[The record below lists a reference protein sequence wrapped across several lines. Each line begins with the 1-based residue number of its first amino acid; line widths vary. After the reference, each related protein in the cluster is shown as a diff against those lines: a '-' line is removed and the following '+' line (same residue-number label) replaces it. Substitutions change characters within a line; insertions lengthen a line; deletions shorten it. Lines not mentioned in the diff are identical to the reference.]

1 MANETDSV
9 FAANHQNG
17 DGELHRFIMSI
28 LKEGET
34 DEQET
39 AQQQQ
44 ATEVEK
50 ANDEPATQQT
60 AVVQTATEPQSVQQ
74 PTVQPQEQPKQQAE
88 QPKGEVE
95 QPAQTV
101 QGVQSV
107 QADELDDDTKD
118 LLAVKNHNIDDA
130 RKYVEKLGKD
140 TQKIMASGMSESAK
154 REAQERYESAAKTLN
169 ERIETRNAE
178 QKAEN
183 DRLRAE
189 AERKQAQAK
198 KEHEEKYADIN
209 YISDWMDGHKVSEAN
224 NTMLASEGF
233 KEGAA
238 AASGKDIFGIAKTAK
253 EYISENTGK
262 LSTAA
267 INDYVNGMLAANRL
281 KEKYGD
287 KFSYNI
293 EPIDSV
299 VLENKDIPDS
309 VKKEFVKVRTPKE
322 FGDNNYQSILGNA
335 VDDFVRLFEKEY
347 RREQGKVGKKAMEDY
362 DNIAKN
368 PFASEDDKD
377 AARMVYASKVLT
389 GVDLKPMIDRAFN
402 SIPKD
407 RLAALTLALSK
418 NFGYDENKAAEYIAN
433 EFQRVCL
440 ARTGAKVNSDTE
452 AVIIGGLMNT
462 LVGSLAQ
469 ASMRSTGGGNGL
481 TLLDVYNASIDERA
495 KEWAK
500 QGMAGYGKISLRSAT
515 TMAGDSPA
523 FGGIGKLV
531 GGGTKWSLV
540 RLLPRFSKG
549 VTPKAGE
556 AAFKL
561 LSMTNSGRV
570 VIGVANGAGL
580 GAIYSPVAYS
590 LGSLARGVT
599 PELGEALKSS
609 ASGAVDFSMM
619 GFTPSIMNYGADKV
633 LKLFN
638 GTGKAATTIRVATN
652 IAFKDIFGP
661 GANAALVTAKDVLL
675 SNEKISEDLKSYYF
689 EKFGEFLGMH
699 VPGKLSNIRHIAD
712 EYKVRTQLNESVF
725 TKEELRSLG
734 YKSVKQMFD
743 DIYAPNGKNSPGYFM
758 KDGKA
763 IASKLYGITVNPKVL
778 ESAKMKLLTAIGGGA
793 IATPTITRSE
803 IVSEYGEKGKEIYTV
818 RTYTADGKAF
828 SERDFGSLKDAKLEE
843 TRLGTV
849 IKRNNVAI
857 AEGARD
863 AQWMDT
869 CSERATRAVLSELNG
884 TATEKELTD
893 MLKTAFEKDR
903 NGEQLTDGEKRMLKR
918 FDEVYLQNLRS
929 ENADNSSSVRRDF
942 NKSRGVDIDKI
953 LAKDYYKWSESEREA
968 VDEYI
973 KALNGENTAKD
984 MPSEQTEPTAPSEP
998 PAEPANEPPVVE
1010 AEKGGQ
1016 QDVSAPEK
1024 EAEKPSEETPS
1035 KEGVGIEDYIKINKA
1050 DDETANDIRED
1061 AENYTDEVDALRAE
1075 SEQAVKYSNG
1085 ESSEKP
1091 EHWDYWKE
1099 KFGLEEPKADSEP
1112 IEPAK
1117 DNSAEQPKEPK
1128 VEEKPVE
1135 AETPKEKTKAD
1146 AKADIEQAAETEQ
1159 EQPTVDQLN
1168 QYFSHVHLGHELT
1181 EKDLGDKARMEMF
1194 TKQFLSDKEQAVKY
1208 SNGELSEKPEG
1219 YAYMKQM
1226 FGLKDPVKQPTTNK
1240 GKTEKDAN
1248 KTAQLDII
1256 NKSNPMR
1263 DEQHTGIR
1271 SVDDIK
1277 TFKEAVSDSEAPFTP
1292 DYTKEDAE
1300 SALKAGEITVY
1311 SSKPIEDGVFVTPS
1325 KMEAKNYA
1333 GGGKVFS
1340 KRVSIEDV
1348 AWIDAIE
1355 GQYARL
1361 RASDIETG
1369 VKERLEREGVTYKK
1383 GDELV
1388 AEHEGSPLTIVVDA
1402 VGKNG
1407 NVTKSHVKSSGE
1419 PYHSNGEVVFTPKEK
1434 PQEPTVKDWV
1444 DDVASEARKRG
1455 YRIVNGQ
1462 RVERQGA
1469 LSEGT
1474 DVVYGDEHTT
1484 KFSQNDKPT
1493 TRFAIVSAKKMQP
1506 SHIRGQR
1513 NPAFF
1518 NDEGQPKNRTDQVSV
1533 AREEEIAKNIDPE
1546 EITVGVTAYQGAPTI
1561 NSRGEVIQ
1569 GNNRAA
1575 ALREM
1580 YSGGYGMSVKKYR
1593 QFLKDNAKMFGLTPE
1608 DIDRIEDPVLVNVA
1622 DVADAEAI
1630 RLGQLKATDNES
1642 GGVQFIEPKPTVQ
1655 KLVGANKL
1663 TRFMDTLLETEN
1675 PMDSV
1680 KDLIRKNGVKAL
1692 KFMRDMG
1699 IINETQY
1706 NSAFNA
1712 KDTLSSQ
1719 ARSDLE
1725 GVIRH
1730 AMFDGGP
1737 TGIEEMFDL
1746 MPDAAQ
1752 KGILETIARDFSS
1765 DEQSRIKPIIQES
1778 ILAYH
1783 NAVSTS
1789 KEFANAKTAE
1799 QAARAMR
1806 NYARQVQL
1814 IGEEQ
1819 VLPEKYFSKFALL
1832 LAERYR
1838 AYSKLS
1844 IKAMFNELYDKL
1856 QGVSESSGDLFAGEV
1871 AAEKLNINEAFKK
1884 VFNYGDTELPRGD
1897 VLGDTARTGT
1907 KGEPGSEGGTGGRGQ
1922 DKAGERGADSQRG
1935 TGGAAEEGTNSLI
1948 DTANKAANKAR
1959 LQKAEDYSAFAE
1971 QYGLDAEDVAMY
1983 AEGMKKGS
1991 TSQAMRARAM
2001 IGRKIIAAHEGEI
2014 HSLRDVRKF
2023 RRPIEEALKEKF
2035 GDVDKLLEEYRNQ
2048 VEDEHKA
2055 MEAARKK
2062 AQEEEA
2068 KRKAHLEELS
2078 LLSDDEIDRRYME
2091 ALDNGNE
2098 VAARDMLDEAARRK
2112 GYADTDSE
2120 YQGVG
2125 AWVAPSNPGYESDEA
2140 RRADVEDNAPNV
2152 NLEDIALGYN
2162 LQPDDYFTHPERYS
2176 QNTPHGLES
2185 SRSIQAALESLKRG
2199 EKGVKVKVYRAVP
2212 ISVMEGKLRNGD
2224 WVTPSKKYAEMHGN
2238 SRLKG
2243 KYRIIE
2249 DEVPANELWWDGN
2262 DANEWGYD
2270 NGKEYKYKNAK
2281 NNRKL
2286 NDLVVRDDNGNVI
2299 VPSKRF
2305 NQRKADERYQ
2315 IGMEGVKPSKAEV
2328 ALRDA
2333 VIDRLRENGMEVIT
2347 DVAEGQRVLDE
2358 ANGKARLNSVVS
2370 SLAKA
2375 ESTIKDWLANNK
2387 RGKTFRI
2394 ELPLRTQ
2401 RMVRDAM
2408 GRDFE
2413 SHNITAN
2420 GIAHAQK
2427 NHGINGVKLGEKS
2440 LPLSKEDMELLPYIM
2455 VAPDYVRRGNSD
2467 ATGRTSVR
2475 FYKELSNGYVVVA
2488 EKEYKNS
2495 PNDMETITMWAEK
2508 SDKATNAQRNAAPD
2522 THVRNAILDID
2533 AAKIRKDAEDAIVM
2547 DVKVRENR
2555 VWHGSGADFEAFDIT
2570 DHIRFFRTA
2579 NGEAYGFTVGGKI
2592 YIDPKIAT
2600 SETPVHEYA
2609 HLWASA
2615 LRSGNPKEWQNVV
2628 GLMKGTSVW
2637 EEVKKRYSELNTD
2650 DDIAD
2655 EVIATYSGRRGA
2667 ERLREEAH
2675 KVADGNG
2682 DLFEKA
2688 EAISALGRVK
2698 ESLKKFWKGV
2708 CDFLHIHYKSAEE
2721 VADRVMKDLLDGV
2734 DTRKMGKGEAG
2745 VRFSAKQKRAL
2756 ETAEQ
2761 SQKTAIATAVSS
2773 ADGAKVLNNLD
2784 TLARNLEKTS
2794 SHRKTFIGDIAK
2806 AFGVDNRGKSSKYAT
2821 FETKSGEVVTIR
2833 ISDHNAKVSNFDTVG
2848 EDNGISIVV
2857 TRKPNKGITNDGSAH
2872 IVEFFYPEISLQ
2884 RAEGK
2889 PLVEIVESIKQALY
2903 SGEFKDTT
2911 GLAERQEV
2919 NGEDVV
2925 RYQLSVTGKNTK
2937 GGDTGYD
2944 SKHTEIEQAVNKKL
2958 KRNSTSDEIKAEI
2971 DRVKKLR
2978 AEATK
2983 EYLSGKPHSEVAK
2996 GDAAAL
3002 RERLNELN
3010 AKKTVAVENERSAK
3024 LTEKLADLN
3033 SKLIE
3038 ATESGDAEKVKSL
3051 TTEIKRLKT
3060 DIGNT
3065 GIRSRYK
3072 AKISEI
3078 KSKSENVS
3086 DLAKSL
3092 VKYISGELSPILA
3105 KEMGKAE
3112 FNALVG
3118 SVRDIAK
3125 QWNAK
3130 DGTEQDRNNLAT
3142 KLDDTIRKVDDVIV
3156 GIETRKLINDL
3167 ADMFSIKTT
3176 KKDSSGKKIGVKVSN
3191 TVRIAIETLKGMF
3204 RGFDGEFGNELKS
3217 LVKSLDGMLIRKK
3230 ELQGRL
3236 KELELSEASAN
3247 ERLNSGTITK
3257 DEYDAEVEAINRERN
3272 DVKSEMANFDTVF
3285 SDALSETNDAIDA
3298 AVPRTTEEYNK
3309 LWNDLMA
3316 KQQDEQ
3322 DGVAQMSA
3330 HDKEMLK
3337 IMPFVRSLVDVR
3349 ELFAEADKSQS
3360 RLKALEEQWKSD
3372 APTPTDTEMEAAN
3385 RRDRRLQTALKIR
3398 EERTKLYAAKD
3409 AARNALRDLNN
3420 DVRSLLKI
3428 GKTQYM
3434 AQQQERLEHRSE
3446 VAHIGIAA
3454 VDTGKERPAGV
3465 KGQQEAKESEDKSV
3479 GVLRRLWNW
3488 VFLAPTESAESM
3500 LSRVDVNHFSGDGEL
3515 YHLIMESERGYSRS
3529 EDRRI
3534 ESVEGLRSEIQFKCK
3549 ELFGSKK
3556 PKDGNKRIKFTQTLS
3571 GEPVPAEVTKGEA
3584 LSLYLWS
3591 LSEEGRAKLESQ
3603 GIDAFSISEIKAG
3616 LGDNWVKFG
3625 EWVVGDFLPK
3635 LYDKYN
3641 EKYVEKYGT
3650 EITRHE
3656 NYFPFKIYGGDI
3668 VTKDELE
3675 SFDNGNTI
3683 PTPSALKERVKHNYQ
3698 LSTTEDAL
3706 KILNEHVAEMEDWY
3720 HFADMREDISI
3731 LLSSRAFRETLKLQ
3745 GPNKWR
3751 KFRDAMHT
3759 LAGVDKR
3766 DESVTS
3772 QVINEAQS
3780 MYASS
3785 AVGFRYWT
3793 ALKQLQSMIAGV
3805 NYSYNPRFQARFFAN
3820 ILMPVG
3826 MELLAGNVKNAEN
3839 TFAGMVGSCYW
3850 AWKNLPQFR
3859 ERYRNGKM
3867 GNIMLEYES
3876 VVGNSN
3882 SLYRWIKKNVSQKG
3896 LFLNQVFDAA
3906 AVAVYAKSIYDYEYT
3921 RSIRKGATEE
3931 DAHKYAMTCAETN
3944 YNKTQQSSGRAYVS
3958 KMQVSGNPIEKGLT
3972 TFQTA
3977 SLGFMRKSIN
3987 DINDIQRAY
3996 RLLRLGKE
4004 KPLHSISKGAKAT
4017 VDLLWDGV
4025 VMPASWNL
4033 INVIGVAGFYYG
4045 AKAIFNALF
4054 GGDDDN
4060 APIKDATGKTAL
4072 DRFIEGHTGDV
4083 AFATISAP
4091 LQGTILNN
4099 LVNSAWSGYGG
4110 WTPTMAE
4117 GAISEVL
4124 RSAGETLKGY
4134 KDSDSLSGY
4143 IEDLDEDAAKYT
4155 IKTVLYALFRGYTG
4169 IDMKTVERFYN
4180 AFYDYKVNGSS
4191 LNLISAANF
4200 LSTPMSSMRDHE
4212 AKDYYLGAYGK
4223 TSETAKD
4230 LEDYIVKRAYA
4241 DGKIFKREVESGG
4254 ARGKVAE
4261 LFRSRAFKRDLN
4273 KYVDEWA
4280 EYHIRDASDAMGYH
4294 DEWLKNHERKE
4305 IIRKNRELEYSDE
4318 QAKQKT
4324 DSLKLALGYE
4334 QKSGNSERT
4343 LRYNLVHDIL
4353 RQIKKKLTGG
4363 DNERKEA
4370 FALMKELERI
4380 DKVKGHTHSDY
4391 VKLAEKAGV
4400 KDFQMIPKGVSES
4413 GKYVNKSDIDNGTVA
4428 RGEVKG
4434 SYGIIA
4440 TADDVKADAR
4450 FRKLHD
4456 GSEKQKA
4463 KAKEVMKMY
4472 SDGDISYQDAYRRMT
4487 DIGDGLVT
4495 AVYASEADRLIKD
4508 LKTKLTKAVKAGDDK
4523 AADAIMEQIRSIR
4536 GKVIDGDMKPK
4547 EEVAKMLLN
4556 SIE

>member
-9 FAANHQNG
+9 FAADQQNG
-17 DGELHRFIMSI
+17 KGELYRLMMSI

-34 DEQET
+34 DKQET
-39 AQQQQ
+39 AQQRPTQ
-44 ATEVEK
+44 EVEK
-50 ANDEPATQQT
+50 AKDEPAAQQT
-60 AVVQTATEPQSVQQ
+60 AVAQTVAEPQSVQQ
-74 PTVQPQEQPKQQAE
+74 TTVQQQEQPEQQAE
-88 QPKGEVE
+88 RPNGDVE

-101 QGVQSV
+101 QPVQDV

-130 RKYVEKLGKD
+130 RKYVEQLGKEAQ
-140 TQKIMASGMSESAK
+140 TIMASGMSEGAK
-154 REAQERYESAAKTLN
+154 RDAQERYESAAKALN
-169 ERIETRNAE
+169 ERIETHNAE

-198 KEHEEKYADIN
+198 KEHDERYADIN
-209 YISDWMDGHKVSEAN
+209 YVSDWMDGHKVNEAN

-238 AASGKDIFGIAKTAK
+238 AASGKDIFSTAKAAK

-262 LSTAA
+262 LSNAA

-281 KEKYGD
+281 KEKYGE

-293 EPIDSV
+293 EPIDSL
-299 VLENKDIPDS
+299 VLENSGISDS

-322 FGDNNYQSILGNA
+322 FGDNNYQSILRGA

-347 RREQGKVGKKAMEDY
+347 RREQGKVEKKAMEDY

-368 PFASEDDKD
+368 PFADADDKD

-407 RLAALTLALSK
+407 RMAALTLALSK
-418 NFGYDENKAAEYIAN
+418 DFGYDENKAAEYIAN

-462 LVGSLAQ
+462 LVGSIAQ
-469 ASMRSTGGGNGL
+469 ASMRSTGGGNKL
-481 TLLDVYNASIDERA
+481 TLLDTYSESIDERA

-500 QGMAGYGKISLRSAT
+500 QGMAGYGKIALRSAT
-515 TMAGDSPA
+515 TMAGDSTA

-540 RLLPRFSKG
+540 RLLPRLSKG
-549 VTPKAGE
+549 VTPKAGD
-556 AAFKL
+556 AAFKM

-590 LGSLARGVT
+590 LGSLARGVA

-638 GTGKAATTIRVATN
+638 GTGKAATAIRVATN

-675 SNEKISEDLKSYYF
+675 SSEKISEDLKSYYF

-763 IASKLYGITVNPKVL
+763 IASKLYGITVNPNVL

-803 IVSEYGEKGKEIYTV
+803 IVSEYGEKGKEVYTV

-869 CSERATRAVLSELNG
+869 CSERATRTVLSELNG

-968 VDEYI
+968 VDDYI

-984 MPSEQTEPTAPSEP
+984 MPSGQTEPTSKSEP
-998 PAEPANEPPVVE
+998 PAEPTGEPPVVE
-1010 AEKGGQ
+1010 AEKVAQ
-1016 QDVSAPEK
+1016 QEVASPEK
-1024 EAEKPSEETPS
+1024 ETGKPGEETTG
-1035 KEGVGIEDYIKINKA
+1035 KGDIGIEDYIKINKA
-1050 DDETANDIRED
+1050 DEETANDIRED
-1061 AENYTDEVDALRAE
+1061 AENYTDEVDALRSE
-1075 SEQAVKYSNG
+1075 SEQALRYSNG

-1091 EHWDYWKE
+1091 EHWEYWKE
-1099 KFGLEEPKADSEP
+1099 KFGLEEPKSKTDEEVKPVEEQKSDTEP
-1112 IEPAK
+1112 IEPTDEK
-1117 DNSAEQPKEPK
+1117 PTEQPKEQK
-1128 VEEKPVE
+1128 SEEKPVE
-1135 AETPKEKTKAD
+1135 VETPKEE
-1146 AKADIEQAAETEQ
+1146 AKADTKDEVEQAAETEPV
-1159 EQPTVDQLN
+1159 EEV
-1168 QYFSHVHLGHELT
+1168 YKHK
-1181 EKDLGDKARMEMF
+1181 EK
-1194 TKQFLSDKEQAVKY
+1194 
-1208 SNGELSEKPEG
+1208 
-1219 YAYMKQM
+1219 
-1226 FGLKDPVKQPTTNK
+1226 
-1240 GKTEKDAN
+1240 
-1248 KTAQLDII
+1248 QLDII
-1256 NKSNPMR
+1256 NKSNPMH
-1263 DEQHTGIR
+1263 DEYHTGVR
-1271 SVDDIK
+1271 NVDDIK
-1277 TFKEAVSDSEAPFTP
+1277 TFEEAVSDSDAPFTP

-1311 SSKPIEDGVFVTPS
+1311 SSKPIENGVFVTPS
-1325 KMEAKNYA
+1325 KIEAKNYA
-1333 GGGKVFS
+1333 GDGKVFS
-1340 KRVSIEDV
+1340 ERVSVKDV

-1369 VKERLEREGVTYKK
+1369 AKERLEREGVIYKK
-1383 GDELV
+1383 GEELV
-1388 AEHEGSPLTIVVDA
+1388 VEHDGNPVTIVVDA
-1402 VGKNG
+1402 VGKDG

-1419 PYHSNGEVVFTPKEK
+1419 PYHSNGKVVFTKKEK
-1434 PQEPTVKDWV
+1434 PQEQAVKDWV
-1444 DDVASEARKRG
+1444 DDTASDARKRG

-1462 RVERQGA
+1462 RVERQGT

-1474 DVVYGDEHTT
+1474 DIVYGDEHTT

-1493 TRFAIVSAKKMQP
+1493 TRFAVVSARKVQP

-1580 YSGGYGMSVKKYR
+1580 YSGGYGMSAKKYR

-1622 DVADAEAI
+1622 DVSDAEAI

-1663 TRFMDTLLETEN
+1663 TRFMDTLLDSEN
-1675 PMDSV
+1675 PMDSI

-1719 ARSDLE
+1719 ARNDLE

-1752 KGILETIARDFSS
+1752 KGILETIARDFNG
-1765 DEQSRIKPIIQES
+1765 DEQSRIKPVIQES

-1838 AYSKLS
+1838 SYSKLS
-1844 IKAMFNELYDKL
+1844 IKAMFNDLYDKL
-1856 QGVSESSGDLFAGEV
+1856 QGVSESSGDLFSGEV

-1897 VLGDTARTGT
+1897 VLGDTARTGE

-1922 DKAGERGADSQRG
+1922 DKAGERGTYRQGG
-1935 TGGAAEEGTNSLI
+1935 TGGTAEEGTNSI
-1948 DTANKAANKAR
+1948 IGAASK
-1959 LQKAEDYSAFAE
+1959 
-1971 QYGLDAEDVAMY
+1971 VAD
-1983 AEGMKKGS
+1983 
-1991 TSQAMRARAM
+1991 R
-2001 IGRKIIAAHEGEI
+2001 
-2014 HSLRDVRKF
+2014 VR
-2023 RRPIEEALKEKF
+2023 I
-2035 GDVDKLLEEYRNQ
+2035 
-2048 VEDEHKA
+2048 
-2055 MEAARKK
+2055 
-2062 AQEEEA
+2062 
-2068 KRKAHLEELS
+2068 
-2078 LLSDDEIDRRYME
+2078 
-2091 ALDNGNE
+2091 
-2098 VAARDMLDEAARRK
+2098 
-2112 GYADTDSE
+2112 
-2120 YQGVG
+2120 
-2125 AWVAPSNPGYESDEA
+2125 
-2140 RRADVEDNAPNV
+2140 
-2152 NLEDIALGYN
+2152 
-2162 LQPDDYFTHPERYS
+2162 
-2176 QNTPHGLES
+2176 
-2185 SRSIQAALESLKRG
+2185 
-2199 EKGVKVKVYRAVP
+2199 
-2212 ISVMEGKLRNGD
+2212 
-2224 WVTPSKKYAEMHGN
+2224 N
-2238 SRLKG
+2238 SRLKDLSERAKTAKTDEERAQVASERAEVVSEYVKGEKGRSVSVVPTQDALADAVESRDLKNEVRQHTESGDLLNGVYDKRTG
-2243 KYRIIE
+2243 KIHIVAENVETADDIDAVYIHESSHKYSR
-2249 DEVPANELWWDGN
+2249 EVD
-2262 DANEWGYD
+2262 
-2270 NGKEYKYKNAK
+2270 
-2281 NNRKL
+2281 NNRAAGE
-2286 NDLVVRDDNGNVI
+2286 LVDNHTTEELEQALREVAGDDVADVYMACKPG
-2299 VPSKRF
+2299 KGDFAYR
-2305 NQRKADERYQ
+2305 RMLADEILAYSC
-2315 IGMEGVKPSKAEV
+2315 VKRNA
-2328 ALRDA
+2328 
-2333 VIDRLRENGMEVIT
+2333 
-2347 DVAEGQRVLDE
+2347 
-2358 ANGKARLNSVVS
+2358 
-2370 SLAKA
+2370 
-2375 ESTIKDWLANNK
+2375 
-2387 RGKTFRI
+2387 
-2394 ELPLRTQ
+2394 
-2401 RMVRDAM
+2401 
-2408 GRDFE
+2408 
-2413 SHNITAN
+2413 
-2420 GIAHAQK
+2420 
-2427 NHGINGVKLGEKS
+2427 GEKTGITNEKINNQTKQHYEKVS
-2440 LPLSKEDMELLPYIM
+2440 DYFGGRKRDGGKSDRGETETGEGLSTEPSAGEH
-2455 VAPDYVRRGNSD
+2455 RRGG
-2467 ATGRTSVR
+2467 A
-2475 FYKELSNGYVVVA
+2475 
-2488 EKEYKNS
+2488 
-2495 PNDMETITMWAEK
+2495 NDMEEEVIDSEGLFSVAG
-2508 SDKATNAQRNAAPD
+2508 RNA
-2522 THVRNAILDID
+2522 
-2533 AAKIRKDAEDAIVM
+2533 
-2547 DVKVRENR
+2547 
-2555 VWHGSGADFEAFDIT
+2555 
-2570 DHIRFFRTA
+2570 
-2579 NGEAYGFTVGGKI
+2579 NG
-2592 YIDPKIAT
+2592 
-2600 SETPVHEYA
+2600 
-2609 HLWASA
+2609 
-2615 LRSGNPKEWQNVV
+2615 GN
-2628 GLMKGTSVW
+2628 
-2637 EEVKKRYSELNTD
+2637 
-2650 DDIAD
+2650 
-2655 EVIATYSGRRGA
+2655 
-2667 ERLREEAH
+2667 
-2675 KVADGNG
+2675 
-2682 DLFEKA
+2682 
-2688 EAISALGRVK
+2688 
-2698 ESLKKFWKGV
+2698 
-2708 CDFLHIHYKSAEE
+2708 
-2721 VADRVMKDLLDGV
+2721 
-2734 DTRKMGKGEAG
+2734 
-2745 VRFSAKQKRAL
+2745 
-2756 ETAEQ
+2756 
-2761 SQKTAIATAVSS
+2761 SS
-2773 ADGAKVLNNLD
+2773 
-2784 TLARNLEKTS
+2784 
-2794 SHRKTFIGDIAK
+2794 
-2806 AFGVDNRGKSSKYAT
+2806 
-2821 FETKSGEVVTIR
+2821 
-2833 ISDHNAKVSNFDTVG
+2833 
-2848 EDNGISIVV
+2848 
-2857 TRKPNKGITNDGSAH
+2857 
-2872 IVEFFYPEISLQ
+2872 
-2884 RAEGK
+2884 
-2889 PLVEIVESIKQALY
+2889 
-2903 SGEFKDTT
+2903 
-2911 GLAERQEV
+2911 
-2919 NGEDVV
+2919 
-2925 RYQLSVTGKNTK
+2925 
-2937 GGDTGYD
+2937 YD
-2944 SKHTEIEQAVNKKL
+2944 SKHSEIEQAVNREL
-2958 KRNSTSDEIKAEI
+2958 ERNSTSDDIKAEI
-2971 DRVKKLR
+2971 DMVKKLR

-3024 LTEKLADLN
+3024 LTEKLADIN

-3038 ATESGDAEKVKSL
+3038 ATESGDTEKAKSI

-3060 DIGNT
+3060 DISNT
-3065 GIRSRYK
+3065 GIRARYK

-3142 KLDDTIRKVDDVIV
+3142 KLDDTVRKVDDVIV

-3167 ADMFSIKTT
+3167 AEMLSVKTT
-3176 KKDSSGKKIGVKVSN
+3176 KKDSSGKKVGVKVSN
-3191 TVRIAIETLKGMF
+3191 TVRIAIETLKDMF
-3204 RGFDGEFGNELKS
+3204 RGFDGEFGNGLKS
-3217 LVKSLDGMLIRKK
+3217 LVKSLDGMLSKK
-3230 ELQGRL
+3230 KSLQGRL
-3236 KELELSEASAN
+3236 KELELSEASAD
-3247 ERLNSGTITK
+3247 ERLNSGAITK
-3257 DEYDAEVEAINRERN
+3257 DEYDAEIEAINMERD

-3298 AVPRTTEEYNK
+3298 AVPRSTEEYNK

-3349 ELFAEADKSQS
+3349 ELFAEADKSQI
-3360 RLKALEEQWKSD
+3360 RLKALEEKWKSD

-3398 EERTKLYAAKD
+3398 EERARLFAAKD
-3409 AARNALRDLNN
+3409 AARKALSDLNN

-3465 KGQQEAKESEDKSV
+3465 KGQQEAKESEEKSV

-3488 VFLAPTESAESM
+3488 LFLAPTESAESM
-3500 LSRVDVNHFSGDGEL
+3500 LSRVDVNHFSGEGEL

-3534 ESVEGLRSEIQFKCK
+3534 ESVEALRSEIQSKCK
-3549 ELFGSKK
+3549 ELFGSKN
-3556 PKDGNKRIKFTQTLS
+3556 PKDGNKKIKFTQTLS

-3616 LGDNWVKFG
+3616 IGDNWVKFG
-3625 EWVVGDFLPK
+3625 EWIVGDFLPK

-3683 PTPSALKERVKHNYQ
+3683 PMPSALKERVKHNYQ

-3772 QVINEAQS
+3772 QVINEVQS

-3805 NYSYNPRFQARFFAN
+3805 NYSYNPRFHARLFAN
-3820 ILMPVG
+3820 ILMPIG
-3826 MELLAGNVKNAEN
+3826 TELLAGKVKNAEN

-3876 VVGNSN
+3876 VVGNSS

-3896 LFLNQVFDAA
+3896 LLLNKVFDAA
-3906 AVAVYAKSIYDYEYT
+3906 AVAVYSKSIYDYEFT
-3921 RSIRKGATEE
+3921 RSIRNGATEE

-3987 DINDIQRAY
+3987 HINDIQRAY

-4060 APIKDATGKTAL
+4060 APTKDATGKTAL
-4072 DRFIEGHTGDV
+4072 DRFIEGHAGDV

-4099 LVNSAWSGYGG
+4099 FVNSVWSGYGG

-4134 KDSDSLSGY
+4134 KDSDSLIDY

-4180 AFYDYKVNGSS
+4180 AFYDYKVKGSS
-4191 LNLISAANF
+4191 LNLISVANF
-4200 LSTPMSSMRDHE
+4200 LSTPMSNMRDHE

-4280 EYHIRDASDAMGYH
+4280 EYHIRDASDAADYH

-4353 RQIKKKLTGG
+4353 RQIKKKLTGS
-4363 DNERKEA
+4363 DDERKEA
-4370 FALMKELERI
+4370 FALMRELERI
-4380 DKVKGHTHSDY
+4380 DKIKGHTHSDY

-4428 RGEVKG
+4428 RGDVKG

-4440 TADDVKADAR
+4440 TADDVKADAK
-4450 FRKLHD
+4450 FRKLQD

-4495 AVYASEADRLIKD
+4495 AVYTGEADRLIKD
-4508 LKTKLTKAVKAGDDK
+4508 LKTKLTKAVKAGNNK
-4523 AADAIMEQIRSIR
+4523 AADAIMERIRSIR

>member
-9 FAANHQNG
+9 FAADQQNG
-17 DGELHRFIMSI
+17 KGELYRLMMSI

-34 DEQET
+34 DKQET
-39 AQQQQ
+39 AQQRP
-44 ATEVEK
+44 TPEVEK
-50 ANDEPATQQT
+50 AKDEPAAQQT
-60 AVVQTATEPQSVQQ
+60 AVAKTVDEPQSVQQ
-74 PTVQPQEQPKQQAE
+74 TTVQQQEQPEQQAE
-88 QPKGEVE
+88 RPNGEVE
-95 QPAQTV
+95 QPAQTSQPV
-101 QGVQSV
+101 QDV

-118 LLAVKNHNIDDA
+118 LLAVKNHNIGDA
-130 RKYVEKLGKD
+130 RKYVEQLGNKAQ
-140 TQKIMASGMSESAK
+140 TIMASGMSEGAK
-154 REAQERYESAAKTLN
+154 RDAQERYESAAKALN
-169 ERIETRNAE
+169 ERVEAHNAE

-198 KEHEEKYADIN
+198 KEHDEKYADIN
-209 YISDWMDGHKVSEAN
+209 YVSEWMDGHKVNEAN

-238 AASGKDIFGIAKTAK
+238 AASGKDIFGIAKAAK

-267 INDYVNGMLAANRL
+267 INDYVNGMLSANRL
-281 KEKYGD
+281 KEKYGE
-287 KFSYNI
+287 KISYNI

-322 FGDNNYQSILGNA
+322 FGDNNYQSILRGA

-347 RREQGKVGKKAMEDY
+347 RREQGKVEKKAMGDY
-362 DNIAKN
+362 ENIAKN
-368 PFASEDDKD
+368 PFADADDKD

-402 SIPKD
+402 SIPKG
-407 RLAALTLALSK
+407 RMAALTLALSK
-418 NFGYDENKAAEYIAN
+418 DFGYDENKAAEYIAN

-469 ASMRSTGGGNGL
+469 ASMRSTGGGNKL
-481 TLLDVYNASIDERA
+481 TLLDVYSESIDERA

-500 QGMAGYGKISLRSAT
+500 QGMAGYGKIALRSAT
-515 TMAGDSPA
+515 TMAGDSPEL
-523 FGGIGKLV
+523 GGIVKLV

-540 RLLPRFSKG
+540 RLLPRLSKG
-549 VTPKAGE
+549 VTPKAGD
-556 AAFKL
+556 AAFKM

-580 GAIYSPVAYS
+580 GAIYSPLAYS
-590 LGSLARGVT
+590 LGSLARGVA

-638 GTGKAATTIRVATN
+638 GTGKAATAIRVATN

-675 SNEKISEDLKSYYF
+675 SSEKISEDLKSYYF

-743 DIYAPNGKNSPGYFM
+743 DIYAPNGKNSTGYFM

-763 IASKLYGITVNPKVL
+763 IASKLYGITVNPNVL

-803 IVSEYGEKGKEIYTV
+803 IVSEYGENGKEVYTV

-869 CSERATRAVLSELNG
+869 CSERATRTVLSELNG

-942 NKSRGVDIDKI
+942 NNSRGVDIDKI

-968 VDEYI
+968 VDDYI

-984 MPSEQTEPTAPSEP
+984 MPSGQTEPTAKSEP
-998 PAEPANEPPVVE
+998 PAEPTGEPPVVE
-1010 AEKGGQ
+1010 AEKVTQ
-1016 QDVSAPEK
+1016 QEVASPEK
-1024 EAEKPSEETPS
+1024 ETGKPVDETAG
-1035 KEGVGIEDYIKINKA
+1035 KGDIGIEDYIKINKA
-1050 DDETANDIRED
+1050 DEETANDIRED
-1061 AENYTDEVDALRAE
+1061 AENYTDEVDALRSE
-1075 SEQAVKYSNG
+1075 SEQAVRYSNG

-1091 EHWDYWKE
+1091 EHWEYWKE
-1099 KFGLEEPKADSEP
+1099 KFGLEEPKAKTDKEVKPVEEQKSDTEP
-1112 IEPAK
+1112 IEPTDEK
-1117 DNSAEQPKEPK
+1117 STEQPKEPK
-1128 VEEKPVE
+1128 AEEKPVE
-1135 AETPKEKTKAD
+1135 VETPKEE
-1146 AKADIEQAAETEQ
+1146 AKADTKDEVEQAAETEPVEETGQ

-1181 EKDLGDKARMEMF
+1181 EKDLGDKARMEML
-1194 TKQFLSDKEQAVKY
+1194 TKQFLSDKEQAIKY

-1226 FGLKDPVKQPTTNK
+1226 FGLKDPVKQPK
-1240 GKTEKDAN
+1240 GE
-1248 KTAQLDII
+1248 
-1256 NKSNPMR
+1256 
-1263 DEQHTGIR
+1263 
-1271 SVDDIK
+1271 
-1277 TFKEAVSDSEAPFTP
+1277 EAA
-1292 DYTKEDAE
+1292 
-1300 SALKAGEITVY
+1300 
-1311 SSKPIEDGVFVTPS
+1311 
-1325 KMEAKNYA
+1325 
-1333 GGGKVFS
+1333 
-1340 KRVSIEDV
+1340 
-1348 AWIDAIE
+1348 
-1355 GQYARL
+1355 
-1361 RASDIETG
+1361 
-1369 VKERLEREGVTYKK
+1369 YKK
-1383 GDELV
+1383 GEELV
-1388 AEHEGSPLTIVVDA
+1388 VEHDGNPVTIVVDA
-1402 VGKNG
+1402 VGKDG

-1419 PYHSNGEVVFTPKEK
+1419 PYHSKGKVVFAPREKQQEPKVVAVSSDSNSAGKGGDKITNGNSVMEVSAMFDEIERILKEYPKTSEEARADNTKRLKVLRTQISHILTSMSDKELGELSEKYGKERLVQDEVSLRKETEYITREVEARLEKDGELHSNSYKPRKFSIHSYASTDKSRPTVLMGVYHSPDGYAVSSDGYVLIASKLDYDPAMKGEVVDKKGSKIVGSYPNWKSLFVNHPFKLKGGVQMLAAKMKAIQERFDAEYNRRKEAGEKISKKKLNDYYFVSLLLPNNRIAFISVENARRFVDACLHLGCTDIEYSDYTRSIIARSKNGFAIVMPKIVNK
-1434 PQEPTVKDWV
+1434 GVVTYSDAFSVVDLRGGKAQEHIGLGRV
-1444 DDVASEARKRG
+1444 DDTASDARKRG
-1455 YRIVNGQ
+1455 YRIVSG
-1462 RVERQGA
+1462 ER
-1469 LSEGT
+1469 GT
-1474 DVVYGDEHTT
+1474 D
-1484 KFSQNDKPT
+1484 
-1493 TRFAIVSAKKMQP
+1493 
-1506 SHIRGQR
+1506 
-1513 NPAFF
+1513 
-1518 NDEGQPKNRTDQVSV
+1518 
-1533 AREEEIAKNIDPE
+1533 
-1546 EITVGVTAYQGAPTI
+1546 
-1561 NSRGEVIQ
+1561 
-1569 GNNRAA
+1569 
-1575 ALREM
+1575 
-1580 YSGGYGMSVKKYR
+1580 R
-1593 QFLKDNAKMFGLTPE
+1593 Q
-1608 DIDRIEDPVLVNVA
+1608 
-1622 DVADAEAI
+1622 
-1630 RLGQLKATDNES
+1630 
-1642 GGVQFIEPKPTVQ
+1642 
-1655 KLVGANKL
+1655 
-1663 TRFMDTLLETEN
+1663 
-1675 PMDSV
+1675 
-1680 KDLIRKNGVKAL
+1680 
-1692 KFMRDMG
+1692 
-1699 IINETQY
+1699 
-1706 NSAFNA
+1706 
-1712 KDTLSSQ
+1712 
-1719 ARSDLE
+1719 
-1725 GVIRH
+1725 
-1730 AMFDGGP
+1730 
-1737 TGIEEMFDL
+1737 
-1746 MPDAAQ
+1746 
-1752 KGILETIARDFSS
+1752 
-1765 DEQSRIKPIIQES
+1765 
-1778 ILAYH
+1778 
-1783 NAVSTS
+1783 
-1789 KEFANAKTAE
+1789 
-1799 QAARAMR
+1799 
-1806 NYARQVQL
+1806 
-1814 IGEEQ
+1814 
-1819 VLPEKYFSKFALL
+1819 
-1832 LAERYR
+1832 
-1838 AYSKLS
+1838 
-1844 IKAMFNELYDKL
+1844 
-1856 QGVSESSGDLFAGEV
+1856 
-1871 AAEKLNINEAFKK
+1871 
-1884 VFNYGDTELPRGD
+1884 
-1897 VLGDTARTGT
+1897 
-1907 KGEPGSEGGTGGRGQ
+1907 GGTGG
-1922 DKAGERGADSQRG
+1922 
-1935 TGGAAEEGTNSLI
+1935 TAEEGTNSLI
-1948 DTANKAANKAR
+1948 GAASK
-1959 LQKAEDYSAFAE
+1959 
-1971 QYGLDAEDVAMY
+1971 VAD
-1983 AEGMKKGS
+1983 
-1991 TSQAMRARAM
+1991 R
-2001 IGRKIIAAHEGEI
+2001 
-2014 HSLRDVRKF
+2014 VR
-2023 RRPIEEALKEKF
+2023 
-2035 GDVDKLLEEYRNQ
+2035 V
-2048 VEDEHKA
+2048 
-2055 MEAARKK
+2055 
-2062 AQEEEA
+2062 
-2068 KRKAHLEELS
+2068 
-2078 LLSDDEIDRRYME
+2078 
-2091 ALDNGNE
+2091 
-2098 VAARDMLDEAARRK
+2098 
-2112 GYADTDSE
+2112 
-2120 YQGVG
+2120 
-2125 AWVAPSNPGYESDEA
+2125 
-2140 RRADVEDNAPNV
+2140 
-2152 NLEDIALGYN
+2152 
-2162 LQPDDYFTHPERYS
+2162 
-2176 QNTPHGLES
+2176 
-2185 SRSIQAALESLKRG
+2185 
-2199 EKGVKVKVYRAVP
+2199 
-2212 ISVMEGKLRNGD
+2212 
-2224 WVTPSKKYAEMHGN
+2224 N
-2238 SRLKG
+2238 SRLKDLSERAKTAKTDEERAQVASERAEVVSEYVKGEKGRSVSVVPTQDALADAVESRDLKNEVRQHTESGDLLNGVYDKRTG
-2243 KYRIIE
+2243 KIHIVAENVETADDIDAVYIHESSHKYSR
-2249 DEVPANELWWDGN
+2249 EVD
-2262 DANEWGYD
+2262 
-2270 NGKEYKYKNAK
+2270 
-2281 NNRKL
+2281 NNRAAGE
-2286 NDLVVRDDNGNVI
+2286 LVDNHTTEELE
-2299 VPSKRF
+2299 
-2305 NQRKADERYQ
+2305 Q
-2315 IGMEGVKPSKAEV
+2315 
-2328 ALRDA
+2328 ALRDVA
-2333 VIDRLRENGMEVIT
+2333 GD
-2347 DVAEGQRVLDE
+2347 DVADVYMACKPGKGDFAYRRMLADE
-2358 ANGKARLNSVVS
+2358 I
-2370 SLAKA
+2370 LAY
-2375 ESTIKDWLANNK
+2375 SCVK
-2387 RGKTFRI
+2387 RN
-2394 ELPLRTQ
+2394 
-2401 RMVRDAM
+2401 A
-2408 GRDFE
+2408 
-2413 SHNITAN
+2413 
-2420 GIAHAQK
+2420 
-2427 NHGINGVKLGEKS
+2427 GEK
-2440 LPLSKEDMELLPYIM
+2440 
-2455 VAPDYVRRGNSD
+2455 
-2467 ATGRTSVR
+2467 T
-2475 FYKELSNGYVVVA
+2475 
-2488 EKEYKNS
+2488 
-2495 PNDMETITMWAEK
+2495 
-2508 SDKATNAQRNAAPD
+2508 
-2522 THVRNAILDID
+2522 
-2533 AAKIRKDAEDAIVM
+2533 
-2547 DVKVRENR
+2547 
-2555 VWHGSGADFEAFDIT
+2555 
-2570 DHIRFFRTA
+2570 
-2579 NGEAYGFTVGGKI
+2579 
-2592 YIDPKIAT
+2592 
-2600 SETPVHEYA
+2600 
-2609 HLWASA
+2609 
-2615 LRSGNPKEWQNVV
+2615 
-2628 GLMKGTSVW
+2628 
-2637 EEVKKRYSELNTD
+2637 
-2650 DDIAD
+2650 
-2655 EVIATYSGRRGA
+2655 
-2667 ERLREEAH
+2667 
-2675 KVADGNG
+2675 
-2682 DLFEKA
+2682 
-2688 EAISALGRVK
+2688 
-2698 ESLKKFWKGV
+2698 
-2708 CDFLHIHYKSAEE
+2708 
-2721 VADRVMKDLLDGV
+2721 
-2734 DTRKMGKGEAG
+2734 
-2745 VRFSAKQKRAL
+2745 
-2756 ETAEQ
+2756 
-2761 SQKTAIATAVSS
+2761 
-2773 ADGAKVLNNLD
+2773 
-2784 TLARNLEKTS
+2784 
-2794 SHRKTFIGDIAK
+2794 
-2806 AFGVDNRGKSSKYAT
+2806 
-2821 FETKSGEVVTIR
+2821 
-2833 ISDHNAKVSNFDTVG
+2833 
-2848 EDNGISIVV
+2848 
-2857 TRKPNKGITNDGSAH
+2857 GITNEKINNQTKQHYEKVSDYFGGRKRDGGKSDRGETETGEGLSTEPSAGEH
-2872 IVEFFYPEISLQ
+2872 RRGGANDREEEVIDSEGFFSVAG
-2884 RAEGK
+2884 RNA
-2889 PLVEIVESIKQALY
+2889 
-2903 SGEFKDTT
+2903 
-2911 GLAERQEV
+2911 
-2919 NGEDVV
+2919 NGGN
-2925 RYQLSVTGKNTK
+2925 SS
-2937 GGDTGYD
+2937 YD
-2944 SKHTEIEQAVNKKL
+2944 SKHSEIEQAVNMELEK
-2958 KRNSTSDEIKAEI
+2958 NSTSDDIKAEI

-2996 GDAAAL
+2996 ADAAAL

-3038 ATESGDAEKVKSL
+3038 ATESGDTEKAKSI

-3060 DIGNT
+3060 DISNT
-3065 GIRSRYK
+3065 GIRARYK

-3142 KLDDTIRKVDDVIV
+3142 KLDDTVRKVDDVIV

-3167 ADMFSIKTT
+3167 AEMLSVKTT
-3176 KKDSSGKKIGVKVSN
+3176 KKDSSGKKVGVKVSN

-3204 RGFDGEFGNELKS
+3204 SGFDGEFGNGLKS
-3217 LVKSLDGMLIRKK
+3217 LVKSLDGMLSKK
-3230 ELQGRL
+3230 KSLQGRL
-3236 KELELSEASAN
+3236 KELELSEASAD
-3247 ERLNSGTITK
+3247 ERLNSGAITK
-3257 DEYDAEVEAINRERN
+3257 DEYDAEIDAINRERD

-3298 AVPRTTEEYNK
+3298 AVPRSTEEYNK

-3349 ELFAEADKSQS
+3349 ELFAEADKSQI
-3360 RLKALEEQWKSD
+3360 RLKTLEEKWKSD

-3398 EERTKLYAAKD
+3398 EERARLFAAKD
-3409 AARNALRDLNN
+3409 AARKALRDLNN
-3420 DVRSLLKI
+3420 DVMSLLKI

-3465 KGQQEAKESEDKSV
+3465 KGQQDAKESEEKSV

-3488 VFLAPTESAESM
+3488 LFLAPTESAESM
-3500 LSRVDVNHFSGDGEL
+3500 LSRVDVNHFSGEGEL

-3534 ESVEGLRSEIQFKCK
+3534 ESVEALRSEIQSKCK

-3616 LGDNWVKFG
+3616 IGDNWVKFG
-3625 EWVVGDFLPK
+3625 EWIVGDFLPK

-3641 EKYVEKYGT
+3641 GKYVEKYGT

-3683 PTPSALKERVKHNYQ
+3683 PMPSALKERVKHNYQ

-3772 QVINEAQS
+3772 QVINEVQS

-3805 NYSYNPRFQARFFAN
+3805 NYSYNPRFHARLFAN

-3826 MELLAGNVKNAEN
+3826 TELLAGKVKNAEN

-3876 VVGNSN
+3876 VVGNSS

-3896 LFLNQVFDAA
+3896 LLLNKVFDAA
-3906 AVAVYAKSIYDYEYT
+3906 AVAVYSKSIYDYEFT

-3996 RLLRLGKE
+3996 RMLRLGKE
-4004 KPLHSISKGAKAT
+4004 KPLHSIIKGAKAT

-4045 AKAIFNALF
+4045 AKAIFSALF

-4060 APIKDATGKTAL
+4060 APTKDATGKTAL
-4072 DRFIEGHTGDV
+4072 DRFIEGHAGDV

-4099 LVNSAWSGYGG
+4099 FVNSVWSGYGG

-4134 KDSDSLSGY
+4134 KDSDSLSDY

-4180 AFYDYKVNGSS
+4180 AFYDYKVKGSS
-4191 LNLISAANF
+4191 LNLISVANF

-4241 DGKIFKREVESGG
+4241 DGKIFKREAESGG

-4280 EYHIRDASDAMGYH
+4280 EYHIRDASDAADYH

-4353 RQIKKKLTGG
+4353 RQIKKKLTGS
-4363 DNERKEA
+4363 DDERKEA
-4370 FALMKELERI
+4370 FALMRELERI

-4428 RGEVKG
+4428 RGDVKG

-4450 FRKLHD
+4450 FMKLQD

-4495 AVYASEADRLIKD
+4495 AVYTGEADRLIKD
-4508 LKTKLTKAVKAGDDK
+4508 LKTKLTKAVKAGNNK

-4536 GKVIDGDMKPK
+4536 GKVIGGDMKPK

>member
-1 MANETDSV
+1 MENETDSV
-9 FAANHQNG
+9 FAADQQNG
-17 DGELHRFIMSI
+17 KGELYRLMMSI

-34 DEQET
+34 DNQKT

-50 ANDEPATQQT
+50 KNDRPATQQPV
-60 AVVQTATEPQSVQQ
+60 AEPQSVQQ

-101 QGVQSV
+101 QPVQDV

-140 TQKIMASGMSESAK
+140 TQKIMASGMSESEK
-154 REAQERYESAAKTLN
+154 REAQERYENVAKTLN
-169 ERIETRNAE
+169 ERIEALNAE

-183 DRLRAE
+183 DRLRAD

-198 KEHEEKYADIN
+198 KEHDEKYADIN

-238 AASGKDIFGIAKTAK
+238 AARGKDIFGIAKTAK

-335 VDDFVRLFEKEY
+335 IDDFVRLFEKEY
-347 RREQGKVGKKAMEDY
+347 RREQGKAGKKAMEDY

-368 PFASEDDKD
+368 PFAAADDKD

-418 NFGYDENKAAEYIAN
+418 DFGYDENKSAEYIAN

-462 LVGSLAQ
+462 LVGSFAQ

-500 QGMAGYGKISLRSAT
+500 QGLAGYGKIALRSAT

-531 GGGTKWSLV
+531 GSGTKWSLV
-540 RLLPRFSKG
+540 RLLPRLSKG

-556 AAFKL
+556 AAFKM

-580 GAIYSPVAYS
+580 GAIYSPAAYS

-638 GTGKAATTIRVATN
+638 GTGKAATAIRVATN

-675 SNEKISEDLKSYYF
+675 SSEKISEDLKSYYF

-803 IVSEYGEKGKEIYTV
+803 IVSEYGEKGKEVYTV

-828 SERDFGSLKDAKLEE
+828 SERDFGSLGDAKLEE

-869 CSERATRAVLSELNG
+869 CSERAARAVLSELNG

-984 MPSEQTEPTAPSEP
+984 IPSEQTEP

-1010 AEKGGQ
+1010 AEKGAQ
-1016 QDVSAPEK
+1016 QDVAAPEK

-1075 SEQAVKYSNG
+1075 SEQAVRYSNG
-1085 ESSEKP
+1085 ESSERP
-1091 EHWDYWKE
+1091 EHWAYWME
-1099 KFGLEEPKADSEP
+1099 KFGLEEPKAKTEKEVQSVEEPKADSEP
-1112 IEPAK
+1112 IEPADEK
-1117 DNSAEQPKEPK
+1117 PTEQPKEPK

-1226 FGLKDPVKQPTTNK
+1226 FGLKDPVKQPK
-1240 GKTEKDAN
+1240 GEE
-1248 KTAQLDII
+1248 TA
-1256 NKSNPMR
+1256 
-1263 DEQHTGIR
+1263 
-1271 SVDDIK
+1271 
-1277 TFKEAVSDSEAPFTP
+1277 
-1292 DYTKEDAE
+1292 
-1300 SALKAGEITVY
+1300 
-1311 SSKPIEDGVFVTPS
+1311 
-1325 KMEAKNYA
+1325 
-1333 GGGKVFS
+1333 
-1340 KRVSIEDV
+1340 
-1348 AWIDAIE
+1348 
-1355 GQYARL
+1355 
-1361 RASDIETG
+1361 
-1369 VKERLEREGVTYKK
+1369 YKK
-1383 GDELV
+1383 GEELV
-1388 AEHEGSPLTIVVDA
+1388 AEHDGNPMTIVVDA
-1402 VGKNG
+1402 VGKDG

-1419 PYHSNGEVVFTPKEK
+1419 SYHSNGKVVFTPKEK
-1434 PQEPTVKDWV
+1434 PQEQAVKDWV
-1444 DDVASEARKRG
+1444 DDTASEARKRG

-1462 RVERQGA
+1462 KVERQSA

-1474 DVVYGDEHTT
+1474 EEVYGDEHTT

-1493 TRFAIVSAKKMQP
+1493 TRFAVVSAKKMQP

-1819 VLPEKYFSKFALL
+1819 VLPEKYFSIFALL

-1907 KGEPGSEGGTGGRGQ
+1907 KGEQGSEGGTGGRGQ

-1971 QYGLDAEDVAMY
+1971 QYGLDSEDVAMY
-1983 AEGMKKGS
+1983 AEGMKIGS
-1991 TSQAMRARAM
+1991 AAQAVRARAV

-2014 HSLRDVRKF
+2014 HSLMDVRKF
-2023 RRPIEEALKEKF
+2023 RRPVEEALKEKF

-2068 KRKAHLEELS
+2068 KRKAHLEEFS
-2078 LLSDDEIDRRYME
+2078 FLSDDEIDRRYME

-2140 RRADVEDNAPNV
+2140 RRADVEDNAPDV
-2152 NLEDIALGYN
+2152 NLEDISLGYSQ
-2162 LQPDDYFTHPERYS
+2162 QPDDYFTHPERYS

-2185 SRSIQAALESLKRG
+2185 ARSIQAALEALKRG

-2212 ISVMEGKLRNGD
+2212 ISVKEGKLRNGD

-2238 SRLKG
+2238 SRLEG

-2286 NDLVVRDDNGNVI
+2286 NDLVTRDDKGNVI

-2315 IGMEGVKPSKAEV
+2315 RGVDGVKPSKAEV

-2375 ESTIKDWLANNK
+2375 ASTIKDWLANNK

-2592 YIDPKIAT
+2592 YIDPRIAT
-2600 SETPVHEYA
+2600 SETSVHEYA

-2628 GLMKGTSVW
+2628 GLMKGTGVW

-2650 DDIAD
+2650 DEIAD

-2675 KVADGNG
+2675 KVAESNG
-2682 DLFEKA
+2682 DVFEKT

-2698 ESLKKFWKGV
+2698 KSLKKFWKGV

-2734 DTRKMGKGEAG
+2734 EPRKIGKGEAG

-2821 FETKSGEVVTIR
+2821 FETKSGKVVTIR

-2857 TRKPNKGITNDGSAH
+2857 TRKPNKGIMNDGSAH

-2911 GLAERQEV
+2911 GLAEVQEV

-2925 RYQLSVTGKNTK
+2925 RYQLSVAGK

-2944 SKHTEIEQAVNKKL
+2944 SKHAEIERAVNKKL
-2958 KRNSTSDEIKAEI
+2958 KRGSTSDDIKAEI
-2971 DRVKKLR
+2971 DSVKKLR

-3024 LTEKLADLN
+3024 LTDKLADLN

-3167 ADMFSIKTT
+3167 ADMLSVKTT

-3217 LVKSLDGMLIRKK
+3217 LVKSLDGMLAKK
-3230 ELQGRL
+3230 KSLQGRL
-3236 KELELSEASAN
+3236 KELELSEASAD
-3247 ERLNSGTITK
+3247 ERLNSGAITK
-3257 DEYDAEVEAINRERN
+3257 DEYDAEVEAINRERD

-3298 AVPRTTEEYNK
+3298 AVPRTTDEYNK

-3360 RLKALEEQWKSD
+3360 KLKALEEQWKSD

-3398 EERTKLYAAKD
+3398 EERARLFAAKD
-3409 AARNALRDLNN
+3409 AARKALRDLNN

-3534 ESVEGLRSEIQFKCK
+3534 ESVEGLRSEIQSKCK

-3706 KILNEHVAEMEDWY
+3706 KIINEHVAEMEDWY

-3805 NYSYNPRFQARFFAN
+3805 NYSYNPRFQARLFAN

-3826 MELLAGNVKNAEN
+3826 TELLAGKVKNVEN

-4143 IEDLDEDAAKYT
+4143 IEDLDEDATKYT

-4191 LNLISAANF
+4191 LNLISVANF

-4280 EYHIRDASDAMGYH
+4280 EYHIKDASDAMGYH

-4324 DSLKLALGYE
+4324 DSLKLTLGYD

-4363 DNERKEA
+4363 DKERREA

-4450 FRKLHD
+4450 FRKLQD

-4495 AVYASEADRLIKD
+4495 AVYASEAERLIKD
-4508 LKTKLTKAVKAGDDK
+4508 LKTKLTKAVKAGNNK

>member
-1 MANETDSV
+1 MANETDSI
-9 FAANHQNG
+9 FAADQQNG
-17 DGELHRFIMSI
+17 KGELYRLMMSI

-34 DEQET
+34 DKQET
-39 AQQQQ
+39 EQQRP
-44 ATEVEK
+44 TPEVEK
-50 ANDEPATQQT
+50 TNDEPAAQQT
-60 AVVQTATEPQSVQQ
+60 AEVQAVAEPQSVQQ
-74 PTVQPQEQPKQQAE
+74 PTEQPQEQPKQQAE
-88 QPKGEVE
+88 RPNGEVE
-95 QPAQTV
+95 QPAGAV
-101 QGVQSV
+101 QPVQDV
-107 QADELDDDTKD
+107 QEDELDDDTKD

-140 TQKIMASGMSESAK
+140 TQEIMASGMSDGAK
-154 REAQERYESAAKTLN
+154 REAQQRYESAAKVLN
-169 ERIETRNAE
+169 ERIETHNAE

-198 KEHEEKYADIN
+198 KEHDDKYADIN
-209 YISDWMDGHKVSEAN
+209 YVSDWMDGHKVDDAN

-233 KEGAA
+233 KQGAV
-238 AASGKDIFGIAKTAK
+238 AASGKDIFGVAKAAK

-281 KEKYGD
+281 KEKYGE
-287 KFSYNI
+287 KISYNI

-299 VLENKDIPDS
+299 VLENKGIPDS

-322 FGDNNYQSILGNA
+322 FGNNNYQSILGNA
-335 VDDFVRLFEKEY
+335 VDDFVRMFEKEY
-347 RREQGKVGKKAMEDY
+347 RREQGKVEKNAMGDY
-362 DNIAKN
+362 ENIAKN
-368 PFASEDDKD
+368 PFADADDKD
-377 AARMVYASKVLT
+377 AARMVFASKVLT

-407 RLAALTLALSK
+407 RMAALTLALSK
-418 NFGYDENKAAEYIAN
+418 DFGYDENKAAEYIAN

-452 AVIIGGLMNT
+452 AVIVGGLMNT
-462 LVGSLAQ
+462 LVGSIAQ
-469 ASMRSTGGGNGL
+469 ASMRSTGGGNKL
-481 TLLDVYNASIDERA
+481 TLLDAYSESIDERA

-500 QGMAGYGKISLRSAT
+500 QGMAGYGKIALRSAT

-523 FGGIGKLV
+523 FGGIGKIV
-531 GGGTKWSLV
+531 GSGTKWSLV
-540 RLLPRFSKG
+540 RLLPRLSKG
-549 VTPKAGE
+549 VTPKAGD
-556 AAFKL
+556 AAFKM

-638 GTGKAATTIRVATN
+638 GTGKASTAIRVATN
-652 IAFKDIFGP
+652 IAFNDIFGP

-675 SNEKISEDLKSYYF
+675 SSEKISEDLKSYYF

-763 IASKLYGITVNPKVL
+763 IASKLYGITVNPNVL

-803 IVSEYGEKGKEIYTV
+803 IVSEYGEKGKEVYTV

-843 TRLGTV
+843 ARLGTV

-869 CSERATRAVLSELNG
+869 CSERATRTVISELNG

-893 MLKTAFEKDR
+893 MLNTALEKDR

-968 VDEYI
+968 VDDYI
-973 KALNGENTAKD
+973 NALNGKNTAKD
-984 MPSEQTEPTAPSEP
+984 MQSEQTEPTATSEP
-998 PAEPANEPPVVE
+998 PAEPASESPVVE
-1010 AEKGGQ
+1010 AEKGAQ
-1016 QDVSAPEK
+1016 QEVAAPEK
-1024 EAEKPSEETPS
+1024 ETEKPGEETTG
-1035 KEGVGIEDYIKINKA
+1035 KGDIGIEDYIKINKA
-1050 DDETANDIRED
+1050 DEETANDIRED
-1061 AENYTDEVDALRAE
+1061 AENYTDEVDALRSE
-1075 SEQAVKYSNG
+1075 SDQAVRYSNG

-1099 KFGLEEPKADSEP
+1099 KFGLEEPKAKTDEEVKPVEEPKSDSEP
-1112 IEPAK
+1112 IVPA
-1117 DNSAEQPKEPK
+1117 DENPTGQPKEPK
-1128 VEEKPVE
+1128 AEEKPVE
-1135 AETPKEKTKAD
+1135 VETPKEE
-1146 AKADIEQAAETEQ
+1146 AKADTKAEVEQAAETE
-1159 EQPTVDQLN
+1159 
-1168 QYFSHVHLGHELT
+1168 
-1181 EKDLGDKARMEMF
+1181 
-1194 TKQFLSDKEQAVKY
+1194 
-1208 SNGELSEKPEG
+1208 
-1219 YAYMKQM
+1219 
-1226 FGLKDPVKQPTTNK
+1226 PV
-1240 GKTEKDAN
+1240 EE
-1248 KTAQLDII
+1248 TA
-1256 NKSNPMR
+1256 
-1263 DEQHTGIR
+1263 
-1271 SVDDIK
+1271 
-1277 TFKEAVSDSEAPFTP
+1277 
-1292 DYTKEDAE
+1292 
-1300 SALKAGEITVY
+1300 
-1311 SSKPIEDGVFVTPS
+1311 
-1325 KMEAKNYA
+1325 
-1333 GGGKVFS
+1333 
-1340 KRVSIEDV
+1340 
-1348 AWIDAIE
+1348 
-1355 GQYARL
+1355 
-1361 RASDIETG
+1361 
-1369 VKERLEREGVTYKK
+1369 YKK

-1388 AEHEGSPLTIVVDA
+1388 VEHDGNPVTIVVDA
-1402 VGKNG
+1402 VGKDG

-1419 PYHSNGEVVFTPKEK
+1419 PYHSKGKVVFIPKEK
-1434 PQEPTVKDWV
+1434 PQEQTVKDWV
-1444 DDVASEARKRG
+1444 DDTASEARKRG

-1462 RVERQGA
+1462 KVERQGA

-1474 DVVYGDEHTT
+1474 DIVYGDEHTT

-1493 TRFAIVSAKKMQP
+1493 TRFAVVSAKKVQP

-1533 AREEEIAKNIDPE
+1533 SREEEIAKNIDPE

-1561 NSRGEVIQ
+1561 NNRGEVIQ

-1622 DVADAEAI
+1622 DVSDAEAI

-1663 TRFMDTLLETEN
+1663 TRFMDILLDSEN
-1675 PMDSV
+1675 PMDSI

-1725 GVIRH
+1725 GVMRH

-1871 AAEKLNINEAFKK
+1871 ATEKLNINKAFKK

-1897 VLGDTARTGT
+1897 VLGDTARTGE
-1907 KGEPGSEGGTGGRGQ
+1907 KGEQGSEGGTGGRGQ
-1922 DKAGERGADSQRG
+1922 DKAGERGTDRQGG
-1935 TGGAAEEGTNSLI
+1935 TGGTAEEGTNSLI
-1948 DTANKAANKAR
+1948 GEASKV
-1959 LQKAEDYSAFAE
+1959 AER
-1971 QYGLDAEDVAMY
+1971 
-1983 AEGMKKGS
+1983 
-1991 TSQAMRARAM
+1991 MR
-2001 IGRKIIAAHEGEI
+2001 
-2014 HSLRDVRKF
+2014 V
-2023 RRPIEEALKEKF
+2023 
-2035 GDVDKLLEEYRNQ
+2035 
-2048 VEDEHKA
+2048 
-2055 MEAARKK
+2055 
-2062 AQEEEA
+2062 
-2068 KRKAHLEELS
+2068 
-2078 LLSDDEIDRRYME
+2078 
-2091 ALDNGNE
+2091 
-2098 VAARDMLDEAARRK
+2098 
-2112 GYADTDSE
+2112 
-2120 YQGVG
+2120 
-2125 AWVAPSNPGYESDEA
+2125 
-2140 RRADVEDNAPNV
+2140 
-2152 NLEDIALGYN
+2152 
-2162 LQPDDYFTHPERYS
+2162 
-2176 QNTPHGLES
+2176 
-2185 SRSIQAALESLKRG
+2185 
-2199 EKGVKVKVYRAVP
+2199 
-2212 ISVMEGKLRNGD
+2212 
-2224 WVTPSKKYAEMHGN
+2224 N
-2238 SRLKG
+2238 SRLKDLSERAKAAKTDEERAQVARERAEVVSEYVKGEKGRSVSVVPTQDALADAVESRDLKNEVRQHTESGDLLNGVYDKRTG
-2243 KYRIIE
+2243 KIHIVAENVETADDIDAVYIHESSHKYSR
-2249 DEVPANELWWDGN
+2249 EVD
-2262 DANEWGYD
+2262 
-2270 NGKEYKYKNAK
+2270 
-2281 NNRKL
+2281 NNRAAGE
-2286 NDLVVRDDNGNVI
+2286 LVDNHTTEELEQALREVAGDDVADVYMACKPG
-2299 VPSKRF
+2299 KGEFAYR
-2305 NQRKADERYQ
+2305 RMLADEILAYSCVKRNAGEKTGITNEKINNQTKQHYEKVSDYF
-2315 IGMEGVKPSKAEV
+2315 GGRKRDGGKSYRGTAETGEGLSQEPSAVEHGRGGANDREEEGIDSGGFFSVSGKRELKDNTLMPDSEKPEWLKKTKASSGDGEEMTLGEYYDTLYGRRRRMMPTISPLLES
-2328 ALRDA
+2328 AK
-2333 VIDRLRENGMEVIT
+2333 EKIT
-2347 DVAEGQRVLDE
+2347 DDGHLAANDTNGRLVYFNMYLDNTGE
-2358 ANGKARLNSVVS
+2358 LSRY
-2370 SLAKA
+2370 
-2375 ESTIKDWLANNK
+2375 KDWLLGTLEK
-2387 RGKTFRI
+2387 SPSKTLKEEILREI
-2394 ELPLRTQ
+2394 EYLNQQYTHWNLARK
-2401 RMVRDAM
+2401 
-2408 GRDFE
+2408 GRLVKGFGAYGDFARE
-2413 SHNITAN
+2413 FGISKETREIAERN
-2420 GIAHAQK
+2420 GI
-2427 NHGINGVKLGEKS
+2427 
-2440 LPLSKEDMELLPYIM
+2440 
-2455 VAPDYVRRGNSD
+2455 
-2467 ATGRTSVR
+2467 
-2475 FYKELSNGYVVVA
+2475 
-2488 EKEYKNS
+2488 
-2495 PNDMETITMWAEK
+2495 
-2508 SDKATNAQRNAAPD
+2508 
-2522 THVRNAILDID
+2522 
-2533 AAKIRKDAEDAIVM
+2533 
-2547 DVKVRENR
+2547 DV
-2555 VWHGSGADFEAFDIT
+2555 
-2570 DHIRFFRTA
+2570 
-2579 NGEAYGFTVGGKI
+2579 
-2592 YIDPKIAT
+2592 
-2600 SETPVHEYA
+2600 
-2609 HLWASA
+2609 
-2615 LRSGNPKEWQNVV
+2615 
-2628 GLMKGTSVW
+2628 
-2637 EEVKKRYSELNTD
+2637 
-2650 DDIAD
+2650 D
-2655 EVIATYSGRRGA
+2655 EVF
-2667 ERLREEAH
+2667 
-2675 KVADGNG
+2675 KDGNG
-2682 DLFEKA
+2682 GFFSVA
-2688 EAISALGRVK
+2688 GRNAN
-2698 ESLKKFWKGV
+2698 G
-2708 CDFLHIHYKSAEE
+2708 
-2721 VADRVMKDLLDGV
+2721 GN
-2734 DTRKMGKGEAG
+2734 
-2745 VRFSAKQKRAL
+2745 
-2756 ETAEQ
+2756 
-2761 SQKTAIATAVSS
+2761 SS
-2773 ADGAKVLNNLD
+2773 Y
-2784 TLARNLEKTS
+2784 E
-2794 SHRKTFIGDIAK
+2794 
-2806 AFGVDNRGKSSKYAT
+2806 
-2821 FETKSGEVVTIR
+2821 
-2833 ISDHNAKVSNFDTVG
+2833 
-2848 EDNGISIVV
+2848 
-2857 TRKPNKGITNDGSAH
+2857 
-2872 IVEFFYPEISLQ
+2872 
-2884 RAEGK
+2884 
-2889 PLVEIVESIKQALY
+2889 
-2903 SGEFKDTT
+2903 
-2911 GLAERQEV
+2911 
-2919 NGEDVV
+2919 
-2925 RYQLSVTGKNTK
+2925 
-2937 GGDTGYD
+2937 
-2944 SKHTEIEQAVNKKL
+2944 SKHSEIEQAVNMELEK
-2958 KRNSTSDEIKAEI
+2958 NSTSDEIKAEI

-2983 EYLSGKPHSEVAK
+2983 EYLSGKPHSDVAK

-3010 AKKTVAVENERSAK
+3010 AKKTVAVENERGAK

-3038 ATESGDAEKVKSL
+3038 ATDNGDTEKVKSI

-3060 DIGNT
+3060 GIANT
-3065 GIRSRYK
+3065 GIRARYK

-3130 DGTEQDRNNLAT
+3130 DGTEQGRNNLAT

-3167 ADMFSIKTT
+3167 ADMLSVKTT
-3176 KKDSSGKKIGVKVSN
+3176 KKDSSGKKVGVKVSN

-3204 RGFDGEFGNELKS
+3204 RGFDGEFGNGLKS
-3217 LVKSLDGMLIRKK
+3217 LVKSLDGMLSKK
-3230 ELQGRL
+3230 KSLQGRL

-3247 ERLNSGTITK
+3247 ERLNSGAITK
-3257 DEYDAEVEAINRERN
+3257 DEYDAEIEAINRERD

-3398 EERTKLYAAKD
+3398 EERARLYAAKD

-3420 DVRSLLKI
+3420 DVMSLLKI

-3465 KGQQEAKESEDKSV
+3465 KGQQEAKESEEKSV
-3479 GVLRRLWNW
+3479 GVLRRMWNW
-3488 VFLAPTESAESM
+3488 LFLAPTESAESM
-3500 LSRVDVNHFSGDGEL
+3500 LSRVDVNHFSGEGEL
-3515 YHLIMESERGYSRS
+3515 YHLIIESERGYSRS

-3534 ESVEGLRSEIQFKCK
+3534 ESVEALRSEIQSKCK
-3549 ELFGSKK
+3549 ELFGSKN
-3556 PKDGNKRIKFTQTLS
+3556 PKDGNKKIKFTQTLS
-3571 GEPVPAEVTKGEA
+3571 DEPVPAEVTKGEA

-3603 GIDAFSISEIKAG
+3603 GIDALSISEIKAG

-3625 EWVVGDFLPK
+3625 EWIVGDFLPK

-3683 PTPSALKERVKHNYQ
+3683 PMPSALKERVKHNYQ

-3745 GPNKWR
+3745 GNNKWR

-3772 QVINEAQS
+3772 QVINEVQS

-3805 NYSYNPRFQARFFAN
+3805 NYSYNPRFHARLLAN

-3826 MELLAGNVKNAEN
+3826 TGLLAGKVKNAEN

-3850 AWKNLPQFR
+3850 AWKNMPQFR

-3876 VVGNSN
+3876 VVGNRN
-3882 SLYRWIKKNVSQKG
+3882 SLYRWIKKNISQMG
-3896 LFLNQVFDAA
+3896 LFLNKVFDAA
-3906 AVAVYAKSIYDYEYT
+3906 AVAVYSKSIYDYEFT
-3921 RSIRKGATEE
+3921 RSIRNGATEE

-3987 DINDIQRAY
+3987 HINDIQRAY

-4017 VDLLWDGV
+4017 VDMLWDGV
-4025 VMPASWNL
+4025 IMPASWNL

-4060 APIKDATGKTAL
+4060 APTKDATGKTAL
-4072 DRFIEGHTGDV
+4072 DRFIEGHAGDV

-4134 KDSDSLSGY
+4134 KDSDSLSDY
-4143 IEDLDEDAAKYT
+4143 LEDLDEDAAKYT
-4155 IKTVLYALFRGYTG
+4155 VKTVLYALFRGYTG

-4180 AFYDYKVNGSS
+4180 AFYDYKVKGSS
-4191 LNLISAANF
+4191 LNLISVANF
-4200 LSTPMSSMRDHE
+4200 LSTPMSNMRDHE

-4241 DGKIFKREVESGG
+4241 DGKIFKRDVESGG
-4254 ARGKVAE
+4254 ERGKVAE

-4280 EYHIRDASDAMGYH
+4280 EYHIRDASDAADYH

-4363 DNERKEA
+4363 DKERKDA
-4370 FALMKELERI
+4370 FALMRELERI

-4428 RGEVKG
+4428 RGDVKG

-4450 FRKLHD
+4450 FRKLQD

-4495 AVYASEADRLIKD
+4495 AVYTGEADRLIKD
-4508 LKTKLTKAVKAGDDK
+4508 LKTKLTKAVKAGDNK
-4523 AADAIMEQIRSIR
+4523 AADAIMEKIRSIR

>member
-9 FAANHQNG
+9 FAAEQQNG
-17 DGELHRFIMSI
+17 KGELYRLMMSI

-34 DEQET
+34 DKQET
-39 AQQQQ
+39 AQQRP
-44 ATEVEK
+44 TPEVEK
-50 ANDEPATQQT
+50 AKDEPAKQQT
-60 AVVQTATEPQSVQQ
+60 AVAQTVDEPQSVQQ
-74 PTVQPQEQPKQQAE
+74 QTVQPQEQPEQQAE
-88 QPKGEVE
+88 QSNGEVG

-101 QGVQSV
+101 QTVQPVQGVQGVQDVQDV

-118 LLAVKNHNIDDA
+118 LLAVKNHNIGDA
-130 RKYVEKLGKD
+130 RKYVEQLGNKAQ
-140 TQKIMASGMSESAK
+140 TIMASGMSEGAK
-154 REAQERYESAAKTLN
+154 RDAQERYESAAKALN
-169 ERIETRNAE
+169 ERIETHNTE

-198 KEHEEKYADIN
+198 KEHDEKYADIN
-209 YISDWMDGHKVSEAN
+209 YVSDWMDGHKVDEAN

-238 AASGKDIFGIAKTAK
+238 AASGKDIFSTAKAAK

-281 KEKYGD
+281 KEKYGE
-287 KFSYNI
+287 KISYNI

-335 VDDFVRLFEKEY
+335 VDDFVRLFDKEY
-347 RREQGKVGKKAMEDY
+347 RREQGKVEKKAMGDY
-362 DNIAKN
+362 ENIAKN
-368 PFASEDDKD
+368 PFADADDKD

-407 RLAALTLALSK
+407 RMAALTLALSK
-418 NFGYDENKAAEYIAN
+418 DFGYDENKAAEYIAN

-462 LVGSLAQ
+462 LVGSIAQ
-469 ASMRSTGGGNGL
+469 ASMRSTGGGNKL
-481 TLLDVYNASIDERA
+481 TLLDTYSESIDERA

-500 QGMAGYGKISLRSAT
+500 QGMAGYGKIALRSAT
-515 TMAGDSPA
+515 TMAGDSPEL
-523 FGGIGKLV
+523 GGIGKLV

-540 RLLPRFSKG
+540 RLLPRLSKG
-549 VTPKAGE
+549 VTPKAGD
-556 AAFKL
+556 AAFKM

-580 GAIYSPVAYS
+580 GAVYSPLAYS
-590 LGSLARGVT
+590 LGSLARGVA

-638 GTGKAATTIRVATN
+638 GTGKAATAIRVATN
-652 IAFKDIFGP
+652 ITFKDIFGP

-675 SNEKISEDLKSYYF
+675 SSEKISEDLKSYYF

-763 IASKLYGITVNPKVL
+763 IASKLYGITVNPNVL

-803 IVSEYGEKGKEIYTV
+803 IVSEYGEKGKEVYTV

-869 CSERATRAVLSELNG
+869 CSERATRTVLSELNG

-942 NKSRGVDIDKI
+942 NNSRGVDIDKI

-968 VDEYI
+968 VDDYI

-984 MPSEQTEPTAPSEP
+984 IPSEQTEPTAQSEP
-998 PAEPANEPPVVE
+998 PAEPTGEPHVVE
-1010 AEKGGQ
+1010 AEKVAQ
-1016 QDVSAPEK
+1016 QEVAAPEK
-1024 EAEKPSEETPS
+1024 ETGKPVDETAG
-1035 KEGVGIEDYIKINKA
+1035 KGDIGIEDYIKINKA
-1050 DDETANDIRED
+1050 DEETANDIRED
-1061 AENYTDEVDALRAE
+1061 AENYTDEVDALRSE
-1075 SEQAVKYSNG
+1075 SEQAVRYSNG

-1099 KFGLEEPKADSEP
+1099 KFGLEEPKAKTDEEVKPVEEQKSDTEP
-1112 IEPAK
+1112 IEPTDEK
-1117 DNSAEQPKEPK
+1117 STEQPKEQK
-1128 VEEKPVE
+1128 AEEKPVE
-1135 AETPKEKTKAD
+1135 VETPKEE
-1146 AKADIEQAAETEQ
+1146 AKADTKDEVERAAETEPV
-1159 EQPTVDQLN
+1159 EEV
-1168 QYFSHVHLGHELT
+1168 YKHK
-1181 EKDLGDKARMEMF
+1181 EK
-1194 TKQFLSDKEQAVKY
+1194 
-1208 SNGELSEKPEG
+1208 
-1219 YAYMKQM
+1219 
-1226 FGLKDPVKQPTTNK
+1226 
-1240 GKTEKDAN
+1240 
-1248 KTAQLDII
+1248 QLDII
-1256 NKSNPMR
+1256 NKSNPMH
-1263 DEQHTGIR
+1263 DEYHTGVR
-1271 SVDDIK
+1271 NVDDIK
-1277 TFKEAVSDSEAPFTP
+1277 TFEEAVSDSDAPFTP

-1311 SSKPIEDGVFVTPS
+1311 SSKPIENGVFVTPS
-1325 KMEAKNYA
+1325 KIEAKNYA
-1333 GGGKVFS
+1333 GDGKVFS
-1340 KRVSIEDV
+1340 ERVSVKDV

-1369 VKERLEREGVTYKK
+1369 AKERLEREGVIYKK
-1383 GDELV
+1383 GEELV
-1388 AEHEGSPLTIVVDA
+1388 VEHDGKPVTIVVDA
-1402 VGKNG
+1402 VGKDG

-1419 PYHSNGEVVFTPKEK
+1419 PYHSKGKVVFTPREK
-1434 PQEPTVKDWV
+1434 QQEPKVGAVSYDSKSAGKGGDKIPNGNRVMEVSAMFDEMERLLKEHPKTSEEARADNTKRLKVLRTQIFHILARMSDKELGELSEKYGKENLVQDEVSLRNDTEYITREVEARLEKDGELHSNSYKPRKFSIHSYASTDKSRPTVLMGVYHSPDGYAVSSDGSVLIASKLDYDPAMKGEVVDKKGSKIVGRYPNWKSVVVNHPFKLKGGVQMLAAKMKAIQERFDAEYNRRKEAGEKITKKELNDDPYCLVSLLLPNNRIAFISVENARRFVDACLHLGCTDIEYSYYTRSIIARSKNGFAIVMPKIVNKGVVTYSDAISVVDLRGGNAKEHIGLGRV
-1444 DDVASEARKRG
+1444 DDTASEARKRG
-1455 YRIVNGQ
+1455 YRIVSGE
-1462 RVERQGA
+1462 RGTDRQGGTGGTA
-1469 LSEGT
+1469 EEGSNSLIGAASKVADRMRVNSRLKDLSERAKTAKT
-1474 DVVYGDEHTT
+1474 DEERAQVASERAEVVSEYVKGE
-1484 KFSQNDKPT
+1484 KGRS
-1493 TRFAIVSAKKMQP
+1493 
-1506 SHIRGQR
+1506 
-1513 NPAFF
+1513 
-1518 NDEGQPKNRTDQVSV
+1518 VSV
-1533 AREEEIAKNIDPE
+1533 VPTQDALADAVESRDLKNEVRQHTESGDLLNGVYDKRTGKIHIVAENVETADDIDAVYIHESSHKYSREVD
-1546 EITVGVTAYQGAPTI
+1546 
-1561 NSRGEVIQ
+1561 
-1569 GNNRAA
+1569 NNRAA
-1575 ALREM
+1575 GELVDNHTTDELEQALREVA
-1580 YSGGYGMSVKKYR
+1580 G
-1593 QFLKDNAKMFGLTPE
+1593 D
-1608 DIDRIEDPVLVNVA
+1608 DVA
-1622 DVADAEAI
+1622 DVYMACKPGKGDFAYRRMLADE
-1630 RLGQLKATDNES
+1630 
-1642 GGVQFIEPKPTVQ
+1642 
-1655 KLVGANKL
+1655 
-1663 TRFMDTLLETEN
+1663 
-1675 PMDSV
+1675 
-1680 KDLIRKNGVKAL
+1680 
-1692 KFMRDMG
+1692 
-1699 IINETQY
+1699 
-1706 NSAFNA
+1706 
-1712 KDTLSSQ
+1712 
-1719 ARSDLE
+1719 
-1725 GVIRH
+1725 
-1730 AMFDGGP
+1730 
-1737 TGIEEMFDL
+1737 
-1746 MPDAAQ
+1746 
-1752 KGILETIARDFSS
+1752 
-1765 DEQSRIKPIIQES
+1765 
-1778 ILAYH
+1778 ILAYSC
-1783 NAVSTS
+1783 V
-1789 KEFANAKTAE
+1789 K
-1799 QAARAMR
+1799 R
-1806 NYARQVQL
+1806 N
-1814 IGEEQ
+1814 
-1819 VLPEKYFSKFALL
+1819 
-1832 LAERYR
+1832 
-1838 AYSKLS
+1838 
-1844 IKAMFNELYDKL
+1844 
-1856 QGVSESSGDLFAGEV
+1856 AGE
-1871 AAEKLNINEAFKK
+1871 
-1884 VFNYGDTELPRGD
+1884 
-1897 VLGDTARTGT
+1897 
-1907 KGEPGSEGGTGGRGQ
+1907 
-1922 DKAGERGADSQRG
+1922 
-1935 TGGAAEEGTNSLI
+1935 
-1948 DTANKAANKAR
+1948 
-1959 LQKAEDYSAFAE
+1959 
-1971 QYGLDAEDVAMY
+1971 
-1983 AEGMKKGS
+1983 
-1991 TSQAMRARAM
+1991 
-2001 IGRKIIAAHEGEI
+2001 
-2014 HSLRDVRKF
+2014 
-2023 RRPIEEALKEKF
+2023 
-2035 GDVDKLLEEYRNQ
+2035 
-2048 VEDEHKA
+2048 
-2055 MEAARKK
+2055 
-2062 AQEEEA
+2062 
-2068 KRKAHLEELS
+2068 
-2078 LLSDDEIDRRYME
+2078 
-2091 ALDNGNE
+2091 
-2098 VAARDMLDEAARRK
+2098 
-2112 GYADTDSE
+2112 
-2120 YQGVG
+2120 
-2125 AWVAPSNPGYESDEA
+2125 
-2140 RRADVEDNAPNV
+2140 
-2152 NLEDIALGYN
+2152 
-2162 LQPDDYFTHPERYS
+2162 
-2176 QNTPHGLES
+2176 
-2185 SRSIQAALESLKRG
+2185 
-2199 EKGVKVKVYRAVP
+2199 
-2212 ISVMEGKLRNGD
+2212 
-2224 WVTPSKKYAEMHGN
+2224 
-2238 SRLKG
+2238 
-2243 KYRIIE
+2243 
-2249 DEVPANELWWDGN
+2249 
-2262 DANEWGYD
+2262 
-2270 NGKEYKYKNAK
+2270 
-2281 NNRKL
+2281 
-2286 NDLVVRDDNGNVI
+2286 
-2299 VPSKRF
+2299 
-2305 NQRKADERYQ
+2305 
-2315 IGMEGVKPSKAEV
+2315 
-2328 ALRDA
+2328 
-2333 VIDRLRENGMEVIT
+2333 
-2347 DVAEGQRVLDE
+2347 
-2358 ANGKARLNSVVS
+2358 
-2370 SLAKA
+2370 
-2375 ESTIKDWLANNK
+2375 
-2387 RGKTFRI
+2387 KT
-2394 ELPLRTQ
+2394 
-2401 RMVRDAM
+2401 
-2408 GRDFE
+2408 
-2413 SHNITAN
+2413 
-2420 GIAHAQK
+2420 
-2427 NHGINGVKLGEKS
+2427 
-2440 LPLSKEDMELLPYIM
+2440 
-2455 VAPDYVRRGNSD
+2455 
-2467 ATGRTSVR
+2467 
-2475 FYKELSNGYVVVA
+2475 
-2488 EKEYKNS
+2488 
-2495 PNDMETITMWAEK
+2495 
-2508 SDKATNAQRNAAPD
+2508 
-2522 THVRNAILDID
+2522 
-2533 AAKIRKDAEDAIVM
+2533 
-2547 DVKVRENR
+2547 
-2555 VWHGSGADFEAFDIT
+2555 
-2570 DHIRFFRTA
+2570 
-2579 NGEAYGFTVGGKI
+2579 
-2592 YIDPKIAT
+2592 
-2600 SETPVHEYA
+2600 
-2609 HLWASA
+2609 
-2615 LRSGNPKEWQNVV
+2615 
-2628 GLMKGTSVW
+2628 
-2637 EEVKKRYSELNTD
+2637 
-2650 DDIAD
+2650 
-2655 EVIATYSGRRGA
+2655 
-2667 ERLREEAH
+2667 
-2675 KVADGNG
+2675 
-2682 DLFEKA
+2682 
-2688 EAISALGRVK
+2688 
-2698 ESLKKFWKGV
+2698 
-2708 CDFLHIHYKSAEE
+2708 
-2721 VADRVMKDLLDGV
+2721 
-2734 DTRKMGKGEAG
+2734 
-2745 VRFSAKQKRAL
+2745 
-2756 ETAEQ
+2756 
-2761 SQKTAIATAVSS
+2761 
-2773 ADGAKVLNNLD
+2773 
-2784 TLARNLEKTS
+2784 
-2794 SHRKTFIGDIAK
+2794 
-2806 AFGVDNRGKSSKYAT
+2806 
-2821 FETKSGEVVTIR
+2821 
-2833 ISDHNAKVSNFDTVG
+2833 
-2848 EDNGISIVV
+2848 
-2857 TRKPNKGITNDGSAH
+2857 GITNEKINNQTKQHYEKVSDYFGGRKRDGGKSDRGETETGEGLSTEPSAGEH
-2872 IVEFFYPEISLQ
+2872 RRGGSNDREE
-2884 RAEGK
+2884 EGIDS
-2889 PLVEIVESIKQALY
+2889 E
-2903 SGEFKDTT
+2903 
-2911 GLAERQEV
+2911 GLFSVAGRNA
-2919 NGEDVV
+2919 NGGN
-2925 RYQLSVTGKNTK
+2925 SS
-2937 GGDTGYD
+2937 YD
-2944 SKHTEIEQAVNKKL
+2944 SKHSEIEQAVNRELEK
-2958 KRNSTSDEIKAEI
+2958 NSTSDDIKAEI

-3010 AKKTVAVENERSAK
+3010 SKKTVAVENERSAK

-3038 ATESGDAEKVKSL
+3038 AIESGDTEKAKSI
-3051 TTEIKRLKT
+3051 TTDIKRLKT
-3060 DIGNT
+3060 DISNT
-3065 GIRSRYK
+3065 GIRARYK

-3142 KLDDTIRKVDDVIV
+3142 KLDDTVRKVDDVIV

-3167 ADMFSIKTT
+3167 AEMLSVKTT
-3176 KKDSSGKKIGVKVSN
+3176 KKDSGGKKVGVKVSN

-3204 RGFDGEFGNELKS
+3204 RGFDGEFGNGLKS
-3217 LVKSLDGMLIRKK
+3217 LVKSLDGMLSKK
-3230 ELQGRL
+3230 KSLQGRL
-3236 KELELSEASAN
+3236 KELELSEASAD
-3247 ERLNSGTITK
+3247 ERLNSGAITK
-3257 DEYDAEVEAINRERN
+3257 DEYDAEIEAINRERD

-3285 SDALSETNDAIDA
+3285 SDALSETNDAIAA
-3298 AVPRTTEEYNK
+3298 AVPRSTEEYNK

-3349 ELFAEADKSQS
+3349 ELFAEADKSQI
-3360 RLKALEEQWKSD
+3360 RLKALEEKWKSD
-3372 APTPTDTEMEAAN
+3372 APTPTDTEIEAAN

-3398 EERTKLYAAKD
+3398 EERARLFAAKD
-3409 AARNALRDLNN
+3409 ATRKALRDLNN

-3446 VAHIGIAA
+3446 VANIGIAA

-3465 KGQQEAKESEDKSV
+3465 KGQQEAKESEEKSV

-3488 VFLAPTESAESM
+3488 LFLAPTESAESM
-3500 LSRVDVNHFSGDGEL
+3500 LSRVDVNHFSGEGEL

-3534 ESVEGLRSEIQFKCK
+3534 ESVEALRSEIQSKCK

-3616 LGDNWVKFG
+3616 IGDNWVKFG
-3625 EWVVGDFLPK
+3625 EWIVGDFLPK

-3683 PTPSALKERVKHNYQ
+3683 PMPSALKERVKHNYQ

-3772 QVINEAQS
+3772 QVINEVQS

-3805 NYSYNPRFQARFFAN
+3805 NYSYNPRFHARLFAN

-3826 MELLAGNVKNAEN
+3826 TELLAGKVKNAEN

-3876 VVGNSN
+3876 VVGNSSN
-3882 SLYRWIKKNVSQKG
+3882 LYRWIKKNVSQKG
-3896 LFLNQVFDAA
+3896 LLLNKVFDAA
-3906 AVAVYAKSIYDYEYT
+3906 AVAVYSKSIYDYEFT
-3921 RSIRKGATEE
+3921 RSIRNGATEE

-3944 YNKTQQSSGRAYVS
+3944 YNRTQQSSGRAYVS

-4004 KPLHSISKGAKAT
+4004 KPLHSIIKGAKAT

-4045 AKAIFNALF
+4045 AKAIFSALF

-4060 APIKDATGKTAL
+4060 APTKDATGKTAL
-4072 DRFIEGHTGDV
+4072 DRFIEGHAGDV
-4083 AFATISAP
+4083 SFATISAP

-4099 LVNSAWSGYGG
+4099 FVNSVWSGYGG

-4134 KDSDSLSGY
+4134 KDSDSLSDY
-4143 IEDLDEDAAKYT
+4143 LDDLDEDAAKYT

-4180 AFYDYKVNGSS
+4180 AFYDYKVKGSS
-4191 LNLISAANF
+4191 LNLISVANF

-4241 DGKIFKREVESGG
+4241 DGKIFKRDVESGG

-4280 EYHIRDASDAMGYH
+4280 EYHIRDASDAADYH
-4294 DEWLKNHERKE
+4294 DEWLKNHDRKE

-4353 RQIKKKLTGG
+4353 RQIKKKLTGS
-4363 DNERKEA
+4363 DDERKEA
-4370 FALMKELERI
+4370 FALMRELERI
-4380 DKVKGHTHSDY
+4380 DKIKGHTHSDY

-4428 RGEVKG
+4428 RGDVKG

-4440 TADDVKADAR
+4440 TADDVKADAK
-4450 FRKLHD
+4450 FRKLQD
-4456 GSEKQKA
+4456 GSKKQKA

-4495 AVYASEADRLIKD
+4495 AVYTGEADRLIKD
-4508 LKTKLTKAVKAGDDK
+4508 LKTKLTKAVKAGNNK
-4523 AADAIMEQIRSIR
+4523 AADAIMERIRSIR
-4536 GKVIDGDMKPK
+4536 GKVIGGDMKPK

>member
-9 FAANHQNG
+9 FAADQQNG
-17 DGELHRFIMSI
+17 KGELYRLMMSI

-34 DEQET
+34 DKQET

-50 ANDEPATQQT
+50 ANDGPATQQP
-60 AVVQTATEPQSVQQ
+60 AAEPQSVQR
-74 PTVQPQEQPKQQAE
+74 PTGQKQEKPEQAE
-88 QPKGEVE
+88 QPKGEVG

-101 QGVQSV
+101 QPVQDV
-107 QADELDDDTKD
+107 QADELDEDTKD
-118 LLAVKNHNIDDA
+118 LLAIKNHNIDDA
-130 RKYVEKLGKD
+130 RKYVEKLGKEAQ
-140 TQKIMASGMSESAK
+140 TIMASGMSESAK
-154 REAQERYESAAKTLN
+154 REAQERYENAAKTLN
-169 ERIETRNAE
+169 ERIETHNAE

-183 DRLRAE
+183 ERLRAE

-198 KEHEEKYADIN
+198 KKHDEMYADIN
-209 YISDWMDGHKVSEAN
+209 YISDWMDGHKVSDSN

-238 AASGKDIFGIAKTAK
+238 AARGKDIFGIAKTAK

-287 KFSYNI
+287 KFSYNL

-322 FGDNNYQSILGNA
+322 FGDNNYQTILGNA

-362 DNIAKN
+362 DDIAKN
-368 PFASEDDKD
+368 PFASADDKD

-462 LVGSLAQ
+462 LVGSFAQ

-481 TLLDVYNASIDERA
+481 TLLDAYSASIDERA

-500 QGMAGYGKISLRSAT
+500 QGLAGYGKIALKSAT

-531 GGGTKWSLV
+531 GSGTKWSLV
-540 RLLPRFSKG
+540 RLLPRLSKG

-556 AAFKL
+556 AAFKM

-638 GTGKAATTIRVATN
+638 GTGKAATAIRVATN

-675 SNEKISEDLKSYYF
+675 SSEKISEDLKSYYF

-803 IVSEYGEKGKEIYTV
+803 IVSEYGEKGKEVYTV

-869 CSERATRAVLSELNG
+869 CSERAARAVLSELNG

-893 MLKTAFEKDR
+893 ILQTALEKDR
-903 NGEQLTDGEKRMLKR
+903 NGEQLTAGEKKMLDR

-973 KALNGENTAKD
+973 KELNGENTAKD
-984 MPSEQTEPTAPSEP
+984 MPSEQAEPTAPSEP

-1016 QDVSAPEK
+1016 QEVAAPEK
-1024 EAEKPSEETPS
+1024 ETEKPSEETTG
-1035 KEGVGIEDYIKINKA
+1035 KGDIGIEDYIKINKA
-1050 DDETANDIRED
+1050 DEETANDIRED
-1061 AENYTDEVDALRAE
+1061 AENYTDEVNALRSE

-1085 ESSEKP
+1085 ESSERP

-1099 KFGLEEPKADSEP
+1099 KFGLEEPKAKTGEEVQPVEEPKADSEP
-1112 IEPAK
+1112 IEPADEK
-1117 DNSAEQPKEPK
+1117 PTEQPTGPK

-1135 AETPKEKTKAD
+1135 VETSKEE
-1146 AKADIEQAAETEQ
+1146 AKADTKAEVEQAAGTEPVEETEQ
-1159 EQPTVDQLN
+1159 EQPTIDQLN

-1194 TKQFLSDKEQAVKY
+1194 TKQFLSDKEQAIKY

-1226 FGLKDPVKQPTTNK
+1226 FGLKDPVKQPK
-1240 GKTEKDAN
+1240 GEE
-1248 KTAQLDII
+1248 TA
-1256 NKSNPMR
+1256 
-1263 DEQHTGIR
+1263 
-1271 SVDDIK
+1271 
-1277 TFKEAVSDSEAPFTP
+1277 
-1292 DYTKEDAE
+1292 
-1300 SALKAGEITVY
+1300 
-1311 SSKPIEDGVFVTPS
+1311 
-1325 KMEAKNYA
+1325 
-1333 GGGKVFS
+1333 
-1340 KRVSIEDV
+1340 
-1348 AWIDAIE
+1348 
-1355 GQYARL
+1355 
-1361 RASDIETG
+1361 
-1369 VKERLEREGVTYKK
+1369 YKK
-1383 GDELV
+1383 GEELV
-1388 AEHEGSPLTIVVDA
+1388 VEHKGNPVTIVVDA
-1402 VGKNG
+1402 VGKSG
-1407 NVTKSHVKSSGE
+1407 DVTKSHVKSSGE
-1419 PYHSNGEVVFTPKEK
+1419 PYHSNGKVVFITKEK
-1434 PQEPTVKDWV
+1434 PQEQAVKDWV
-1444 DDVASEARKRG
+1444 DDTASEARKRG

-1462 RVERQGA
+1462 KVERQSA
-1469 LSEGT
+1469 LSEGV

-1493 TRFAIVSAKKMQP
+1493 TRFAVVSAKKMQP

-1561 NSRGEVIQ
+1561 NSRGEMIQ

-1580 YSGGYGMSVKKYR
+1580 YSGGYGMSVKKYK

-1608 DIDRIEDPVLVNVA
+1608 DIDRVEDPVLVNVA

-1663 TRFMDTLLETEN
+1663 TRFMDTLLDSEN

-1765 DEQSRIKPIIQES
+1765 DEQSRIKPVIQES

-1838 AYSKLS
+1838 ACSKLS

-1907 KGEPGSEGGTGGRGQ
+1907 KGEQGSEGGVGGRGQ
-1922 DKAGERGADSQRG
+1922 DKAGERGADGQRG
-1935 TGGAAEEGTNSLI
+1935 TGGTAEKGTNSLI

-2014 HSLRDVRKF
+2014 HSLMDVRKF
-2023 RRPIEEALKEKF
+2023 RRPVEEALKEKF

-2055 MEAARKK
+2055 MEAAHKK

-2098 VAARDMLDEAARRK
+2098 VVARDMLDEAARRK

-2152 NLEDIALGYN
+2152 NLEDMALGYS

-2185 SRSIQAALESLKRG
+2185 ARSIQAALEALKRG

-2212 ISVMEGKLRNGD
+2212 ISVKESKLRNGD

-2238 SRLKG
+2238 SRLEG

-2270 NGKEYKYKNAK
+2270 NGKEYKYKNTK

-2305 NQRKADERYQ
+2305 NHRKADERYQ

-2333 VIDRLRENGMEVIT
+2333 VIGRLRESGMEVIT
-2347 DVAEGQRVLDE
+2347 NEEEGQRVLDE
-2358 ANGKARLNSVVS
+2358 ANGRAREMSFGEPYDYEAYPLGRVESNLADKEVMVVTAEADHGFMNYKEAKEWAKKNVSKVYNNEETGGKGDVRISNAAIDKFMSQSAVDKSDSKDVHLSVLKVLPEVLRTSIDVETHPDFLKGKDGKRSAENGMNKDVLVHRCYGAVEIGGKPYRVKITLKEDPRDVS
-2370 SLAKA
+2370 FPHVTHSYEATK
-2375 ESTIKDWLANNK
+2375 
-2387 RGKTFRI
+2387 I
-2394 ELPLRTQ
+2394 ELLAGTW
-2401 RMVRDAM
+2401 
-2408 GRDFE
+2408 E
-2413 SHNITAN
+2413 
-2420 GIAHAQK
+2420 
-2427 NHGINGVKLGEKS
+2427 NHEG
-2440 LPLSKEDMELLPYIM
+2440 P
-2455 VAPDYVRRGNSD
+2455 
-2467 ATGRTSVR
+2467 
-2475 FYKELSNGYVVVA
+2475 
-2488 EKEYKNS
+2488 S
-2495 PNDMETITMWAEK
+2495 PN
-2508 SDKATNAQRNAAPD
+2508 TNNS
-2522 THVRNAILDID
+2522 IS
-2533 AAKIRKDAEDAIVM
+2533 AAKLLENVEMSYNPSKKVLDASEKRSVGIREQ
-2547 DVKVRENR
+2547 R
-2555 VWHGSGADFEAFDIT
+2555 VWHSSGANFKDAKIT

-2637 EEVKKRYSELNTD
+2637 EDVKKRYSKLNTD
-2650 DDIAD
+2650 DEIAD

-2698 ESLKKFWKGV
+2698 KSLKKFWKGV

-2734 DTRKMGKGEAG
+2734 EPRKIGKGEAG
-2745 VRFSAKQKRAL
+2745 FRFSAKQKRAL

-2833 ISDHNAKVSNFDTVG
+2833 MSDHNAKVSNFDTVG

-2925 RYQLSVTGKNTK
+2925 RYQLSVVGRKAN
-2937 GGDTGYD
+2937 GADTGYD
-2944 SKHTEIEQAVNKKL
+2944 SKHTEIEQAVNRELKK
-2958 KRNSTSDEIKAEI
+2958 NSTSDEIKAEI

-3033 SKLIE
+3033 SELIE

-3065 GIRSRYK
+3065 GIRARYK

-3112 FNALVG
+3112 FNDLVR

-3156 GIETRKLINDL
+3156 GIETRKLTRDL
-3167 ADMFSIKTT
+3167 ADMLSVKTT

-3204 RGFDGEFGNELKS
+3204 RGFDGEFGNGLKS
-3217 LVKSLDGMLIRKK
+3217 LVKSLDGMLAKK
-3230 ELQGRL
+3230 KSLQGRL

-3247 ERLNSGTITK
+3247 ERLNSGAITK
-3257 DEYDAEVEAINRERN
+3257 DEYDAEIEAINRERD

-3298 AVPRTTEEYNK
+3298 AVPRSTEEYNK

-3398 EERTKLYAAKD
+3398 EERARLFAAKD
-3409 AARNALRDLNN
+3409 AARKALRDLNN
-3420 DVRSLLKI
+3420 DVRSLL
-3428 GKTQYM
+3428 
-3434 AQQQERLEHRSE
+3434 
-3446 VAHIGIAA
+3446 
-3454 VDTGKERPAGV
+3454 
-3465 KGQQEAKESEDKSV
+3465 
-3479 GVLRRLWNW
+3479 
-3488 VFLAPTESAESM
+3488 
-3500 LSRVDVNHFSGDGEL
+3500 
-3515 YHLIMESERGYSRS
+3515 
-3529 EDRRI
+3529 
-3534 ESVEGLRSEIQFKCK
+3534 
-3549 ELFGSKK
+3549 
-3556 PKDGNKRIKFTQTLS
+3556 
-3571 GEPVPAEVTKGEA
+3571 
-3584 LSLYLWS
+3584 
-3591 LSEEGRAKLESQ
+3591 
-3603 GIDAFSISEIKAG
+3603 
-3616 LGDNWVKFG
+3616 
-3625 EWVVGDFLPK
+3625 
-3635 LYDKYN
+3635 
-3641 EKYVEKYGT
+3641 
-3650 EITRHE
+3650 
-3656 NYFPFKIYGGDI
+3656 
-3668 VTKDELE
+3668 
-3675 SFDNGNTI
+3675 
-3683 PTPSALKERVKHNYQ
+3683 
-3698 LSTTEDAL
+3698 
-3706 KILNEHVAEMEDWY
+3706 
-3720 HFADMREDISI
+3720 
-3731 LLSSRAFRETLKLQ
+3731 
-3745 GPNKWR
+3745 
-3751 KFRDAMHT
+3751 
-3759 LAGVDKR
+3759 
-3766 DESVTS
+3766 
-3772 QVINEAQS
+3772 
-3780 MYASS
+3780 
-3785 AVGFRYWT
+3785 
-3793 ALKQLQSMIAGV
+3793 
-3805 NYSYNPRFQARFFAN
+3805 
-3820 ILMPVG
+3820 
-3826 MELLAGNVKNAEN
+3826 
-3839 TFAGMVGSCYW
+3839 
-3850 AWKNLPQFR
+3850 
-3859 ERYRNGKM
+3859 
-3867 GNIMLEYES
+3867 
-3876 VVGNSN
+3876 
-3882 SLYRWIKKNVSQKG
+3882 
-3896 LFLNQVFDAA
+3896 
-3906 AVAVYAKSIYDYEYT
+3906 
-3921 RSIRKGATEE
+3921 
-3931 DAHKYAMTCAETN
+3931 
-3944 YNKTQQSSGRAYVS
+3944 
-3958 KMQVSGNPIEKGLT
+3958 
-3972 TFQTA
+3972 
-3977 SLGFMRKSIN
+3977 
-3987 DINDIQRAY
+3987 
-3996 RLLRLGKE
+3996 
-4004 KPLHSISKGAKAT
+4004 
-4017 VDLLWDGV
+4017 
-4025 VMPASWNL
+4025 
-4033 INVIGVAGFYYG
+4033 
-4045 AKAIFNALF
+4045 
-4054 GGDDDN
+4054 
-4060 APIKDATGKTAL
+4060 
-4072 DRFIEGHTGDV
+4072 
-4083 AFATISAP
+4083 
-4091 LQGTILNN
+4091 
-4099 LVNSAWSGYGG
+4099 
-4110 WTPTMAE
+4110 
-4117 GAISEVL
+4117 
-4124 RSAGETLKGY
+4124 
-4134 KDSDSLSGY
+4134 
-4143 IEDLDEDAAKYT
+4143 
-4155 IKTVLYALFRGYTG
+4155 
-4169 IDMKTVERFYN
+4169 
-4180 AFYDYKVNGSS
+4180 
-4191 LNLISAANF
+4191 
-4200 LSTPMSSMRDHE
+4200 
-4212 AKDYYLGAYGK
+4212 
-4223 TSETAKD
+4223 
-4230 LEDYIVKRAYA
+4230 
-4241 DGKIFKREVESGG
+4241 
-4254 ARGKVAE
+4254 
-4261 LFRSRAFKRDLN
+4261 
-4273 KYVDEWA
+4273 
-4280 EYHIRDASDAMGYH
+4280 
-4294 DEWLKNHERKE
+4294 
-4305 IIRKNRELEYSDE
+4305 
-4318 QAKQKT
+4318 
-4324 DSLKLALGYE
+4324 
-4334 QKSGNSERT
+4334 
-4343 LRYNLVHDIL
+4343 
-4353 RQIKKKLTGG
+4353 
-4363 DNERKEA
+4363 
-4370 FALMKELERI
+4370 
-4380 DKVKGHTHSDY
+4380 
-4391 VKLAEKAGV
+4391 
-4400 KDFQMIPKGVSES
+4400 
-4413 GKYVNKSDIDNGTVA
+4413 
-4428 RGEVKG
+4428 
-4434 SYGIIA
+4434 
-4440 TADDVKADAR
+4440 
-4450 FRKLHD
+4450 
-4456 GSEKQKA
+4456 
-4463 KAKEVMKMY
+4463 
-4472 SDGDISYQDAYRRMT
+4472 
-4487 DIGDGLVT
+4487 
-4495 AVYASEADRLIKD
+4495 
-4508 LKTKLTKAVKAGDDK
+4508 
-4523 AADAIMEQIRSIR
+4523 
-4536 GKVIDGDMKPK
+4536 
-4547 EEVAKMLLN
+4547 
-4556 SIE
+4556 

>member
-9 FAANHQNG
+9 FAAEQQNG
-17 DGELHRFIMSI
+17 KGELYRLMMSI

-34 DEQET
+34 DKQET
-39 AQQQQ
+39 AQQRP
-44 ATEVEK
+44 TPEVEK
-50 ANDEPATQQT
+50 AKDEPAAQQT
-60 AVVQTATEPQSVQQ
+60 AVAQTVDEPQSVQQ
-74 PTVQPQEQPKQQAE
+74 PTVQPQEQPEQQAE
-88 QPKGEVE
+88 QPNGDVE
-95 QPAQTV
+95 QPVQPVQPVQDV
-101 QGVQSV
+101 QGV

-118 LLAVKNHNIDDA
+118 FLTVKNHSIDDA
-130 RKYVEKLGKD
+130 RKYVEQLGKEAK
-140 TQKIMASGMSESAK
+140 TIMASGMSEGAK
-154 REAQERYESAAKTLN
+154 RDAQERYESAAKALN
-169 ERIETRNAE
+169 ERVEAHNTE

-198 KEHEEKYADIN
+198 KEHDEKYADIN
-209 YISDWMDGHKVSEAN
+209 YVSDWMDGHKVNEAN

-238 AASGKDIFGIAKTAK
+238 AASGKDIFGIAKAAK
-253 EYISENTGK
+253 DYISENTGK

-281 KEKYGD
+281 KEKYGE
-287 KFSYNI
+287 KISYNI

-322 FGDNNYQSILGNA
+322 FGDNNYKSILRGA
-335 VDDFVRLFEKEY
+335 VDDFVRMFEKEY
-347 RREQGKVGKKAMEDY
+347 RREQGKVDKKAMEDY

-368 PFASEDDKD
+368 PFADAYDKD

-407 RLAALTLALSK
+407 RMAALTLALSK
-418 NFGYDENKAAEYIAN
+418 DFGYDENKAAEYIAN

-469 ASMRSTGGGNGL
+469 ASMRSTGGGNKL
-481 TLLDVYNASIDERA
+481 TLLDVYSESIDERA

-500 QGMAGYGKISLRSAT
+500 QGMAGYGKIALRSAT
-515 TMAGDSPA
+515 TMAGDSPEL
-523 FGGIGKLV
+523 GGIGKLV

-540 RLLPRFSKG
+540 RLLPRLSKG
-549 VTPKAGE
+549 VTPKAGD
-556 AAFKL
+556 AAFKM

-580 GAIYSPVAYS
+580 GAVYSPLAYS
-590 LGSLARGVT
+590 LGSLARGVA

-638 GTGKAATTIRVATN
+638 GTGKAATAIRVATN

-675 SNEKISEDLKSYYF
+675 SSEKISEDLKSYYF

-699 VPGKLSNIRHIAD
+699 VQGKLSNIRHIAD

-763 IASKLYGITVNPKVL
+763 IASKLYGITVNPNVL

-803 IVSEYGEKGKEIYTV
+803 IVSEYGEKGKEVYTV

-869 CSERATRAVLSELNG
+869 CSERATRTVLSELNG

-942 NKSRGVDIDKI
+942 NNSRGVDIDKI

-968 VDEYI
+968 VDDYI

-984 MPSEQTEPTAPSEP
+984 TPSEQTEPTAKSEP
-998 PAEPANEPPVVE
+998 PAEPTGEPPVVE
-1010 AEKGGQ
+1010 AEKVAQ
-1016 QDVSAPEK
+1016 QEVASPEK
-1024 EAEKPSEETPS
+1024 ETGKPGDETAG
-1035 KEGVGIEDYIKINKA
+1035 KGDIGIEDYIKINKA
-1050 DDETANDIRED
+1050 DEETANDIRED
-1061 AENYTDEVDALRAE
+1061 AENYTDEVDALRSE
-1075 SEQAVKYSNG
+1075 SEQALRYSNG

-1091 EHWDYWKE
+1091 EHWEYWKE
-1099 KFGLEEPKADSEP
+1099 KFGLEEPKAKTDEEVKPVEEPKSDTEP
-1112 IEPAK
+1112 IEPTDEK
-1117 DNSAEQPKEPK
+1117 STEQPKEQK
-1128 VEEKPVE
+1128 AEEKPVE
-1135 AETPKEKTKAD
+1135 VETPKEE
-1146 AKADIEQAAETEQ
+1146 AKADTKYEVERAAETEPVEETEQ

-1181 EKDLGDKARMEMF
+1181 EKDFGDKARMEML
-1194 TKQFLSDKEQAVKY
+1194 TKQFLSDKEQAIKY

-1226 FGLKDPVKQPTTNK
+1226 FGLKDPVKQPK
-1240 GKTEKDAN
+1240 GEE
-1248 KTAQLDII
+1248 TA
-1256 NKSNPMR
+1256 
-1263 DEQHTGIR
+1263 
-1271 SVDDIK
+1271 
-1277 TFKEAVSDSEAPFTP
+1277 
-1292 DYTKEDAE
+1292 
-1300 SALKAGEITVY
+1300 
-1311 SSKPIEDGVFVTPS
+1311 
-1325 KMEAKNYA
+1325 
-1333 GGGKVFS
+1333 
-1340 KRVSIEDV
+1340 
-1348 AWIDAIE
+1348 
-1355 GQYARL
+1355 
-1361 RASDIETG
+1361 
-1369 VKERLEREGVTYKK
+1369 YKK
-1383 GDELV
+1383 GEELV
-1388 AEHEGSPLTIVVDA
+1388 VEHDGNPVTIVVDA
-1402 VGKNG
+1402 VGKDG

-1419 PYHSNGEVVFTPKEK
+1419 PYHSKGNVVFTKKEK
-1434 PQEPTVKDWV
+1434 PQEQAVKDWV
-1444 DDVASEARKRG
+1444 DDTASEARKRG

-1462 RVERQGA
+1462 KVERQGA

-1474 DVVYGDEHTT
+1474 DIVYGDEHTT

-1493 TRFAIVSAKKMQP
+1493 TRFAVVSARKVQP

-1580 YSGGYGMSVKKYR
+1580 YSGGYGMSAKKYR

-1622 DVADAEAI
+1622 DVSDAEAI

-1663 TRFMDTLLETEN
+1663 TRFMDILLDSEN
-1675 PMDSV
+1675 PMDSI

-1765 DEQSRIKPIIQES
+1765 DERSRIKPVIQES

-1838 AYSKLS
+1838 SYSKLS

-1897 VLGDTARTGT
+1897 VLGDTARTGE

-1922 DKAGERGADSQRG
+1922 DKAGERGADRQGG
-1935 TGGAAEEGTNSLI
+1935 TGGAAEEGSNSLI
-1948 DTANKAANKAR
+1948 GAASK
-1959 LQKAEDYSAFAE
+1959 
-1971 QYGLDAEDVAMY
+1971 VAD
-1983 AEGMKKGS
+1983 
-1991 TSQAMRARAM
+1991 R
-2001 IGRKIIAAHEGEI
+2001 
-2014 HSLRDVRKF
+2014 VR
-2023 RRPIEEALKEKF
+2023 I
-2035 GDVDKLLEEYRNQ
+2035 
-2048 VEDEHKA
+2048 
-2055 MEAARKK
+2055 
-2062 AQEEEA
+2062 
-2068 KRKAHLEELS
+2068 
-2078 LLSDDEIDRRYME
+2078 
-2091 ALDNGNE
+2091 
-2098 VAARDMLDEAARRK
+2098 
-2112 GYADTDSE
+2112 
-2120 YQGVG
+2120 
-2125 AWVAPSNPGYESDEA
+2125 
-2140 RRADVEDNAPNV
+2140 
-2152 NLEDIALGYN
+2152 
-2162 LQPDDYFTHPERYS
+2162 
-2176 QNTPHGLES
+2176 
-2185 SRSIQAALESLKRG
+2185 
-2199 EKGVKVKVYRAVP
+2199 
-2212 ISVMEGKLRNGD
+2212 
-2224 WVTPSKKYAEMHGN
+2224 N
-2238 SRLKG
+2238 SRLKDLSERA
-2243 KYRIIE
+2243 KTAKT
-2249 DEVPANELWWDGN
+2249 DE
-2262 DANEWGYD
+2262 
-2270 NGKEYKYKNAK
+2270 
-2281 NNRKL
+2281 
-2286 NDLVVRDDNGNVI
+2286 
-2299 VPSKRF
+2299 
-2305 NQRKADERYQ
+2305 ERAQ
-2315 IGMEGVKPSKAEV
+2315 VASERAEV
-2328 ALRDA
+2328 VSEYVKGEKGRSVNVVPTQDALADA
-2333 VIDRLRENGMEVIT
+2333 VESRDLKNEVRQHTESGDLLNGVYDKRTGKIHI
-2347 DVAEGQRVLDE
+2347 VAENVE
-2358 ANGKARLNSVVS
+2358 
-2370 SLAKA
+2370 
-2375 ESTIKDWLANNK
+2375 
-2387 RGKTFRI
+2387 
-2394 ELPLRTQ
+2394 
-2401 RMVRDAM
+2401 
-2408 GRDFE
+2408 
-2413 SHNITAN
+2413 TA
-2420 GIAHAQK
+2420 
-2427 NHGINGVKLGEKS
+2427 
-2440 LPLSKEDMELLPYIM
+2440 D
-2455 VAPDYVRRGNSD
+2455 
-2467 ATGRTSVR
+2467 
-2475 FYKELSNGYVVVA
+2475 
-2488 EKEYKNS
+2488 
-2495 PNDMETITMWAEK
+2495 
-2508 SDKATNAQRNAAPD
+2508 
-2522 THVRNAILDID
+2522 DID
-2533 AAKIRKDAEDAIVM
+2533 AVYIHESSHKYSMEVDN
-2547 DVKVRENR
+2547 NR
-2555 VWHGSGADFEAFDIT
+2555 AA
-2570 DHIRFFRTA
+2570 
-2579 NGEAYGFTVGGKI
+2579 GELVDNHT
-2592 YIDPKIAT
+2592 T
-2600 SETPVHEYA
+2600 EE
-2609 HLWASA
+2609 LEQA
-2615 LRSGNPKEWQNVV
+2615 LREVAGDDVADVYMACKPV
-2628 GLMKGTSVW
+2628 KGDFAY
-2637 EEVKKRYSELNTD
+2637 RRML
-2650 DDIAD
+2650 AD
-2655 EVIATYSGRRGA
+2655 EILAYSC
-2667 ERLREEAH
+2667 
-2675 KVADGNG
+2675 
-2682 DLFEKA
+2682 
-2688 EAISALGRVK
+2688 VK
-2698 ESLKKFWKGV
+2698 
-2708 CDFLHIHYKSAEE
+2708 
-2721 VADRVMKDLLDGV
+2721 RN
-2734 DTRKMGKGEAG
+2734 AG
-2745 VRFSAKQKRAL
+2745 
-2756 ETAEQ
+2756 
-2761 SQKTAIATAVSS
+2761 
-2773 ADGAKVLNNLD
+2773 
-2784 TLARNLEKTS
+2784 EKT
-2794 SHRKTFIGDIAK
+2794 
-2806 AFGVDNRGKSSKYAT
+2806 
-2821 FETKSGEVVTIR
+2821 
-2833 ISDHNAKVSNFDTVG
+2833 
-2848 EDNGISIVV
+2848 
-2857 TRKPNKGITNDGSAH
+2857 GITNEKINNQTKQHYEKVSDYFGGRKRDGGKSDRGETETGEGLYTEPSAGEH
-2872 IVEFFYPEISLQ
+2872 GRGGANDREEEGIDSGGFFSVAG
-2884 RAEGK
+2884 RNA
-2889 PLVEIVESIKQALY
+2889 
-2903 SGEFKDTT
+2903 
-2911 GLAERQEV
+2911 
-2919 NGEDVV
+2919 NGGN
-2925 RYQLSVTGKNTK
+2925 SS
-2937 GGDTGYD
+2937 YD
-2944 SKHTEIEQAVNKKL
+2944 SKHSEIEQAVNRELEK
-2958 KRNSTSDEIKAEI
+2958 NYTSDDIKAEI

-3024 LTEKLADLN
+3024 LTEKLVDLN

-3038 ATESGDAEKVKSL
+3038 ATESGDTEKVKSI

-3060 DIGNT
+3060 DISNT
-3065 GIRSRYK
+3065 GIRARYK

-3130 DGTEQDRNNLAT
+3130 DGTGQDRSNLAT

-3167 ADMFSIKTT
+3167 AEMLSVKTT
-3176 KKDSSGKKIGVKVSN
+3176 KKDSSGKKVGVKVSN
-3191 TVRIAIETLKGMF
+3191 TVRIAIETLKDMF
-3204 RGFDGEFGNELKS
+3204 RGFDGEFGNVLKS
-3217 LVKSLDGMLIRKK
+3217 LVKSLDGMLSKK
-3230 ELQGRL
+3230 KSLQGRL
-3236 KELELSEASAN
+3236 KELELSEASAD
-3247 ERLNSGTITK
+3247 ERLNSGAITK
-3257 DEYDAEVEAINRERN
+3257 DEYDAEIEAINRERD

-3298 AVPRTTEEYNK
+3298 AVPRSTEEYNK

-3349 ELFAEADKSQS
+3349 ELFAEADKSQI
-3360 RLKALEEQWKSD
+3360 RLKALEEKWKSD

-3398 EERTKLYAAKD
+3398 EERARLFAAKD
-3409 AARNALRDLNN
+3409 AARKALMDLNN
-3420 DVRSLLKI
+3420 DVMSLLKI

-3465 KGQQEAKESEDKSV
+3465 KGQQEAKESEEKSV

-3488 VFLAPTESAESM
+3488 LFLAPTESAESM
-3500 LSRVDVNHFSGDGEL
+3500 LSRVDVNHFSGEGEL

-3534 ESVEGLRSEIQFKCK
+3534 ESVEALRSEIQSKCK
-3549 ELFGSKK
+3549 ELFGSKN

-3616 LGDNWVKFG
+3616 IGDNWVKFG
-3625 EWVVGDFLPK
+3625 EWIVGDFLPK

-3683 PTPSALKERVKHNYQ
+3683 PMPSALKERVKHNYQ

-3772 QVINEAQS
+3772 QVINEVQS

-3805 NYSYNPRFQARFFAN
+3805 NYSYNPRFHARLFAN

-3826 MELLAGNVKNAEN
+3826 TELLAGKVKNAEN

-3876 VVGNSN
+3876 VVGNSS

-3896 LFLNQVFDAA
+3896 LLLNKVFDAA
-3906 AVAVYAKSIYDYEYT
+3906 AVAVYSKSIYDYEFT
-3921 RSIRKGATEE
+3921 RSIRNGATEE

-4045 AKAIFNALF
+4045 AKAIFSALF

-4060 APIKDATGKTAL
+4060 APTKDATGKTAL
-4072 DRFIEGHTGDV
+4072 DRFIEGHAGDV

-4099 LVNSAWSGYGG
+4099 FVNSVWSGYGG

-4134 KDSDSLSGY
+4134 KDSDSLSDY

-4180 AFYDYKVNGSS
+4180 AFYDYKVKGSS
-4191 LNLISAANF
+4191 LNLISVANF

-4280 EYHIRDASDAMGYH
+4280 EYHIRDASDAADYH

-4324 DSLKLALGYE
+4324 DSLKLALGYD

-4353 RQIKKKLTGG
+4353 RQIKKKLTGS

-4370 FALMKELERI
+4370 FALMRELERI

-4428 RGEVKG
+4428 RGDVKG

-4440 TADDVKADAR
+4440 TADDVKADAK
-4450 FRKLHD
+4450 FRKLQD

-4487 DIGDGLVT
+4487 GIGDGLVT
-4495 AVYASEADRLIKD
+4495 AVYTGEADRLIKD
-4508 LKTKLTKAVKAGDDK
+4508 LKTKLTKAVKAGNNK
-4523 AADAIMEQIRSIR
+4523 AADAIMGQIRSIR
-4536 GKVIDGDMKPK
+4536 GKVIGGDMKPK

>member
-39 AQQQQ
+39 AQQQ
-44 ATEVEK
+44 TSEVKK
-50 ANDEPATQQT
+50 AKDEPVAQQT
-60 AVVQTATEPQSVQQ
+60 AAVQTATEPHSVQQ
-74 PTVQPQEQPKQQAE
+74 PTKQPQEQPKQQVE
-88 QPKGEVE
+88 QPNGEVE
-95 QPAQTV
+95 QPVQGAQPV
-101 QGVQSV
+101 QGVQGV
-107 QADELDDDTKD
+107 QADELDDDTRD
-118 LLAVKNHNIDDA
+118 LLAIKNHNIDDA
-130 RKYVEKLGKD
+130 RKYVEQLGKD
-140 TQKIMASGMSESAK
+140 TQEIMASGMSESVK
-154 REAQERYESAAKTLN
+154 REAQERYENAAKTLN
-169 ERIETRNAE
+169 ERIETHNAE

-183 DRLRAE
+183 ERLRAE
-189 AERKQAQAK
+189 AERKQAQEK

-209 YISDWMDGHKVSEAN
+209 YVSEWMDGHKVNDEN
-224 NTMLASEGF
+224 NTMLTSEGF

-238 AASGKDIFGIAKTAK
+238 AASGKDMFGTAKAAK

-267 INDYVNGMLAANRL
+267 INDYVNGMFAANRL

-287 KFSYNI
+287 KFMHGVII
-293 EPIDSV
+293 EPIDSL
-299 VLENKDIPDS
+299 VLENNDISDS
-309 VKKEFVKVRTPKE
+309 VKKEFIKVRTPRE
-322 FGDNNYQSILGNA
+322 FGDNNYQAILGNA

-347 RREQGKVGKKAMEDY
+347 KREQGKVEKKAMEDY
-362 DNIAKN
+362 DNIVKN
-368 PFASEDDKD
+368 PFVAADDKD
-377 AARMVYASKVLT
+377 AARMVFASKVLT

-407 RLAALTLALSK
+407 RMAALTLALSK
-418 NFGYDENKAAEYIAN
+418 NFNYDTDKAAEYIAN

-440 ARTGAKVNSDTE
+440 ARTGAEVESDTE
-452 AVIIGGLMNT
+452 AAIVGGLMNT
-462 LVGSLAQ
+462 IVGSIAQ
-469 ASMRSTGGGNGL
+469 ASMRSTGGGSEL
-481 TLLDVYNASIDERA
+481 TLLDAYSASIDERA

-500 QGMAGYGKISLRSAT
+500 QGMAGYGKIALRSAV
-515 TMAGDSPA
+515 TMSGDYPA
-523 FGGIGKLV
+523 FKPLGKLV
-531 GGGTKWSLV
+531 ELGTKGVLTT
-540 RLLPRFSKG
+540 LLPRFSKG
-549 VTPKAGE
+549 VSSATGE
-556 AAFKL
+556 AAFKMM
-561 LSMTNSGRV
+561 SMTNSGRV

-580 GAIYSPVAYS
+580 GAIYSPLAYT

-599 PELGEALKSS
+599 PDVGEALKSS
-609 ASGAVDFSMM
+609 GSGAVDFSLL
-619 GFTPSIMNYGADKV
+619 GITPSIMNYGADKV

-652 IAFKDIFGP
+652 VAFKDIFGP
-661 GANAALVTAKDVLL
+661 GANAAIVTAKDALL
-675 SNEKISEDLKSYYF
+675 SSDKISEDIKSYFF
-689 EKFGEFLGMH
+689 EKYGEFLGMH

-712 EYKVRTQLNESVF
+712 EYKMRTQLNESVF

-758 KDGKA
+758 KDGKV

-803 IVSEYGEKGKEIYTV
+803 IVSEYGEKGKEVYTV
-818 RTYTADGKAF
+818 RTYTADGKVF
-828 SERDFGSLKDAKLEE
+828 CERDLGSLKDAKLEE
-843 TRLGTV
+843 TRLNTV

-857 AEGARD
+857 AEGAKD

-869 CSERATRAVLSELNG
+869 CSERATRTVLSELNG
-884 TATEKELTD
+884 TATENELAD

-929 ENADNSSSVRRDF
+929 ENADNSSSARRDF

-968 VDEYI
+968 IDEYI
-973 KALNGENTAKD
+973 RELNGENTAKD
-984 MPSEQTEPTAPSEP
+984 MLSEPTEPTAPIEP
-998 PAEPANEPPVVE
+998 PAEPPTIE
-1010 AEKGGQ
+1010 AEKVEPQ
-1016 QDVSAPEK
+1016 EETA
-1024 EAEKPSEETPS
+1024 AEKDTEKQDANTPRKEE
-1035 KEGVGIEDYIKINKA
+1035 VGIEDYIKINKA
-1050 DDETANDIRED
+1050 DEETANDIRDD
-1061 AENYTDEVDALRAE
+1061 AENYTDEVNALRAE

-1099 KFGLEEPKADSEP
+1099 KFGLEEPKAKTEEGARPVGEPKSESEP
-1112 IEPAK
+1112 IEPANEK
-1117 DNSAEQPKEPK
+1117 PTEQPMEPK
-1128 VEEKPVE
+1128 VEETPVE
-1135 AETPKEKTKAD
+1135 AETPKEE
-1146 AKADIEQAAETEQ
+1146 AKADTKAEMEQAAETEPVEEVEQ
-1159 EQPTVDQLN
+1159 GQPTVDQLN

-1181 EKDLGDKARMEMF
+1181 EKDLGNKARMEML
-1194 TKQFLSDKEQAVKY
+1194 TKQLLSDKEQAIKY

-1226 FGLKDPVKQPTTNK
+1226 FGLKDSVKQPK
-1240 GKTEKDAN
+1240 GE
-1248 KTAQLDII
+1248 
-1256 NKSNPMR
+1256 
-1263 DEQHTGIR
+1263 
-1271 SVDDIK
+1271 
-1277 TFKEAVSDSEAPFTP
+1277 
-1292 DYTKEDAE
+1292 E
-1300 SALKAGEITVY
+1300 SA
-1311 SSKPIEDGVFVTPS
+1311 
-1325 KMEAKNYA
+1325 
-1333 GGGKVFS
+1333 
-1340 KRVSIEDV
+1340 
-1348 AWIDAIE
+1348 
-1355 GQYARL
+1355 
-1361 RASDIETG
+1361 
-1369 VKERLEREGVTYKK
+1369 YKK

-1388 AEHEGSPLTIVVDA
+1388 AEHDGTPVTIVVDA
-1402 VGKNG
+1402 VGKDG
-1407 NVTKSHVKSSGE
+1407 NVTKSHVKSNGE
-1419 PYHSNGEVVFTPKEK
+1419 PYHSNGKVVFTPKEK

-1561 NSRGEVIQ
+1561 NGRGEVIQ

-1580 YSGGYGMSVKKYR
+1580 YSGGYGMSVKKYK

-1622 DVADAEAI
+1622 DVTDAEAI
-1630 RLGQLKATDNES
+1630 RLGRLKATDNES

-1663 TRFMDTLLETEN
+1663 IRFMDTLLESEN
-1675 PMDSV
+1675 PMDSI

-1719 ARSDLE
+1719 ARNDLE

-1765 DEQSRIKPIIQES
+1765 DEQSKIKPIIQES

-1806 NYARQVQL
+1806 NYTRQVQL

-1922 DKAGERGADSQRG
+1922 DKAGERGTDGKGG
-1935 TGGAAEEGTNSLI
+1935 TDRTAEEGANSLI
-1948 DTANKAANKAR
+1948 DTASKAANKAR
-1959 LQKAEDYSAFAE
+1959 LQKVEDYSAFAE

-2014 HSLRDVRKF
+2014 HSLMDVRKF

-2048 VEDEHKA
+2048 VKDEHKA

-2152 NLEDIALGYN
+2152 NLEDMALGYS

-2185 SRSIQAALESLKRG
+2185 ARSIQAALEALKRG

-2212 ISVMEGKLRNGD
+2212 ISVKEGKLRNGD

-2238 SRLKG
+2238 SRLEG

-2286 NDLVVRDDNGNVI
+2286 NDLVVRDDNGNVV

-2333 VIDRLRENGMEVIT
+2333 VIDRLRESGMEVIT
-2347 DVAEGQRVLDE
+2347 NEKEGQRVLDE
-2358 ANGKARLNSVVS
+2358 ANGRAREMSFGEPYDYEAYPLGRVESNLADKEVMVVTAEADHGFMNYKEAKEWAKKNVSKVYNNEETGGKGDVRISNAAIDKFMSQSAVDKSDSKDVHLSVLKVLPEVLRTSIDVETHTDFLKGKDGKRSAENGMNKDVLVHRCYGAVEIGGKPYRVKITLKEDPRDVS
-2370 SLAKA
+2370 FPHVTHSYEATK
-2375 ESTIKDWLANNK
+2375 
-2387 RGKTFRI
+2387 I
-2394 ELPLRTQ
+2394 ELLAGTW
-2401 RMVRDAM
+2401 
-2408 GRDFE
+2408 E
-2413 SHNITAN
+2413 
-2420 GIAHAQK
+2420 
-2427 NHGINGVKLGEKS
+2427 NHEG
-2440 LPLSKEDMELLPYIM
+2440 P
-2455 VAPDYVRRGNSD
+2455 
-2467 ATGRTSVR
+2467 
-2475 FYKELSNGYVVVA
+2475 
-2488 EKEYKNS
+2488 S
-2495 PNDMETITMWAEK
+2495 PN
-2508 SDKATNAQRNAAPD
+2508 TNNS
-2522 THVRNAILDID
+2522 IS
-2533 AAKIRKDAEDAIVM
+2533 AAKLLENVEMSYNPSKKVLDASEKRSVGIREQ
-2547 DVKVRENR
+2547 R
-2555 VWHGSGADFEAFDIT
+2555 VWHSSGANFKDAKIT

-2615 LRSGNPKEWQNVV
+2615 LRSGNPNEWQNVV

-2650 DDIAD
+2650 DEIAD

-2675 KVADGNG
+2675 KVAESNG
-2682 DLFEKA
+2682 DVFEKA

-2698 ESLKKFWKGV
+2698 KSLKKFWKGV

-2734 DTRKMGKGEAG
+2734 EPRKIGKGEAG

-2944 SKHTEIEQAVNKKL
+2944 NKHAEIEQAVNKKL
-2958 KRNSTSDEIKAEI
+2958 KRNSTSDDIKAEI
-2971 DRVKKLR
+2971 DRVRKLR

-2983 EYLSGKPHSEVAK
+2983 EYLSGKPHSEAAK

-3010 AKKTVAVENERSAK
+3010 AKRTVAVEKERGAK
-3024 LTEKLADLN
+3024 LTDKLADLN
-3033 SKLIE
+3033 TKLIE
-3038 ATESGDAEKVKSL
+3038 ATESGDTEKVKSL
-3051 TTEIKRLKT
+3051 TTEIKRAKT
-3060 DIGNT
+3060 ELDNT

-3130 DGTEQDRNNLAT
+3130 DGTEQDKNNLAT

-3156 GIETRKLINDL
+3156 GIETRKLVNDL
-3167 ADMFSIKTT
+3167 SDMLSIKMT
-3176 KKDSSGKKIGVKVSN
+3176 KKDGSGKKIGVKVSN

-3204 RGFDGEFGNELKS
+3204 RGFDGEFGNGLKS
-3217 LVKSLDGMLIRKK
+3217 LVKSLDGMLTRKK

-3247 ERLNSGTITK
+3247 ELLNSGTITK
-3257 DEYDAEVEAINRERN
+3257 DEYDAEIEAINSERDN
-3272 DVKSEMANFDTVF
+3272 MKSELANFDTEF
-3285 SDALSETNDAIDA
+3285 SDALAETNDAIDA
-3298 AVPRTTEEYNK
+3298 AVPRTIEEYNK
-3309 LWNDLMA
+3309 LWNDLMT

-3349 ELFAEADKSQS
+3349 ELFAEVDKSQS
-3360 RLKALEEQWKSD
+3360 RLKTLEEQWKSD

-3398 EERTKLYAAKD
+3398 EERARLYAAKD

-3420 DVRSLLKI
+3420 DMRSLLKI

-3446 VAHIGIAA
+3446 VAHIGITA

-3465 KGQQEAKESEDKSV
+3465 KGQQQAKESEEKSV
-3479 GVLRRLWNW
+3479 GVLRRMWNW

-3500 LSRVDVNHFSGDGEL
+3500 LSRVDVNHFSGEGEL

-3534 ESVEGLRSEIQFKCK
+3534 ESIEGLRSEIQSKCK
-3549 ELFGSKK
+3549 EFFGSKK
-3556 PKDGNKRIKFTQTLS
+3556 PKDGNKKVKFTQTLS

-3591 LSEEGRAKLESQ
+3591 LSEEGRTKLESQ
-3603 GIDAFSISEIKAG
+3603 GIDAYSISEIKAG
-3616 LGDNWVKFG
+3616 LGENWVKFG

-3683 PTPSALKERVKHNYQ
+3683 PMPSALKERVKHSYQ

-3745 GPNKWR
+3745 GANKWR
-3751 KFRDAMHT
+3751 KFRDAMHA

-3793 ALKQLQSMIAGV
+3793 ALKQLQSIIAGL
-3805 NYSYNPRFQARFFAN
+3805 NYSYNPRFQARLFAN
-3820 ILMPVG
+3820 IIMPVG
-3826 MELLAGNVKNAEN
+3826 TELLAGKVKNAEN

-3876 VVGNSN
+3876 VVGNNSN
-3882 SLYRWIKKNVSQKG
+3882 LYRWIKKNITQKG

-3906 AVAVYAKSIYDYEYT
+3906 AVAVYSKSIYDYEYT
-3921 RSIRKGATEE
+3921 RAIRNGATEE

-3987 DINDIQRAY
+3987 HINDIQRAY

-4045 AKAIFNALF
+4045 AKAIFNAIF

-4060 APIKDATGKTAL
+4060 APMKDATGKTAL
-4072 DRFIEGHTGDV
+4072 DRFIEGHSGDV

-4134 KDSDSLSGY
+4134 KDSDSLSDY
-4143 IEDLDEDAAKYT
+4143 LEDLDEDAAKYT
-4155 IKTVLYALFRGYTG
+4155 VKTVLYALFRGYTG

-4180 AFYDYKVNGSS
+4180 AFYDYNLNGSS
-4191 LNLISAANF
+4191 LNLISVANF

-4254 ARGKVAE
+4254 TRGKVAN

-4294 DEWLKNHERKE
+4294 DEWLKNHDRKE

-4334 QKSGNSERT
+4334 QKSGNSEQM
-4343 LRYNLVHDIL
+4343 LRYNLVQGIL

-4380 DKVKGHTHSDY
+4380 DGVKGHTHSDY

-4400 KDFQMIPKGVSES
+4400 QDFQMIPKGVSES

-4428 RGEVKG
+4428 RGDVKG
-4434 SYGIIA
+4434 SYGIMA

-4450 FRKLHD
+4450 LRKLHE

-4463 KAKEVMKMY
+4463 EAKEVMKMY

-4487 DIGDGLVT
+4487 AIGDGLVT

-4508 LKTKLTKAVKAGDDK
+4508 LKTKLTKAVKAGDNK

-4536 GKVIDGDMKPK
+4536 GKVIDGDMKSK

>member
-1 MANETDSV
+1 MANKTDSV
-9 FAANHQNG
+9 FAADQQNG
-17 DGELHRFIMSI
+17 KGELYRLMMSI

-34 DEQET
+34 DKQET
-39 AQQQQ
+39 AQQRP
-44 ATEVEK
+44 TPEVEK
-50 ANDEPATQQT
+50 ANDEPAAQQT
-60 AVVQTATEPQSVQQ
+60 AVDQTATEQQSVQQ
-74 PTVQPQEQPKQQAE
+74 PAEQSQEQPKQQAE
-88 QPKGEVE
+88 RPNGDVE

-101 QGVQSV
+101 QPAQDVK
-107 QADELDDDTKD
+107 ADELDDDTKD
-118 LLAVKNHNIDDA
+118 LLAVKNRNIDEA
-130 RKYVEKLGKD
+130 RKYVDKLGKD
-140 TQKIMASGMSESAK
+140 TQEIMATGMSEGAK
-154 REAQERYESAAKTLN
+154 RNAQERYENAAKTLN
-169 ERIETRNAE
+169 ERIEAHNAE
-178 QKAEN
+178 QKAES

-198 KEHEEKYADIN
+198 KEHEEKYSDIK
-209 YISDWMDGHKVSEAN
+209 YVSDWMDGHKVDEEN

-233 KEGAA
+233 KEGAE
-238 AASGKDIFGIAKTAK
+238 AASGKDIFGIAKAAK

-281 KEKYGD
+281 KEKYGGI
-287 KFSYNI
+287 YAQNYII
-293 EPIDSV
+293 EPIDSL

-309 VKKEFVKVRTPKE
+309 VKKEFIKVRTPKE
-322 FGDNNYQSILGNA
+322 FGNDNNNYKSILRGA
-335 VDDFVRLFEKEY
+335 VDDFVRLFDKEY
-347 RREQGKVGKKAMEDY
+347 RREQGNLEKKAMGDY
-362 DNIAKN
+362 ENIAKN
-368 PFASEDDKD
+368 PFADADDKD

-407 RLAALTLALSK
+407 RMAALTLALSK
-418 NFGYDENKAAEYIAN
+418 DFGYDENKAAEYIAN

-469 ASMRSTGGGNGL
+469 ASMRSTGGGNKL
-481 TLLDVYNASIDERA
+481 TLLDAYNASIDERA
-495 KEWAK
+495 KDWAK
-500 QGMAGYGKISLRSAT
+500 QGLAGYGKIALRSAT
-515 TMAGDSPA
+515 TIAGDPA

-540 RLLPRFSKG
+540 RLLPRLSKG
-549 VTPKAGE
+549 VTPKSGD
-556 AAFKL
+556 AAFKM

-580 GAIYSPVAYS
+580 GAIYSPAAYS

-638 GTGKAATTIRVATN
+638 GTGKAATAIRVATN

-675 SNEKISEDLKSYYF
+675 SSEKISEDLKSYYF

-763 IASKLYGITVNPKVL
+763 IASKLYGITVNPNVL

-803 IVSEYGEKGKEIYTV
+803 IVSEYGEKGKEVYTV

-869 CSERATRAVLSELNG
+869 CSERATRTVLSELNG
-884 TATEKELTD
+884 TATEKELKD
-893 MLKTAFEKDR
+893 MLNTALEKDSS
-903 NGEQLTDGEKRMLKR
+903 GEQLTDGEKRMLKR

-984 MPSEQTEPTAPSEP
+984 MPSEQTEPTAQSEP
-998 PAEPANEPPVVE
+998 SAEPANEQPVVE
-1010 AEKGGQ
+1010 AEKGAQ
-1016 QDVSAPEK
+1016 QEVAAPEK
-1024 EAEKPSEETPS
+1024 ETGKPSDETTG
-1035 KEGVGIEDYIKINKA
+1035 KYGVGIEDYIKINKA
-1050 DDETANDIRED
+1050 DEETANDIRED
-1061 AENYTDEVDALRAE
+1061 AENYTDEVDALRDE
-1075 SEQAVKYSNG
+1075 SEQAVRYSNG

-1099 KFGLEEPKADSEP
+1099 KFGLEEPKAKTDEEVKPVEEPKSESEP
-1112 IEPAK
+1112 IEPTDEK
-1117 DNSAEQPKEPK
+1117 PTGQPKEPK
-1128 VEEKPVE
+1128 AEEKPVE
-1135 AETPKEKTKAD
+1135 VETPKEEANADTKD
-1146 AKADIEQAAETEQ
+1146 EVEQVAEAEHV
-1159 EQPTVDQLN
+1159 EEVDK
-1168 QYFSHVHLGHELT
+1168 H
-1181 EKDLGDKARMEMF
+1181 
-1194 TKQFLSDKEQAVKY
+1194 KE
-1208 SNGELSEKPEG
+1208 E
-1219 YAYMKQM
+1219 
-1226 FGLKDPVKQPTTNK
+1226 
-1240 GKTEKDAN
+1240 
-1248 KTAQLDII
+1248 QLDII
-1256 NKSNPMR
+1256 NKSNPMH
-1263 DEQHTGIR
+1263 DEYHTGVR
-1271 SVDDIK
+1271 NVDDIK
-1277 TFKEAVSDSEAPFTP
+1277 TFEEAVSDSDAPFTP

-1300 SALKAGEITVY
+1300 SALKSGEITVY
-1311 SSKPIEDGVFVTPS
+1311 SSKPIENGVFVTPS
-1325 KMEAKNYA
+1325 KIEAKNYA
-1333 GGGKVFS
+1333 GDGKVFS
-1340 KRVSIEDV
+1340 KRVSVKDV

-1369 VKERLEREGVTYKK
+1369 AKEILEREGVTYKK

-1388 AEHEGSPLTIVVDA
+1388 AEHDGNPVTIVVDA
-1402 VGKNG
+1402 VGKDG
-1407 NVTKSHVKSSGE
+1407 NVTKSHVKSRGE
-1419 PYHSNGEVVFTPKEK
+1419 PYHSNGKVVFAPREQQEPKVGAVSSDSKSDGKGGDKIPNGNRVMEVSAMFDEKERLLKEYPKTSEESSADNTKRLKGLYTQIAHILSSMSDKELGELSEKYGKEMLVQDEVSLRNDTEGLTREAEARLEKDGELHSNDYKPRKFNIHNYVSTDKSRPTVLMGVYHSPDGYAVSSDGYVLIASKLDYDPSMKGEVVDKKGSKIVGRYPNWQSVVVNHPFKLKGGVQMLAEKMKAIQERFDAEYNRSKEAGEK
-1434 PQEPTVKDWV
+1434 ITKKELN
-1444 DDVASEARKRG
+1444 DDPYCSVSLLLPNN
-1455 YRIVNGQ
+1455 RIVFLSVENARRFVDACLHLGCTDIEYSGYNKSIIARSKNG
-1462 RVERQGA
+1462 
-1469 LSEGT
+1469 
-1474 DVVYGDEHTT
+1474 
-1484 KFSQNDKPT
+1484 
-1493 TRFAIVSAKKMQP
+1493 FAIVMPKFVNKGVVALSDAI
-1506 SHIRGQR
+1506 SVVDLRG
-1513 NPAFF
+1513 
-1518 NDEGQPKNRTDQVSV
+1518 GK
-1533 AREEEIAKNIDPE
+1533 
-1546 EITVGVTAYQGAPTI
+1546 VGVDVVTDKVEIP
-1561 NSRGEVIQ
+1561 SVP
-1569 GNNRAA
+1569 AA
-1575 ALREM
+1575 HNMLQET
-1580 YSGGYGMSVKKYR
+1580 KK
-1593 QFLKDNAKMFGLTPE
+1593 
-1608 DIDRIEDPVLVNVA
+1608 
-1622 DVADAEAI
+1622 
-1630 RLGQLKATDNES
+1630 
-1642 GGVQFIEPKPTVQ
+1642 
-1655 KLVGANKL
+1655 
-1663 TRFMDTLLETEN
+1663 
-1675 PMDSV
+1675 
-1680 KDLIRKNGVKAL
+1680 
-1692 KFMRDMG
+1692 
-1699 IINETQY
+1699 
-1706 NSAFNA
+1706 
-1712 KDTLSSQ
+1712 
-1719 ARSDLE
+1719 
-1725 GVIRH
+1725 
-1730 AMFDGGP
+1730 
-1737 TGIEEMFDL
+1737 
-1746 MPDAAQ
+1746 
-1752 KGILETIARDFSS
+1752 
-1765 DEQSRIKPIIQES
+1765 
-1778 ILAYH
+1778 
-1783 NAVSTS
+1783 ST
-1789 KEFANAKTAE
+1789 T
-1799 QAARAMR
+1799 
-1806 NYARQVQL
+1806 
-1814 IGEEQ
+1814 
-1819 VLPEKYFSKFALL
+1819 
-1832 LAERYR
+1832 
-1838 AYSKLS
+1838 
-1844 IKAMFNELYDKL
+1844 
-1856 QGVSESSGDLFAGEV
+1856 
-1871 AAEKLNINEAFKK
+1871 
-1884 VFNYGDTELPRGD
+1884 DTESPS
-1897 VLGDTARTGT
+1897 
-1907 KGEPGSEGGTGGRGQ
+1907 EPMGRQTVISSVDGNGGTGG
-1922 DKAGERGADSQRG
+1922 
-1935 TGGAAEEGTNSLI
+1935 TAEEGTNSI
-1948 DTANKAANKAR
+1948 IGAASK
-1959 LQKAEDYSAFAE
+1959 
-1971 QYGLDAEDVAMY
+1971 VA
-1983 AEGMKKGS
+1983 
-1991 TSQAMRARAM
+1991 
-2001 IGRKIIAAHEGEI
+2001 
-2014 HSLRDVRKF
+2014 
-2023 RRPIEEALKEKF
+2023 
-2035 GDVDKLLEEYRNQ
+2035 
-2048 VEDEHKA
+2048 
-2055 MEAARKK
+2055 
-2062 AQEEEA
+2062 
-2068 KRKAHLEELS
+2068 
-2078 LLSDDEIDRRYME
+2078 DR
-2091 ALDNGNE
+2091 
-2098 VAARDMLDEAARRK
+2098 
-2112 GYADTDSE
+2112 
-2120 YQGVG
+2120 
-2125 AWVAPSNPGYESDEA
+2125 
-2140 RRADVEDNAPNV
+2140 
-2152 NLEDIALGYN
+2152 
-2162 LQPDDYFTHPERYS
+2162 ER
-2176 QNTPHGLES
+2176 
-2185 SRSIQAALESLKRG
+2185 
-2199 EKGVKVKVYRAVP
+2199 V
-2212 ISVMEGKLRNGD
+2212 
-2224 WVTPSKKYAEMHGN
+2224 N
-2238 SRLKG
+2238 SRLKDLSERAKAAKTDEERAQVASERAEVVSEYVKGEKGRSVSVVPTQDALADAVESRDLKNEVRQHTESGELLNGVYDKRTG
-2243 KYRIIE
+2243 KIHIVAENVETTDDIDAVYIHESSHKYSR
-2249 DEVPANELWWDGN
+2249 EVD
-2262 DANEWGYD
+2262 
-2270 NGKEYKYKNAK
+2270 
-2281 NNRKL
+2281 NNRAAGE
-2286 NDLVVRDDNGNVI
+2286 LVDNHTTEELEQALREVAGDDVADVYMACKPG
-2299 VPSKRF
+2299 KGDFAYR
-2305 NQRKADERYQ
+2305 RMLADEILAYSC
-2315 IGMEGVKPSKAEV
+2315 VKRNAGEKTGITNEKINNQTKQHYEKVSDYFGGRK
-2328 ALRDA
+2328 RD
-2333 VIDRLRENGMEVIT
+2333 G
-2347 DVAEGQRVLDE
+2347 
-2358 ANGKARLNSVVS
+2358 GKS
-2370 SLAKA
+2370 
-2375 ESTIKDWLANNK
+2375 D
-2387 RGKTFRI
+2387 RGKT
-2394 ELPLRTQ
+2394 ETGEGLSTGQ
-2401 RMVRDAM
+2401 SAGEH
-2408 GRDFE
+2408 GRGGSNDREEEGIDSEGLFSVAGRNE
-2413 SHNITAN
+2413 N
-2420 GIAHAQK
+2420 G
-2427 NHGINGVKLGEKS
+2427 
-2440 LPLSKEDMELLPYIM
+2440 
-2455 VAPDYVRRGNSD
+2455 GNS
-2467 ATGRTSVR
+2467 S
-2475 FYKELSNGYVVVA
+2475 
-2488 EKEYKNS
+2488 
-2495 PNDMETITMWAEK
+2495 
-2508 SDKATNAQRNAAPD
+2508 
-2522 THVRNAILDID
+2522 
-2533 AAKIRKDAEDAIVM
+2533 
-2547 DVKVRENR
+2547 
-2555 VWHGSGADFEAFDIT
+2555 
-2570 DHIRFFRTA
+2570 
-2579 NGEAYGFTVGGKI
+2579 
-2592 YIDPKIAT
+2592 
-2600 SETPVHEYA
+2600 
-2609 HLWASA
+2609 
-2615 LRSGNPKEWQNVV
+2615 
-2628 GLMKGTSVW
+2628 
-2637 EEVKKRYSELNTD
+2637 
-2650 DDIAD
+2650 
-2655 EVIATYSGRRGA
+2655 
-2667 ERLREEAH
+2667 
-2675 KVADGNG
+2675 
-2682 DLFEKA
+2682 
-2688 EAISALGRVK
+2688 
-2698 ESLKKFWKGV
+2698 
-2708 CDFLHIHYKSAEE
+2708 
-2721 VADRVMKDLLDGV
+2721 
-2734 DTRKMGKGEAG
+2734 
-2745 VRFSAKQKRAL
+2745 
-2756 ETAEQ
+2756 
-2761 SQKTAIATAVSS
+2761 
-2773 ADGAKVLNNLD
+2773 
-2784 TLARNLEKTS
+2784 
-2794 SHRKTFIGDIAK
+2794 
-2806 AFGVDNRGKSSKYAT
+2806 
-2821 FETKSGEVVTIR
+2821 
-2833 ISDHNAKVSNFDTVG
+2833 
-2848 EDNGISIVV
+2848 
-2857 TRKPNKGITNDGSAH
+2857 
-2872 IVEFFYPEISLQ
+2872 
-2884 RAEGK
+2884 
-2889 PLVEIVESIKQALY
+2889 
-2903 SGEFKDTT
+2903 
-2911 GLAERQEV
+2911 
-2919 NGEDVV
+2919 
-2925 RYQLSVTGKNTK
+2925 
-2937 GGDTGYD
+2937 YD
-2944 SKHTEIEQAVNKKL
+2944 SKHSEIEQAVNMELGK
-2958 KRNSTSDEIKAEI
+2958 NSTSDDIKAEI

-3010 AKKTVAVENERSAK
+3010 AKKTVAVENERGEK

-3051 TTEIKRLKT
+3051 NTEIKRLKT
-3060 DIGNT
+3060 GIANT
-3065 GIRSRYK
+3065 GIRAMYK

-3105 KEMGKAE
+3105 KEMGKSE

-3130 DGTEQDRNNLAT
+3130 DGTEQGRNSLAT

-3167 ADMFSIKTT
+3167 ADMLSVKTT
-3176 KKDSSGKKIGVKVSN
+3176 KKDSGGKKVGIKVSN

-3204 RGFDGEFGNELKS
+3204 RGFDGEFGNGLKS
-3217 LVKSLDGMLIRKK
+3217 LVKSLDGMLEKK
-3230 ELQGRL
+3230 KSLQVRL

-3247 ERLNSGTITK
+3247 ERLNSGAITK
-3257 DEYDAEVEAINRERN
+3257 DEYDAEIEAINMER
-3272 DVKSEMANFDTVF
+3272 DDLKSEIANFDTEF

-3360 RLKALEEQWKSD
+3360 RLKALEEKWKSD

-3385 RRDRRLQTALKIR
+3385 RRDRRLQTALEIR
-3398 EERTKLYAAKD
+3398 EERARLYAAKD

-3420 DVRSLLKI
+3420 DVMSLLKI

-3454 VDTGKERPAGV
+3454 VDTGKERAAGV
-3465 KGQQEAKESEDKSV
+3465 KGQQEAKDSEEKSV
-3479 GVLRRLWNW
+3479 GVLRRMWNW
-3488 VFLAPTESAESM
+3488 LFLAPTESAESM
-3500 LSRVDVNHFSGDGEL
+3500 LSRVDVNHFSGEGEL

-3529 EDRRI
+3529 EDMRI
-3534 ESVEGLRSEIQFKCK
+3534 ESVEALRSEIQSKCK
-3549 ELFGSKK
+3549 ELFGSKE

-3571 GEPVPAEVTKGEA
+3571 DEQVPADVTKGEA

-3603 GIDAFSISEIKAG
+3603 GIDALSISEIKAG

-3625 EWVVGDFLPK
+3625 EWIVGDFLPK

-3683 PTPSALKERVKHNYQ
+3683 PMPSALKERVKHSYQ

-3745 GPNKWR
+3745 GPNRWR

-3772 QVINEAQS
+3772 QVINEVQS

-3793 ALKQLQSMIAGV
+3793 ALKQLQSTIAGM
-3805 NYSYNPRFQARFFAN
+3805 NYSYNPRFHARLLAN

-3826 MELLAGNVKNAEN
+3826 TELLAGKVKNAEN

-3850 AWKNLPQFR
+3850 AWKNMPQFR

-3876 VVGNSN
+3876 VVGNRN
-3882 SLYRWIKKNVSQKG
+3882 RLYRWIKKNISQMG
-3896 LFLNQVFDAA
+3896 LFLNKVFDAA
-3906 AVAVYAKSIYDYEYT
+3906 AVAVYSKSIYDYEFT
-3921 RSIRKGATEE
+3921 RSIRNGATKE

-3987 DINDIQRAY
+3987 HINDIQRAY

-4045 AKAIFNALF
+4045 AKAIFGALF

-4060 APIKDATGKTAL
+4060 APTKDASGKTAL
-4072 DRFIEGHTGDV
+4072 DRFIEGHAGDV

-4124 RSAGETLKGY
+4124 RSAGETMKGY
-4134 KDSDSLSGY
+4134 KDSDSLSDY
-4143 IEDLDEDAAKYT
+4143 LEDLDEDAAKYT
-4155 IKTVLYALFRGYTG
+4155 VKTVLYALFRGYTG

-4180 AFYDYKVNGSS
+4180 AFYDYKLNGSS
-4191 LNLISAANF
+4191 LNLISVANF
-4200 LSTPMSSMRDHE
+4200 LSTPMSNMRDHE

-4223 TSETAKD
+4223 TGETAKD

-4241 DGKIFKREVESGG
+4241 DGKIFKRDVESGG

-4280 EYHIRDASDAMGYH
+4280 EYHIRDASDAADYH

-4334 QKSGNSERT
+4334 QKSGNSERA

-4363 DNERKEA
+4363 DDERKEA
-4370 FALMKELERI
+4370 FSLMRELERI

-4400 KDFQMIPKGVSES
+4400 KDFQMIPKGVSDS

-4428 RGEVKG
+4428 RGDVKG

-4450 FRKLHD
+4450 FRKLQD

-4472 SDGDISYQDAYRRMT
+4472 SDGDISYQDAYRRMI

-4495 AVYASEADRLIKD
+4495 AVYAGEADRLIKD
-4508 LKTKLTKAVKAGDDK
+4508 LKTKLTKAVKAGNNK
-4523 AADAIMEQIRSIR
+4523 AADAIMERIRSIR

-4556 SIE
+4556 SID

>member
-9 FAANHQNG
+9 FAADQKNG
-17 DGELHRFIMSI
+17 KGELYRLMMSI

-34 DEQET
+34 DNQET
-39 AQQQQ
+39 AQQRP
-44 ATEVEK
+44 TSEVEK
-50 ANDEPATQQT
+50 SKDEPVAQQT
-60 AVVQTATEPQSVQQ
+60 AVAQTVAEPQSVQQ
-74 PTVQPQEQPKQQAE
+74 SATQPQEQPKQQDE
-88 QPKGEVE
+88 RPNGDVE
-95 QPAQTV
+95 QPAQTSQPV
-101 QGVQSV
+101 QDV
-107 QADELDDDTKD
+107 QADELDEETKD

-130 RKYVEKLGKD
+130 RKYVEQLGKD
-140 TQKIMASGMSESAK
+140 TQEIMASGMSEGAK
-154 REAQERYESAAKTLN
+154 REAKERYENAAKTLN
-169 ERIETRNAE
+169 ERIESHNAE

-189 AERKQAQAK
+189 AERKQAKAK
-198 KEHEEKYADIN
+198 KEHDEKYADIN
-209 YISDWMDGHKVSEAN
+209 YVSDWMDGHKVNDAN

-233 KEGAA
+233 KQGAA
-238 AASGKDIFGIAKTAK
+238 AASGKDIFGIAKAAK

-267 INDYVNGMLAANRL
+267 INDYVNGMLAAGRL

-287 KFSYNI
+287 KLSYNL

-347 RREQGKVGKKAMEDY
+347 RSEQGKVGKKAMEDY
-362 DNIAKN
+362 ENIAKN
-368 PFASEDDKD
+368 PFADADDKD

-407 RLAALTLALSK
+407 RMAALTLALSK
-418 NFGYDENKAAEYIAN
+418 DFGYDENKAAEYIAN

-469 ASMRSTGGGNGL
+469 ASMRSTGGGNKL
-481 TLLDVYNASIDERA
+481 TLLDAYSESIDERA

-500 QGMAGYGKISLRSAT
+500 KGLAGYGKIALRSAT

-523 FGGIGKLV
+523 FGGIGKIV
-531 GGGTKWSLV
+531 GSGTKWSLV
-540 RLLPRFSKG
+540 RLLPRLSKG
-549 VTPKAGE
+549 VTPKAGD
-556 AAFKL
+556 AAFKM

-580 GAIYSPVAYS
+580 GAVYSPVAYS

-675 SNEKISEDLKSYYF
+675 SSEKISEDLKSYYF

-763 IASKLYGITVNPKVL
+763 IASKLYGITVNPNVL

-803 IVSEYGEKGKEIYTV
+803 IVSEYGEKGKEVYTV
-818 RTYTADGKAF
+818 RTYTTDGKAF
-828 SERDFGSLKDAKLEE
+828 SERDFTSLKDAKLEE

-857 AEGARD
+857 SEGARD

-869 CSERATRAVLSELNG
+869 CSERATRTVLSELNG

-893 MLKTAFEKDR
+893 MLKTALEKDR

-973 KALNGENTAKD
+973 KALNGENTSKD
-984 MPSEQTEPTAPSEP
+984 MPSEQTEPTAQIET
-998 PAEPANEPPVVE
+998 PAEPAVETPVVE
-1010 AEKGGQ
+1010 AEKGAQ
-1016 QDVSAPEK
+1016 QEVAAPEK
-1024 EAEKPSEETPS
+1024 ETEKPSEETTG
-1035 KEGVGIEDYIKINKA
+1035 KGDIGIEDYIKINKA
-1050 DDETANDIRED
+1050 DEETANDIRED
-1061 AENYTDEVDALRAE
+1061 AENYTDEVNALRSE
-1075 SEQAVKYSNG
+1075 SEQAVRYSNG

-1091 EHWDYWKE
+1091 EHWEYWKE
-1099 KFGLEEPKADSEP
+1099 KFGLEEPKAKTEEEVKPMEEQKADNEP
-1112 IEPAK
+1112 IVQADEKPT
-1117 DNSAEQPKEPK
+1117 EQPKEPK
-1128 VEEKPVE
+1128 AEENPVE
-1135 AETPKEKTKAD
+1135 VETPKEE
-1146 AKADIEQAAETEQ
+1146 AKAETKTEVEQAAGTEPVEET
-1159 EQPTVDQLN
+1159 
-1168 QYFSHVHLGHELT
+1168 
-1181 EKDLGDKARMEMF
+1181 A
-1194 TKQFLSDKEQAVKY
+1194 
-1208 SNGELSEKPEG
+1208 
-1219 YAYMKQM
+1219 
-1226 FGLKDPVKQPTTNK
+1226 
-1240 GKTEKDAN
+1240 
-1248 KTAQLDII
+1248 
-1256 NKSNPMR
+1256 
-1263 DEQHTGIR
+1263 
-1271 SVDDIK
+1271 
-1277 TFKEAVSDSEAPFTP
+1277 
-1292 DYTKEDAE
+1292 
-1300 SALKAGEITVY
+1300 
-1311 SSKPIEDGVFVTPS
+1311 
-1325 KMEAKNYA
+1325 
-1333 GGGKVFS
+1333 
-1340 KRVSIEDV
+1340 
-1348 AWIDAIE
+1348 
-1355 GQYARL
+1355 
-1361 RASDIETG
+1361 
-1369 VKERLEREGVTYKK
+1369 YKK
-1383 GDELV
+1383 GEELV
-1388 AEHEGSPLTIVVDA
+1388 VEHEGNPVTIVVDA
-1402 VGKNG
+1402 VGKDG
-1407 NVTKSHVKSSGE
+1407 NITKSHVKSSGE
-1419 PYHSNGEVVFTPKEK
+1419 PYHSNGKVVFTPKEK
-1434 PQEPTVKDWV
+1434 QQEQVVKDWV
-1444 DDVASEARKRG
+1444 DDTASEARKRG

-1462 RVERQGA
+1462 RVDRQGA

-1474 DVVYGDEHTT
+1474 DMVYGDEHTT

-1493 TRFAIVSAKKMQP
+1493 TRFAVVSAKKLQP

-1580 YSGGYGMSVKKYR
+1580 YSGGYGMSVKKYK

-1622 DVADAEAI
+1622 DVTDAEAI

-1663 TRFMDTLLETEN
+1663 TRFMDILLDSEN
-1675 PMDSV
+1675 PMDSI

-1725 GVIRH
+1725 GVMRH

-1806 NYARQVQL
+1806 NYARQMQL

-1897 VLGDTARTGT
+1897 VLGDTARTGE
-1907 KGEPGSEGGTGGRGQ
+1907 KGEQGSEGGTGGRGQ
-1922 DKAGERGADSQRG
+1922 DKAGERGTDRQGG
-1935 TGGAAEEGTNSLI
+1935 TGGTAEEGSNSI
-1948 DTANKAANKAR
+1948 IGAASKV
-1959 LQKAEDYSAFAE
+1959 AE
-1971 QYGLDAEDVAMY
+1971 
-1983 AEGMKKGS
+1983 
-1991 TSQAMRARAM
+1991 R
-2001 IGRKIIAAHEGEI
+2001 
-2014 HSLRDVRKF
+2014 
-2023 RRPIEEALKEKF
+2023 
-2035 GDVDKLLEEYRNQ
+2035 
-2048 VEDEHKA
+2048 
-2055 MEAARKK
+2055 
-2062 AQEEEA
+2062 
-2068 KRKAHLEELS
+2068 
-2078 LLSDDEIDRRYME
+2078 
-2091 ALDNGNE
+2091 
-2098 VAARDMLDEAARRK
+2098 
-2112 GYADTDSE
+2112 
-2120 YQGVG
+2120 
-2125 AWVAPSNPGYESDEA
+2125 
-2140 RRADVEDNAPNV
+2140 
-2152 NLEDIALGYN
+2152 
-2162 LQPDDYFTHPERYS
+2162 ER
-2176 QNTPHGLES
+2176 
-2185 SRSIQAALESLKRG
+2185 
-2199 EKGVKVKVYRAVP
+2199 V
-2212 ISVMEGKLRNGD
+2212 
-2224 WVTPSKKYAEMHGN
+2224 N
-2238 SRLKG
+2238 SRLKDLSERA
-2243 KYRIIE
+2243 KTAKT
-2249 DEVPANELWWDGN
+2249 DE
-2262 DANEWGYD
+2262 
-2270 NGKEYKYKNAK
+2270 
-2281 NNRKL
+2281 
-2286 NDLVVRDDNGNVI
+2286 
-2299 VPSKRF
+2299 
-2305 NQRKADERYQ
+2305 ERAQ
-2315 IGMEGVKPSKAEV
+2315 VASERAEV
-2328 ALRDA
+2328 VSEYVKSEKGRSVSVVPTQDALADA
-2333 VIDRLRENGMEVIT
+2333 VESRELKNEVRQHTENGDLLNGVYDKRTGKIHI
-2347 DVAEGQRVLDE
+2347 VAENVE
-2358 ANGKARLNSVVS
+2358 
-2370 SLAKA
+2370 
-2375 ESTIKDWLANNK
+2375 
-2387 RGKTFRI
+2387 
-2394 ELPLRTQ
+2394 
-2401 RMVRDAM
+2401 
-2408 GRDFE
+2408 
-2413 SHNITAN
+2413 TA
-2420 GIAHAQK
+2420 
-2427 NHGINGVKLGEKS
+2427 
-2440 LPLSKEDMELLPYIM
+2440 D
-2455 VAPDYVRRGNSD
+2455 
-2467 ATGRTSVR
+2467 
-2475 FYKELSNGYVVVA
+2475 
-2488 EKEYKNS
+2488 
-2495 PNDMETITMWAEK
+2495 
-2508 SDKATNAQRNAAPD
+2508 
-2522 THVRNAILDID
+2522 DID
-2533 AAKIRKDAEDAIVM
+2533 AVYIHESSHKYS
-2547 DVKVRENR
+2547 REVDNNR
-2555 VWHGSGADFEAFDIT
+2555 AA
-2570 DHIRFFRTA
+2570 
-2579 NGEAYGFTVGGKI
+2579 GELVDNHT
-2592 YIDPKIAT
+2592 T
-2600 SETPVHEYA
+2600 EE
-2609 HLWASA
+2609 LEQA
-2615 LRSGNPKEWQNVV
+2615 LR
-2628 GLMKGTSVW
+2628 
-2637 EEVKKRYSELNTD
+2637 EV
-2650 DDIAD
+2650 A
-2655 EVIATYSGRRGA
+2655 
-2667 ERLREEAH
+2667 
-2675 KVADGNG
+2675 G
-2682 DLFEKA
+2682 D
-2688 EAISALGRVK
+2688 
-2698 ESLKKFWKGV
+2698 
-2708 CDFLHIHYKSAEE
+2708 E
-2721 VADRVMKDLLDGV
+2721 VADVYMACKA
-2734 DTRKMGKGEAG
+2734 GKGDFAYRRMLADEILAYSCVKLNAG
-2745 VRFSAKQKRAL
+2745 
-2756 ETAEQ
+2756 
-2761 SQKTAIATAVSS
+2761 
-2773 ADGAKVLNNLD
+2773 
-2784 TLARNLEKTS
+2784 EKT
-2794 SHRKTFIGDIAK
+2794 
-2806 AFGVDNRGKSSKYAT
+2806 
-2821 FETKSGEVVTIR
+2821 
-2833 ISDHNAKVSNFDTVG
+2833 
-2848 EDNGISIVV
+2848 
-2857 TRKPNKGITNDGSAH
+2857 GITNEKINNQTKQHYEKVSDYFGGRKRDGVKSDRGTTETGEGVSTEPSAGEHGRGGANDREEEGIDSDGSFSVAGRN
-2872 IVEFFYPEISLQ
+2872 E
-2884 RAEGK
+2884 
-2889 PLVEIVESIKQALY
+2889 
-2903 SGEFKDTT
+2903 
-2911 GLAERQEV
+2911 
-2919 NGEDVV
+2919 NGGN
-2925 RYQLSVTGKNTK
+2925 SS
-2937 GGDTGYD
+2937 YD
-2944 SKHTEIEQAVNKKL
+2944 SKHSEIEQAVNMELGK
-2958 KRNSTSDEIKAEI
+2958 NSTSDDIKAEI

-2996 GDAAAL
+2996 GDAAVL

-3038 ATESGDAEKVKSL
+3038 ATENGDAEKMKSL
-3051 TTEIKRLKT
+3051 NTEIKRVKT

-3065 GIRSRYK
+3065 GIRARYK

-3167 ADMFSIKTT
+3167 ADMLSVKTT
-3176 KKDSSGKKIGVKVSN
+3176 KKDSSGKKVGVKVSN

-3204 RGFDGEFGNELKS
+3204 RGFDGEFGNGLKS
-3217 LVKSLDGMLIRKK
+3217 LVKSLDGMLAKK
-3230 ELQGRL
+3230 KSLQGRL

-3247 ERLNSGTITK
+3247 ERLNSGEITK
-3257 DEYDAEVEAINRERN
+3257 DEYDAEIEAINRERD
-3272 DVKSEMANFDTVF
+3272 DVKSEMANFDTEF

-3398 EERTKLYAAKD
+3398 EERARLFAAKD

-3465 KGQQEAKESEDKSV
+3465 KGQQEAKESEEKSV
-3479 GVLRRLWNW
+3479 GVLRRMWNW
-3488 VFLAPTESAESM
+3488 LFLAPTESAESM

-3534 ESVEGLRSEIQFKCK
+3534 ESVEALRSEIQSKCK
-3549 ELFGSKK
+3549 ELFGSKN

-3571 GEPVPAEVTKGEA
+3571 GEPVPAEVTKGDA

-3591 LSEEGRAKLESQ
+3591 LSEEGMAKLESQ

-3616 LGDNWVKFG
+3616 LGDNWVKLG
-3625 EWVVGDFLPK
+3625 EWIVGDFLPK

-3683 PTPSALKERVKHNYQ
+3683 PMPSALKERVKHNYQ

-3751 KFRDAMHT
+3751 RFRDAMHT

-3805 NYSYNPRFQARFFAN
+3805 NYSYNPRFQARLFAN
-3820 ILMPVG
+3820 MLMPVG
-3826 MELLAGNVKNAEN
+3826 TELLAGKVKNAEN

-3859 ERYRNGKM
+3859 ERYRNGKI

-3876 VVGNSN
+3876 VVGNRN
-3882 SLYRWIKKNVSQKG
+3882 SLYRWIKKNISQKG
-3896 LFLNQVFDAA
+3896 LFLNKVFDAA
-3906 AVAVYAKSIYDYEYT
+3906 AVAVYSKSIYDYEFT
-3921 RSIRKGATEE
+3921 RSIRNGATEE
-3931 DAHKYAMTCAETN
+3931 DAHRYAMTCAETN

-3987 DINDIQRAY
+3987 HINDIQRAY

-4045 AKAIFNALF
+4045 TKAIFNALF

-4060 APIKDATGKTAL
+4060 APTKDAAGKTAL
-4072 DRFIEGHTGDV
+4072 DRFIEGHAGDV
-4083 AFATISAP
+4083 AFATITAP

-4134 KDSDSLSGY
+4134 KDSDSLSDY

-4155 IKTVLYALFRGYTG
+4155 VKTVLYALLRGYTG

-4180 AFYDYKVNGSS
+4180 AFYDYKVKGSS
-4191 LNLISAANF
+4191 LNLISVANF
-4200 LSTPMSSMRDHE
+4200 LSTPMSNMRDHE

-4223 TSETAKD
+4223 TNETAKD

-4241 DGKIFKREVESGG
+4241 DGKIFKRDVESGG
-4254 ARGKVAE
+4254 SRGKVAE

-4280 EYHIRDASDAMGYH
+4280 EYHIRDASDAADYH

-4363 DNERKEA
+4363 DKERKEA
-4370 FALMKELERI
+4370 FALMRELERI

-4428 RGEVKG
+4428 RGYVKG

-4440 TADDVKADAR
+4440 TADDVRDDAR
-4450 FRKLHD
+4450 FRKLQD

-4472 SDGDISYQDAYRRMT
+4472 SDGDISYQDAYRRMIG
-4487 DIGDGLVT
+4487 IGDGLVT
-4495 AVYASEADRLIKD
+4495 AVYTGEAERLIKD
-4508 LKTKLTKAVKAGDDK
+4508 LKTKLTKAVKAGNNK

-4556 SIE
+4556 SID

>member
-1 MANETDSV
+1 MAHDTDSV

-44 ATEVEK
+44 NPEVKK
-50 ANDEPATQQT
+50 AKDEPAAQSP
-60 AVVQTATEPQSVQQ
+60 AVQTATEPQSVQQ
-74 PTVQPQEQPKQQAE
+74 PAEQPQEQPKQQEE

-95 QPAQTV
+95 QLV
-101 QGVQSV
+101 QPVQSV
-107 QADELDDDTKD
+107 QADELDDDTRD
-118 LLAVKNHNIDDA
+118 LLAIKNHSIDDA
-130 RKYVEKLGKD
+130 RKYVEQLGK
-140 TQKIMASGMSESAK
+140 QAQEIMASGMSEGAK
-154 REAQERYESAAKTLN
+154 REAKERYENAAKTLN
-169 ERIETRNAE
+169 ERIEAYNAE

-183 DRLRAE
+183 ERLRAE
-189 AERKQAQAK
+189 AERKQAQEK

-209 YISDWMDGHKVSEAN
+209 YVSDWLGSHKVNEEN
-224 NTMLASEGF
+224 NTMLTSEGF

-238 AASGKDIFGIAKTAK
+238 AASGKDMFSTAKAAK

-267 INDYVNGMLAANRL
+267 ISDYVNGMFAANKL

-287 KFSYNI
+287 KLAYSI
-293 EPIDSV
+293 EPIDSM
-299 VLENKDIPDS
+299 VLDNDGISDS
-309 VKKEFVKVRTPKE
+309 VKNEFLKVRKPKE
-322 FGDNNYQSILGNA
+322 FGDNNYQAILGNA

-347 RREQGKVGKKAMEDY
+347 KREQGKVGKKAMEDY
-362 DNIAKN
+362 ENIVKN
-368 PFASEDDKD
+368 PFAAADDKD
-377 AARMVYASKVLT
+377 AARMVFASKVLT

-407 RLAALTLALSK
+407 RMAALTLALSK
-418 NFGYDENKAAEYIAN
+418 DFHYDTDKAAEYIAN

-462 LVGSLAQ
+462 LVGSFAQ

-481 TLLDVYNASIDERA
+481 TLLDAYSASIDERA

-500 QGMAGYGKISLRSAT
+500 QGLAGYGKIALRSAT

-540 RLLPRFSKG
+540 RLLPRLSKG
-549 VTPKAGE
+549 VAPKAGE
-556 AAFKL
+556 AAFKMM
-561 LSMTNSGRV
+561 SMTNSGRA

-638 GTGKAATTIRVATN
+638 GTGKAATAIRVATN

-675 SNEKISEDLKSYYF
+675 SSEKISEDLKSYYF

-803 IVSEYGEKGKEIYTV
+803 IVSEYGEKGKEVYTV

-828 SERDFGSLKDAKLEE
+828 SERDFGSLKDAKLEQ

-869 CSERATRAVLSELNG
+869 CSERATRTVLSELNG

-953 LAKDYYKWSESEREA
+953 LAKDYYKWSESERKA

-998 PAEPANEPPVVE
+998 PAEPTNEPPVVE

-1016 QDVSAPEK
+1016 QDVSVPEK
-1024 EAEKPSEETPS
+1024 EAEKPREETLS

-1050 DDETANDIRED
+1050 DDDTANDIRED

-1075 SEQAVKYSNG
+1075 SEQAVRYSNG
-1085 ESSEKP
+1085 ESSERP
-1091 EHWDYWKE
+1091 GHWDYWKE
-1099 KFGLEEPKADSEP
+1099 KFGLEEPKAKAEEDARPVEEPKKDGEP

-1117 DNSAEQPKEPK
+1117 DNPAEQPKEPK
-1128 VEEKPVE
+1128 AEEKPVE
-1135 AETPKEKTKAD
+1135 VETPKEEANADTKAEV
-1146 AKADIEQAAETEQ
+1146 EQAAGTKPVEE
-1159 EQPTVDQLN
+1159 VDK
-1168 QYFSHVHLGHELT
+1168 H
-1181 EKDLGDKARMEMF
+1181 
-1194 TKQFLSDKEQAVKY
+1194 KE
-1208 SNGELSEKPEG
+1208 E
-1219 YAYMKQM
+1219 
-1226 FGLKDPVKQPTTNK
+1226 
-1240 GKTEKDAN
+1240 
-1248 KTAQLDII
+1248 QLDII
-1256 NKSNPMR
+1256 NKSNPMH
-1263 DEQHTGIR
+1263 DEYHTGVR
-1271 SVDDIK
+1271 NVDDIK
-1277 TFKEAVSDSEAPFTP
+1277 TFEEAVSDSDAPFTP

-1325 KMEAKNYA
+1325 KIEAKNYA
-1333 GGGKVFS
+1333 GDGKVFS
-1340 KRVSIEDV
+1340 ERVSIEDV

-1369 VKERLEREGVTYKK
+1369 AKERLEREGVTYKK

-1402 VGKNG
+1402 VGKSG

-1444 DDVASEARKRG
+1444 DDVASEAR
-1455 YRIVNGQ
+1455 
-1462 RVERQGA
+1462 
-1469 LSEGT
+1469 
-1474 DVVYGDEHTT
+1474 
-1484 KFSQNDKPT
+1484 
-1493 TRFAIVSAKKMQP
+1493 
-1506 SHIRGQR
+1506 
-1513 NPAFF
+1513 
-1518 NDEGQPKNRTDQVSV
+1518 
-1533 AREEEIAKNIDPE
+1533 
-1546 EITVGVTAYQGAPTI
+1546 
-1561 NSRGEVIQ
+1561 
-1569 GNNRAA
+1569 
-1575 ALREM
+1575 
-1580 YSGGYGMSVKKYR
+1580 
-1593 QFLKDNAKMFGLTPE
+1593 
-1608 DIDRIEDPVLVNVA
+1608 
-1622 DVADAEAI
+1622 
-1630 RLGQLKATDNES
+1630 
-1642 GGVQFIEPKPTVQ
+1642 
-1655 KLVGANKL
+1655 
-1663 TRFMDTLLETEN
+1663 
-1675 PMDSV
+1675 
-1680 KDLIRKNGVKAL
+1680 
-1692 KFMRDMG
+1692 
-1699 IINETQY
+1699 
-1706 NSAFNA
+1706 
-1712 KDTLSSQ
+1712 
-1719 ARSDLE
+1719 
-1725 GVIRH
+1725 
-1730 AMFDGGP
+1730 
-1737 TGIEEMFDL
+1737 
-1746 MPDAAQ
+1746 
-1752 KGILETIARDFSS
+1752 
-1765 DEQSRIKPIIQES
+1765 
-1778 ILAYH
+1778 
-1783 NAVSTS
+1783 
-1789 KEFANAKTAE
+1789 
-1799 QAARAMR
+1799 
-1806 NYARQVQL
+1806 
-1814 IGEEQ
+1814 
-1819 VLPEKYFSKFALL
+1819 
-1832 LAERYR
+1832 
-1838 AYSKLS
+1838 
-1844 IKAMFNELYDKL
+1844 
-1856 QGVSESSGDLFAGEV
+1856 
-1871 AAEKLNINEAFKK
+1871 
-1884 VFNYGDTELPRGD
+1884 
-1897 VLGDTARTGT
+1897 
-1907 KGEPGSEGGTGGRGQ
+1907 
-1922 DKAGERGADSQRG
+1922 
-1935 TGGAAEEGTNSLI
+1935 
-1948 DTANKAANKAR
+1948 

-1971 QYGLDAEDVAMY
+1971 QYGLDSEDVAMY
-1983 AEGMKKGS
+1983 AEGMKIGS
-1991 TSQAMRARAM
+1991 AAQAMRARAV

-2014 HSLRDVRKF
+2014 HSLMDVRKF
-2023 RRPIEEALKEKF
+2023 RRPVEEALKEKF

-2068 KRKAHLEELS
+2068 KRKAHLEEFS
-2078 LLSDDEIDRRYME
+2078 FLSDDEIDRRYME

-2440 LPLSKEDMELLPYIM
+2440 LPLSKEDLELLPYIM

-2734 DTRKMGKGEAG
+2734 DMRKMGKGEAG

-2821 FETKSGEVVTIR
+2821 FETKNGEVVTIR

-2944 SKHTEIEQAVNKKL
+2944 SKHTEIEQAVNKEL
-2958 KRNSTSDEIKAEI
+2958 ERNSTSDDIKAEI

-3051 TTEIKRLKT
+3051 TTEIKRVKT

-3105 KEMGKAE
+3105 KEMGKVE
-3112 FNALVG
+3112 FNTLVR

-3167 ADMFSIKTT
+3167 ADMLSVKTT

-3204 RGFDGEFGNELKS
+3204 RGFDGEFGNGLKS
-3217 LVKSLDGMLIRKK
+3217 LVKSLDGMLAKK
-3230 ELQGRL
+3230 KSLQGRL
-3236 KELELSEASAN
+3236 KELELSEASVN
-3247 ERLNSGTITK
+3247 ERLNSGAITK
-3257 DEYDAEVEAINRERN
+3257 DEYDAEIEAINRERD

-3360 RLKALEEQWKSD
+3360 KLKALEEQWKSD

-3398 EERTKLYAAKD
+3398 EERARLFAAKD
-3409 AARNALRDLNN
+3409 AARKALRDLNN

-3534 ESVEGLRSEIQFKCK
+3534 ESVEGLRSEIQSKCK

-3591 LSEEGRAKLESQ
+3591 LSEEGRTKLESQ

-3650 EITRHE
+3650 EITRHK

-3683 PTPSALKERVKHNYQ
+3683 PMPSALKERVKHSYQ
-3698 LSTTEDAL
+3698 LSTTEGAL

-3731 LLSSRAFRETLKLQ
+3731 LLSSRAFREMLKLQ
-3745 GPNKWR
+3745 GANKWR
-3751 KFRDAMHT
+3751 KFRDAMHA

-3805 NYSYNPRFQARFFAN
+3805 NYSYNPRFQARLFAN

-3826 MELLAGNVKNAEN
+3826 TELLAGKVKNAEN

-3876 VVGNSN
+3876 VVGNNSN
-3882 SLYRWIKKNVSQKG
+3882 LYRWIKKNITQKG

-3906 AVAVYAKSIYDYEYT
+3906 AVAVYSKSIYDYEYT
-3921 RSIRKGATEE
+3921 RAIRNGATEE

-3987 DINDIQRAY
+3987 HINDIQRAY

-4004 KPLHSISKGAKAT
+4004 KPLHSIRKGAKAT

-4033 INVIGVAGFYYG
+4033 INIIGVAGFYYG

-4054 GGDDDN
+4054 GCDDDK
-4060 APIKDATGKTAL
+4060 APTKDATGKTAL
-4072 DRFIEGHTGDV
+4072 DRFIEGHAGDV

-4099 LVNSAWSGYGG
+4099 FVNSVWSGYGG

-4124 RSAGETLKGY
+4124 RSVGETLKGY

-4143 IEDLDEDAAKYT
+4143 LEDLDEDAAKYT

-4180 AFYDYKVNGSS
+4180 AFYDYKVKGSS

-4254 ARGKVAE
+4254 ARGKVAD

-4280 EYHIRDASDAMGYH
+4280 EYHIRDASDADDYH

-4305 IIRKNRELEYSDE
+4305 IFRKNRELEYSDE

-4324 DSLKLALGYE
+4324 DSLKLALGYD
-4334 QKSGNSERT
+4334 QKSGNSEQV
-4343 LRYNLVHDIL
+4343 LRYNLVQGIL

-4363 DNERKEA
+4363 DNDRKEA

-4400 KDFQMIPKGVSES
+4400 NDFQMIPKGVSES

-4428 RGEVKG
+4428 RDEVKG

-4450 FRKLHD
+4450 FRKLQD

-4472 SDGDISYQDAYRRMT
+4472 SDGNISYQDAYRRMT
-4487 DIGDGLVT
+4487 AIGDGLVT

-4536 GKVIDGDMKPK
+4536 GKVIDGDMKSK

>member
-9 FAANHQNG
+9 FAEEQQNG
-17 DGELHRFIMSI
+17 KGELYRLMMSI

-34 DEQET
+34 DKQET
-39 AQQQQ
+39 AKQQPTQ
-44 ATEVEK
+44 EVEK
-50 ANDEPATQQT
+50 ANEEQDAQQT
-60 AVVQTATEPQSVQQ
+60 AVAQTVAEPQSVQQ
-74 PTVQPQEQPKQQAE
+74 QTVQPKEQQEEQPN
-88 QPKGEVE
+88 GELE

-101 QGVQSV
+101 QPAQGV

-140 TQKIMASGMSESAK
+140 TQEIMATGMSEGAK
-154 REAQERYESAAKTLN
+154 RNAQERYENAANTLN
-169 ERIETRNAE
+169 ERIEAHNAE

-198 KEHEEKYADIN
+198 KEHDEKYADIK
-209 YISDWMDGHKVSEAN
+209 YVSDWMDGHKVGEEN

-238 AASGKDIFGIAKTAK
+238 AASGKDMFGIAKAAK

-267 INDYVNGMLAANRL
+267 INDYVNGMLAAGRL
-281 KEKYGD
+281 KEKYGE
-287 KFSYNI
+287 KISYNI

-322 FGDNNYQSILGNA
+322 FGDNNYQSIIGNA

-347 RREQGKVGKKAMEDY
+347 RSEQGKVEKKAMDDY

-368 PFASEDDKD
+368 PFADADDKD

-407 RLAALTLALSK
+407 RMAALTLALSK
-418 NFGYDENKAAEYIAN
+418 DFGYDENKAAEYIAN

-452 AVIIGGLMNT
+452 AVIVGGLMNT

-469 ASMRSTGGGNGL
+469 ASMRSTGGGNEL
-481 TLLDVYNASIDERA
+481 TLLDTYSESIDERA

-500 QGMAGYGKISLRSAT
+500 QGLAGYGKIALRSAT
-515 TMAGDSPA
+515 TIAGDPA
-523 FGGIGKLV
+523 FGAIGKLV
-531 GGGTKWSLV
+531 GSGTKWSLV
-540 RLLPRFSKG
+540 RLLPRLSKG

-556 AAFKL
+556 AAFKM

-580 GAIYSPVAYS
+580 GAIYSPMAYS

-599 PELGEALKSS
+599 PEFGEALKSS

-675 SNEKISEDLKSYYF
+675 SSDKISEDLKSYYF

-763 IASKLYGITVNPKVL
+763 IASKLYGITVNPNVL

-803 IVSEYGEKGKEIYTV
+803 IVSEYGEKGKEVYTV

-869 CSERATRAVLSELNG
+869 CSERAARTVLSELNG

-893 MLKTAFEKDR
+893 MLKTALEKDSS
-903 NGEQLTDGEKRMLKR
+903 GERLTDGEKRMLKR
-918 FDEVYLQNLRS
+918 FDDVYLQNLRS
-929 ENADNSSSVRRDF
+929 ENADNASSVRRDF

-953 LAKDYYKWSESEREA
+953 LAKDYYKLSESEREA
-968 VDEYI
+968 VDDYI

-984 MPSEQTEPTAPSEP
+984 MQSDKTEPTAISET
-998 PAEPANEPPVVE
+998 PAEPVNETPVVE
-1010 AEKGGQ
+1010 AEKGGKQ
-1016 QDVSAPEK
+1016 EVAAPEK
-1024 EAEKPSEETPS
+1024 ETEKPIEETTG
-1035 KEGVGIEDYIKINKA
+1035 KDGVGIEDYIKINKA

-1061 AENYTDEVDALRAE
+1061 AENYTDEVDALRSE
-1075 SEQAVKYSNG
+1075 SEQAVRYSNG

-1099 KFGLEEPKADSEP
+1099 KFGLEEPKAKTDEEVKPVEEQKADNEP
-1112 IEPAK
+1112 IVPAEEK
-1117 DNSAEQPKEPK
+1117 PAEKPAEKPKEPK
-1128 VEEKPVE
+1128 AEEKPVE
-1135 AETPKEKTKAD
+1135 VETPKEE
-1146 AKADIEQAAETEQ
+1146 AKADTKAEVEQAAGTEKPAEPAMPKEKETAPSVTEQ
-1159 EQPTVDQLN
+1159 KQPA
-1168 QYFSHVHLGHELT
+1168 SS
-1181 EKDLGDKARMEMF
+1181 KP
-1194 TKQFLSDKEQAVKY
+1194 
-1208 SNGELSEKPEG
+1208 EKP
-1219 YAYMKQM
+1219 
-1226 FGLKDPVKQPTTNK
+1226 
-1240 GKTEKDAN
+1240 
-1248 KTAQLDII
+1248 TA
-1256 NKSNPMR
+1256 
-1263 DEQHTGIR
+1263 
-1271 SVDDIK
+1271 SVDNN
-1277 TFKEAVSDSEAPFTP
+1277 APFTSMVEAKKFLKSIGYTGTTSKILTNDKGEKFFKYHAGGAVTPNIYIGKTTPMDVYGQFHLYKNVMDVTIP
-1292 DYTKEDAE
+1292 DDVRKQLDADENGAKEVRKMLNEGERAVVKDVLKEAGIPFHDVIDSESGCRVVFTDKKNWNNHYTDYLDVADAE
-1300 SALKAGEITVY
+1300 EVREN
-1311 SSKPIEDGVFVTPS
+1311 IEDIRVAAERYKKSEQTKQQTPEEP
-1325 KMEAKNYA
+1325 KQLEQPK
-1333 GGGKVFS
+1333 G
-1340 KRVSIEDV
+1340 E
-1348 AWIDAIE
+1348 
-1355 GQYARL
+1355 
-1361 RASDIETG
+1361 ETA
-1369 VKERLEREGVTYKK
+1369 YKK

-1388 AEHEGSPLTIVVDA
+1388 VEHEGNPVTIVVDA
-1402 VGKNG
+1402 VGKDG

-1419 PYHSNGEVVFTPKEK
+1419 QYHSNGKVVFTPKDK
-1434 PQEPTVKDWV
+1434 PQEPKVGSVSSDSKSAGKGGYKIPNGNRVMEVSAMFDEKERLLKEYPKTSEESSADNTKRLKGLYTQIAHILSSMSDKELGELSEKYGKEMLVQDEVSLRNETEGLTREVEARLEKDGELHSNDYKPRKFSIHSYVSTGKWGPDVLMGVYHSPDGYAVASDGYSLIASKLDYDPAMKGEVVDKKGSKIVGRYPNWQSLVFNHPFKIKGGVQMLAAKMKAIQERFDAEYNRLKEAGVKITKKKLNDGPHFLVSLLLPNNRISFISVENARRFVDACLHLGCTDIEYSDYTRPIIARSKNGFVIVMPKIVNKGVVKLSDAISVVDLRGGKVQEQAVKDLV
-1444 DDVASEARKRG
+1444 DGTASEAKKRG
-1455 YRIVNGQ
+1455 YRVVNEQ
-1462 RVERQGA
+1462 RVERQG
-1469 LSEGT
+1469 
-1474 DVVYGDEHTT
+1474 
-1484 KFSQNDKPT
+1484 
-1493 TRFAIVSAKKMQP
+1493 
-1506 SHIRGQR
+1506 
-1513 NPAFF
+1513 
-1518 NDEGQPKNRTDQVSV
+1518 
-1533 AREEEIAKNIDPE
+1533 
-1546 EITVGVTAYQGAPTI
+1546 
-1561 NSRGEVIQ
+1561 
-1569 GNNRAA
+1569 
-1575 ALREM
+1575 
-1580 YSGGYGMSVKKYR
+1580 
-1593 QFLKDNAKMFGLTPE
+1593 
-1608 DIDRIEDPVLVNVA
+1608 
-1622 DVADAEAI
+1622 
-1630 RLGQLKATDNES
+1630 
-1642 GGVQFIEPKPTVQ
+1642 
-1655 KLVGANKL
+1655 
-1663 TRFMDTLLETEN
+1663 
-1675 PMDSV
+1675 
-1680 KDLIRKNGVKAL
+1680 
-1692 KFMRDMG
+1692 
-1699 IINETQY
+1699 
-1706 NSAFNA
+1706 
-1712 KDTLSSQ
+1712 
-1719 ARSDLE
+1719 
-1725 GVIRH
+1725 
-1730 AMFDGGP
+1730 
-1737 TGIEEMFDL
+1737 
-1746 MPDAAQ
+1746 
-1752 KGILETIARDFSS
+1752 
-1765 DEQSRIKPIIQES
+1765 
-1778 ILAYH
+1778 
-1783 NAVSTS
+1783 
-1789 KEFANAKTAE
+1789 
-1799 QAARAMR
+1799 
-1806 NYARQVQL
+1806 
-1814 IGEEQ
+1814 
-1819 VLPEKYFSKFALL
+1819 
-1832 LAERYR
+1832 
-1838 AYSKLS
+1838 
-1844 IKAMFNELYDKL
+1844 
-1856 QGVSESSGDLFAGEV
+1856 
-1871 AAEKLNINEAFKK
+1871 
-1884 VFNYGDTELPRGD
+1884 
-1897 VLGDTARTGT
+1897 
-1907 KGEPGSEGGTGGRGQ
+1907 GTGG
-1922 DKAGERGADSQRG
+1922 
-1935 TGGAAEEGTNSLI
+1935 TAEEGTNSLI
-1948 DTANKAANKAR
+1948 GAASK
-1959 LQKAEDYSAFAE
+1959 
-1971 QYGLDAEDVAMY
+1971 VA
-1983 AEGMKKGS
+1983 
-1991 TSQAMRARAM
+1991 
-2001 IGRKIIAAHEGEI
+2001 
-2014 HSLRDVRKF
+2014 
-2023 RRPIEEALKEKF
+2023 
-2035 GDVDKLLEEYRNQ
+2035 
-2048 VEDEHKA
+2048 
-2055 MEAARKK
+2055 
-2062 AQEEEA
+2062 
-2068 KRKAHLEELS
+2068 
-2078 LLSDDEIDRRYME
+2078 DR
-2091 ALDNGNE
+2091 
-2098 VAARDMLDEAARRK
+2098 
-2112 GYADTDSE
+2112 
-2120 YQGVG
+2120 
-2125 AWVAPSNPGYESDEA
+2125 
-2140 RRADVEDNAPNV
+2140 
-2152 NLEDIALGYN
+2152 
-2162 LQPDDYFTHPERYS
+2162 ER
-2176 QNTPHGLES
+2176 
-2185 SRSIQAALESLKRG
+2185 
-2199 EKGVKVKVYRAVP
+2199 V
-2212 ISVMEGKLRNGD
+2212 
-2224 WVTPSKKYAEMHGN
+2224 N
-2238 SRLKG
+2238 SRLKELSERAKTAKTDEERAQVASERAEVVSDYVKGEKGRSVSVVQTQDALADAVESRDLKNEVRQHTESGDLLNGVYDKRTG
-2243 KYRIIE
+2243 KIHIVAENVETADDIDAVYIHESSHKYSR
-2249 DEVPANELWWDGN
+2249 EVD
-2262 DANEWGYD
+2262 
-2270 NGKEYKYKNAK
+2270 
-2281 NNRKL
+2281 NNRAAGE
-2286 NDLVVRDDNGNVI
+2286 LVDNHTTEELEQALREVAGDDVADVYMACKAG
-2299 VPSKRF
+2299 KGDFAYR
-2305 NQRKADERYQ
+2305 RMLADEILAYSC
-2315 IGMEGVKPSKAEV
+2315 VKRNAGEETGITNEKINNQTKQHYEKVSDYFGGRK
-2328 ALRDA
+2328 RD
-2333 VIDRLRENGMEVIT
+2333 G
-2347 DVAEGQRVLDE
+2347 
-2358 ANGKARLNSVVS
+2358 GKS
-2370 SLAKA
+2370 
-2375 ESTIKDWLANNK
+2375 D
-2387 RGKTFRI
+2387 RGKT
-2394 ELPLRTQ
+2394 ETSEGLSTEPSTGEH
-2401 RMVRDAM
+2401 
-2408 GRDFE
+2408 GRGGENDRKE
-2413 SHNITAN
+2413 E
-2420 GIAHAQK
+2420 
-2427 NHGINGVKLGEKS
+2427 GVDSGGLFS
-2440 LPLSKEDMELLPYIM
+2440 
-2455 VAPDYVRRGNSD
+2455 VAG
-2467 ATGRTSVR
+2467 
-2475 FYKELSNGYVVVA
+2475 
-2488 EKEYKNS
+2488 
-2495 PNDMETITMWAEK
+2495 
-2508 SDKATNAQRNAAPD
+2508 RNA
-2522 THVRNAILDID
+2522 N
-2533 AAKIRKDAEDAIVM
+2533 
-2547 DVKVRENR
+2547 
-2555 VWHGSGADFEAFDIT
+2555 
-2570 DHIRFFRTA
+2570 
-2579 NGEAYGFTVGGKI
+2579 
-2592 YIDPKIAT
+2592 
-2600 SETPVHEYA
+2600 
-2609 HLWASA
+2609 
-2615 LRSGNPKEWQNVV
+2615 
-2628 GLMKGTSVW
+2628 
-2637 EEVKKRYSELNTD
+2637 
-2650 DDIAD
+2650 
-2655 EVIATYSGRRGA
+2655 
-2667 ERLREEAH
+2667 
-2675 KVADGNG
+2675 
-2682 DLFEKA
+2682 
-2688 EAISALGRVK
+2688 
-2698 ESLKKFWKGV
+2698 
-2708 CDFLHIHYKSAEE
+2708 
-2721 VADRVMKDLLDGV
+2721 
-2734 DTRKMGKGEAG
+2734 
-2745 VRFSAKQKRAL
+2745 
-2756 ETAEQ
+2756 
-2761 SQKTAIATAVSS
+2761 
-2773 ADGAKVLNNLD
+2773 
-2784 TLARNLEKTS
+2784 
-2794 SHRKTFIGDIAK
+2794 
-2806 AFGVDNRGKSSKYAT
+2806 
-2821 FETKSGEVVTIR
+2821 
-2833 ISDHNAKVSNFDTVG
+2833 
-2848 EDNGISIVV
+2848 
-2857 TRKPNKGITNDGSAH
+2857 
-2872 IVEFFYPEISLQ
+2872 
-2884 RAEGK
+2884 
-2889 PLVEIVESIKQALY
+2889 
-2903 SGEFKDTT
+2903 
-2911 GLAERQEV
+2911 
-2919 NGEDVV
+2919 
-2925 RYQLSVTGKNTK
+2925 

-2944 SKHTEIEQAVNKKL
+2944 SKHSEIEQAVNRELEK
-2958 KRNSTSDEIKAEI
+2958 NSTSDDIKAEI

-3010 AKKTVAVENERSAK
+3010 AKKNVAAENERSAK

-3033 SKLIE
+3033 TKLIE
-3038 ATESGDAEKVKSL
+3038 ATENGDTEKVKSL

-3065 GIRSRYK
+3065 GIRARYK

-3130 DGTEQDRNNLAT
+3130 DGTEQDRNNLST

-3167 ADMFSIKTT
+3167 SDMLSVKTT
-3176 KKDSSGKKIGVKVSN
+3176 KKDSGGKKVGVKVSN

-3204 RGFDGEFGNELKS
+3204 RGFDGEFGNGLKS
-3217 LVKSLDGMLIRKK
+3217 LVKSLDGMLEKK
-3230 ELQGRL
+3230 KSLQGRL
-3236 KELELSEASAN
+3236 KELELSEARAN
-3247 ERLNSGTITK
+3247 ERLNSGAITK
-3257 DEYDAEVEAINRERN
+3257 DEYDAEIEAINRERD
-3272 DVKSEMANFDTVF
+3272 DVKSEIANFDTEF
-3285 SDALSETNDAIDA
+3285 IDAFSETNDAIDA
-3298 AVPRTTEEYNK
+3298 SVPRTTEEYNK

-3349 ELFAEADKSQS
+3349 ELFAQADKSQS

-3398 EERTKLYAAKD
+3398 EEMARLYAAKD

-3420 DVRSLLKI
+3420 DVMSLLKI

-3454 VDTGKERPAGV
+3454 VDTGKERAAGV
-3465 KGQQEAKESEDKSV
+3465 KGQQEAKESEEKSV
-3479 GVLRRLWNW
+3479 GVLRRMWNW
-3488 VFLAPTESAESM
+3488 MFLAPTESAESM
-3500 LSRVDVNHFSGDGEL
+3500 LSRVDVNHFSGEGEL

-3534 ESVEGLRSEIQFKCK
+3534 ESVEALRSEIQSKCK
-3549 ELFGSKK
+3549 ELFGSKN

-3616 LGDNWVKFG
+3616 LGESWVKFG
-3625 EWVVGDFLPK
+3625 EWIVGDFLPK

-3683 PTPSALKERVKHNYQ
+3683 PMPSALKERVKHSYQ

-3751 KFRDAMHT
+3751 KFRDSMHT

-3772 QVINEAQS
+3772 QVINEVQS

-3805 NYSYNPRFQARFFAN
+3805 NYSYNPRFHARLFAN

-3826 MELLAGNVKNAEN
+3826 TELLAGKVKNAEN
-3839 TFAGMVGSCYW
+3839 TFSGMVGSCYW

-3876 VVGNSN
+3876 VVGNRN
-3882 SLYRWIKKNVSQKG
+3882 SMYRWIKKNVSQMG
-3896 LFLNQVFDAA
+3896 LFLNKVFDAA
-3906 AVAVYAKSIYDYEYT
+3906 AVAVYSKSIYDYEFT
-3921 RSIRKGATEE
+3921 RSIRNGATEE

-3987 DINDIQRAY
+3987 HINDIQRAY

-4060 APIKDATGKTAL
+4060 APTKDATGKTAL
-4072 DRFIEGHTGDV
+4072 DRFIEGHAGDV
-4083 AFATISAP
+4083 SFATISAP

-4124 RSAGETLKGY
+4124 RSAGETMKGY
-4134 KDSDSLSGY
+4134 KDSDSLRDY
-4143 IEDLDEDAAKYT
+4143 IDDLDEDAAKYT
-4155 IKTVLYALFRGYTG
+4155 VKTVLYALFRGYTG

-4180 AFYDYKVNGSS
+4180 AFYDYKVKGSS
-4191 LNLISAANF
+4191 LNLISVANF
-4200 LSTPMSSMRDHE
+4200 LSTPMSNMRDHE

-4223 TSETAKD
+4223 TGETAKD

-4241 DGKIFKREVESGG
+4241 DGKIFKRDVESGG

-4280 EYHIRDASDAMGYH
+4280 EYHIRDASDAADYH

-4334 QKSGNSERT
+4334 QKSGNSERA
-4343 LRYNLVHDIL
+4343 LRYNLVHGIL
-4353 RQIKKKLTGG
+4353 GQIKKKLTGG
-4363 DNERKEA
+4363 DDDRKEA
-4370 FALMKELERI
+4370 FSLMKELERI
-4380 DKVKGHTHSDY
+4380 DKVKGHAHSDY

-4428 RGEVKG
+4428 RGDVKG

-4440 TADDVKADAR
+4440 TADDVKADAK
-4450 FRKLHD
+4450 FRKLQD

-4508 LKTKLTKAVKAGDDK
+4508 LKTKLTKAVKAGNDK
-4523 AADAIMEQIRSIR
+4523 AADAIMEQIRYIR

-4556 SIE
+4556 SID

>member
-39 AQQQQ
+39 AQQQ
-44 ATEVEK
+44 TSEVKK
-50 ANDEPATQQT
+50 AKDEPVAQQT
-60 AVVQTATEPQSVQQ
+60 AAVQTATEPHSVQQ
-74 PTVQPQEQPKQQAE
+74 PTKQPQEQPKQQVE
-88 QPKGEVE
+88 QPNGEVE
-95 QPAQTV
+95 QPVQGAQPV
-101 QGVQSV
+101 QGVQGV
-107 QADELDDDTKD
+107 QADELDDDDKD
-118 LLAVKNHNIDDA
+118 LLAIKNHSIDDA
-130 RKYVEKLGKD
+130 RKYVEQLGKD
-140 TQKIMASGMSESAK
+140 TQEIMASGMSESAK

-169 ERIETRNAE
+169 ERVEAHNAE

-183 DRLRAE
+183 ERLRAE
-189 AERKQAQAK
+189 AERKQAQEK

-209 YISDWMDGHKVSEAN
+209 YVSDWMDGHKVSDAN

-238 AASGKDIFGIAKTAK
+238 AASGKDIFGIAKAAK

-293 EPIDSV
+293 EPIDSL

-347 RREQGKVGKKAMEDY
+347 KREQGKVGKKAMEDY
-362 DNIAKN
+362 DNIVKN
-368 PFASEDDKD
+368 PFVAADDKD
-377 AARMVYASKVLT
+377 AARMVFASKVLT

-407 RLAALTLALSK
+407 RMAALTLALSK
-418 NFGYDENKAAEYIAN
+418 DFGYDENKAAEYIAN

-452 AVIIGGLMNT
+452 AVIVGGLMNT
-462 LVGSLAQ
+462 LVGSFAQ

-481 TLLDVYNASIDERA
+481 TLLDAYNASIDERA

-500 QGMAGYGKISLRSAT
+500 QGLAGYGKIALRSAT

-531 GGGTKWSLV
+531 GSGTKWSLV
-540 RLLPRFSKG
+540 RLLPRLSKG

-556 AAFKL
+556 AAFKM

-633 LKLFN
+633 LRLFN

-675 SNEKISEDLKSYYF
+675 SSEKISEDLKSYYF

-758 KDGKA
+758 KEGKA

-803 IVSEYGEKGKEIYTV
+803 IVSEYGEKGKEVYTV
-818 RTYTADGKAF
+818 RTYTADGKVF
-828 SERDFGSLKDAKLEE
+828 CERDFGSLKDAKLEE
-843 TRLGTV
+843 TRLNTV

-857 AEGARD
+857 AEGAKD

-869 CSERATRAVLSELNG
+869 CSERATRTVLSELNG
-884 TATEKELTD
+884 TATENELAD

-929 ENADNSSSVRRDF
+929 ENADNSSSARRDF

-968 VDEYI
+968 IDEYI
-973 KALNGENTAKD
+973 RELNGENTAKD
-984 MPSEQTEPTAPSEP
+984 MLSEPTEPTAPIEP
-998 PAEPANEPPVVE
+998 PAEPPTIE
-1010 AEKGGQ
+1010 AEKVEPQ
-1016 QDVSAPEK
+1016 EETA
-1024 EAEKPSEETPS
+1024 AEKDTEKQDANTPRKEE
-1035 KEGVGIEDYIKINKA
+1035 VGIEDYIKINKA
-1050 DDETANDIRED
+1050 DEETANDIRDD
-1061 AENYTDEVDALRAE
+1061 AENYTDEVNALRAE

-1099 KFGLEEPKADSEP
+1099 KFGLEEPKAKTEEKVKPMEEPKADSEP
-1112 IEPAK
+1112 IEPADEK
-1117 DNSAEQPKEPK
+1117 PTEQPKEPK
-1128 VEEKPVE
+1128 SEEKPIE
-1135 AETPKEKTKAD
+1135 AETPKEE
-1146 AKADIEQAAETEQ
+1146 AKADTKAEVEQAAETEQ

-1181 EKDLGDKARMEMF
+1181 EKDLGNKARMEML

-1226 FGLKDPVKQPTTNK
+1226 FGLKDPVKQPK
-1240 GKTEKDAN
+1240 GE
-1248 KTAQLDII
+1248 
-1256 NKSNPMR
+1256 
-1263 DEQHTGIR
+1263 
-1271 SVDDIK
+1271 
-1277 TFKEAVSDSEAPFTP
+1277 
-1292 DYTKEDAE
+1292 E
-1300 SALKAGEITVY
+1300 SA
-1311 SSKPIEDGVFVTPS
+1311 
-1325 KMEAKNYA
+1325 
-1333 GGGKVFS
+1333 
-1340 KRVSIEDV
+1340 
-1348 AWIDAIE
+1348 
-1355 GQYARL
+1355 
-1361 RASDIETG
+1361 
-1369 VKERLEREGVTYKK
+1369 YKK

-1388 AEHEGSPLTIVVDA
+1388 AEHEGKPVTIVVDA

-1444 DDVASEARKRG
+1444 DDVASEAR
-1455 YRIVNGQ
+1455 N
-1462 RVERQGA
+1462 
-1469 LSEGT
+1469 
-1474 DVVYGDEHTT
+1474 
-1484 KFSQNDKPT
+1484 
-1493 TRFAIVSAKKMQP
+1493 
-1506 SHIRGQR
+1506 
-1513 NPAFF
+1513 
-1518 NDEGQPKNRTDQVSV
+1518 
-1533 AREEEIAKNIDPE
+1533 
-1546 EITVGVTAYQGAPTI
+1546 
-1561 NSRGEVIQ
+1561 
-1569 GNNRAA
+1569 
-1575 ALREM
+1575 
-1580 YSGGYGMSVKKYR
+1580 
-1593 QFLKDNAKMFGLTPE
+1593 
-1608 DIDRIEDPVLVNVA
+1608 
-1622 DVADAEAI
+1622 
-1630 RLGQLKATDNES
+1630 
-1642 GGVQFIEPKPTVQ
+1642 
-1655 KLVGANKL
+1655 
-1663 TRFMDTLLETEN
+1663 
-1675 PMDSV
+1675 
-1680 KDLIRKNGVKAL
+1680 
-1692 KFMRDMG
+1692 
-1699 IINETQY
+1699 
-1706 NSAFNA
+1706 
-1712 KDTLSSQ
+1712 
-1719 ARSDLE
+1719 DLE

-1765 DEQSRIKPIIQES
+1765 DEQSKIKPIIQES

-1856 QGVSESSGDLFAGEV
+1856 QGVSESSGDLFAGEA

-1897 VLGDTARTGT
+1897 VLGDTARAGT
-1907 KGEPGSEGGTGGRGQ
+1907 KGEPGSEGGVGGRGQ

-1935 TGGAAEEGTNSLI
+1935 TDGTAEKGSNSLI

-1959 LQKAEDYSAFAE
+1959 LQKAE
-1971 QYGLDAEDVAMY
+1971 
-1983 AEGMKKGS
+1983 
-1991 TSQAMRARAM
+1991 
-2001 IGRKIIAAHEGEI
+2001 
-2014 HSLRDVRKF
+2014 
-2023 RRPIEEALKEKF
+2023 
-2035 GDVDKLLEEYRNQ
+2035 
-2048 VEDEHKA
+2048 
-2055 MEAARKK
+2055 
-2062 AQEEEA
+2062 
-2068 KRKAHLEELS
+2068 
-2078 LLSDDEIDRRYME
+2078 
-2091 ALDNGNE
+2091 
-2098 VAARDMLDEAARRK
+2098 
-2112 GYADTDSE
+2112 
-2120 YQGVG
+2120 
-2125 AWVAPSNPGYESDEA
+2125 
-2140 RRADVEDNAPNV
+2140 
-2152 NLEDIALGYN
+2152 
-2162 LQPDDYFTHPERYS
+2162 
-2176 QNTPHGLES
+2176 
-2185 SRSIQAALESLKRG
+2185 
-2199 EKGVKVKVYRAVP
+2199 
-2212 ISVMEGKLRNGD
+2212 
-2224 WVTPSKKYAEMHGN
+2224 
-2238 SRLKG
+2238 
-2243 KYRIIE
+2243 
-2249 DEVPANELWWDGN
+2249 
-2262 DANEWGYD
+2262 
-2270 NGKEYKYKNAK
+2270 
-2281 NNRKL
+2281 
-2286 NDLVVRDDNGNVI
+2286 
-2299 VPSKRF
+2299 
-2305 NQRKADERYQ
+2305 
-2315 IGMEGVKPSKAEV
+2315 V

-2333 VIDRLRENGMEVIT
+2333 VIDRLRESGMEVIT
-2347 DVAEGQRVLDE
+2347 NEKEGQRVLDE
-2358 ANGKARLNSVVS
+2358 ANGRAREMSFGEPYDYEAYPLGRVESNLADKEVMVVTAEADHGFMNYKEAKEWAKKNVSKVYNNEETGGKGDVRISNAAIDKFMSQSAVDKSDSKDVHLSVLKVLPEVLRTSIDVETHPDFLKGKDGKRSAENGMNKDVLVHRCYGAVEIGGKPYRVKITLKEDPRDVS
-2370 SLAKA
+2370 FPHVTHSYEATK
-2375 ESTIKDWLANNK
+2375 
-2387 RGKTFRI
+2387 I
-2394 ELPLRTQ
+2394 ELLAGTW
-2401 RMVRDAM
+2401 
-2408 GRDFE
+2408 E
-2413 SHNITAN
+2413 
-2420 GIAHAQK
+2420 
-2427 NHGINGVKLGEKS
+2427 NHEG
-2440 LPLSKEDMELLPYIM
+2440 P
-2455 VAPDYVRRGNSD
+2455 
-2467 ATGRTSVR
+2467 
-2475 FYKELSNGYVVVA
+2475 
-2488 EKEYKNS
+2488 S
-2495 PNDMETITMWAEK
+2495 PN
-2508 SDKATNAQRNAAPD
+2508 TNNS
-2522 THVRNAILDID
+2522 IS
-2533 AAKIRKDAEDAIVM
+2533 AAKLLENVEMSYNPSKKVLDASEKRSVGIREQ
-2547 DVKVRENR
+2547 R
-2555 VWHGSGADFEAFDIT
+2555 VWHSSGANFKDAKIT

-2615 LRSGNPKEWQNVV
+2615 LRSGNPNEWQNVV

-2650 DDIAD
+2650 DEIAD

-2675 KVADGNG
+2675 KVAESNG
-2682 DLFEKA
+2682 DVFEKA

-2698 ESLKKFWKGV
+2698 KSLKKFWKGV

-2734 DTRKMGKGEAG
+2734 EPMKIGKGEAG

-2919 NGEDVV
+2919 NGDDVV

-2944 SKHTEIEQAVNKKL
+2944 SKHAEIEQAVNKEL
-2958 KRNSTSDEIKAEI
+2958 ERNSTSDDIKAEI
-2971 DRVKKLR
+2971 DRVRKLR

-2983 EYLSGKPHSEVAK
+2983 EYLSGKPHSEAAK

-3010 AKKTVAVENERSAK
+3010 AKRTVAVEKERGAK
-3024 LTEKLADLN
+3024 LTDKLADLN
-3033 SKLIE
+3033 TKLIE
-3038 ATESGDAEKVKSL
+3038 ATESGDTEKVKSL
-3051 TTEIKRLKT
+3051 TTEIKRAKT
-3060 DIGNT
+3060 ELDNT

-3130 DGTEQDRNNLAT
+3130 DGTEQDKNNLAT

-3156 GIETRKLINDL
+3156 GIETRKLVNDL
-3167 ADMFSIKTT
+3167 SDMLSIKMT
-3176 KKDSSGKKIGVKVSN
+3176 KKDGSGKKIGVKVSN

-3204 RGFDGEFGNELKS
+3204 RGFDGEFGNGLKS
-3217 LVKSLDGMLIRKK
+3217 LVKSLDGMLTRKK

-3247 ERLNSGTITK
+3247 ELLNSGTITK
-3257 DEYDAEVEAINRERN
+3257 DEYDAEIEAINSERDN
-3272 DVKSEMANFDTVF
+3272 MKSELANFDTEF
-3285 SDALSETNDAIDA
+3285 SDALAETNDAIDA
-3298 AVPRTTEEYNK
+3298 AVPRTIEEYNK
-3309 LWNDLMA
+3309 LWNDLMT

-3349 ELFAEADKSQS
+3349 ELFAEVDKSQS
-3360 RLKALEEQWKSD
+3360 RLKTLEEQWKSD

-3398 EERTKLYAAKD
+3398 EERARLYAAKD

-3420 DVRSLLKI
+3420 DMRSLLKI

-3446 VAHIGIAA
+3446 VAHIGITA

-3465 KGQQEAKESEDKSV
+3465 KGQQQAKESEEKSV
-3479 GVLRRLWNW
+3479 GVLRRMWNW

-3500 LSRVDVNHFSGDGEL
+3500 LSRVDVNHFSGEGEL

-3534 ESVEGLRSEIQFKCK
+3534 ESIEGLRSEIQSKCK
-3549 ELFGSKK
+3549 EFFGSKK
-3556 PKDGNKRIKFTQTLS
+3556 PKDGNKKVKFTQTLS

-3591 LSEEGRAKLESQ
+3591 LSEEGRTKLESQ
-3603 GIDAFSISEIKAG
+3603 GIDAYSISEIKAG
-3616 LGDNWVKFG
+3616 LGENWVKFG

-3683 PTPSALKERVKHNYQ
+3683 PMPSALKERVKHSYQ

-3745 GPNKWR
+3745 GANKWR
-3751 KFRDAMHT
+3751 KFRDAMHA

-3785 AVGFRYWT
+3785 AVGFRYWP

-3805 NYSYNPRFQARFFAN
+3805 NYSYNPRFQARLFAN

-3826 MELLAGNVKNAEN
+3826 TELLAGKVKNAEN

-3876 VVGNSN
+3876 VVGNNSN
-3882 SLYRWIKKNVSQKG
+3882 LYRWIKKNITQKG

-3906 AVAVYAKSIYDYEYT
+3906 AVAVYSKSIYDYEYT
-3921 RSIRKGATEE
+3921 RAIRNGATEE

-3987 DINDIQRAY
+3987 HINDIQRAY

-4033 INVIGVAGFYYG
+4033 LNVIGVAGFYYG

-4054 GGDDDN
+4054 GGDDDK
-4060 APIKDATGKTAL
+4060 ALVKDATGKTAL
-4072 DRFIEGHTGDV
+4072 DRFIEGHSGDV

-4124 RSAGETLKGY
+4124 RSAGETLKGL
-4134 KDSDSLSGY
+4134 KDSDSLSDY
-4143 IEDLDEDAAKYT
+4143 LEDLDEDAAKYT
-4155 IKTVLYALFRGYTG
+4155 VKTVLYALFRGYTG

-4180 AFYDYKVNGSS
+4180 AFYDYKLKGSS
-4191 LNLISAANF
+4191 LNLISVANF

-4280 EYHIRDASDAMGYH
+4280 EYHIKDASDAMGYH

-4324 DSLKLALGYE
+4324 DSLKLSLGYE

-4380 DKVKGHTHSDY
+4380 DNIEGHTHSDY

-4400 KDFQMIPKGVSES
+4400 QDFQMIPKGVSES

-4450 FRKLHD
+4450 LRKLHD

-4463 KAKEVMKMY
+4463 EAKEVMKMY
-4472 SDGDISYQDAYRRMT
+4472 SDGDIGYQDAYRRMT
-4487 DIGDGLVT
+4487 AIGDGLVT

>member
-9 FAANHQNG
+9 FAAEQQNG
-17 DGELHRFIMSI
+17 KGELYRLMMSI

-34 DEQET
+34 DKQET
-39 AQQQQ
+39 EQQRP
-44 ATEVEK
+44 TPEVEK
-50 ANDEPATQQT
+50 AKDEPAAQQT
-60 AVVQTATEPQSVQQ
+60 AVAQTVAEPQSVQQ
-74 PTVQPQEQPKQQAE
+74 PTVQPQEQPEQQAE
-88 QPKGEVE
+88 QTNGDVE
-95 QPAQTV
+95 QPAQTSQPVQPVQPV
-101 QGVQSV
+101 QGVQGV
-107 QADELDDDTKD
+107 QGVQTDELDDDTKD
-118 LLAVKNHNIDDA
+118 LLAVKNHGIDDA
-130 RKYVEKLGKD
+130 RKYVEQLGKE
-140 TQKIMASGMSESAK
+140 TQTIMASGMSEGAK
-154 REAQERYESAAKTLN
+154 RDAQERYESAAKALN
-169 ERIETRNAE
+169 ERIEAHNAE

-198 KEHEEKYADIN
+198 KEHDEKYADIN
-209 YISDWMDGHKVSEAN
+209 YVSDWMDGHKVNEAN

-238 AASGKDIFGIAKTAK
+238 AASGKDIFGIAKAAK

-281 KEKYGD
+281 KERYGE
-287 KFSYNI
+287 KISYNI

-322 FGDNNYQSILGNA
+322 FGDNNYQSILRGA
-335 VDDFVRLFEKEY
+335 VDEFVRLFEKEY
-347 RREQGKVGKKAMEDY
+347 RREQGDVEKKAMGDY
-362 DNIAKN
+362 ENIAKN
-368 PFASEDDKD
+368 PFADADDKD
-377 AARMVYASKVLT
+377 EARMVYASKVLT

-407 RLAALTLALSK
+407 RMAALTLALSK
-418 NFGYDENKAAEYIAN
+418 DFGYDENKAAEYIAN

-462 LVGSLAQ
+462 LVGSIAQ
-469 ASMRSTGGGNGL
+469 ASMRSTGGGNKL
-481 TLLDVYNASIDERA
+481 TLLDTYSESIDERA

-500 QGMAGYGKISLRSAT
+500 QGMAGYGKIALRSAT

-540 RLLPRFSKG
+540 RLLPRLSKG
-549 VTPKAGE
+549 VTPKAGD
-556 AAFKL
+556 AAFKM

-580 GAIYSPVAYS
+580 GAVYSPLAYS
-590 LGSLARGVT
+590 LGSLARGVA

-619 GFTPSIMNYGADKV
+619 SFTPSIMNYGADKV

-638 GTGKAATTIRVATN
+638 GTGKTATAIRVATN

-675 SNEKISEDLKSYYF
+675 SSEKISEDLKSYYF

-763 IASKLYGITVNPKVL
+763 IASKLYGITVNPNVL

-803 IVSEYGEKGKEIYTV
+803 IVSEYGENGKEVYTV

-863 AQWMDT
+863 AQWMDI
-869 CSERATRAVLSELNG
+869 CSESATRIVLSELNG

-893 MLKTAFEKDR
+893 MLNTAFEKDR
-903 NGEQLTDGEKRMLKR
+903 SGEQLTDGEKRMLKR
-918 FDEVYLQNLRS
+918 FDEVYLQILRS

-942 NKSRGVDIDKI
+942 NNSRGVDIDKI

-968 VDEYI
+968 VDDYI

-984 MPSEQTEPTAPSEP
+984 MPSGQTEPTVQREP
-998 PAEPANEPPVVE
+998 PAEPTGEPPVVE
-1010 AEKGGQ
+1010 AEKGAQ
-1016 QDVSAPEK
+1016 QEVAAPEK
-1024 EAEKPSEETPS
+1024 ETGKTGEETAG
-1035 KEGVGIEDYIKINKA
+1035 KGDIGIEDYIKINKA
-1050 DDETANDIRED
+1050 DEETANDIRED
-1061 AENYTDEVDALRAE
+1061 ADNYTDEVDALRSE
-1075 SEQAVKYSNG
+1075 SEQALRYSNG

-1091 EHWDYWKE
+1091 EHWEYWKE
-1099 KFGLEEPKADSEP
+1099 KFGLEEPKAKTDEEVKPVEEQKSDTEP
-1112 IEPAK
+1112 IEPTDEK
-1117 DNSAEQPKEPK
+1117 STEQPKEQK
-1128 VEEKPVE
+1128 AEEKPVE
-1135 AETPKEKTKAD
+1135 VETPKEE
-1146 AKADIEQAAETEQ
+1146 AKADTKDEVEQAAETEPVEETEQ

-1181 EKDLGDKARMEMF
+1181 EKDLGDKARMEML
-1194 TKQFLSDKEQAVKY
+1194 TKQFLSDKEQAIKY

-1226 FGLKDPVKQPTTNK
+1226 FGLKDPVKQPK
-1240 GKTEKDAN
+1240 GEE
-1248 KTAQLDII
+1248 TA
-1256 NKSNPMR
+1256 
-1263 DEQHTGIR
+1263 
-1271 SVDDIK
+1271 
-1277 TFKEAVSDSEAPFTP
+1277 
-1292 DYTKEDAE
+1292 
-1300 SALKAGEITVY
+1300 
-1311 SSKPIEDGVFVTPS
+1311 
-1325 KMEAKNYA
+1325 
-1333 GGGKVFS
+1333 
-1340 KRVSIEDV
+1340 
-1348 AWIDAIE
+1348 
-1355 GQYARL
+1355 
-1361 RASDIETG
+1361 
-1369 VKERLEREGVTYKK
+1369 YKK
-1383 GDELV
+1383 GEELV
-1388 AEHEGSPLTIVVDA
+1388 VEHDGNPVTIVVDA
-1402 VGKNG
+1402 VGKDG

-1419 PYHSNGEVVFTPKEK
+1419 PYHSKGKVVFAKKEK
-1434 PQEPTVKDWV
+1434 PQEQSVKDWV
-1444 DDVASEARKRG
+1444 DDTASEARKRG

-1462 RVERQGA
+1462 KVERQGA
-1469 LSEGT
+1469 LSDGT
-1474 DVVYGDEHTT
+1474 DIVYGDEHTT

-1493 TRFAIVSAKKMQP
+1493 TRFAVVSARKVQP

-1580 YSGGYGMSVKKYR
+1580 YSGGYGMSEKKYR

-1622 DVADAEAI
+1622 DVSDAEAI

-1663 TRFMDTLLETEN
+1663 TRFMDILLDSEN
-1675 PMDSV
+1675 PMDSI

-1765 DEQSRIKPIIQES
+1765 DERSRIKPVIQES

-1838 AYSKLS
+1838 SYSKLS

-1897 VLGDTARTGT
+1897 VLGDTARTGE

-1922 DKAGERGADSQRG
+1922 DKAGERGTDRQGG
-1935 TGGAAEEGTNSLI
+1935 TGGTAEEGSNSLI
-1948 DTANKAANKAR
+1948 GAASK
-1959 LQKAEDYSAFAE
+1959 
-1971 QYGLDAEDVAMY
+1971 VAD
-1983 AEGMKKGS
+1983 
-1991 TSQAMRARAM
+1991 R
-2001 IGRKIIAAHEGEI
+2001 
-2014 HSLRDVRKF
+2014 VR
-2023 RRPIEEALKEKF
+2023 
-2035 GDVDKLLEEYRNQ
+2035 V
-2048 VEDEHKA
+2048 
-2055 MEAARKK
+2055 
-2062 AQEEEA
+2062 
-2068 KRKAHLEELS
+2068 
-2078 LLSDDEIDRRYME
+2078 
-2091 ALDNGNE
+2091 
-2098 VAARDMLDEAARRK
+2098 
-2112 GYADTDSE
+2112 
-2120 YQGVG
+2120 
-2125 AWVAPSNPGYESDEA
+2125 
-2140 RRADVEDNAPNV
+2140 
-2152 NLEDIALGYN
+2152 
-2162 LQPDDYFTHPERYS
+2162 
-2176 QNTPHGLES
+2176 
-2185 SRSIQAALESLKRG
+2185 
-2199 EKGVKVKVYRAVP
+2199 
-2212 ISVMEGKLRNGD
+2212 
-2224 WVTPSKKYAEMHGN
+2224 N
-2238 SRLKG
+2238 SRLKDLSERA
-2243 KYRIIE
+2243 KTAKT
-2249 DEVPANELWWDGN
+2249 DE
-2262 DANEWGYD
+2262 
-2270 NGKEYKYKNAK
+2270 
-2281 NNRKL
+2281 
-2286 NDLVVRDDNGNVI
+2286 
-2299 VPSKRF
+2299 
-2305 NQRKADERYQ
+2305 ERAQ
-2315 IGMEGVKPSKAEV
+2315 VASERAEV
-2328 ALRDA
+2328 VSEYVKGEKGRSVSVVPTQDALADA
-2333 VIDRLRENGMEVIT
+2333 VESRDLKNEVRQHTESGDLLNGVYDKRTGKIHI
-2347 DVAEGQRVLDE
+2347 VAENVE
-2358 ANGKARLNSVVS
+2358 
-2370 SLAKA
+2370 
-2375 ESTIKDWLANNK
+2375 
-2387 RGKTFRI
+2387 
-2394 ELPLRTQ
+2394 
-2401 RMVRDAM
+2401 
-2408 GRDFE
+2408 
-2413 SHNITAN
+2413 TA
-2420 GIAHAQK
+2420 
-2427 NHGINGVKLGEKS
+2427 
-2440 LPLSKEDMELLPYIM
+2440 D
-2455 VAPDYVRRGNSD
+2455 
-2467 ATGRTSVR
+2467 
-2475 FYKELSNGYVVVA
+2475 
-2488 EKEYKNS
+2488 
-2495 PNDMETITMWAEK
+2495 
-2508 SDKATNAQRNAAPD
+2508 
-2522 THVRNAILDID
+2522 DID
-2533 AAKIRKDAEDAIVM
+2533 AVYIHESSHKYS
-2547 DVKVRENR
+2547 REVDNNR
-2555 VWHGSGADFEAFDIT
+2555 AA
-2570 DHIRFFRTA
+2570 
-2579 NGEAYGFTVGGKI
+2579 GELVDNHT
-2592 YIDPKIAT
+2592 T
-2600 SETPVHEYA
+2600 EE
-2609 HLWASA
+2609 LEQA
-2615 LRSGNPKEWQNVV
+2615 LREVAGDDVADVYMACKP
-2628 GLMKGTSVW
+2628 GKGDFAY
-2637 EEVKKRYSELNTD
+2637 RRML
-2650 DDIAD
+2650 AD
-2655 EVIATYSGRRGA
+2655 EILAYSC
-2667 ERLREEAH
+2667 
-2675 KVADGNG
+2675 
-2682 DLFEKA
+2682 
-2688 EAISALGRVK
+2688 VK
-2698 ESLKKFWKGV
+2698 
-2708 CDFLHIHYKSAEE
+2708 
-2721 VADRVMKDLLDGV
+2721 RN
-2734 DTRKMGKGEAG
+2734 AG
-2745 VRFSAKQKRAL
+2745 
-2756 ETAEQ
+2756 
-2761 SQKTAIATAVSS
+2761 
-2773 ADGAKVLNNLD
+2773 
-2784 TLARNLEKTS
+2784 EKT
-2794 SHRKTFIGDIAK
+2794 
-2806 AFGVDNRGKSSKYAT
+2806 
-2821 FETKSGEVVTIR
+2821 
-2833 ISDHNAKVSNFDTVG
+2833 
-2848 EDNGISIVV
+2848 
-2857 TRKPNKGITNDGSAH
+2857 GITNEKINNQTKQHYEKVSDYFGGRKRDGGKSDRGETETGEGLSTEPSAGEH
-2872 IVEFFYPEISLQ
+2872 RRGGANDREE
-2884 RAEGK
+2884 EGIDS
-2889 PLVEIVESIKQALY
+2889 E
-2903 SGEFKDTT
+2903 
-2911 GLAERQEV
+2911 GLFSVAGRNA
-2919 NGEDVV
+2919 NGGN
-2925 RYQLSVTGKNTK
+2925 SS
-2937 GGDTGYD
+2937 YD
-2944 SKHTEIEQAVNKKL
+2944 SKHSEIEQAVNREL
-2958 KRNSTSDEIKAEI
+2958 ERNSTSDDIKAEI
-2971 DRVKKLR
+2971 DMVKKLR

-2996 GDAAAL
+2996 ADAAAL

-3038 ATESGDAEKVKSL
+3038 ATESGDTEKVKSI
-3051 TTEIKRLKT
+3051 TTEIRRLKT
-3060 DIGNT
+3060 DISNT
-3065 GIRSRYK
+3065 GIRARYK

-3078 KSKSENVS
+3078 KSKSDNVS

-3130 DGTEQDRNNLAT
+3130 DGTGQDRNNLAT

-3167 ADMFSIKTT
+3167 AEMLSVKTT
-3176 KKDSSGKKIGVKVSN
+3176 KKDSSGKKVGVKVSN

-3204 RGFDGEFGNELKS
+3204 RGFEGEFGNGLKS
-3217 LVKSLDGMLIRKK
+3217 LVKSLDGMLSKK
-3230 ELQGRL
+3230 KSLQGRL
-3236 KELELSEASAN
+3236 KELELSEASAE
-3247 ERLNSGTITK
+3247 ERLNSGAITK
-3257 DEYDAEVEAINRERN
+3257 DEYDAEIEAINRERD

-3298 AVPRTTEEYNK
+3298 AVPRSTEEYNK

-3349 ELFAEADKSQS
+3349 ELFAEADKSQI
-3360 RLKALEEQWKSD
+3360 RLKALEEKWKID

-3398 EERTKLYAAKD
+3398 EERARLFAAKD
-3409 AARNALRDLNN
+3409 AARKALRDLNN

-3465 KGQQEAKESEDKSV
+3465 KGQQESKESEEKSV

-3488 VFLAPTESAESM
+3488 LFLAPTESAESM
-3500 LSRVDVNHFSGDGEL
+3500 LSRVDVNHFSGEGEL

-3534 ESVEGLRSEIQFKCK
+3534 ESVEALRSEIQSKCK

-3571 GEPVPAEVTKGEA
+3571 GEPVPADVTKGEA

-3603 GIDAFSISEIKAG
+3603 GIDALSISEIKAG
-3616 LGDNWVKFG
+3616 IGDNWVKFG
-3625 EWVVGDFLPK
+3625 EWIVGDFLPK

-3683 PTPSALKERVKHNYQ
+3683 PMPSALKERVKHNYQ

-3772 QVINEAQS
+3772 QVINEVQS

-3793 ALKQLQSMIAGV
+3793 ALKQWQSTIAGM
-3805 NYSYNPRFQARFFAN
+3805 NYSYDPRFQARLLAN

-3826 MELLAGNVKNAEN
+3826 TELLAGKVKNAEN
-3839 TFAGMVGSCYW
+3839 TFAGMFGSCYW
-3850 AWKNLPQFR
+3850 AWKNMPQFR

-3876 VVGNSN
+3876 VVGNSSN
-3882 SLYRWIKKNVSQKG
+3882 LYRWIKKNVSQMG
-3896 LFLNQVFDAA
+3896 LFLNKVFDAA
-3906 AVAVYAKSIYDYEYT
+3906 AVAVYSKSIYDYEFT
-3921 RSIRKGATEE
+3921 RSIRNGATEE

-3987 DINDIQRAY
+3987 HINDIQRAY

-4004 KPLHSISKGAKAT
+4004 KPLHSIIKGAKAT

-4060 APIKDATGKTAL
+4060 APTKDATGKTAL
-4072 DRFIEGHTGDV
+4072 DRFIEGHAGDV

-4099 LVNSAWSGYGG
+4099 LVNSVWSGYGG

-4134 KDSDSLSGY
+4134 KDSDSLSDY

-4180 AFYDYKVNGSS
+4180 AFNDYKVKGSS
-4191 LNLISAANF
+4191 LNLISVANF

-4241 DGKIFKREVESGG
+4241 DGKIFKREVESRG

-4280 EYHIRDASDAMGYH
+4280 EYHIRDASDAADYH

-4353 RQIKKKLTGG
+4353 RQIKKKLTGS
-4363 DNERKEA
+4363 DDERKEA
-4370 FALMKELERI
+4370 FALMRELERI

-4428 RGEVKG
+4428 RGDVKG

-4440 TADDVKADAR
+4440 TADDVKADAK
-4450 FRKLHD
+4450 FRKLQD

-4495 AVYASEADRLIKD
+4495 AVYTGEADRLIKD
-4508 LKTKLTKAVKAGDDK
+4508 LKTKLTKAVKAGNNK
-4523 AADAIMEQIRSIR
+4523 AADAIMERIRSIR
-4536 GKVIDGDMKPK
+4536 GKVIGGDMKPK

>member
-9 FAANHQNG
+9 FAADQQNG
-17 DGELHRFIMSI
+17 KGELYRLMMSI

-34 DEQET
+34 DKQET
-39 AQQQQ
+39 AQQQP
-44 ATEVEK
+44 TSEVEK

-60 AVVQTATEPQSVQQ
+60 AAQTVAEPQSVQQ

-95 QPAQTV
+95 QPVQTV
-101 QGVQSV
+101 QPVQDV
-107 QADELDDDTKD
+107 QADELDDDTSD
-118 LLAVKNHNIDDA
+118 LLAIKNHNIDDA
-130 RKYVEKLGKD
+130 RKYVEQLGKD
-140 TQKIMASGMSESAK
+140 TQEIMASGMSEGAK
-154 REAQERYESAAKTLN
+154 RKAQERYESAAKVLN
-169 ERIETRNAE
+169 ERIEAINAE

-209 YISDWMDGHKVSEAN
+209 YISDWMNGHKVSEAN

-238 AASGKDIFGIAKTAK
+238 AASGKDIFGIAKAAK

-362 DNIAKN
+362 ENIAKN
-368 PFASEDDKD
+368 PFAAADDKD

-418 NFGYDENKAAEYIAN
+418 DFGYDENKAAEYIAN

-462 LVGSLAQ
+462 LVGSFAQ

-481 TLLDVYNASIDERA
+481 TLLDAYSASIDERA

-500 QGMAGYGKISLRSAT
+500 QGMAGYGKIALRSAT
-515 TMAGDSPA
+515 TMSGDSPLL
-523 FGGIGKLV
+523 GGIGKLV
-531 GGGTKWSLV
+531 GSGTKWSLV

-580 GAIYSPVAYS
+580 GAIYSPVAYG

-638 GTGKAATTIRVATN
+638 GTGKAATAIRVATN

-803 IVSEYGEKGKEIYTV
+803 IVSEYGEKGKEVYTV

-828 SERDFGSLKDAKLEE
+828 SERDFGSLKDAKLEQ

-869 CSERATRAVLSELNG
+869 CSERATRTVLSELNG

-953 LAKDYYKWSESEREA
+953 LAKDYYKWSESERET

-984 MPSEQTEPTAPSEP
+984 MPSEQTEPTAPTEP
-998 PAEPANEPPVVE
+998 PAEPANESPVVE

-1016 QDVSAPEK
+1016 KDVSAPEK

-1061 AENYTDEVDALRAE
+1061 AENYTDEVNALRAE
-1075 SEQAVKYSNG
+1075 SEQAVRYSNG

-1099 KFGLEEPKADSEP
+1099 KFGLEEPKAKTEEDVRPMEEPKADSEP
-1112 IEPAK
+1112 IEPADEK
-1117 DNSAEQPKEPK
+1117 PTEQPKEPK
-1128 VEEKPVE
+1128 AEENPVE
-1135 AETPKEKTKAD
+1135 VETPKEE
-1146 AKADIEQAAETEQ
+1146 AKADTKAEVEQAAVTEPV
-1159 EQPTVDQLN
+1159 EEVDK
-1168 QYFSHVHLGHELT
+1168 H
-1181 EKDLGDKARMEMF
+1181 
-1194 TKQFLSDKEQAVKY
+1194 KE
-1208 SNGELSEKPEG
+1208 E
-1219 YAYMKQM
+1219 
-1226 FGLKDPVKQPTTNK
+1226 
-1240 GKTEKDAN
+1240 
-1248 KTAQLDII
+1248 QLDII
-1256 NKSNPMR
+1256 NKSNPMH
-1263 DEQHTGIR
+1263 DEYHTGVR
-1271 SVDDIK
+1271 NVDDIK
-1277 TFKEAVSDSEAPFTP
+1277 TFEEAVSDSDAPFTP
-1292 DYTKEDAE
+1292 DYTKEDTE

-1311 SSKPIEDGVFVTPS
+1311 SSKPIEEGVFVTPS

-1355 GQYARL
+1355 GQYARIDNKKSQEESRNGAFGTIYKQFKGKAKEAIAWL
-1361 RASDIETG
+1361 IQKKEGEAIGALHHRDVGDISLVWGNDNAGLKKILQKHPEVVDNLQDLIDEMRVISSSDNRVVLESETHKAVVSKKIGKENTPQWLLTAYEKKDASGGSSDIGPEPQRGKQNGTAPLQDIAPDS
-1369 VKERLEREGVTYKK
+1369 KVTQEAAEEQEKQRKNADKSPNSVAYKK
-1383 GDELV
+1383 GEELV
-1388 AEHEGSPLTIVVDA
+1388 VEHEGSPMTIVVDA
-1402 VGKNG
+1402 VGKGG

-1419 PYHSNGEVVFTPKEK
+1419 PYHSNGKVVFAPREK
-1434 PQEPTVKDWV
+1434 QQEPKVGAVVV
-1444 DDVASEARKRG
+1444 DLRG
-1455 YRIVNGQ
+1455 GKAQ
-1462 RVERQGA
+1462 
-1469 LSEGT
+1469 
-1474 DVVYGDEHTT
+1474 EHIGLGIE
-1484 KFSQNDKPT
+1484 PT
-1493 TRFAIVSAKKMQP
+1493 TRERQL
-1506 SHIRGQR
+1506 
-1513 NPAFF
+1513 
-1518 NDEGQPKNRTDQVSV
+1518 
-1533 AREEEIAKNIDPE
+1533 
-1546 EITVGVTAYQGAPTI
+1546 
-1561 NSRGEVIQ
+1561 GE
-1569 GNNRAA
+1569 
-1575 ALREM
+1575 M
-1580 YSGGYGMSVKKYR
+1580 
-1593 QFLKDNAKMFGLTPE
+1593 
-1608 DIDRIEDPVLVNVA
+1608 
-1622 DVADAEAI
+1622 
-1630 RLGQLKATDNES
+1630 ATDMVRKA
-1642 GGVQFIEPKPTVQ
+1642 GVEVVTDEAEIQSV
-1655 KLVGANKL
+1655 LAAHN
-1663 TRFMDTLLETEN
+1663 LLQE
-1675 PMDSV
+1675 MKKS
-1680 KDLIRKNGVKAL
+1680 AL
-1692 KFMRDMG
+1692 
-1699 IINETQY
+1699 
-1706 NSAFNA
+1706 
-1712 KDTLSSQ
+1712 
-1719 ARSDLE
+1719 
-1725 GVIRH
+1725 
-1730 AMFDGGP
+1730 
-1737 TGIEEMFDL
+1737 
-1746 MPDAAQ
+1746 
-1752 KGILETIARDFSS
+1752 
-1765 DEQSRIKPIIQES
+1765 
-1778 ILAYH
+1778 
-1783 NAVSTS
+1783 
-1789 KEFANAKTAE
+1789 
-1799 QAARAMR
+1799 
-1806 NYARQVQL
+1806 
-1814 IGEEQ
+1814 
-1819 VLPEKYFSKFALL
+1819 
-1832 LAERYR
+1832 
-1838 AYSKLS
+1838 
-1844 IKAMFNELYDKL
+1844 
-1856 QGVSESSGDLFAGEV
+1856 
-1871 AAEKLNINEAFKK
+1871 
-1884 VFNYGDTELPRGD
+1884 DTESPSEPRGRQ
-1897 VLGDTARTGT
+1897 T
-1907 KGEPGSEGGTGGRGQ
+1907 
-1922 DKAGERGADSQRG
+1922 
-1935 TGGAAEEGTNSLI
+1935 
-1948 DTANKAANKAR
+1948 
-1959 LQKAEDYSAFAE
+1959 
-1971 QYGLDAEDVAMY
+1971 
-1983 AEGMKKGS
+1983 
-1991 TSQAMRARAM
+1991 
-2001 IGRKIIAAHEGEI
+2001 
-2014 HSLRDVRKF
+2014 
-2023 RRPIEEALKEKF
+2023 
-2035 GDVDKLLEEYRNQ
+2035 
-2048 VEDEHKA
+2048 
-2055 MEAARKK
+2055 
-2062 AQEEEA
+2062 
-2068 KRKAHLEELS
+2068 
-2078 LLSDDEIDRRYME
+2078 
-2091 ALDNGNE
+2091 
-2098 VAARDMLDEAARRK
+2098 
-2112 GYADTDSE
+2112 
-2120 YQGVG
+2120 
-2125 AWVAPSNPGYESDEA
+2125 
-2140 RRADVEDNAPNV
+2140 
-2152 NLEDIALGYN
+2152 
-2162 LQPDDYFTHPERYS
+2162 
-2176 QNTPHGLES
+2176 
-2185 SRSIQAALESLKRG
+2185 
-2199 EKGVKVKVYRAVP
+2199 
-2212 ISVMEGKLRNGD
+2212 
-2224 WVTPSKKYAEMHGN
+2224 
-2238 SRLKG
+2238 
-2243 KYRIIE
+2243 
-2249 DEVPANELWWDGN
+2249 
-2262 DANEWGYD
+2262 
-2270 NGKEYKYKNAK
+2270 
-2281 NNRKL
+2281 
-2286 NDLVVRDDNGNVI
+2286 VI
-2299 VPSKRF
+2299 
-2305 NQRKADERYQ
+2305 
-2315 IGMEGVKPSKAEV
+2315 
-2328 ALRDA
+2328 
-2333 VIDRLRENGMEVIT
+2333 
-2347 DVAEGQRVLDE
+2347 
-2358 ANGKARLNSVVS
+2358 
-2370 SLAKA
+2370 
-2375 ESTIKDWLANNK
+2375 
-2387 RGKTFRI
+2387 
-2394 ELPLRTQ
+2394 
-2401 RMVRDAM
+2401 
-2408 GRDFE
+2408 
-2413 SHNITAN
+2413 
-2420 GIAHAQK
+2420 
-2427 NHGINGVKLGEKS
+2427 
-2440 LPLSKEDMELLPYIM
+2440 
-2455 VAPDYVRRGNSD
+2455 
-2467 ATGRTSVR
+2467 
-2475 FYKELSNGYVVVA
+2475 
-2488 EKEYKNS
+2488 
-2495 PNDMETITMWAEK
+2495 
-2508 SDKATNAQRNAAPD
+2508 
-2522 THVRNAILDID
+2522 
-2533 AAKIRKDAEDAIVM
+2533 
-2547 DVKVRENR
+2547 
-2555 VWHGSGADFEAFDIT
+2555 
-2570 DHIRFFRTA
+2570 
-2579 NGEAYGFTVGGKI
+2579 
-2592 YIDPKIAT
+2592 
-2600 SETPVHEYA
+2600 
-2609 HLWASA
+2609 
-2615 LRSGNPKEWQNVV
+2615 
-2628 GLMKGTSVW
+2628 
-2637 EEVKKRYSELNTD
+2637 
-2650 DDIAD
+2650 
-2655 EVIATYSGRRGA
+2655 
-2667 ERLREEAH
+2667 
-2675 KVADGNG
+2675 
-2682 DLFEKA
+2682 
-2688 EAISALGRVK
+2688 
-2698 ESLKKFWKGV
+2698 
-2708 CDFLHIHYKSAEE
+2708 
-2721 VADRVMKDLLDGV
+2721 
-2734 DTRKMGKGEAG
+2734 
-2745 VRFSAKQKRAL
+2745 
-2756 ETAEQ
+2756 
-2761 SQKTAIATAVSS
+2761 SS
-2773 ADGAKVLNNLD
+2773 ADGAKILNNLR
-2784 TLARNLEKTS
+2784 TEAEKIENLA
-2794 SHRKTFIGDIAK
+2794 HAPIKTFIGDIAR
-2806 AFGVDNRGKSSKYAT
+2806 ALGMPPTGRVSQYGT
-2821 FETKSGEVVTIR
+2821 FETMNGKQVTIR
-2833 ISDHNAKVSNFDTVG
+2833 LSDHNSTVSDWDDAGVR
-2848 EDNGISIVV
+2848 DGISILV
-2857 TRKPNKGITNDGSAH
+2857 TSKPNEGLKGSGEAH
-2872 IVEFFYPEISLQ
+2872 VTETYYNAKKL
-2884 RAEGK
+2884 RKAEGK
-2889 PLVEIVESIKQALY
+2889 PLADIVRCIEQSLY
-2903 SGEFKDTT
+2903 SGEFNDTT
-2911 GLAERQEV
+2911 GLGETQEV
-2919 NGEDVV
+2919 NGGSQFMRTPKGEVYGFVV
-2925 RYQLSVTGKNTK
+2925 DGKVYLDAKLMNPNTPIHEYTHLWDTALQKKNPELWGRGVELMKQTTLWREVTDDPNYADIAHDDNLVASEVHSRLTGEKGEELLNRMANESTIGRGGLLGKAQKLAVVQNLKSWLKEAWGFVKDTMTPWSKAEAEKVSVDDFVNMTLKDLVEGRKPDAEV
-2937 GGDTGYD
+2937 GGGAQPIGIRESADAKAQNSSDNSSTPLQFSVAGRKANGADTGYD
-2944 SKHTEIEQAVNKKL
+2944 SKHSEIEQAVNRELEK
-2958 KRNSTSDEIKAEI
+2958 NSTSDEIKAEI

-3024 LTEKLADLN
+3024 LTDKLADLN

-3051 TTEIKRLKT
+3051 TTEIKRVKT

-3112 FNALVG
+3112 FNDLVR

-3167 ADMFSIKTT
+3167 ADMLSVKTT

-3204 RGFDGEFGNELKS
+3204 RGFDGEFGNGLKS
-3217 LVKSLDGMLIRKK
+3217 LVKSLDGMLAKK
-3230 ELQGRL
+3230 KSLQGRL

-3257 DEYDAEVEAINRERN
+3257 DEYDAEIEAINRERD

-3285 SDALSETNDAIDA
+3285 SDALSETNDAIDT
-3298 AVPRTTEEYNK
+3298 AVPRTTVEYDK

-3398 EERTKLYAAKD
+3398 EERARLFAAKD
-3409 AARNALRDLNN
+3409 AARKALRDLNN

-3465 KGQQEAKESEDKSV
+3465 KGQQEAKESEEKSV

-3500 LSRVDVNHFSGDGEL
+3500 LSRVDVNHFSGEGEL

-3534 ESVEGLRSEIQFKCK
+3534 ESVEGLRSEIQSKCK

-3591 LSEEGRAKLESQ
+3591 LSDEGRAKLESQ

-3683 PTPSALKERVKHNYQ
+3683 PMPSALKERVKHSYQ

-3766 DESVTS
+3766 DESVTA

-3805 NYSYNPRFQARFFAN
+3805 NYSYNPRFQARLFAN

-3826 MELLAGNVKNAEN
+3826 TELLAGKVKNAEN

-3882 SLYRWIKKNVSQKG
+3882 SLYRRIKKNVSQKG

-3906 AVAVYAKSIYDYEYT
+3906 AVAVYSKSIYDYEYT
-3921 RSIRKGATEE
+3921 RSIRKGATKE

-4060 APIKDATGKTAL
+4060 APTKDATGKTAL
-4072 DRFIEGHTGDV
+4072 DRFIEGHAGDV

-4180 AFYDYKVNGSS
+4180 AFYDYKVKGSS

-4280 EYHIRDASDAMGYH
+4280 EYHIRDASDATDYH

-4318 QAKQKT
+4318 EAKQKT
-4324 DSLKLALGYE
+4324 DSLKLALGYD

-4363 DNERKEA
+4363 DKERKEA

-4380 DKVKGHTHSDY
+4380 DKIKGHTHSDY

-4450 FRKLHD
+4450 LRKLQD
-4456 GSEKQKA
+4456 GSEKQKT

-4508 LKTKLTKAVKAGDDK
+4508 LKTKLTKAVKAGDDN

>member
-9 FAANHQNG
+9 FAADQQNG
-17 DGELHRFIMSI
+17 KGELYRLMMSI

-34 DEQET
+34 DKQET
-39 AQQQQ
+39 AQQRP
-44 ATEVEK
+44 TPEVEK
-50 ANDEPATQQT
+50 AKDEPAAQQT
-60 AVVQTATEPQSVQQ
+60 AVAQTVDEPQSVQQ
-74 PTVQPQEQPKQQAE
+74 QTAQPQEQPEQQAE
-88 QPKGEVE
+88 RPNGEVV
-95 QPAQTV
+95 QPVQDV
-101 QGVQSV
+101 QGVQDVQDV

-130 RKYVEKLGKD
+130 RKYVEQLGNKAQ
-140 TQKIMASGMSESAK
+140 TIMASGMSEGAK
-154 REAQERYESAAKTLN
+154 RDAQERYESAAKALN
-169 ERIETRNAE
+169 ERIEAHNAE

-198 KEHEEKYADIN
+198 KEHDEKYADIN
-209 YISDWMDGHKVSEAN
+209 YVSDWMDGHKVNDAN

-238 AASGKDIFGIAKTAK
+238 AASGKDIFSTAKAAK

-281 KEKYGD
+281 KEKYGE
-287 KFSYNI
+287 KISYNI

-322 FGDNNYQSILGNA
+322 FGGNNYKSILRGA

-347 RREQGKVGKKAMEDY
+347 RREQGKVEKKAMEDY

-368 PFASEDDKD
+368 PFADADDKD

-407 RLAALTLALSK
+407 RMAALTLALSK
-418 NFGYDENKAAEYIAN
+418 DFGYDENKAAEYIAN

-462 LVGSLAQ
+462 LVGSIAQ
-469 ASMRSTGGGNGL
+469 ASMRSIGGGNKL
-481 TLLDVYNASIDERA
+481 TLLDTYSASIDERA

-500 QGMAGYGKISLRSAT
+500 QGMAGYGKIALRSAT
-515 TMAGDSPA
+515 TMAGDSPEL
-523 FGGIGKLV
+523 GGIVKLV

-540 RLLPRFSKG
+540 RLLPRLSKG
-549 VTPKAGE
+549 VTPKAGD
-556 AAFKL
+556 AAFKM

-580 GAIYSPVAYS
+580 GAVYSPLAYS
-590 LGSLARGVT
+590 LGSLARGVA

-638 GTGKAATTIRVATN
+638 GTGKTATAIRVATN

-675 SNEKISEDLKSYYF
+675 SSEKISEDLKSYYF

-763 IASKLYGITVNPKVL
+763 IASKLYGITVNPNVL

-803 IVSEYGEKGKEIYTV
+803 IVSEYGENGKEVYTV

-869 CSERATRAVLSELNG
+869 CSERATRTVLSELNG

-893 MLKTAFEKDR
+893 MLNTAFEKDR

-942 NKSRGVDIDKI
+942 NNSRGVDIDKI

-968 VDEYI
+968 VDDYI

-984 MPSEQTEPTAPSEP
+984 MPSGQTEPTAKSEP
-998 PAEPANEPPVVE
+998 PAEPTGEPPVVE
-1010 AEKGGQ
+1010 AEKVAQ
-1016 QDVSAPEK
+1016 QEVASPEK
-1024 EAEKPSEETPS
+1024 ETGKPGGETAG
-1035 KEGVGIEDYIKINKA
+1035 KGDIGIEDYIKINKA
-1050 DDETANDIRED
+1050 DEETANDIRED
-1061 AENYTDEVDALRAE
+1061 AENYTDEVDALRSE
-1075 SEQAVKYSNG
+1075 SEQAVRYSNG

-1091 EHWDYWKE
+1091 EHWEYWKE
-1099 KFGLEEPKADSEP
+1099 KFGLEEPKAKTDEEVKPVEEQKSDTEP
-1112 IEPAK
+1112 IEPTDEK
-1117 DNSAEQPKEPK
+1117 STEQPKEQK
-1128 VEEKPVE
+1128 AEEKPVE
-1135 AETPKEKTKAD
+1135 VETPKEE
-1146 AKADIEQAAETEQ
+1146 AKADTKDEVEQAAETEPVEETEQ

-1181 EKDLGDKARMEMF
+1181 EKDFGDKSRMEML
-1194 TKQFLSDKEQAVKY
+1194 TKQFLSDKEQAIKY

-1226 FGLKDPVKQPTTNK
+1226 FGLKDPVKQPK
-1240 GKTEKDAN
+1240 GEE
-1248 KTAQLDII
+1248 TA
-1256 NKSNPMR
+1256 
-1263 DEQHTGIR
+1263 
-1271 SVDDIK
+1271 
-1277 TFKEAVSDSEAPFTP
+1277 
-1292 DYTKEDAE
+1292 
-1300 SALKAGEITVY
+1300 
-1311 SSKPIEDGVFVTPS
+1311 
-1325 KMEAKNYA
+1325 
-1333 GGGKVFS
+1333 
-1340 KRVSIEDV
+1340 
-1348 AWIDAIE
+1348 
-1355 GQYARL
+1355 
-1361 RASDIETG
+1361 
-1369 VKERLEREGVTYKK
+1369 YKK
-1383 GDELV
+1383 GEELV
-1388 AEHEGSPLTIVVDA
+1388 VEHDGNHVTIVVDA
-1402 VGKNG
+1402 VGKDG

-1419 PYHSNGEVVFTPKEK
+1419 LYHSKGKVVFTKKEK
-1434 PQEPTVKDWV
+1434 PQEQAVKDWV
-1444 DDVASEARKRG
+1444 DDTASEARKRG

-1474 DVVYGDEHTT
+1474 DIVYGDEHTT

-1493 TRFAIVSAKKMQP
+1493 TRFAVVSASKVQP

-1561 NSRGEVIQ
+1561 NIRGEVIQ

-1580 YSGGYGMSVKKYR
+1580 YSGGYGMSAKKYM

-1622 DVADAEAI
+1622 DVSDAEAI

-1663 TRFMDTLLETEN
+1663 TRFMDTLLDSEN
-1675 PMDSV
+1675 PMDSI

-1752 KGILETIARDFSS
+1752 KGILETIARDFNG
-1765 DEQSRIKPIIQES
+1765 DEQSRIKPVIQES

-1838 AYSKLS
+1838 SYSKLS

-1897 VLGDTARTGT
+1897 VLGGTARTGE

-1922 DKAGERGADSQRG
+1922 DKAGEQGTDRQGG
-1935 TGGAAEEGTNSLI
+1935 TGGTAEEGSNSLI
-1948 DTANKAANKAR
+1948 GAASK
-1959 LQKAEDYSAFAE
+1959 
-1971 QYGLDAEDVAMY
+1971 VAD
-1983 AEGMKKGS
+1983 
-1991 TSQAMRARAM
+1991 R
-2001 IGRKIIAAHEGEI
+2001 
-2014 HSLRDVRKF
+2014 VR
-2023 RRPIEEALKEKF
+2023 
-2035 GDVDKLLEEYRNQ
+2035 V
-2048 VEDEHKA
+2048 
-2055 MEAARKK
+2055 
-2062 AQEEEA
+2062 
-2068 KRKAHLEELS
+2068 
-2078 LLSDDEIDRRYME
+2078 
-2091 ALDNGNE
+2091 
-2098 VAARDMLDEAARRK
+2098 
-2112 GYADTDSE
+2112 
-2120 YQGVG
+2120 
-2125 AWVAPSNPGYESDEA
+2125 
-2140 RRADVEDNAPNV
+2140 
-2152 NLEDIALGYN
+2152 
-2162 LQPDDYFTHPERYS
+2162 
-2176 QNTPHGLES
+2176 
-2185 SRSIQAALESLKRG
+2185 
-2199 EKGVKVKVYRAVP
+2199 
-2212 ISVMEGKLRNGD
+2212 
-2224 WVTPSKKYAEMHGN
+2224 N
-2238 SRLKG
+2238 SRLKDLSERA
-2243 KYRIIE
+2243 KTAKT
-2249 DEVPANELWWDGN
+2249 DE
-2262 DANEWGYD
+2262 
-2270 NGKEYKYKNAK
+2270 
-2281 NNRKL
+2281 
-2286 NDLVVRDDNGNVI
+2286 
-2299 VPSKRF
+2299 
-2305 NQRKADERYQ
+2305 ERAQ
-2315 IGMEGVKPSKAEV
+2315 VASERAEV
-2328 ALRDA
+2328 VSEYVKGEKGRSVSVVPTQDALADA
-2333 VIDRLRENGMEVIT
+2333 VESRDLKNEVRQHTESGDLLNGVYDKRTGKIHI
-2347 DVAEGQRVLDE
+2347 VAENVE
-2358 ANGKARLNSVVS
+2358 
-2370 SLAKA
+2370 
-2375 ESTIKDWLANNK
+2375 
-2387 RGKTFRI
+2387 
-2394 ELPLRTQ
+2394 
-2401 RMVRDAM
+2401 
-2408 GRDFE
+2408 
-2413 SHNITAN
+2413 TA
-2420 GIAHAQK
+2420 
-2427 NHGINGVKLGEKS
+2427 
-2440 LPLSKEDMELLPYIM
+2440 D
-2455 VAPDYVRRGNSD
+2455 
-2467 ATGRTSVR
+2467 
-2475 FYKELSNGYVVVA
+2475 
-2488 EKEYKNS
+2488 
-2495 PNDMETITMWAEK
+2495 
-2508 SDKATNAQRNAAPD
+2508 
-2522 THVRNAILDID
+2522 DID
-2533 AAKIRKDAEDAIVM
+2533 AVYIHESSHKYS
-2547 DVKVRENR
+2547 REVDNNR
-2555 VWHGSGADFEAFDIT
+2555 AA
-2570 DHIRFFRTA
+2570 
-2579 NGEAYGFTVGGKI
+2579 GELVDNHT
-2592 YIDPKIAT
+2592 T
-2600 SETPVHEYA
+2600 EE
-2609 HLWASA
+2609 LEQA
-2615 LRSGNPKEWQNVV
+2615 LREVAGDDVADVYMACKPV
-2628 GLMKGTSVW
+2628 KGDFAY
-2637 EEVKKRYSELNTD
+2637 RRML
-2650 DDIAD
+2650 AD
-2655 EVIATYSGRRGA
+2655 EILAYSC
-2667 ERLREEAH
+2667 
-2675 KVADGNG
+2675 
-2682 DLFEKA
+2682 
-2688 EAISALGRVK
+2688 VK
-2698 ESLKKFWKGV
+2698 
-2708 CDFLHIHYKSAEE
+2708 
-2721 VADRVMKDLLDGV
+2721 RN
-2734 DTRKMGKGEAG
+2734 AG
-2745 VRFSAKQKRAL
+2745 
-2756 ETAEQ
+2756 
-2761 SQKTAIATAVSS
+2761 
-2773 ADGAKVLNNLD
+2773 
-2784 TLARNLEKTS
+2784 EKT
-2794 SHRKTFIGDIAK
+2794 
-2806 AFGVDNRGKSSKYAT
+2806 
-2821 FETKSGEVVTIR
+2821 
-2833 ISDHNAKVSNFDTVG
+2833 
-2848 EDNGISIVV
+2848 
-2857 TRKPNKGITNDGSAH
+2857 GITNEKINNQTKQHYEKVSDYFGGRKRDGGKSDRGETETGEGLSTEPSAGEH
-2872 IVEFFYPEISLQ
+2872 RRGGANDREE
-2884 RAEGK
+2884 EG
-2889 PLVEIVESIKQALY
+2889 ID
-2903 SGEFKDTT
+2903 SG
-2911 GLAERQEV
+2911 GLFSVAGRNA
-2919 NGEDVV
+2919 NGGN
-2925 RYQLSVTGKNTK
+2925 SS
-2937 GGDTGYD
+2937 YD
-2944 SKHTEIEQAVNKKL
+2944 SKHSEIEQAVNMEL
-2958 KRNSTSDEIKAEI
+2958 ERNSTSDDIKAEI

-2996 GDAAAL
+2996 ADAAAL

-3038 ATESGDAEKVKSL
+3038 ATESGDTEKAKSI

-3060 DIGNT
+3060 DISNT
-3065 GIRSRYK
+3065 GIRARYK

-3142 KLDDTIRKVDDVIV
+3142 KLDDTVRKVDDVIV

-3167 ADMFSIKTT
+3167 AEMLSVKTT
-3176 KKDSSGKKIGVKVSN
+3176 KKDSGGKKVGVKVSN

-3204 RGFDGEFGNELKS
+3204 RGFDGEFGNGLKS
-3217 LVKSLDGMLIRKK
+3217 LVKSLDGMLSKK
-3230 ELQGRL
+3230 KSLQGRL
-3236 KELELSEASAN
+3236 KELELSEASAD
-3247 ERLNSGTITK
+3247 ERLNSGAITK
-3257 DEYDAEVEAINRERN
+3257 DEYDAEIEAINRERD

-3298 AVPRTTEEYNK
+3298 AVPRSTEEYNK
-3309 LWNDLMA
+3309 LWNDLIA

-3349 ELFAEADKSQS
+3349 ELFAEADKSQI
-3360 RLKALEEQWKSD
+3360 RLKALEEKWKSD

-3398 EERTKLYAAKD
+3398 EERARLFAAKD
-3409 AARNALRDLNN
+3409 AARKALSDLNN

-3446 VAHIGIAA
+3446 VANIGIAA

-3465 KGQQEAKESEDKSV
+3465 KGQQEAKESEEKSV

-3488 VFLAPTESAESM
+3488 LFLAPTESAESM
-3500 LSRVDVNHFSGDGEL
+3500 LSRVDVNHFSGEGEL

-3534 ESVEGLRSEIQFKCK
+3534 ESVEALRSEIQSKCK
-3549 ELFGSKK
+3549 ELFGSKN

-3603 GIDAFSISEIKAG
+3603 GIDALSISEIKAG
-3616 LGDNWVKFG
+3616 IGDNWVKFG
-3625 EWVVGDFLPK
+3625 EWIVGDFIPK

-3683 PTPSALKERVKHNYQ
+3683 PMPSALKERVKHNYQ

-3731 LLSSRAFRETLKLQ
+3731 LLSSRAFRETMKLQ

-3772 QVINEAQS
+3772 QVINEVQS

-3805 NYSYNPRFQARFFAN
+3805 NYSYNPRFHARLFAN

-3826 MELLAGNVKNAEN
+3826 TELLAGKVKNAEN

-3876 VVGNSN
+3876 VVGNSS

-3896 LFLNQVFDAA
+3896 LLLNKVFDAA
-3906 AVAVYAKSIYDYEYT
+3906 AVAVYSKSIYDYEFT

-3987 DINDIQRAY
+3987 HINDIQRAY

-4045 AKAIFNALF
+4045 AKAIFSALF

-4060 APIKDATGKTAL
+4060 EPTKDATGKTAL
-4072 DRFIEGHTGDV
+4072 DRFIEGHAGDV

-4099 LVNSAWSGYGG
+4099 FVNSVWSGYGG

-4134 KDSDSLSGY
+4134 KDSDSLSDY
-4143 IEDLDEDAAKYT
+4143 LDDLDEDAAKYT

-4180 AFYDYKVNGSS
+4180 AFYDYKVKGSS
-4191 LNLISAANF
+4191 LNLISVANF

-4230 LEDYIVKRAYA
+4230 LEDYIVKRSYA

-4280 EYHIRDASDAMGYH
+4280 EYHIRDASDAADYH
-4294 DEWLKNHERKE
+4294 DEWLKNHDRKE

-4353 RQIKKKLTGG
+4353 RQIKKKLTGS
-4363 DNERKEA
+4363 DDERKDA
-4370 FALMKELERI
+4370 FALMRELERI

-4428 RGEVKG
+4428 RGDVKG

-4440 TADDVKADAR
+4440 TADDVKADAK
-4450 FRKLHD
+4450 FRKLQD

-4495 AVYASEADRLIKD
+4495 AVYTGEADRLIKD
-4508 LKTKLTKAVKAGDDK
+4508 LKTKLTKAVKAGNNK
-4523 AADAIMEQIRSIR
+4523 AADAIMERIRSIR
-4536 GKVIDGDMKPK
+4536 GKVIGGDMKPK

>member
-9 FAANHQNG
+9 FAADQQNG
-17 DGELHRFIMSI
+17 KGELYRLMMSI

-34 DEQET
+34 DKQET

-44 ATEVEK
+44 QTPEAKK
-50 ANDEPATQQT
+50 AKDEPAAQQT
-60 AVVQTATEPQSVQQ
+60 AVAQTATEPQSVQQ
-74 PTVQPQEQPKQQAE
+74 PTVQPQEQPK
-88 QPKGEVE
+88 GEAE

-101 QGVQSV
+101 QTVQPVQDV
-107 QADELDDDTKD
+107 QADELDDDTSD

-130 RKYVEKLGKD
+130 RKYVEQLGKEAQ
-140 TQKIMASGMSESAK
+140 TIMASGMSESAK
-154 REAQERYESAAKTLN
+154 REAQERYENASKTLN
-169 ERIETRNAE
+169 ERIEAHNAE

-198 KEHEEKYADIN
+198 KEHDEKYADIN
-209 YISDWMDGHKVSEAN
+209 YVSDWMDGHKVSDAN

-238 AASGKDIFGIAKTAK
+238 AASGKDIFGIAKAAK

-267 INDYVNGMLAANRL
+267 INDYVSGMLAANRL

-293 EPIDSV
+293 EPIDSL

-368 PFASEDDKD
+368 PFADADDKD

-418 NFGYDENKAAEYIAN
+418 DFGYDENKAAEYIAN

-462 LVGSLAQ
+462 LVGSIAQ

-481 TLLDVYNASIDERA
+481 TILDAYNESIDERA
-495 KEWAK
+495 KEWEK
-500 QGMAGYGKISLRSAT
+500 QGMAGYGKIALRSAT
-515 TMAGDSPA
+515 TMSGDSPLL
-523 FGGIGKLV
+523 GGIGKLV
-531 GGGTKWSLV
+531 GSGTKWSLV
-540 RLLPRFSKG
+540 RLLPRLSKG

-556 AAFKL
+556 AAFKM

-580 GAIYSPVAYS
+580 GAIYSPAAYS

-638 GTGKAATTIRVATN
+638 GTGKAATAIRVATN

-675 SNEKISEDLKSYYF
+675 SSEKISEDLKSYYF

-803 IVSEYGEKGKEIYTV
+803 IVSEYGEKGKEVYTV

-828 SERDFGSLKDAKLEE
+828 SERDFGSLGDAKLEE

-869 CSERATRAVLSELNG
+869 CSERATRTVLSELNG

-903 NGEQLTDGEKRMLKR
+903 NGEQLTAGEKKMLDR

-998 PAEPANEPPVVE
+998 PANEPPVVE
-1010 AEKGGQ
+1010 AEKGESQ
-1016 QDVSAPEK
+1016 EVIAPEK
-1024 EAEKPSEETPS
+1024 DTEKPSEETTS
-1035 KEGVGIEDYIKINKA
+1035 KDGVGIEDYIKINKA

-1061 AENYTDEVDALRAE
+1061 AENYTDEVNALRAE
-1075 SEQAVKYSNG
+1075 SEQAVRYSNG

-1099 KFGLEEPKADSEP
+1099 KFGLEEPKAKTEKEVQSVEEPKADSEP
-1112 IEPAK
+1112 IEPADEK
-1117 DNSAEQPKEPK
+1117 PTEQPKEPK
-1128 VEEKPVE
+1128 AEEKPVE
-1135 AETPKEKTKAD
+1135 VETTKEE
-1146 AKADIEQAAETEQ
+1146 AKADTKTEVEQAAGTGPVEE
-1159 EQPTVDQLN
+1159 VDK
-1168 QYFSHVHLGHELT
+1168 H
-1181 EKDLGDKARMEMF
+1181 
-1194 TKQFLSDKEQAVKY
+1194 KE
-1208 SNGELSEKPEG
+1208 E
-1219 YAYMKQM
+1219 
-1226 FGLKDPVKQPTTNK
+1226 
-1240 GKTEKDAN
+1240 
-1248 KTAQLDII
+1248 QLDII
-1256 NKSNPMR
+1256 NKSNPMH
-1263 DEQHTGIR
+1263 DEYHTGVR
-1271 SVDDIK
+1271 NVDDIK
-1277 TFKEAVSDSEAPFTP
+1277 TFEEAVSDSDAPFTP

-1311 SSKPIEDGVFVTPS
+1311 SSKPIENGVFVTPS
-1325 KMEAKNYA
+1325 KMEAENYA
-1333 GGGKVFS
+1333 GGEKVYS
-1340 KRVSIEDV
+1340 KKVPISDV

-1369 VKERLEREGVTYKK
+1369 AKERLEREGVTYKK
-1383 GDELV
+1383 GEELV
-1388 AEHEGSPLTIVVDA
+1388 VEHDGNPMTIVVDA
-1402 VGKNG
+1402 VGKG
-1407 NVTKSHVKSSGE
+1407 GDVTKSHVKSSGE
-1419 PYHSNGEVVFTPKEK
+1419 PYHLNGKVVFTPKEK

-1444 DDVASEARKRG
+1444 DDVASE
-1455 YRIVNGQ
+1455 
-1462 RVERQGA
+1462 
-1469 LSEGT
+1469 
-1474 DVVYGDEHTT
+1474 
-1484 KFSQNDKPT
+1484 
-1493 TRFAIVSAKKMQP
+1493 
-1506 SHIRGQR
+1506 
-1513 NPAFF
+1513 
-1518 NDEGQPKNRTDQVSV
+1518 
-1533 AREEEIAKNIDPE
+1533 
-1546 EITVGVTAYQGAPTI
+1546 
-1561 NSRGEVIQ
+1561 
-1569 GNNRAA
+1569 
-1575 ALREM
+1575 
-1580 YSGGYGMSVKKYR
+1580 
-1593 QFLKDNAKMFGLTPE
+1593 
-1608 DIDRIEDPVLVNVA
+1608 
-1622 DVADAEAI
+1622 
-1630 RLGQLKATDNES
+1630 
-1642 GGVQFIEPKPTVQ
+1642 
-1655 KLVGANKL
+1655 
-1663 TRFMDTLLETEN
+1663 
-1675 PMDSV
+1675 
-1680 KDLIRKNGVKAL
+1680 
-1692 KFMRDMG
+1692 
-1699 IINETQY
+1699 
-1706 NSAFNA
+1706 
-1712 KDTLSSQ
+1712 
-1719 ARSDLE
+1719 
-1725 GVIRH
+1725 
-1730 AMFDGGP
+1730 
-1737 TGIEEMFDL
+1737 
-1746 MPDAAQ
+1746 
-1752 KGILETIARDFSS
+1752 
-1765 DEQSRIKPIIQES
+1765 
-1778 ILAYH
+1778 
-1783 NAVSTS
+1783 
-1789 KEFANAKTAE
+1789 
-1799 QAARAMR
+1799 
-1806 NYARQVQL
+1806 
-1814 IGEEQ
+1814 
-1819 VLPEKYFSKFALL
+1819 
-1832 LAERYR
+1832 
-1838 AYSKLS
+1838 
-1844 IKAMFNELYDKL
+1844 
-1856 QGVSESSGDLFAGEV
+1856 
-1871 AAEKLNINEAFKK
+1871 
-1884 VFNYGDTELPRGD
+1884 
-1897 VLGDTARTGT
+1897 
-1907 KGEPGSEGGTGGRGQ
+1907 
-1922 DKAGERGADSQRG
+1922 
-1935 TGGAAEEGTNSLI
+1935 
-1948 DTANKAANKAR
+1948 AR

-1991 TSQAMRARAM
+1991 TSQAMRAWAM

-2078 LLSDDEIDRRYME
+2078 LLSDDEIDRRYIE

-2140 RRADVEDNAPNV
+2140 RRADVEDNAPDV
-2152 NLEDIALGYN
+2152 NLEDISLGYSQ
-2162 LQPDDYFTHPERYS
+2162 QPDDYFTHPERYS

-2185 SRSIQAALESLKRG
+2185 ARSIQAALEALKRG

-2212 ISVMEGKLRNGD
+2212 ISVKESKLRNGD

-2238 SRLKG
+2238 SRLEG

-2270 NGKEYKYKNAK
+2270 NGKEYKYKNTK

-2305 NQRKADERYQ
+2305 NHRKDDERYQ

-2333 VIDRLRENGMEVIT
+2333 VIGRLRESGMEVIT
-2347 DVAEGQRVLDE
+2347 NEEEGQRVLDE
-2358 ANGKARLNSVVS
+2358 ANGRAREMSFGEPYDYEAYPLGRVESNLADKEVMVVTAEADHGFMNYKEAKEWAKKNVSKVYNNEETGGKGDVRISNAAIDKFMSQSAVDKSDSKDVHLSVLKVLPEVLRTSIDVETHPDFLKGKDGKRSAENGMNKDVLVHRCYGAVEIGGKPYRVKITLKEDPRDVS
-2370 SLAKA
+2370 FPHVTHSYEATK
-2375 ESTIKDWLANNK
+2375 
-2387 RGKTFRI
+2387 I
-2394 ELPLRTQ
+2394 ELLAGTW
-2401 RMVRDAM
+2401 
-2408 GRDFE
+2408 E
-2413 SHNITAN
+2413 
-2420 GIAHAQK
+2420 
-2427 NHGINGVKLGEKS
+2427 NHEG
-2440 LPLSKEDMELLPYIM
+2440 P
-2455 VAPDYVRRGNSD
+2455 
-2467 ATGRTSVR
+2467 
-2475 FYKELSNGYVVVA
+2475 
-2488 EKEYKNS
+2488 S
-2495 PNDMETITMWAEK
+2495 PN
-2508 SDKATNAQRNAAPD
+2508 TNNS
-2522 THVRNAILDID
+2522 IS
-2533 AAKIRKDAEDAIVM
+2533 AAKLLENVEMSYNPSKKVLDASEKRSVGIREQ
-2547 DVKVRENR
+2547 R
-2555 VWHGSGADFEAFDIT
+2555 VWHSSGANFKDAKIT

-2734 DTRKMGKGEAG
+2734 DPRKMVKSEAG

-2756 ETAEQ
+2756 ETVSASHNGKHQ
-2761 SQKTAIATAVSS
+2761 PTVVSS
-2773 ADGAKVLNNLD
+2773 ADGAKILNE
-2784 TLARNLEKTS
+2784 LERTIEKYKNIS
-2794 SHRKTFIGDIAK
+2794 NRANTFIGDVAK
-2806 AFGVDNRGKSSKYAT
+2806 ALGASRFGSSSEYAT
-2821 FETKSGEVVTIR
+2821 FEAMNGDVVTIR
-2833 ISDHNAKVSNFDTVG
+2833 LANHNAHVSGFNHNG
-2848 EDNGISIVV
+2848 KDNGISIVISP
-2857 TRKPNKGITNDGSAH
+2857 KPNEGLINDGDAH
-2872 IVEFFYPEISLQ
+2872 IVEFYYDSIKLR

-2889 PLVEIVESIKQALY
+2889 PLAEIVRSIKQALY

-2925 RYQLSVTGKNTK
+2925 RYQLSVAGRKAN
-2937 GGDTGYD
+2937 GGNSGYD
-2944 SKHTEIEQAVNKKL
+2944 SKHSEIEQAVNRDLEK
-2958 KRNSTSDEIKAEI
+2958 NSTSDEIKAEI

-3024 LTEKLADLN
+3024 LTDKLADLN

-3038 ATESGDAEKVKSL
+3038 ATESGDEEKVKSL

-3092 VKYISGELSPILA
+3092 VKYIGGELSPILA

-3130 DGTEQDRNNLAT
+3130 DGTEQDKNNLAT

-3167 ADMFSIKTT
+3167 ADMLSVKTT

-3204 RGFDGEFGNELKS
+3204 RGFDGEFGNGLKS
-3217 LVKSLDGMLIRKK
+3217 LVKSLDGMLAKK
-3230 ELQGRL
+3230 KSLQGRL

-3247 ERLNSGTITK
+3247 ERLNSGAITK
-3257 DEYDAEVEAINRERN
+3257 DEYDAEIEAINRERD

-3285 SDALSETNDAIDA
+3285 SDALSETNDAIDT
-3298 AVPRTTEEYNK
+3298 AVPRTTVEYDK

-3349 ELFAEADKSQS
+3349 ELFAEADKSHS

-3372 APTPTDTEMEAAN
+3372 ATTPTDTEMEAAN

-3398 EERTKLYAAKD
+3398 EERARLYAAKD
-3409 AARNALRDLNN
+3409 AARKALRDLNN
-3420 DVRSLLKI
+3420 DMRSLLKI

-3434 AQQQERLEHRSE
+3434 TQQQERLEHRSE
-3446 VAHIGIAA
+3446 VVHIGIAA

-3465 KGQQEAKESEDKSV
+3465 KGQQEAKESEEKSV

-3500 LSRVDVNHFSGDGEL
+3500 LSRVDVNHFSGEGEL

-3534 ESVEGLRSEIQFKCK
+3534 ESIEGLRSEIQSKCK

-3556 PKDGNKRIKFTQTLS
+3556 PKDGNKRVKFTQTLS

-3683 PTPSALKERVKHNYQ
+3683 PMPSALKERVKHSYQ

-3720 HFADMREDISI
+3720 HFADMREDIST

-3805 NYSYNPRFQARFFAN
+3805 NYSYNPRFQARLFAN

-3826 MELLAGNVKNAEN
+3826 TELLAGKVKNAEN

-3906 AVAVYAKSIYDYEYT
+3906 AVAVYSKSIYDYEYK

-3987 DINDIQRAY
+3987 DINDIQHAY

-4025 VMPASWNL
+4025 VMPVSWNL

-4060 APIKDATGKTAL
+4060 APTKDATGKTAL
-4072 DRFIEGHTGDV
+4072 DRFIEGHAGDV

-4099 LVNSAWSGYGG
+4099 FVNSVWSGYGG

-4124 RSAGETLKGY
+4124 RSVGETLKGY
-4134 KDSDSLSGY
+4134 KDSDSLSDY
-4143 IEDLDEDAAKYT
+4143 LEDLDEDAAKYT

-4180 AFYDYKVNGSS
+4180 AFYDYKVKGSS

-4241 DGKIFKREVESGG
+4241 DGKIFKRDVESGG
-4254 ARGKVAE
+4254 ERGKVAE

-4280 EYHIRDASDAMGYH
+4280 EYHIRDASDAADYH

-4324 DSLKLALGYE
+4324 DSLKLSLGYE

-4450 FRKLHD
+4450 FRKLQD

-4523 AADAIMEQIRSIR
+4523 ASDAIMEQIRSIR

>member
-9 FAANHQNG
+9 FAADLQNG
-17 DGELHRFIMSI
+17 KGELYRLMMSI

-34 DEQET
+34 DNQKT

-88 QPKGEVE
+88 QPKGDVE

-101 QGVQSV
+101 QPVQGV
-107 QADELDDDTKD
+107 QADELDEDTKD
-118 LLAVKNHNIDDA
+118 LLAIKNHSIDDA
-130 RKYVEKLGKD
+130 RKYVEQLGKD
-140 TQKIMASGMSESAK
+140 TQEIMARGMSEGAK
-154 REAQERYESAAKTLN
+154 REAQERYENAAKTLN
-169 ERIETRNAE
+169 ERIEAYNAE

-238 AASGKDIFGIAKTAK
+238 AASGKDIFGTAKTAK

-287 KFSYNI
+287 KITYII
-293 EPIDSV
+293 EPIDSL
-299 VLENKDIPDS
+299 VLENSGIPDS
-309 VKKEFVKVRTPKE
+309 VKNEFIKVRTPKK
-322 FGDNNYQSILGNA
+322 FGDNNYQSILRGA
-335 VDDFVRLFEKEY
+335 VGEYVKLFEKEY
-347 RREQGKVGKKAMEDY
+347 KREQGKVGKKAMEDY

-368 PFASEDDKD
+368 PFASADDKD

-389 GVDLKPMIDRAFN
+389 GVDLKPMIDRALN

-407 RLAALTLALSK
+407 RLAALTLSVSK

-462 LVGSLAQ
+462 LVGSIAQ

-481 TLLDVYNASIDERA
+481 TLLDTYSASIDERA

-500 QGMAGYGKISLRSAT
+500 QGLAGYGKIALRSAT

-531 GGGTKWSLV
+531 GSGTKWSLV
-540 RLLPRFSKG
+540 RLLPRLSKG

-556 AAFKL
+556 AAFKM

-590 LGSLARGVT
+590 LGSLARGET

-638 GTGKAATTIRVATN
+638 GTGKAATAIRVATN

-675 SNEKISEDLKSYYF
+675 SSEKISEDLKSYYF

-803 IVSEYGEKGKEIYTV
+803 IVSEYGEKGKEVYTV

-828 SERDFGSLKDAKLEE
+828 SERDFGSLGDAKLEE

-869 CSERATRAVLSELNG
+869 CSERATRTVLSELNG

-903 NGEQLTDGEKRMLKR
+903 NGEQLTAGEKRMLKR

-998 PAEPANEPPVVE
+998 PAGPANEPLVVE
-1010 AEKGGQ
+1010 AEKGGLQ
-1016 QDVSAPEK
+1016 EVIAPEK

-1035 KEGVGIEDYIKINKA
+1035 KDGVGIEDYIKINKA

-1061 AENYTDEVDALRAE
+1061 AENYTDEVNALRAE
-1075 SEQAVKYSNG
+1075 SEQAVRYSNG

-1099 KFGLEEPKADSEP
+1099 KFGLEEPKAKTEKEVQSVEEPKADSEP
-1112 IEPAK
+1112 IEPADEK
-1117 DNSAEQPKEPK
+1117 PTEQPKEPK
-1128 VEEKPVE
+1128 AEEKPVE
-1135 AETPKEKTKAD
+1135 VETPKEE
-1146 AKADIEQAAETEQ
+1146 AKADTKAEVEQAAGTEPVEET
-1159 EQPTVDQLN
+1159 
-1168 QYFSHVHLGHELT
+1168 
-1181 EKDLGDKARMEMF
+1181 DKH
-1194 TKQFLSDKEQAVKY
+1194 KE
-1208 SNGELSEKPEG
+1208 E
-1219 YAYMKQM
+1219 
-1226 FGLKDPVKQPTTNK
+1226 
-1240 GKTEKDAN
+1240 
-1248 KTAQLDII
+1248 QLDII
-1256 NKSNPMR
+1256 NKSNPMH
-1263 DEQHTGIR
+1263 DEYHTGVR
-1271 SVDDIK
+1271 NVDDIK
-1277 TFKEAVSDSEAPFTP
+1277 TFEEAVSDSDAPFTP

-1311 SSKPIEDGVFVTPS
+1311 SSKPIENGVFVTPS
-1325 KMEAKNYA
+1325 KIEAKNYA
-1333 GGGKVFS
+1333 GDGKVFS
-1340 KRVSIEDV
+1340 ERVSIEDV

-1369 VKERLEREGVTYKK
+1369 AKERLEREGVTYKK

-1402 VGKNG
+1402 VGKSG

-1444 DDVASEARKRG
+1444 DDVASEAR
-1455 YRIVNGQ
+1455 
-1462 RVERQGA
+1462 
-1469 LSEGT
+1469 
-1474 DVVYGDEHTT
+1474 
-1484 KFSQNDKPT
+1484 
-1493 TRFAIVSAKKMQP
+1493 
-1506 SHIRGQR
+1506 
-1513 NPAFF
+1513 
-1518 NDEGQPKNRTDQVSV
+1518 
-1533 AREEEIAKNIDPE
+1533 
-1546 EITVGVTAYQGAPTI
+1546 
-1561 NSRGEVIQ
+1561 
-1569 GNNRAA
+1569 
-1575 ALREM
+1575 
-1580 YSGGYGMSVKKYR
+1580 
-1593 QFLKDNAKMFGLTPE
+1593 
-1608 DIDRIEDPVLVNVA
+1608 
-1622 DVADAEAI
+1622 
-1630 RLGQLKATDNES
+1630 
-1642 GGVQFIEPKPTVQ
+1642 
-1655 KLVGANKL
+1655 
-1663 TRFMDTLLETEN
+1663 
-1675 PMDSV
+1675 
-1680 KDLIRKNGVKAL
+1680 
-1692 KFMRDMG
+1692 
-1699 IINETQY
+1699 
-1706 NSAFNA
+1706 
-1712 KDTLSSQ
+1712 
-1719 ARSDLE
+1719 
-1725 GVIRH
+1725 
-1730 AMFDGGP
+1730 
-1737 TGIEEMFDL
+1737 
-1746 MPDAAQ
+1746 
-1752 KGILETIARDFSS
+1752 
-1765 DEQSRIKPIIQES
+1765 
-1778 ILAYH
+1778 
-1783 NAVSTS
+1783 
-1789 KEFANAKTAE
+1789 
-1799 QAARAMR
+1799 
-1806 NYARQVQL
+1806 
-1814 IGEEQ
+1814 
-1819 VLPEKYFSKFALL
+1819 
-1832 LAERYR
+1832 
-1838 AYSKLS
+1838 
-1844 IKAMFNELYDKL
+1844 
-1856 QGVSESSGDLFAGEV
+1856 
-1871 AAEKLNINEAFKK
+1871 
-1884 VFNYGDTELPRGD
+1884 
-1897 VLGDTARTGT
+1897 
-1907 KGEPGSEGGTGGRGQ
+1907 
-1922 DKAGERGADSQRG
+1922 
-1935 TGGAAEEGTNSLI
+1935 
-1948 DTANKAANKAR
+1948 
-1959 LQKAEDYSAFAE
+1959 LQKTEDYSAFAE
-1971 QYGLDAEDVAMY
+1971 QYGLDSEDVAMY
-1983 AEGMKKGS
+1983 AEGMKIGS
-1991 TSQAMRARAM
+1991 AAQAMRARAV
-2001 IGRKIIAAHEGEI
+2001 IGRKIIAAHDGEI
-2014 HSLRDVRKF
+2014 HSLMDVRKF
-2023 RRPIEEALKEKF
+2023 RRPVEEALKEKF

-2068 KRKAHLEELS
+2068 KRKAHLEEFS
-2078 LLSDDEIDRRYME
+2078 FLSDDEIDRRYME

-2734 DTRKMGKGEAG
+2734 DMRKMGKGEAG

-2944 SKHTEIEQAVNKKL
+2944 SKHTEIEQAVNKEL
-2958 KRNSTSDEIKAEI
+2958 ERNSTSDEIKAEI

-3167 ADMFSIKTT
+3167 ADMLSVKTT

-3236 KELELSEASAN
+3236 KELELSEASAD
-3247 ERLNSGTITK
+3247 ERLNSGAINK
-3257 DEYDAEVEAINRERN
+3257 DEYDAEIEAINRERD

-3298 AVPRTTEEYNK
+3298 AVPRTTDEYNK

-3398 EERTKLYAAKD
+3398 EERARLFAAKD
-3409 AARNALRDLNN
+3409 AARKALRDLNN

-3500 LSRVDVNHFSGDGEL
+3500 LSRVDVNHFSGEGEL
-3515 YHLIMESERGYSRS
+3515 YYLIMESERGYSRS

-3534 ESVEGLRSEIQFKCK
+3534 ESVEGLRSEIQSKCK

-3625 EWVVGDFLPK
+3625 EWVVGVFLPK

-3683 PTPSALKERVKHNYQ
+3683 PMPSALKERVKHSYQ

-3805 NYSYNPRFQARFFAN
+3805 NYSYNPRFQARLFAN

-3826 MELLAGNVKNAEN
+3826 TELLAGKVKNVEN

-3906 AVAVYAKSIYDYEYT
+3906 AVAVYSKSIYDYEYK

-4004 KPLHSISKGAKAT
+4004 KPLHSIRKGAKAT

-4060 APIKDATGKTAL
+4060 APTKDATGKTAL
-4072 DRFIEGHTGDV
+4072 DRFVEGHAGDV

-4180 AFYDYKVNGSS
+4180 AFYDYKLKGSS
-4191 LNLISAANF
+4191 LNLISVANF

-4261 LFRSRAFKRDLN
+4261 LFRSRAFKRALN

-4280 EYHIRDASDAMGYH
+4280 EYHIKDASDAADYH

-4324 DSLKLALGYE
+4324 DSLKLSLGYE

-4363 DNERKEA
+4363 DKERKEA
-4370 FALMKELERI
+4370 FALMRELERI
-4380 DKVKGHTHSDY
+4380 DRVKDHTHSDY

-4400 KDFQMIPKGVSES
+4400 QDFQMIPKGVSES

-4450 FRKLHD
+4450 FRKLQD

-4495 AVYASEADRLIKD
+4495 AVYVSEADRLIKD

-4523 AADAIMEQIRSIR
+4523 ASDAIMEQIRSIR

>member
-9 FAANHQNG
+9 FAADKQNG
-17 DGELHRFIMSI
+17 KGELYRLMMSI

-34 DEQET
+34 DKQET
-39 AQQQQ
+39 AQQRP
-44 ATEVEK
+44 TPEVEK
-50 ANDEPATQQT
+50 AKDEPATQQT
-60 AVVQTATEPQSVQQ
+60 AVAQTVAEPQSVQQ
-74 PTVQPQEQPKQQAE
+74 QTVQPQEQPEQQE
-88 QPKGEVE
+88 ERPNGDVE
-95 QPAQTV
+95 QPAGTV
-101 QGVQSV
+101 QHAKDV

-130 RKYVEKLGKD
+130 RKYVDKLGKD
-140 TQKIMASGMSESAK
+140 TQEIIASGMSEGAK
-154 REAQERYESAAKTLN
+154 REAQQRYESAAKALN
-169 ERIETRNAE
+169 DRIEAHNAE

-189 AERKQAQAK
+189 AERKQEQAK
-198 KEHEEKYADIN
+198 KEHDDKYADIN
-209 YISDWMDGHKVSEAN
+209 YVSDWMDGHKVDDAN

-233 KEGAA
+233 KDGAA
-238 AASGKDIFGIAKTAK
+238 AASGKDIFGIAKAAK

-281 KEKYGD
+281 KEKYGG
-287 KFSYNI
+287 KISYNI

-299 VLENKDIPDS
+299 VLENKDIPDN

-347 RREQGKVGKKAMEDY
+347 RREQGNVEKKAMGDY
-362 DNIAKN
+362 ENIAKN
-368 PFASEDDKD
+368 PFADADDKD

-407 RLAALTLALSK
+407 RMAALTLALSK
-418 NFGYDENKAAEYIAN
+418 DFGYDENKAAEYIAN

-440 ARTGAKVNSDTE
+440 ARTGAKVSSDTE

-469 ASMRSTGGGNGL
+469 ASMRSTGGGNEL
-481 TLLDVYNASIDERA
+481 TLLDAYSESIDERA

-500 QGMAGYGKISLRSAT
+500 QGMAGYGKIALRSAT
-515 TMAGDSPA
+515 TIAGDPA
-523 FGGIGKLV
+523 FGGIGKIV
-531 GGGTKWSLV
+531 GSGTKWSLV
-540 RLLPRFSKG
+540 RLLPRISKG
-549 VTPKAGE
+549 VTPKAGD
-556 AAFKL
+556 AAFKM

-638 GTGKAATTIRVATN
+638 GTGKAATAIMVATN

-675 SNEKISEDLKSYYF
+675 SSEKISEDLKSYYF

-763 IASKLYGITVNPKVL
+763 IASKLYGITVNPNVL

-803 IVSEYGEKGKEIYTV
+803 IVSEYGEKGKEVYTV

-869 CSERATRAVLSELNG
+869 CSERATRTVLSELNG

-893 MLKTAFEKDR
+893 MLKTALEKDSS
-903 NGEQLTDGEKRMLKR
+903 GERLTDGEKRMLKR

-929 ENADNSSSVRRDF
+929 ENADNASSVRRDF
-942 NKSRGVDIDKI
+942 NKSMGVDIDKI

-968 VDEYI
+968 VDDYI

-984 MPSEQTEPTAPSEP
+984 MPSEQNEPTAQSET
-998 PAEPANEPPVVE
+998 PAEQSIEPPVVE
-1010 AEKGGQ
+1010 SEKGTQ
-1016 QDVSAPEK
+1016 QEVAATEK
-1024 EAEKPSEETPS
+1024 GTEKPSEETTG
-1035 KEGVGIEDYIKINKA
+1035 KGDIGIEDYIKINKA

-1061 AENYTDEVDALRAE
+1061 AENYTDEVDALRSE
-1075 SEQAVKYSNG
+1075 SEQAVRYSNG

-1091 EHWDYWKE
+1091 EHWYYWKE
-1099 KFGLEEPKADSEP
+1099 KFGLEEPKAKTEEDVKPVEEPKSDSEP
-1112 IEPAK
+1112 IVPADEK
-1117 DNSAEQPKEPK
+1117 PTGQPKEPK
-1128 VEEKPVE
+1128 AEEKPLEV
-1135 AETPKEKTKAD
+1135 ETPKEE
-1146 AKADIEQAAETEQ
+1146 AKADTKAEVEQAAETEPVEETGQ

-1181 EKDLGDKARMEMF
+1181 EKDLGDKARMEML
-1194 TKQFLSDKEQAVKY
+1194 TKQFLSDKEQAIKY
-1208 SNGELSEKPEG
+1208 SNGELREKPEG

-1226 FGLKDPVKQPTTNK
+1226 FSLKDPVKQPK
-1240 GKTEKDAN
+1240 GE
-1248 KTAQLDII
+1248 
-1256 NKSNPMR
+1256 
-1263 DEQHTGIR
+1263 
-1271 SVDDIK
+1271 
-1277 TFKEAVSDSEAPFTP
+1277 EAA
-1292 DYTKEDAE
+1292 
-1300 SALKAGEITVY
+1300 
-1311 SSKPIEDGVFVTPS
+1311 
-1325 KMEAKNYA
+1325 
-1333 GGGKVFS
+1333 
-1340 KRVSIEDV
+1340 
-1348 AWIDAIE
+1348 
-1355 GQYARL
+1355 
-1361 RASDIETG
+1361 
-1369 VKERLEREGVTYKK
+1369 YKK
-1383 GDELV
+1383 GEELV
-1388 AEHEGSPLTIVVDA
+1388 VEHDGNPVTVVVDA
-1402 VGKNG
+1402 VGRDG

-1419 PYHSNGEVVFTPKEK
+1419 PYHSNGKVVFAPREQ
-1434 PQEPTVKDWV
+1434 QEPKVGAVSSDSNSAGKGGDKILNGNRVMEASAMFDEMERLLKEYIKTSGEARADNAKRIKVLRTQIAHILTSMSDKELGELSEKYGKEMLVKDEV
-1444 DDVASEARKRG
+1444 SLRNETEDITREVEARLEKDGELHSNSYKPRKFNIHNYASTNKSLPTVLMGVYHSPDG
-1455 YRIVNGQ
+1455 YAVSSDGYVLIASKLDYDPAMKGDVVDKKGSKIVGRYPNWQSVVVNHPFKLKGGVQMLATKMKAIQERFDAEYNRLKEAGEKITKKQLNDDPYCLVSLLLPNNRIVFLSVENARRFVDACLHLGCTDIEYSGYNKSIIARSKNG
-1462 RVERQGA
+1462 
-1469 LSEGT
+1469 
-1474 DVVYGDEHTT
+1474 
-1484 KFSQNDKPT
+1484 
-1493 TRFAIVSAKKMQP
+1493 FAIVM
-1506 SHIRGQR
+1506 
-1513 NPAFF
+1513 
-1518 NDEGQPKNRTDQVSV
+1518 PK
-1533 AREEEIAKNIDPE
+1533 I
-1546 EITVGVTAYQGAPTI
+1546 
-1561 NSRGEVIQ
+1561 
-1569 GNNRAA
+1569 
-1575 ALREM
+1575 
-1580 YSGGYGMSVKKYR
+1580 
-1593 QFLKDNAKMFGLTPE
+1593 
-1608 DIDRIEDPVLVNVA
+1608 
-1622 DVADAEAI
+1622 
-1630 RLGQLKATDNES
+1630 
-1642 GGVQFIEPKPTVQ
+1642 
-1655 KLVGANKL
+1655 ANKGVVTYSDAFSVVDL
-1663 TRFMDTLLETEN
+1663 RGGKAGVDVVTDKAEIPYVPAAHNMLQET
-1675 PMDSV
+1675 
-1680 KDLIRKNGVKAL
+1680 KK
-1692 KFMRDMG
+1692 
-1699 IINETQY
+1699 
-1706 NSAFNA
+1706 
-1712 KDTLSSQ
+1712 
-1719 ARSDLE
+1719 
-1725 GVIRH
+1725 
-1730 AMFDGGP
+1730 
-1737 TGIEEMFDL
+1737 
-1746 MPDAAQ
+1746 
-1752 KGILETIARDFSS
+1752 
-1765 DEQSRIKPIIQES
+1765 
-1778 ILAYH
+1778 
-1783 NAVSTS
+1783 ST
-1789 KEFANAKTAE
+1789 T
-1799 QAARAMR
+1799 
-1806 NYARQVQL
+1806 
-1814 IGEEQ
+1814 
-1819 VLPEKYFSKFALL
+1819 
-1832 LAERYR
+1832 
-1838 AYSKLS
+1838 
-1844 IKAMFNELYDKL
+1844 
-1856 QGVSESSGDLFAGEV
+1856 
-1871 AAEKLNINEAFKK
+1871 
-1884 VFNYGDTELPRGD
+1884 DTESPS
-1897 VLGDTARTGT
+1897 
-1907 KGEPGSEGGTGGRGQ
+1907 EPMGRQTVISSVDGNGGTGG
-1922 DKAGERGADSQRG
+1922 
-1935 TGGAAEEGTNSLI
+1935 TAEEGTNSL
-1948 DTANKAANKAR
+1948 TGAASN
-1959 LQKAEDYSAFAE
+1959 
-1971 QYGLDAEDVAMY
+1971 VAD
-1983 AEGMKKGS
+1983 
-1991 TSQAMRARAM
+1991 R
-2001 IGRKIIAAHEGEI
+2001 
-2014 HSLRDVRKF
+2014 VR
-2023 RRPIEEALKEKF
+2023 
-2035 GDVDKLLEEYRNQ
+2035 V
-2048 VEDEHKA
+2048 
-2055 MEAARKK
+2055 
-2062 AQEEEA
+2062 
-2068 KRKAHLEELS
+2068 
-2078 LLSDDEIDRRYME
+2078 
-2091 ALDNGNE
+2091 
-2098 VAARDMLDEAARRK
+2098 
-2112 GYADTDSE
+2112 
-2120 YQGVG
+2120 
-2125 AWVAPSNPGYESDEA
+2125 
-2140 RRADVEDNAPNV
+2140 
-2152 NLEDIALGYN
+2152 
-2162 LQPDDYFTHPERYS
+2162 
-2176 QNTPHGLES
+2176 
-2185 SRSIQAALESLKRG
+2185 
-2199 EKGVKVKVYRAVP
+2199 
-2212 ISVMEGKLRNGD
+2212 
-2224 WVTPSKKYAEMHGN
+2224 N
-2238 SRLKG
+2238 SRLKELSERA
-2243 KYRIIE
+2243 KAAKT
-2249 DEVPANELWWDGN
+2249 DE
-2262 DANEWGYD
+2262 
-2270 NGKEYKYKNAK
+2270 
-2281 NNRKL
+2281 
-2286 NDLVVRDDNGNVI
+2286 
-2299 VPSKRF
+2299 
-2305 NQRKADERYQ
+2305 ERAQ
-2315 IGMEGVKPSKAEV
+2315 VARERAEV
-2328 ALRDA
+2328 VSEYVKGEKGRSVSVVPTQDALADA
-2333 VIDRLRENGMEVIT
+2333 VESRDLKNEVRQHTESGELLNGVYDKRTGKIHI
-2347 DVAEGQRVLDE
+2347 VAENVE
-2358 ANGKARLNSVVS
+2358 
-2370 SLAKA
+2370 
-2375 ESTIKDWLANNK
+2375 
-2387 RGKTFRI
+2387 
-2394 ELPLRTQ
+2394 
-2401 RMVRDAM
+2401 
-2408 GRDFE
+2408 
-2413 SHNITAN
+2413 TA
-2420 GIAHAQK
+2420 
-2427 NHGINGVKLGEKS
+2427 
-2440 LPLSKEDMELLPYIM
+2440 D
-2455 VAPDYVRRGNSD
+2455 
-2467 ATGRTSVR
+2467 
-2475 FYKELSNGYVVVA
+2475 
-2488 EKEYKNS
+2488 
-2495 PNDMETITMWAEK
+2495 
-2508 SDKATNAQRNAAPD
+2508 
-2522 THVRNAILDID
+2522 DID
-2533 AAKIRKDAEDAIVM
+2533 AVYIHESSHKYSR
-2547 DVKVRENR
+2547 DVDNNR
-2555 VWHGSGADFEAFDIT
+2555 AA
-2570 DHIRFFRTA
+2570 
-2579 NGEAYGFTVGGKI
+2579 GELVDNHT
-2592 YIDPKIAT
+2592 T
-2600 SETPVHEYA
+2600 EE
-2609 HLWASA
+2609 LEQA
-2615 LRSGNPKEWQNVV
+2615 LREVAGDDVADVYMACKP
-2628 GLMKGTSVW
+2628 GKGDFAY
-2637 EEVKKRYSELNTD
+2637 RRML
-2650 DDIAD
+2650 AD
-2655 EVIATYSGRRGA
+2655 EILAYSC
-2667 ERLREEAH
+2667 
-2675 KVADGNG
+2675 
-2682 DLFEKA
+2682 
-2688 EAISALGRVK
+2688 VK
-2698 ESLKKFWKGV
+2698 R
-2708 CDFLHIHYKSAEE
+2708 D
-2721 VADRVMKDLLDGV
+2721 
-2734 DTRKMGKGEAG
+2734 AG
-2745 VRFSAKQKRAL
+2745 
-2756 ETAEQ
+2756 
-2761 SQKTAIATAVSS
+2761 
-2773 ADGAKVLNNLD
+2773 
-2784 TLARNLEKTS
+2784 EKT
-2794 SHRKTFIGDIAK
+2794 
-2806 AFGVDNRGKSSKYAT
+2806 
-2821 FETKSGEVVTIR
+2821 
-2833 ISDHNAKVSNFDTVG
+2833 
-2848 EDNGISIVV
+2848 
-2857 TRKPNKGITNDGSAH
+2857 GITNEKINNQTKQHYEKVSDYFGGRKRDGGKSDRGTTETGEGVSTEPSA
-2872 IVEFFYPEISLQ
+2872 VERGRGGSNDREE
-2884 RAEGK
+2884 EGIDSEG
-2889 PLVEIVESIKQALY
+2889 LFSV
-2903 SGEFKDTT
+2903 SGRN
-2911 GLAERQEV
+2911 A
-2919 NGEDVV
+2919 NGGN
-2925 RYQLSVTGKNTK
+2925 S
-2937 GGDTGYD
+2937 GYD
-2944 SKHTEIEQAVNKKL
+2944 SKHSEIEQAVNMELRK
-2958 KRNSTSDEIKAEI
+2958 NSTSDDIKAEI

-3038 ATESGDAEKVKSL
+3038 ATESGDTGKVKSI

-3060 DIGNT
+3060 NIANT
-3065 GIRSRYK
+3065 GIRARYK

-3167 ADMFSIKTT
+3167 ADMLSVKTT
-3176 KKDSSGKKIGVKVSN
+3176 KKDSSGKKVGVKVSN

-3204 RGFDGEFGNELKS
+3204 RGFDGEFGNGLKS
-3217 LVKSLDGMLIRKK
+3217 LVKSLDGMLAKK
-3230 ELQGRL
+3230 KSLQGRL
-3236 KELELSEASAN
+3236 KELELSEASAD
-3247 ERLNSGTITK
+3247 ERLNSGAITK
-3257 DEYDAEVEAINRERN
+3257 DEYDAEIDAINRERD
-3272 DVKSEMANFDTVF
+3272 DVKSGMADFDTVF

-3298 AVPRTTEEYNK
+3298 AVPRTTDEYNK

-3349 ELFAEADKSQS
+3349 ELFAEVDKSHS

-3398 EERTKLYAAKD
+3398 EERARLYVAKD
-3409 AARNALRDLNN
+3409 AARNALMDLNN
-3420 DVRSLLKI
+3420 DVMSLLKI

-3434 AQQQERLEHRSE
+3434 SQQQERMEHRSE
-3446 VAHIGIAA
+3446 VANIGIAA

-3465 KGQQEAKESEDKSV
+3465 KGQQEAKESEEKSV
-3479 GVLRRLWNW
+3479 GVLRRMWNW
-3488 VFLAPTESAESM
+3488 LFLAPTESAESM
-3500 LSRVDVNHFSGDGEL
+3500 LSRVDVNHFSGEGEL

-3534 ESVEGLRSEIQFKCK
+3534 ESVEALRSEIQSKCK
-3549 ELFGSKK
+3549 ELFGSKN
-3556 PKDGNKRIKFTQTLS
+3556 PKDGNKKIKFTQTLS
-3571 GEPVPAEVTKGEA
+3571 GEQVPAEVTKGEA

-3616 LGDNWVKFG
+3616 LGDSWVKFG
-3625 EWVVGDFLPK
+3625 EWIVGDFLQK

-3668 VTKDELE
+3668 VRKDELE

-3683 PTPSALKERVKHNYQ
+3683 PMPSALKERVKHNYQ

-3759 LAGVDKR
+3759 LAGVYKR

-3772 QVINEAQS
+3772 QVINEVQS

-3793 ALKQLQSMIAGV
+3793 ALKQWQSTIAGMS
-3805 NYSYNPRFQARFFAN
+3805 YSYDPGFQARLLLN

-3826 MELLAGNVKNAEN
+3826 TELLAGKVKNAEN
-3839 TFAGMVGSCYW
+3839 TFAGIVGSCYW
-3850 AWKNLPQFR
+3850 AWKNMPQFR

-3876 VVGNSN
+3876 VVGNRN
-3882 SLYRWIKKNVSQKG
+3882 RLYRWIKKNISQMG
-3896 LFLNQVFDAA
+3896 LFLNKVFDAA
-3906 AVAVYAKSIYDYEYT
+3906 AVAVYSKSIYDYEFT
-3921 RSIRKGATEE
+3921 RSIRNGATKE
-3931 DAHKYAMTCAETN
+3931 DAHRYAMTCAETN

-3987 DINDIQRAY
+3987 HINDIHRAY

-4017 VDLLWDGV
+4017 VDLLWDGA

-4060 APIKDATGKTAL
+4060 APTKDAAGKTAL
-4072 DRFIEGHTGDV
+4072 DRFIEGHAGDV

-4134 KDSDSLSGY
+4134 KDSDSLSDY

-4155 IKTVLYALFRGYTG
+4155 VKTVLYALFRGYTG

-4180 AFYDYKVNGSS
+4180 AFYDYKVKGSS
-4191 LNLISAANF
+4191 LNLISVANF
-4200 LSTPMSSMRDHE
+4200 LSTPMSNMRDHE

-4241 DGKIFKREVESGG
+4241 DGKIFKSEVESGG

-4280 EYHIRDASDAMGYH
+4280 EYHIRDASDAADYH

-4363 DNERKEA
+4363 DKERKDA
-4370 FALMKELERI
+4370 FELMRELERI

-4428 RGEVKG
+4428 RGDVKG

-4440 TADDVKADAR
+4440 TSDDVKDDAR
-4450 FRKLHD
+4450 FRKLQD

-4495 AVYASEADRLIKD
+4495 AVYTGEADRLIKD
-4508 LKTKLTKAVKAGDDK
+4508 LKTKLTKAVKAGNNK
-4523 AADAIMEQIRSIR
+4523 AADAIMERIRSIR

>member
-9 FAANHQNG
+9 FAADQQNG
-17 DGELHRFIMSI
+17 KGELYRLMMSI

-34 DEQET
+34 DKHEA
-39 AQQQQ
+39 AQQRQ
-44 ATEVEK
+44 TPEVEK
-50 ANDEPATQQT
+50 AKDEPAAQQT
-60 AVVQTATEPQSVQQ
+60 SVAQTVDEPQSVQQ
-74 PTVQPQEQPKQQAE
+74 QTVQPQEQPEQQDE
-88 QPKGEVE
+88 QTNGDVE
-95 QPAQTV
+95 QPAQTSQPV
-101 QGVQSV
+101 QDV

-130 RKYVEKLGKD
+130 RKYVEQLGNKAQ
-140 TQKIMASGMSESAK
+140 TIMASGMSEGAK
-154 REAQERYESAAKTLN
+154 RDAQERYESAAKALN
-169 ERIETRNAE
+169 ERIETHNAE

-198 KEHEEKYADIN
+198 KEHDEKYADIN
-209 YISDWMDGHKVSEAN
+209 YVSDWMDGHKVNDAN

-238 AASGKDIFGIAKTAK
+238 AASGKDIFGIAKAAK

-281 KEKYGD
+281 KEKYGE

-293 EPIDSV
+293 EPIDSL
-299 VLENKDIPDS
+299 VLENSGISDS

-322 FGDNNYQSILGNA
+322 FGDNNYQSILRGA

-347 RREQGKVGKKAMEDY
+347 RREQGKVEKKAMDDY

-368 PFASEDDKD
+368 PFADADDKD

-407 RLAALTLALSK
+407 RMAALTLALSK
-418 NFGYDENKAAEYIAN
+418 DFGYDENKAAEYIAN

-469 ASMRSTGGGNGL
+469 ASMRSTGGGNKL
-481 TLLDVYNASIDERA
+481 TLLDTYSESIDERA

-500 QGMAGYGKISLRSAT
+500 QGMAGYGKIALRSAT
-515 TMAGDSPA
+515 TMAGDSPEL
-523 FGGIGKLV
+523 GGIIKLV

-540 RLLPRFSKG
+540 RLLPRLSKG
-549 VTPKAGE
+549 VTPKAGD
-556 AAFKL
+556 AAFKM

-580 GAIYSPVAYS
+580 GAVYSPLAYS
-590 LGSLARGVT
+590 LGSIARGVS
-599 PELGEALKSS
+599 PDLGEALKSS

-638 GTGKAATTIRVATN
+638 GTGKASTAIRVATN

-675 SNEKISEDLKSYYF
+675 SSEKISEDLKSYYF

-763 IASKLYGITVNPKVL
+763 IASKLYGITVNPNVL

-803 IVSEYGEKGKEIYTV
+803 IVSEYGEKGKEVYTV

-869 CSERATRAVLSELNG
+869 CSERATRTVLSELNG

-893 MLKTAFEKDR
+893 MLNTAFEKDR
-903 NGEQLTDGEKRMLKR
+903 SGEQLTDGEKRMLKR

-942 NKSRGVDIDKI
+942 NNSRGVDIDKI

-968 VDEYI
+968 VDDYI

-984 MPSEQTEPTAPSEP
+984 MPSGQTEPTAKSEP
-998 PAEPANEPPVVE
+998 PAEPTGEPPVVE
-1010 AEKGGQ
+1010 AEKVTQ
-1016 QDVSAPEK
+1016 QEVASPEK
-1024 EAEKPSEETPS
+1024 ETGKPVDETAG
-1035 KEGVGIEDYIKINKA
+1035 KGDIGIEDYIKINKA
-1050 DDETANDIRED
+1050 DEETANDIRED
-1061 AENYTDEVDALRAE
+1061 AENYTDEVDALRSE
-1075 SEQAVKYSNG
+1075 SEQALRYSNG

-1099 KFGLEEPKADSEP
+1099 KFGLEEPNAKTDEDVKPVEEQKSDTGP
-1112 IEPAK
+1112 IEPTDEK
-1117 DNSAEQPKEPK
+1117 STEQPKEQK
-1128 VEEKPVE
+1128 EEEKPVE
-1135 AETPKEKTKAD
+1135 VETPKDE
-1146 AKADIEQAAETEQ
+1146 AKADTKDEVERAAETEPV
-1159 EQPTVDQLN
+1159 EEV
-1168 QYFSHVHLGHELT
+1168 YKHK
-1181 EKDLGDKARMEMF
+1181 EK
-1194 TKQFLSDKEQAVKY
+1194 
-1208 SNGELSEKPEG
+1208 
-1219 YAYMKQM
+1219 
-1226 FGLKDPVKQPTTNK
+1226 
-1240 GKTEKDAN
+1240 
-1248 KTAQLDII
+1248 QLDII
-1256 NKSNPMR
+1256 NKSNPMH
-1263 DEQHTGIR
+1263 DEYHTGVR
-1271 SVDDIK
+1271 NVDDIK
-1277 TFKEAVSDSEAPFTP
+1277 TFEEAVSDSDAPFTP

-1311 SSKPIEDGVFVTPS
+1311 SSKPIENGVFVTPS
-1325 KMEAKNYA
+1325 KIEAKNYA
-1333 GGGKVFS
+1333 GDGKVFS
-1340 KRVSIEDV
+1340 ERVSVKDV

-1369 VKERLEREGVTYKK
+1369 AKERLEREGVIYKK
-1383 GDELV
+1383 GEELV
-1388 AEHEGSPLTIVVDA
+1388 VEHDGNPVTIVVDA
-1402 VGKNG
+1402 VGKDG

-1419 PYHSNGEVVFTPKEK
+1419 PYHSKGKVVFAPREKQQEPKVVAVSSDRNSAGKGVDKIPNGNSVMEVSAMFDEMERILKEHPKTSEEARADNTKRLKVLRTQIFHILARMSDKELGELSEKYGKERLVQDEVSLRNDTEYITREVEARLEKDGELHSNAYKPRKFSIHSYVSTDKSRPTVLMGVYHSPDGYAVSSDGYVFIASKLDYDPAMKGEVVDKKGSKIVGRYPNWKSAVVNHPFKLKGGVQMLAEKMKAIQERFDAEYNRRKEAGEKITKKKLNDDPYCLVSLLFPNNRIAFISVENARRFVDACLHLGCTDIEYSDYTRSIIARSKNGFAIVMPKIVNK
-1434 PQEPTVKDWV
+1434 GVVKSSDAISVVDFRGGKAQEHIGLGSV
-1444 DDVASEARKRG
+1444 DDTASEARKRG
-1455 YRIVNGQ
+1455 YRIVSGE
-1462 RVERQGA
+1462 RGTDRQGGTGGTA
-1469 LSEGT
+1469 EEGSNSLIGAAIKVADRVRVNSRLKDLSERAKTAKT
-1474 DVVYGDEHTT
+1474 DEERAQVASERAEVVSEYVKGE
-1484 KFSQNDKPT
+1484 KGRS
-1493 TRFAIVSAKKMQP
+1493 
-1506 SHIRGQR
+1506 
-1513 NPAFF
+1513 
-1518 NDEGQPKNRTDQVSV
+1518 VSV
-1533 AREEEIAKNIDPE
+1533 VPTQDALADAVESRDLKNEVRQHTESGDLLNGVYDKRTGKIHIVAENVETADDIDAVYIHESSHKYSREVD
-1546 EITVGVTAYQGAPTI
+1546 
-1561 NSRGEVIQ
+1561 
-1569 GNNRAA
+1569 NNRAA
-1575 ALREM
+1575 GELVDNHTTEELEQALREVA
-1580 YSGGYGMSVKKYR
+1580 G
-1593 QFLKDNAKMFGLTPE
+1593 D
-1608 DIDRIEDPVLVNVA
+1608 DVA
-1622 DVADAEAI
+1622 DVYMACKPGKGDFAYRRMLADE
-1630 RLGQLKATDNES
+1630 
-1642 GGVQFIEPKPTVQ
+1642 
-1655 KLVGANKL
+1655 
-1663 TRFMDTLLETEN
+1663 
-1675 PMDSV
+1675 
-1680 KDLIRKNGVKAL
+1680 
-1692 KFMRDMG
+1692 
-1699 IINETQY
+1699 
-1706 NSAFNA
+1706 
-1712 KDTLSSQ
+1712 
-1719 ARSDLE
+1719 
-1725 GVIRH
+1725 
-1730 AMFDGGP
+1730 
-1737 TGIEEMFDL
+1737 
-1746 MPDAAQ
+1746 
-1752 KGILETIARDFSS
+1752 
-1765 DEQSRIKPIIQES
+1765 
-1778 ILAYH
+1778 ILAY
-1783 NAVSTS
+1783 SC
-1789 KEFANAKTAE
+1789 
-1799 QAARAMR
+1799 
-1806 NYARQVQL
+1806 
-1814 IGEEQ
+1814 
-1819 VLPEKYFSKFALL
+1819 
-1832 LAERYR
+1832 
-1838 AYSKLS
+1838 
-1844 IKAMFNELYDKL
+1844 
-1856 QGVSESSGDLFAGEV
+1856 
-1871 AAEKLNINEAFKK
+1871 
-1884 VFNYGDTELPRGD
+1884 
-1897 VLGDTARTGT
+1897 
-1907 KGEPGSEGGTGGRGQ
+1907 
-1922 DKAGERGADSQRG
+1922 
-1935 TGGAAEEGTNSLI
+1935 
-1948 DTANKAANKAR
+1948 
-1959 LQKAEDYSAFAE
+1959 
-1971 QYGLDAEDVAMY
+1971 
-1983 AEGMKKGS
+1983 
-1991 TSQAMRARAM
+1991 
-2001 IGRKIIAAHEGEI
+2001 
-2014 HSLRDVRKF
+2014 
-2023 RRPIEEALKEKF
+2023 
-2035 GDVDKLLEEYRNQ
+2035 
-2048 VEDEHKA
+2048 
-2055 MEAARKK
+2055 
-2062 AQEEEA
+2062 
-2068 KRKAHLEELS
+2068 
-2078 LLSDDEIDRRYME
+2078 
-2091 ALDNGNE
+2091 
-2098 VAARDMLDEAARRK
+2098 
-2112 GYADTDSE
+2112 
-2120 YQGVG
+2120 
-2125 AWVAPSNPGYESDEA
+2125 
-2140 RRADVEDNAPNV
+2140 
-2152 NLEDIALGYN
+2152 
-2162 LQPDDYFTHPERYS
+2162 
-2176 QNTPHGLES
+2176 
-2185 SRSIQAALESLKRG
+2185 
-2199 EKGVKVKVYRAVP
+2199 VK
-2212 ISVMEGKLRNGD
+2212 
-2224 WVTPSKKYAEMHGN
+2224 
-2238 SRLKG
+2238 
-2243 KYRIIE
+2243 
-2249 DEVPANELWWDGN
+2249 
-2262 DANEWGYD
+2262 
-2270 NGKEYKYKNAK
+2270 
-2281 NNRKL
+2281 
-2286 NDLVVRDDNGNVI
+2286 
-2299 VPSKRF
+2299 
-2305 NQRKADERYQ
+2305 
-2315 IGMEGVKPSKAEV
+2315 
-2328 ALRDA
+2328 
-2333 VIDRLRENGMEVIT
+2333 
-2347 DVAEGQRVLDE
+2347 
-2358 ANGKARLNSVVS
+2358 
-2370 SLAKA
+2370 
-2375 ESTIKDWLANNK
+2375 
-2387 RGKTFRI
+2387 
-2394 ELPLRTQ
+2394 
-2401 RMVRDAM
+2401 
-2408 GRDFE
+2408 
-2413 SHNITAN
+2413 
-2420 GIAHAQK
+2420 
-2427 NHGINGVKLGEKS
+2427 
-2440 LPLSKEDMELLPYIM
+2440 
-2455 VAPDYVRRGNSD
+2455 
-2467 ATGRTSVR
+2467 
-2475 FYKELSNGYVVVA
+2475 
-2488 EKEYKNS
+2488 
-2495 PNDMETITMWAEK
+2495 
-2508 SDKATNAQRNAAPD
+2508 RNA
-2522 THVRNAILDID
+2522 
-2533 AAKIRKDAEDAIVM
+2533 
-2547 DVKVRENR
+2547 
-2555 VWHGSGADFEAFDIT
+2555 G
-2570 DHIRFFRTA
+2570 
-2579 NGEAYGFTVGGKI
+2579 
-2592 YIDPKIAT
+2592 
-2600 SETPVHEYA
+2600 
-2609 HLWASA
+2609 
-2615 LRSGNPKEWQNVV
+2615 
-2628 GLMKGTSVW
+2628 
-2637 EEVKKRYSELNTD
+2637 
-2650 DDIAD
+2650 
-2655 EVIATYSGRRGA
+2655 
-2667 ERLREEAH
+2667 
-2675 KVADGNG
+2675 
-2682 DLFEKA
+2682 
-2688 EAISALGRVK
+2688 
-2698 ESLKKFWKGV
+2698 
-2708 CDFLHIHYKSAEE
+2708 
-2721 VADRVMKDLLDGV
+2721 
-2734 DTRKMGKGEAG
+2734 
-2745 VRFSAKQKRAL
+2745 
-2756 ETAEQ
+2756 
-2761 SQKTAIATAVSS
+2761 
-2773 ADGAKVLNNLD
+2773 
-2784 TLARNLEKTS
+2784 EKTS
-2794 SHRKTFIGDIAK
+2794 ITNEKINNQTKQHYEKVSDYFGGRKRDG
-2806 AFGVDNRGKSSKYAT
+2806 GKSDRG
-2821 FETKSGEVVTIR
+2821 ETEAGEGLYTEPSAGEHRRGGANDREEEGIDSGGFFSVAGR
-2833 ISDHNAKVSNFDTVG
+2833 NA
-2848 EDNGISIVV
+2848 NGGNS
-2857 TRKPNKGITNDGSAH
+2857 S
-2872 IVEFFYPEISLQ
+2872 
-2884 RAEGK
+2884 
-2889 PLVEIVESIKQALY
+2889 
-2903 SGEFKDTT
+2903 
-2911 GLAERQEV
+2911 
-2919 NGEDVV
+2919 
-2925 RYQLSVTGKNTK
+2925 
-2937 GGDTGYD
+2937 YD
-2944 SKHTEIEQAVNKKL
+2944 SKHSEIEQAVNMKL
-2958 KRNSTSDEIKAEI
+2958 KRNSTSDDIKAEI

-2996 GDAAAL
+2996 ADAAAL

-3010 AKKTVAVENERSAK
+3010 AKKTVAVEKERSAK
-3024 LTEKLADLN
+3024 LTEKLADIN

-3038 ATESGDAEKVKSL
+3038 ATESGDTEKVKSI

-3060 DIGNT
+3060 DISNT
-3065 GIRSRYK
+3065 GIRARYK

-3112 FNALVG
+3112 FNTLVG

-3130 DGTEQDRNNLAT
+3130 DGTGQDRNNLAT
-3142 KLDDTIRKVDDVIV
+3142 KLDDTVRKVDDVIV

-3167 ADMFSIKTT
+3167 AEMLSVKTT
-3176 KKDSSGKKIGVKVSN
+3176 KKDSGGKKVGVKVSN

-3204 RGFDGEFGNELKS
+3204 RGFDGEFGNGLKS
-3217 LVKSLDGMLIRKK
+3217 LVKSLDGMLSKK
-3230 ELQGRL
+3230 KSLQGRL
-3236 KELELSEASAN
+3236 KELELSEASAD
-3247 ERLNSGTITK
+3247 ERLNSGAITK
-3257 DEYDAEVEAINRERN
+3257 DEYDAEIEAINRERD
-3272 DVKSEMANFDTVF
+3272 DVKSEMANFDTAF

-3298 AVPRTTEEYNK
+3298 AVPRSTEEYNK

-3349 ELFAEADKSQS
+3349 ELFAEADKSQI
-3360 RLKALEEQWKSD
+3360 RLKTLEEKWKSD

-3398 EERTKLYAAKD
+3398 EERARLFAAKD
-3409 AARNALRDLNN
+3409 AARKALSDLNN

-3446 VAHIGIAA
+3446 VANIGIAA

-3488 VFLAPTESAESM
+3488 LFLAPTESAESM
-3500 LSRVDVNHFSGDGEL
+3500 LSRVDVNHFSGEGEL

-3534 ESVEGLRSEIQFKCK
+3534 ESVEALRSEIQSKCK
-3549 ELFGSKK
+3549 ELFGSKN

-3616 LGDNWVKFG
+3616 IGDNWVKFG
-3625 EWVVGDFLPK
+3625 EWIVGDFLPK

-3683 PTPSALKERVKHNYQ
+3683 PMPSALKERVKHNYQ

-3772 QVINEAQS
+3772 QVINEVQS

-3793 ALKQLQSMIAGV
+3793 ALKQLQSMIAGM
-3805 NYSYNPRFQARFFAN
+3805 NYSYNPRFHARLFAN

-3826 MELLAGNVKNAEN
+3826 TELLAGKVKNAEN

-3876 VVGNSN
+3876 VVGNSS

-3896 LFLNQVFDAA
+3896 LLLNQVFDAA
-3906 AVAVYAKSIYDYEYT
+3906 AVAVYSKSIYDYEFT
-3921 RSIRKGATEE
+3921 RSIRNGATEE

-4045 AKAIFNALF
+4045 AKAIFSALF

-4060 APIKDATGKTAL
+4060 EPTKDATGKTAL
-4072 DRFIEGHTGDV
+4072 DRFIEGHAGDV

-4134 KDSDSLSGY
+4134 KDSGSLSDY

-4180 AFYDYKVNGSS
+4180 AFYDYKVKGSS
-4191 LNLISAANF
+4191 LNLISVANF

-4280 EYHIRDASDAMGYH
+4280 EYHIRDASDAADYH
-4294 DEWLKNHERKE
+4294 DEWLKNHDRKE

-4353 RQIKKKLTGG
+4353 RQIKKKLTGS
-4363 DNERKEA
+4363 DDERKDA
-4370 FALMKELERI
+4370 FALMRELERI
-4380 DKVKGHTHSDY
+4380 DKIKGHTHSDY

-4428 RGEVKG
+4428 RGDVKG

-4440 TADDVKADAR
+4440 TEDDVKADAK
-4450 FRKLHD
+4450 FRKLQD

-4487 DIGDGLVT
+4487 GIGDGLVT
-4495 AVYASEADRLIKD
+4495 AVYTGEADRLIKD
-4508 LKTKLTKAVKAGDDK
+4508 LKTKLTKAVKAGNNK
-4523 AADAIMEQIRSIR
+4523 AADAIMERIRSIR

>member
-9 FAANHQNG
+9 FAADQQNG
-17 DGELHRFIMSI
+17 KGELYRLMMSI
-28 LKEGET
+28 LEEGET
-34 DEQET
+34 DNQET
-39 AQQQQ
+39 AQQQP
-44 ATEVEK
+44 TPEVEK
-50 ANDEPATQQT
+50 ANDEPAAQQP
-60 AVVQTATEPQSVQQ
+60 AAQTVAEPQSVQQ

-101 QGVQSV
+101 QPVQDV

-118 LLAVKNHNIDDA
+118 FLAVKNHNIDDA
-130 RKYVEKLGKD
+130 RKYVEKLGKEAQ
-140 TQKIMASGMSESAK
+140 TIMASGMSESAK
-154 REAQERYESAAKTLN
+154 REAQERYENAAKTLN
-169 ERIETRNAE
+169 ERIETHNAE

-183 DRLRAE
+183 ERLRAE

-198 KEHEEKYADIN
+198 KEYDEKYADIN
-209 YISDWMDGHKVSEAN
+209 YVSDWMDGHKVSEAN

-267 INDYVNGMLAANRL
+267 INDYVNGMLAANRI

-287 KFSYNI
+287 KFSYNL

-309 VKKEFVKVRTPKE
+309 VKKEFVKVRTPRE

-347 RREQGKVGKKAMEDY
+347 KREQGKVGKKAMEDY

-368 PFASEDDKD
+368 PFASADDKD

-418 NFGYDENKAAEYIAN
+418 DFGYDENKAAEYIAN

-462 LVGSLAQ
+462 LVGSIAQ

-481 TLLDVYNASIDERA
+481 TLLDAYSASIDERA

-500 QGMAGYGKISLRSAT
+500 QGMAGYGKIALRSAT
-515 TMAGDSPA
+515 TMGGDSPLL
-523 FGGIGKLV
+523 GGIGKLV
-531 GGGTKWSLV
+531 GSGTKWSLV
-540 RLLPRFSKG
+540 KLLPRFSKG

-556 AAFKL
+556 AAFKM

-638 GTGKAATTIRVATN
+638 GTGKAATAIRVATN

-675 SNEKISEDLKSYYF
+675 SSEKISEDLKSYYF

-763 IASKLYGITVNPKVL
+763 IANKLYGITVNPNVL

-803 IVSEYGEKGKEIYTV
+803 IVSEYGEKGKEVYTV
-818 RTYTADGKAF
+818 RTYTANGKAF

-857 AEGARD
+857 AEGAKD
-863 AQWMDT
+863 AEWMRKCSFAAAET
-869 CSERATRAVLSELNG
+869 IVGELKGTASERELWDIID
-884 TATEKELTD
+884 AALEKE
-893 MLKTAFEKDR
+893 K
-903 NGEQLTDGEKRMLKR
+903 NGEQLSDGEKKMLERYDKLLL
-918 FDEVYLQNLRS
+918 ENLRS
-929 ENADNSSSVRRDF
+929 ESADNAQNMKAWF
-942 NKSRGVDIDKI
+942 NKEFGTDIDKI
-953 LAKDYYKWSESEREA
+953 LKKDYYKWTA
-968 VDEYI
+968 DEKSIIDDYI
-973 KALNGENTAKD
+973 KMLNYESALKD
-984 MPSEQTEPTAPSEP
+984 MPLEQTEPTAPSEP
-998 PAEPANEPPVVE
+998 PAEPANESPVVE

-1016 QDVSAPEK
+1016 KDVSAPEK

-1035 KEGVGIEDYIKINKA
+1035 KDGVGIEDYIKINKA

-1061 AENYTDEVDALRAE
+1061 AENYTDEVNALRAE
-1075 SEQAVKYSNG
+1075 SEQAVRYSNG

-1091 EHWDYWKE
+1091 GHWDYWKE
-1099 KFGLEEPKADSEP
+1099 KFGLEEPKAKTVEEVQSVEEPKADSEP
-1112 IEPAK
+1112 IEPADEK
-1117 DNSAEQPKEPK
+1117 SAEQPKEPK
-1128 VEEKPVE
+1128 AEEKPVE
-1135 AETPKEKTKAD
+1135 VETPKEEVKADTKAEV
-1146 AKADIEQAAETEQ
+1146 EQAAVTEPV
-1159 EQPTVDQLN
+1159 EEVDK
-1168 QYFSHVHLGHELT
+1168 HK
-1181 EKDLGDKARMEMF
+1181 EK
-1194 TKQFLSDKEQAVKY
+1194 
-1208 SNGELSEKPEG
+1208 
-1219 YAYMKQM
+1219 
-1226 FGLKDPVKQPTTNK
+1226 
-1240 GKTEKDAN
+1240 
-1248 KTAQLDII
+1248 QLDII
-1256 NKSNPMR
+1256 NKSNPMH
-1263 DEQHTGIR
+1263 DEYHTGVR
-1271 SVDDIK
+1271 NVDDIK
-1277 TFKEAVSDSEAPFTP
+1277 TFEEAVSDSDAPFTP
-1292 DYTKEDAE
+1292 DYTKENAE

-1333 GGGKVFS
+1333 GNGKVFS
-1340 KRVSIEDV
+1340 KRVSVKDV

-1369 VKERLEREGVTYKK
+1369 AKERVGREGVAYKK
-1383 GDELV
+1383 GEELV
-1388 AEHEGSPLTIVVDA
+1388 VEHDGNPMTIVVDA
-1402 VGKNG
+1402 VGKGG

-1419 PYHSNGEVVFTPKEK
+1419 PYHSNGKVVFTTKGRT
-1434 PQEPTVKDWV
+1434 QEQTVKDWV
-1444 DDVASEARKRG
+1444 DDTASEARKRG

-1462 RVERQGA
+1462 KVERQSA

-1493 TRFAIVSAKKMQP
+1493 TRFAVVSAKKMQP

-1608 DIDRIEDPVLVNVA
+1608 DIDRVEDPVLVNVA
-1622 DVADAEAI
+1622 DVTDAEAI

-1663 TRFMDTLLETEN
+1663 TRFMDTLLDSEN

-1680 KDLIRKNGVKAL
+1680 KDLIRKNGVKTL

-1719 ARSDLE
+1719 ARNDLE

-1737 TGIEEMFDL
+1737 TGIEEMFDH

-1765 DEQSRIKPIIQES
+1765 DEQSRIKPVIQES

-1884 VFNYGDTELPRGD
+1884 IFNYGDTELPRGD
-1897 VLGDTARTGT
+1897 VLGDTARTGE

-1922 DKAGERGADSQRG
+1922 DKKGERGADGQGG
-1935 TGGAAEEGTNSLI
+1935 TGGTAEEGPNSLI
-1948 DTANKAANKAR
+1948 GAANK
-1959 LQKAEDYSAFAE
+1959 
-1971 QYGLDAEDVAMY
+1971 VA
-1983 AEGMKKGS
+1983 
-1991 TSQAMRARAM
+1991 
-2001 IGRKIIAAHEGEI
+2001 
-2014 HSLRDVRKF
+2014 
-2023 RRPIEEALKEKF
+2023 
-2035 GDVDKLLEEYRNQ
+2035 YR
-2048 VEDEHKA
+2048 
-2055 MEAARKK
+2055 
-2062 AQEEEA
+2062 
-2068 KRKAHLEELS
+2068 
-2078 LLSDDEIDRRYME
+2078 
-2091 ALDNGNE
+2091 
-2098 VAARDMLDEAARRK
+2098 
-2112 GYADTDSE
+2112 
-2120 YQGVG
+2120 
-2125 AWVAPSNPGYESDEA
+2125 
-2140 RRADVEDNAPNV
+2140 
-2152 NLEDIALGYN
+2152 
-2162 LQPDDYFTHPERYS
+2162 ER
-2176 QNTPHGLES
+2176 
-2185 SRSIQAALESLKRG
+2185 
-2199 EKGVKVKVYRAVP
+2199 V
-2212 ISVMEGKLRNGD
+2212 
-2224 WVTPSKKYAEMHGN
+2224 N
-2238 SRLKG
+2238 SRLKDLSERA
-2243 KYRIIE
+2243 KTAKT
-2249 DEVPANELWWDGN
+2249 DEERAQVANE
-2262 DANEWGYD
+2262 
-2270 NGKEYKYKNAK
+2270 
-2281 NNRKL
+2281 R
-2286 NDLVVRDDNGNVI
+2286 
-2299 VPSKRF
+2299 
-2305 NQRKADERYQ
+2305 
-2315 IGMEGVKPSKAEV
+2315 AEV
-2328 ALRDA
+2328 VSDYVKGEKGRSVSVVPTQDALADA
-2333 VIDRLRENGMEVIT
+2333 VESRDLKNEVRQHTESGDLLNGVYDKRTGKIHI
-2347 DVAEGQRVLDE
+2347 VAENVE
-2358 ANGKARLNSVVS
+2358 
-2370 SLAKA
+2370 
-2375 ESTIKDWLANNK
+2375 
-2387 RGKTFRI
+2387 
-2394 ELPLRTQ
+2394 
-2401 RMVRDAM
+2401 
-2408 GRDFE
+2408 
-2413 SHNITAN
+2413 TA
-2420 GIAHAQK
+2420 
-2427 NHGINGVKLGEKS
+2427 
-2440 LPLSKEDMELLPYIM
+2440 D
-2455 VAPDYVRRGNSD
+2455 
-2467 ATGRTSVR
+2467 
-2475 FYKELSNGYVVVA
+2475 
-2488 EKEYKNS
+2488 
-2495 PNDMETITMWAEK
+2495 
-2508 SDKATNAQRNAAPD
+2508 
-2522 THVRNAILDID
+2522 DID
-2533 AAKIRKDAEDAIVM
+2533 AVYIHESSHKYS
-2547 DVKVRENR
+2547 REVDNNR
-2555 VWHGSGADFEAFDIT
+2555 AA
-2570 DHIRFFRTA
+2570 
-2579 NGEAYGFTVGGKI
+2579 GELVDNNT
-2592 YIDPKIAT
+2592 T
-2600 SETPVHEYA
+2600 EE
-2609 HLWASA
+2609 LEQA
-2615 LRSGNPKEWQNVV
+2615 LR
-2628 GLMKGTSVW
+2628 
-2637 EEVKKRYSELNTD
+2637 EVAGD
-2650 DDIAD
+2650 D
-2655 EVIATYSGRRGA
+2655 
-2667 ERLREEAH
+2667 
-2675 KVADGNG
+2675 VADVYMAC
-2682 DLFEKA
+2682 KA
-2688 EAISALGRVK
+2688 
-2698 ESLKKFWKGV
+2698 
-2708 CDFLHIHYKSAEE
+2708 
-2721 VADRVMKDLLDGV
+2721 
-2734 DTRKMGKGEAG
+2734 GKGEFAYRRMLADEILAYSCVKRNAG
-2745 VRFSAKQKRAL
+2745 
-2756 ETAEQ
+2756 
-2761 SQKTAIATAVSS
+2761 
-2773 ADGAKVLNNLD
+2773 
-2784 TLARNLEKTS
+2784 EKT
-2794 SHRKTFIGDIAK
+2794 
-2806 AFGVDNRGKSSKYAT
+2806 
-2821 FETKSGEVVTIR
+2821 
-2833 ISDHNAKVSNFDTVG
+2833 
-2848 EDNGISIVV
+2848 
-2857 TRKPNKGITNDGSAH
+2857 GITNDKINNQTKQHYEKVSDYFGGRKRDGGKSDRGKTETGEGVSTESPAGEHGRGGANDGKEEGIDSGGLFSVSGKRELKDNTLMPDSEKPEWLKKTKASSGDGEEMTLGEYYDTLYGRRRKMMPTISPLLESAKEKITDDGH
-2872 IVEFFYPEISLQ
+2872 LAANDTNGRVVSDNMFLDNTGELSRYKDWLLGTLEKSPSKTLKEEILREIEYLNQ
-2884 RAEGK
+2884 QYTHWNLARKGR
-2889 PLVEIVESIKQALY
+2889 LVEGFGVYGDFAREFGISKETREIAKRNGIDVDEV
-2903 SGEFKDTT
+2903 FKD
-2911 GLAERQEV
+2911 GNDGFFSAAGRKA
-2919 NGEDVV
+2919 NGA
-2925 RYQLSVTGKNTK
+2925 
-2937 GGDTGYD
+2937 DTGYD
-2944 SKHTEIEQAVNKKL
+2944 SKHSEIEQAVNRELEKK
-2958 KRNSTSDEIKAEI
+2958 STSDEIKAEI

-3024 LTEKLADLN
+3024 LTDKLADLN

-3038 ATESGDAEKVKSL
+3038 ATESGDTEKVKSL
-3051 TTEIKRLKT
+3051 TTEIKRVKT

-3086 DLAKSL
+3086 NLAKSL

-3112 FNALVG
+3112 FNDLVR

-3167 ADMFSIKTT
+3167 ADMLSVKTT
-3176 KKDSSGKKIGVKVSN
+3176 KKDSSGKKVGIKVSN

-3204 RGFDGEFGNELKS
+3204 RGFNGEFGNGLKS
-3217 LVKSLDGMLIRKK
+3217 LVKSLDGMLAKK
-3230 ELQGRL
+3230 KSLQGRL
-3236 KELELSEASAN
+3236 KELELSEASVN
-3247 ERLNSGTITK
+3247 ERLNSGAITK
-3257 DEYDAEVEAINRERN
+3257 DEYDAKIEAINRERD
-3272 DVKSEMANFDTVF
+3272 DVKSEMADFDTVF
-3285 SDALSETNDAIDA
+3285 SGALSETNDAINT
-3298 AVPRTTEEYNK
+3298 AVPRTTMEYDK

-3349 ELFAEADKSQS
+3349 ELFAEVDKSQS

-3372 APTPTDTEMEAAN
+3372 APTPTDTEMEATN

-3398 EERTKLYAAKD
+3398 EERAKLYAAKD
-3409 AARNALRDLNN
+3409 AARKALRDLNN

-3446 VAHIGIAA
+3446 VAHIGITA

-3500 LSRVDVNHFSGDGEL
+3500 LSRVDVNHFSGEGEL

-3556 PKDGNKRIKFTQTLS
+3556 PKDGNKKIKFTQTLS
-3571 GEPVPAEVTKGEA
+3571 GEPVPAEVTKGDA

-3683 PTPSALKERVKHNYQ
+3683 PMPSALKERVKHSYQ

-3805 NYSYNPRFQARFFAN
+3805 NYSYNPRFQARLFAN

-3826 MELLAGNVKNAEN
+3826 TELLAGKVKNVEN

-3906 AVAVYAKSIYDYEYT
+3906 AVAVYSKSIYDYEFT

-4054 GGDDDN
+4054 GGDDNN
-4060 APIKDATGKTAL
+4060 APTKDATGKTAL
-4072 DRFIEGHTGDV
+4072 DRFIEGHAGDV

-4099 LVNSAWSGYGG
+4099 FVNSVWSGYGG

-4124 RSAGETLKGY
+4124 RSVGETLKGY
-4134 KDSDSLSGY
+4134 KDSDSLSDY

-4180 AFYDYKVNGSS
+4180 AFYDYKVKGSS

-4280 EYHIRDASDAMGYH
+4280 EYHIRDASDAADYH

-4324 DSLKLALGYE
+4324 DSLKLSLGYE

-4343 LRYNLVHDIL
+4343 LRYNLVQGIL

-4450 FRKLHD
+4450 FRKLQD

-4487 DIGDGLVT
+4487 DIGEGLVT

-4508 LKTKLTKAVKAGDDK
+4508 LKTKLTKAVKAGDDN

-4556 SIE
+4556 SIR

>member
-1 MANETDSV
+1 MENETDSV
-9 FAANHQNG
+9 FATDQQNG
-17 DGELHRFIMSI
+17 KGELYRLMMSI

-34 DEQET
+34 DNQET

-50 ANDEPATQQT
+50 KNDRPATQQPV
-60 AVVQTATEPQSVQQ
+60 AEPQSVQQ

-101 QGVQSV
+101 QPVQDV

-130 RKYVEKLGKD
+130 RKYVEKLGKEAQ
-140 TQKIMASGMSESAK
+140 TIMASGMSEGAK
-154 REAQERYESAAKTLN
+154 REAQERYENAAKTLN
-169 ERIETRNAE
+169 ERIETHNAE

-198 KEHEEKYADIN
+198 KKHDEMYADIN
-209 YISDWMDGHKVSEAN
+209 YISDWMDGHKVSDSN

-287 KFSYNI
+287 KFSYNL

-322 FGDNNYQSILGNA
+322 FGDNNYQTILGNA

-347 RREQGKVGKKAMEDY
+347 RREQGKAGKKAMEDY

-368 PFASEDDKD
+368 PFADADDKD

-407 RLAALTLALSK
+407 RMAALTLALSK
-418 NFGYDENKAAEYIAN
+418 DFGYDENKAAEYIAN

-462 LVGSLAQ
+462 LVGSIAQ

-481 TLLDVYNASIDERA
+481 TLLDAYSASIDERA

-500 QGMAGYGKISLRSAT
+500 QGLAGYGKIALRSAT

-531 GGGTKWSLV
+531 GSGTKWSLV
-540 RLLPRFSKG
+540 RLLPRISKG

-556 AAFKL
+556 AAFKM

-580 GAIYSPVAYS
+580 GAIYSPAAYS

-638 GTGKAATTIRVATN
+638 GTGKAATAIRVATN

-675 SNEKISEDLKSYYF
+675 SSEKISEDLKSYYF

-743 DIYAPNGKNSPGYFM
+743 DIYAPNGKNDPGYFM
-758 KDGKA
+758 DGDKA
-763 IASKLYGITVNPKVL
+763 IASKLYSITTNPKVL

-803 IVSEYGEKGKEIYTV
+803 IVSEYGEKGKEVYTV

-828 SERDFGSLKDAKLEE
+828 SERDFGSLKAAKLEE

-857 AEGARD
+857 AEGAKD
-863 AQWMDT
+863 AEWMRKCSFT
-869 CSERATRAVLSELNG
+869 AEETIVGELKGTASERELWDIID
-884 TATEKELTD
+884 AALEKE
-893 MLKTAFEKDR
+893 K
-903 NGEQLTDGEKRMLKR
+903 NGEQLSDGEKKMLERYDKLLL
-918 FDEVYLQNLRS
+918 ENLRS
-929 ENADNSSSVRRDF
+929 ESADNAQNMKAWF
-942 NKSRGVDIDKI
+942 NKEFGTDIDKI
-953 LAKDYYKWSESEREA
+953 LKKDYYKWTA
-968 VDEYI
+968 DEKSIIDDYI
-973 KALNGENTAKD
+973 KMLNYESALKD
-984 MPSEQTEPTAPSEP
+984 MPLEQAEPTAPSEP

-1016 QDVSAPEK
+1016 QDVTVPEK

-1035 KEGVGIEDYIKINKA
+1035 KDGVGIEDYIKINKA

-1075 SEQAVKYSNG
+1075 SEQAVRYSNG
-1085 ESSEKP
+1085 ESSERP

-1099 KFGLEEPKADSEP
+1099 KFGLEEPKAKTEEDVRTMEEPKADSEP
-1112 IEPAK
+1112 IEPADEK
-1117 DNSAEQPKEPK
+1117 PTEQPMGPK

-1135 AETPKEKTKAD
+1135 VETPKEE
-1146 AKADIEQAAETEQ
+1146 AKADTKAEVEQAAGTEPV
-1159 EQPTVDQLN
+1159 E
-1168 QYFSHVHLGHELT
+1168 EA
-1181 EKDLGDKARMEMF
+1181 DKH
-1194 TKQFLSDKEQAVKY
+1194 KE
-1208 SNGELSEKPEG
+1208 E
-1219 YAYMKQM
+1219 
-1226 FGLKDPVKQPTTNK
+1226 
-1240 GKTEKDAN
+1240 
-1248 KTAQLDII
+1248 QLDII
-1256 NKSNPMR
+1256 NKSNPMH
-1263 DEQHTGIR
+1263 DEYHTGVR
-1271 SVDDIK
+1271 NVDDIK
-1277 TFKEAVSDSEAPFTP
+1277 TLDEAVKEDGVYAP
-1292 DYTKEDAE
+1292 DYTEEDAKNAVK
-1300 SALKAGEITVY
+1300 SGEITVY
-1311 SSKPIEDGVFVTPS
+1311 SSKPIENGVFVTPS
-1325 KMEAKNYA
+1325 KMEAENYA
-1333 GGGKVFS
+1333 GGEKVYS
-1340 KRVSIEDV
+1340 KKVPISDV
-1348 AWIDAIE
+1348 AWIDTME
-1355 GQYARL
+1355 GQYARIDNKKSQEESRNGAFGTIYKQFKGKAKEAIAWL
-1361 RASDIETG
+1361 IQKKEGEAIGALHHRDVGDISLVWGNDNAGLKKILQKHPEVVDNLQDLIDEMHVISSSDNRVVLESETHKAVVSKKIGKENTPQWLLTAYEKKDASGGSSDIGPEPQRGKQNGTAPLQDIAPDS
-1369 VKERLEREGVTYKK
+1369 KDTHEVTEEQEKQRKNADKSPNSVAYKK
-1383 GDELV
+1383 GEELV
-1388 AEHEGSPLTIVVDA
+1388 VEHEGNPTTIVVDA
-1402 VGKNG
+1402 VGKSG
-1407 NVTKSHVKSSGE
+1407 DVTKSHVKSSGE
-1419 PYHSNGEVVFTPKEK
+1419 PYHSNGKVVFTQKEK
-1434 PQEPTVKDWV
+1434 PQEQAVRDWV
-1444 DDVASEARKRG
+1444 DDTASEARKRG

-1462 RVERQGA
+1462 KVERQGA

-1474 DVVYGDEHTT
+1474 EVVYGDEHTT

-1493 TRFAIVSAKKMQP
+1493 TRFAVVSAKKVQP

-1546 EITVGVTAYQGAPTI
+1546 EITFGVTAYQGAPTI

-1608 DIDRIEDPVLVNVA
+1608 DIDRVEDPVLVNVA

-1663 TRFMDTLLETEN
+1663 TRFMDTLLDSEN
-1675 PMDSV
+1675 PMDSI

-1719 ARSDLE
+1719 ARNDLE

-1799 QAARAMR
+1799 QAARTMR
-1806 NYARQVQL
+1806 NYVRQVQL

-1907 KGEPGSEGGTGGRGQ
+1907 KGEQGSEGGVGGRGQ
-1922 DKAGERGADSQRG
+1922 DKAGERGADG
-1935 TGGAAEEGTNSLI
+1935 KGGVDSTAEEGSNHVTGTAAKAADKDSYDVTEDTAKYRIREDAPPTKTGIGYKVFVLKDGKLYPPMVANPNGEATPVGVWLDADAAPVIGVTKTGRQQVKAGGKGTQGGSGKLAYRPGWHLGEIPYTLQFNRMNPETGQRELFPANFVWAEVEYANDVDYQEEAMSYGMKASGKFQHSLAGLPRLPKNGSYRYRTNPDPNTDPWVITGAMKVNRILKPSEVDAMIEAAGREPQQRQAGSITDKQVEALNAKVERTMQEDRDMMRSVVQQMGEKLHTDINIIEDVNEITHSNAAVQERRRKSKGWYDTKTGQVNIVLANNRDVDDVKASVGHEVIAHKGLRELFGEENYDQFLDETYQHLRDDLKKGVDAASGRSFVDDATKNGNRAKSYEQHRRTAVDELFGRMAEKPFEEFCEGERTLWQKTKATVRRLLDKFLGSLKLPKWFELSDNELRYILWRSKERLERGKEHPIDLARDIVKREELGLTDEALYNMGDNPETFAERQRRAVEKKGVVMSGLNSAEVTAVKVPKHPYTGNIAHATEQAKAAAIEKYTEIIKDERGKEKRVAKPQTYDNYGVTFQYGISADAIDEYLNPRQQAKSVNKGVHLALAEHIHEVIGASIEVEEHPDRMKVEGERSNNQFNPNSLMHRFYGVVLV
-1948 DTANKAANKAR
+1948 DGHPYRVMTLMREEKNPAVGNGMHAYEV
-1959 LQKAEDYSAFAE
+1959 QKIEVLDEETPNTPNGTDS
-1971 QYGLDAEDVAMY
+1971 QNHNGLSYPVA
-1983 AEGMKKGS
+1983 K
-1991 TSQAMRARAM
+1991 
-2001 IGRKIIAAHEGEI
+2001 
-2014 HSLRDVRKF
+2014 V
-2023 RRPIEEALKEKF
+2023 IEKVEKTMES
-2035 GDVDKLLEEYRNQ
+2035 GKNLLEE
-2048 VEDEHKA
+2048 
-2055 MEAARKK
+2055 
-2062 AQEEEA
+2062 
-2068 KRKAHLEELS
+2068 
-2078 LLSDDEIDRRYME
+2078 
-2091 ALDNGNE
+2091 
-2098 VAARDMLDEAARRK
+2098 
-2112 GYADTDSE
+2112 
-2120 YQGVG
+2120 
-2125 AWVAPSNPGYESDEA
+2125 
-2140 RRADVEDNAPNV
+2140 
-2152 NLEDIALGYN
+2152 
-2162 LQPDDYFTHPERYS
+2162 
-2176 QNTPHGLES
+2176 
-2185 SRSIQAALESLKRG
+2185 
-2199 EKGVKVKVYRAVP
+2199 
-2212 ISVMEGKLRNGD
+2212 
-2224 WVTPSKKYAEMHGN
+2224 SK
-2238 SRLKG
+2238 
-2243 KYRIIE
+2243 
-2249 DEVPANELWWDGN
+2249 
-2262 DANEWGYD
+2262 
-2270 NGKEYKYKNAK
+2270 
-2281 NNRKL
+2281 
-2286 NDLVVRDDNGNVI
+2286 
-2299 VPSKRF
+2299 
-2305 NQRKADERYQ
+2305 
-2315 IGMEGVKPSKAEV
+2315 
-2328 ALRDA
+2328 
-2333 VIDRLRENGMEVIT
+2333 
-2347 DVAEGQRVLDE
+2347 
-2358 ANGKARLNSVVS
+2358 
-2370 SLAKA
+2370 
-2375 ESTIKDWLANNK
+2375 
-2387 RGKTFRI
+2387 
-2394 ELPLRTQ
+2394 
-2401 RMVRDAM
+2401 
-2408 GRDFE
+2408 
-2413 SHNITAN
+2413 
-2420 GIAHAQK
+2420 
-2427 NHGINGVKLGEKS
+2427 
-2440 LPLSKEDMELLPYIM
+2440 
-2455 VAPDYVRRGNSD
+2455 
-2467 ATGRTSVR
+2467 
-2475 FYKELSNGYVVVA
+2475 
-2488 EKEYKNS
+2488 
-2495 PNDMETITMWAEK
+2495 
-2508 SDKATNAQRNAAPD
+2508 
-2522 THVRNAILDID
+2522 
-2533 AAKIRKDAEDAIVM
+2533 
-2547 DVKVRENR
+2547 
-2555 VWHGSGADFEAFDIT
+2555 
-2570 DHIRFFRTA
+2570 
-2579 NGEAYGFTVGGKI
+2579 
-2592 YIDPKIAT
+2592 
-2600 SETPVHEYA
+2600 
-2609 HLWASA
+2609 
-2615 LRSGNPKEWQNVV
+2615 
-2628 GLMKGTSVW
+2628 
-2637 EEVKKRYSELNTD
+2637 
-2650 DDIAD
+2650 IAD
-2655 EVIATYSGRRGA
+2655 EDTAMYRDPGETEDIRFR
-2667 ERLREEAH
+2667 
-2675 KVADGNG
+2675 KV
-2682 DLFEKA
+2682 E
-2688 EAISALGRVK
+2688 
-2698 ESLKKFWKGV
+2698 
-2708 CDFLHIHYKSAEE
+2708 
-2721 VADRVMKDLLDGV
+2721 
-2734 DTRKMGKGEAG
+2734 
-2745 VRFSAKQKRAL
+2745 
-2756 ETAEQ
+2756 
-2761 SQKTAIATAVSS
+2761 
-2773 ADGAKVLNNLD
+2773 
-2784 TLARNLEKTS
+2784 
-2794 SHRKTFIGDIAK
+2794 
-2806 AFGVDNRGKSSKYAT
+2806 
-2821 FETKSGEVVTIR
+2821 
-2833 ISDHNAKVSNFDTVG
+2833 
-2848 EDNGISIVV
+2848 
-2857 TRKPNKGITNDGSAH
+2857 
-2872 IVEFFYPEISLQ
+2872 
-2884 RAEGK
+2884 
-2889 PLVEIVESIKQALY
+2889 
-2903 SGEFKDTT
+2903 
-2911 GLAERQEV
+2911 
-2919 NGEDVV
+2919 
-2925 RYQLSVTGKNTK
+2925 
-2937 GGDTGYD
+2937 GYD
-2944 SKHTEIEQAVNKKL
+2944 SKHAEIERAVNKKL
-2958 KRNSTSDEIKAEI
+2958 KRGSTSDDIKAEI
-2971 DRVKKLR
+2971 DSVKKLR

-3038 ATESGDAEKVKSL
+3038 STESGDTEKAKSL

-3142 KLDDTIRKVDDVIV
+3142 KIDDTIRKVDDVIV

-3167 ADMFSIKTT
+3167 ADMLSVKTT
-3176 KKDSSGKKIGVKVSN
+3176 KKDSSGKKVGVKVSN

-3204 RGFDGEFGNELKS
+3204 RGFDGEFGNGLKS
-3217 LVKSLDGMLIRKK
+3217 LVKSLDGMLAKK
-3230 ELQGRL
+3230 KSLQGRL

-3247 ERLNSGTITK
+3247 ERLNSGAITK
-3257 DEYDAEVEAINRERN
+3257 DEYDAEIEAINRERD

-3372 APTPTDTEMEAAN
+3372 APTPTDTEMESAN

-3398 EERTKLYAAKD
+3398 EERARLFAAKD
-3409 AARNALRDLNN
+3409 AARKALRDLNN

-3446 VAHIGIAA
+3446 VAHISIAA

-3500 LSRVDVNHFSGDGEL
+3500 LSRVDVNHFSGEGEL

-3534 ESVEGLRSEIQFKCK
+3534 ESVEALRSEIQSKCK

-3641 EKYVEKYGT
+3641 EKYIEKYGT

-3683 PTPSALKERVKHNYQ
+3683 PMPSALKERVKHSYQ

-3805 NYSYNPRFQARFFAN
+3805 NYSYNPRFQARLFAN

-3826 MELLAGNVKNAEN
+3826 TELLAGKVKNAEN

-3850 AWKNLPQFR
+3850 AWKDLPQFR

-3906 AVAVYAKSIYDYEYT
+3906 AVAVYSKSIYDYEYT
-3921 RSIRKGATEE
+3921 RSIRKGATKE

-4054 GGDDDN
+4054 GGDDDK
-4060 APIKDATGKTAL
+4060 ALTKDASGKTAL
-4072 DRFIEGHTGDV
+4072 DRFIEGHAGDV

-4143 IEDLDEDAAKYT
+4143 IEDLDEDATKYT

-4180 AFYDYKVNGSS
+4180 AFYDYKLKGSS

-4280 EYHIRDASDAMGYH
+4280 EYHIRDASDAADYH

-4324 DSLKLALGYE
+4324 DSLKLSLGYE

-4343 LRYNLVHDIL
+4343 LRYNLVQGIL
-4353 RQIKKKLTGG
+4353 GQIKKKLTGG
-4363 DNERKEA
+4363 DNDRKEA

-4450 FRKLHD
+4450 FRKLQD

-4487 DIGDGLVT
+4487 AIGDGLVT
-4495 AVYASEADRLIKD
+4495 AVYAGEADRLIKD

-4523 AADAIMEQIRSIR
+4523 TTDAIMEQIRSIR

>member
-9 FAANHQNG
+9 FAADQQNG
-17 DGELHRFIMSI
+17 KGELYRLMMSI

-34 DEQET
+34 DNQET
-39 AQQQQ
+39 SQQRP
-44 ATEVEK
+44 ASEVEK
-50 ANDEPATQQT
+50 ANDEPAVQQT
-60 AVVQTATEPQSVQQ
+60 AVAQTVAEPQSVQQ
-74 PTVQPQEQPKQQAE
+74 PSAQPQEQPKQQAE
-88 QPKGEVE
+88 RQNGEVE
-95 QPAQTV
+95 QPAQDVQPVQTV
-101 QGVQSV
+101 QPVQDV

-140 TQKIMASGMSESAK
+140 TQEIMASGMSEGAK
-154 REAQERYESAAKTLN
+154 RDAQQRYESAAKVLN
-169 ERIETRNAE
+169 ERIETHNAE

-189 AERKQAQAK
+189 AERKQAQAN
-198 KEHEEKYADIN
+198 KEHDKKYADIK
-209 YISDWMDGHKVSEAN
+209 YVSDWMDGHKVDDEN

-233 KEGAA
+233 KQGAA
-238 AASGKDIFGIAKTAK
+238 DASGKDMFGIAKAAK

-281 KEKYGD
+281 KEKYGE
-287 KFSYNI
+287 KISYNI

-322 FGDNNYQSILGNA
+322 FGDNNYQSILRGA

-347 RREQGKVGKKAMEDY
+347 RREQGKVEKKAMGDY
-362 DNIAKN
+362 ENIAKN
-368 PFASEDDKD
+368 PFADADDKD

-407 RLAALTLALSK
+407 RMAALTLALSK
-418 NFGYDENKAAEYIAN
+418 DFGYDENKAAEYIAN
-433 EFQRVCL
+433 EFQRVCI

-452 AVIIGGLMNT
+452 AVIVGGLMNT

-469 ASMRSTGGGNGL
+469 ASMRSTGGGNKL
-481 TLLDVYNASIDERA
+481 TLLDAYNASIDERT

-500 QGMAGYGKISLRSAT
+500 QGLAGYGKIALRSAT

-523 FGGIGKLV
+523 FGGIGKIV
-531 GGGTKWSLV
+531 GSGTKWSLV
-540 RLLPRFSKG
+540 RLLPRLSKG
-549 VTPKAGE
+549 VTPKAGD
-556 AAFKL
+556 AAFKM

-590 LGSLARGVT
+590 LGSIARGVA
-599 PELGEALKSS
+599 PEFGEALKSS

-675 SNEKISEDLKSYYF
+675 SSEKISEDLKSYYF

-743 DIYAPNGKNSPGYFM
+743 DIYAPNGKNSTGYFM

-763 IASKLYGITVNPKVL
+763 IASKLYGITVNPNVL

-803 IVSEYGEKGKEIYTV
+803 IVSEHGEKGKEVYTV

-869 CSERATRAVLSELNG
+869 CSERATRTVLSELNG

-893 MLKTAFEKDR
+893 MLNTAFEKDR

-918 FDEVYLQNLRS
+918 FDDVYLQNLRS
-929 ENADNSSSVRRDF
+929 ENADNASSVRRDF
-942 NKSRGVDIDKI
+942 NKSMGVDIDKI
-953 LAKDYYKWSESEREA
+953 LAKEYYKWSESEREA

-973 KALNGENTAKD
+973 KALNGENTEKD
-984 MPSEQTEPTAPSEP
+984 MPSEQTEPTAQSEP
-998 PAEPANEPPVVE
+998 SAEPTSEQPVVE
-1010 AEKGGQ
+1010 AEKGEQ
-1016 QDVSAPEK
+1016 QEVSAPEK
-1024 EAEKPSEETPS
+1024 ETEKPSEGTQS
-1035 KEGVGIEDYIKINKA
+1035 KDGVGIEDYIKINKA
-1050 DDETANDIRED
+1050 DEETANDIMED
-1061 AENYTDEVDALRAE
+1061 AENYTDEVDALRSE
-1075 SEQAVKYSNG
+1075 SEQAVRYSNG

-1091 EHWDYWKE
+1091 GHWDYWKE
-1099 KFGLEEPKADSEP
+1099 KFGLEEPKAKTEEEVKPVEEQKSDSEP
-1112 IEPAK
+1112 IEPADEK
-1117 DNSAEQPKEPK
+1117 PTEQPKEPK

-1135 AETPKEKTKAD
+1135 VETPKEEAKAD
-1146 AKADIEQAAETEQ
+1146 AKDEVEQAAETEPVEETGQ

-1168 QYFSHVHLGHELT
+1168 QYFSHVHLGHKLT
-1181 EKDLGDKARMEMF
+1181 EKDLGDKARMEML
-1194 TKQFLSDKEQAVKY
+1194 TKQFLSDKEQAIKY

-1219 YAYMKQM
+1219 YEYMKQM
-1226 FGLKDPVKQPTTNK
+1226 FGIKDPVKQPK
-1240 GKTEKDAN
+1240 GEE
-1248 KTAQLDII
+1248 TA
-1256 NKSNPMR
+1256 
-1263 DEQHTGIR
+1263 
-1271 SVDDIK
+1271 
-1277 TFKEAVSDSEAPFTP
+1277 
-1292 DYTKEDAE
+1292 
-1300 SALKAGEITVY
+1300 
-1311 SSKPIEDGVFVTPS
+1311 
-1325 KMEAKNYA
+1325 
-1333 GGGKVFS
+1333 
-1340 KRVSIEDV
+1340 
-1348 AWIDAIE
+1348 
-1355 GQYARL
+1355 
-1361 RASDIETG
+1361 
-1369 VKERLEREGVTYKK
+1369 YKK
-1383 GDELV
+1383 GEELV
-1388 AEHEGSPLTIVVDA
+1388 VEHDGNPVTIVVDA
-1402 VGKNG
+1402 VGKDG

-1419 PYHSNGEVVFTPKEK
+1419 PYHSKGKVVFTTKEK
-1434 PQEPTVKDWV
+1434 PQEQTVKDWV
-1444 DDVASEARKRG
+1444 DDTASEARKRG

-1462 RVERQGA
+1462 KVERQGV
-1469 LSEGT
+1469 LSDGT
-1474 DVVYGDEHTT
+1474 DIVYGDEHTT

-1493 TRFAIVSAKKMQP
+1493 TRFAVVSAKKVQP

-1580 YSGGYGMSVKKYR
+1580 YSGGYGMSAKKYM

-1622 DVADAEAI
+1622 DVTDAEAI

-1663 TRFMDTLLETEN
+1663 TRFMDILLDSEN
-1675 PMDSV
+1675 PMDSI

-1719 ARSDLE
+1719 ARNDLE

-1897 VLGDTARTGT
+1897 VLGDTARTGE
-1907 KGEPGSEGGTGGRGQ
+1907 KGEQGSEGGTGGRGQ
-1922 DKAGERGADSQRG
+1922 DKAGERGTDRHGG
-1935 TGGAAEEGTNSLI
+1935 TVGTAEEGTNSLI
-1948 DTANKAANKAR
+1948 GAASK
-1959 LQKAEDYSAFAE
+1959 
-1971 QYGLDAEDVAMY
+1971 VA
-1983 AEGMKKGS
+1983 
-1991 TSQAMRARAM
+1991 
-2001 IGRKIIAAHEGEI
+2001 
-2014 HSLRDVRKF
+2014 
-2023 RRPIEEALKEKF
+2023 
-2035 GDVDKLLEEYRNQ
+2035 YR
-2048 VEDEHKA
+2048 
-2055 MEAARKK
+2055 
-2062 AQEEEA
+2062 
-2068 KRKAHLEELS
+2068 
-2078 LLSDDEIDRRYME
+2078 
-2091 ALDNGNE
+2091 
-2098 VAARDMLDEAARRK
+2098 
-2112 GYADTDSE
+2112 
-2120 YQGVG
+2120 
-2125 AWVAPSNPGYESDEA
+2125 
-2140 RRADVEDNAPNV
+2140 
-2152 NLEDIALGYN
+2152 
-2162 LQPDDYFTHPERYS
+2162 ER
-2176 QNTPHGLES
+2176 
-2185 SRSIQAALESLKRG
+2185 
-2199 EKGVKVKVYRAVP
+2199 V
-2212 ISVMEGKLRNGD
+2212 
-2224 WVTPSKKYAEMHGN
+2224 N
-2238 SRLKG
+2238 SRLKDLSERA
-2243 KYRIIE
+2243 KTAKT
-2249 DEVPANELWWDGN
+2249 DE
-2262 DANEWGYD
+2262 
-2270 NGKEYKYKNAK
+2270 
-2281 NNRKL
+2281 
-2286 NDLVVRDDNGNVI
+2286 
-2299 VPSKRF
+2299 
-2305 NQRKADERYQ
+2305 ERAQ
-2315 IGMEGVKPSKAEV
+2315 VASERAEV
-2328 ALRDA
+2328 VSEYVKGEKGRSVSVVPTQDALADA
-2333 VIDRLRENGMEVIT
+2333 VESRDLKNEVRQHTESGELLNGVYDKRTGKIHI
-2347 DVAEGQRVLDE
+2347 VAENVE
-2358 ANGKARLNSVVS
+2358 
-2370 SLAKA
+2370 
-2375 ESTIKDWLANNK
+2375 
-2387 RGKTFRI
+2387 
-2394 ELPLRTQ
+2394 
-2401 RMVRDAM
+2401 
-2408 GRDFE
+2408 
-2413 SHNITAN
+2413 TA
-2420 GIAHAQK
+2420 
-2427 NHGINGVKLGEKS
+2427 
-2440 LPLSKEDMELLPYIM
+2440 D
-2455 VAPDYVRRGNSD
+2455 
-2467 ATGRTSVR
+2467 
-2475 FYKELSNGYVVVA
+2475 
-2488 EKEYKNS
+2488 
-2495 PNDMETITMWAEK
+2495 
-2508 SDKATNAQRNAAPD
+2508 
-2522 THVRNAILDID
+2522 DID
-2533 AAKIRKDAEDAIVM
+2533 AVYIHESSHKYS
-2547 DVKVRENR
+2547 REVDNNR
-2555 VWHGSGADFEAFDIT
+2555 AA
-2570 DHIRFFRTA
+2570 
-2579 NGEAYGFTVGGKI
+2579 GELVDNHT
-2592 YIDPKIAT
+2592 T
-2600 SETPVHEYA
+2600 EE
-2609 HLWASA
+2609 LEQA
-2615 LRSGNPKEWQNVV
+2615 LR
-2628 GLMKGTSVW
+2628 
-2637 EEVKKRYSELNTD
+2637 EVAGD
-2650 DDIAD
+2650 D
-2655 EVIATYSGRRGA
+2655 
-2667 ERLREEAH
+2667 
-2675 KVADGNG
+2675 VADVYMAC
-2682 DLFEKA
+2682 KP
-2688 EAISALGRVK
+2688 
-2698 ESLKKFWKGV
+2698 
-2708 CDFLHIHYKSAEE
+2708 
-2721 VADRVMKDLLDGV
+2721 
-2734 DTRKMGKGEAG
+2734 GKGEFAYRRMLADEILAYSCVKRNAG
-2745 VRFSAKQKRAL
+2745 E
-2756 ETAEQ
+2756 ET
-2761 SQKTAIATAVSS
+2761 
-2773 ADGAKVLNNLD
+2773 
-2784 TLARNLEKTS
+2784 
-2794 SHRKTFIGDIAK
+2794 
-2806 AFGVDNRGKSSKYAT
+2806 
-2821 FETKSGEVVTIR
+2821 
-2833 ISDHNAKVSNFDTVG
+2833 
-2848 EDNGISIVV
+2848 
-2857 TRKPNKGITNDGSAH
+2857 GITNEKINNQTKQHYEKVSDYFGGRKRDGGKSDRGTTETGEGLSTEPSAGEH
-2872 IVEFFYPEISLQ
+2872 GRGGSNDREEEVIDSGGFFSVAGRNANGGNSGYNRKHSEI
-2884 RAEGK
+2884 K
-2889 PLVEIVESIKQALY
+2889 K
-2903 SGEFKDTT
+2903 
-2911 GLAERQEV
+2911 
-2919 NGEDVV
+2919 
-2925 RYQLSVTGKNTK
+2925 
-2937 GGDTGYD
+2937 
-2944 SKHTEIEQAVNKKL
+2944 AVNRKM
-2958 KRNSTSDEIKAEI
+2958 KRNSTSDDIKAEI

-3038 ATESGDAEKVKSL
+3038 ATESGDTEKVKSL

-3060 DIGNT
+3060 GIANT
-3065 GIRSRYK
+3065 GIRARYK

-3167 ADMFSIKTT
+3167 SDMLSVKTT
-3176 KKDSSGKKIGVKVSN
+3176 KKDSSGKKVGVKVSN

-3204 RGFDGEFGNELKS
+3204 RGFDGEFGNGLKS
-3217 LVKSLDGMLIRKK
+3217 LVKSLDGMLAKK
-3230 ELQGRL
+3230 KSLQGRL

-3247 ERLNSGTITK
+3247 ERLNSGSITK
-3257 DEYDAEVEAINRERN
+3257 DEYDAEIEAINRDRD
-3272 DVKSEMANFDTVF
+3272 DVKSEMANFETVF

-3349 ELFAEADKSQS
+3349 ELFAEVDKSQT

-3398 EERTKLYAAKD
+3398 EGRARLYAAKD

-3454 VDTGKERPAGV
+3454 VDTGKERPDGV
-3465 KGQQEAKESEDKSV
+3465 KGQQEAKEGEDKSV
-3479 GVLRRLWNW
+3479 GVLRRMWNW
-3488 VFLAPTESAESM
+3488 LFLAPTESAESM
-3500 LSRVDVNHFSGDGEL
+3500 LSRVDVNHFSGEGEL
-3515 YHLIMESERGYSRS
+3515 YHLIIESERGYSRS

-3534 ESVEGLRSEIQFKCK
+3534 ESVEALRSEIQSKCK
-3549 ELFGSKK
+3549 ELFGSKN

-3571 GEPVPAEVTKGEA
+3571 GEQVPAEVTKGEA

-3603 GIDAFSISEIKAG
+3603 GIDALSISEIKAG

-3625 EWVVGDFLPK
+3625 EWIVGDFLPK

-3641 EKYVEKYGT
+3641 GKYVEKYGT

-3683 PTPSALKERVKHNYQ
+3683 PMPSALKERVKHNYQ

-3772 QVINEAQS
+3772 QVINEVQS

-3793 ALKQLQSMIAGV
+3793 ALKQWQSTIAGM
-3805 NYSYNPRFQARFFAN
+3805 NYSYDPRFQARLLAN

-3826 MELLAGNVKNAEN
+3826 TELLAGKVKNAEN
-3839 TFAGMVGSCYW
+3839 TFSGIVGSCYW
-3850 AWKNLPQFR
+3850 AWKNMPQFR

-3876 VVGNSN
+3876 VVGNRN
-3882 SLYRWIKKNVSQKG
+3882 RLYRWIKKNVSQMG
-3896 LFLNQVFDAA
+3896 LFLNKVFDAA
-3906 AVAVYAKSIYDYEYT
+3906 AVAVYSKSIYDYEFT
-3921 RSIRKGATEE
+3921 RSIRNGATDEE
-3931 DAHKYAMTCAETN
+3931 AHRYAMTCAETN

-3987 DINDIQRAY
+3987 HINDIQRAY

-4045 AKAIFNALF
+4045 AKSIFNALF

-4060 APIKDATGKTAL
+4060 EPTKDATGKTAL
-4072 DRFIEGHTGDV
+4072 DRFIEGHAGDV
-4083 AFATISAP
+4083 AFATITAP

-4134 KDSDSLSGY
+4134 KDSDSLSDY

-4155 IKTVLYALFRGYTG
+4155 VKTVLYALFRGYTG

-4180 AFYDYKVNGSS
+4180 AFYDYKVKGSS
-4191 LNLISAANF
+4191 LNLISVANF
-4200 LSTPMSSMRDHE
+4200 LSTPMSNMRDHE

-4241 DGKIFKREVESGG
+4241 DGKIFKSEVESGG

-4280 EYHIRDASDAMGYH
+4280 EYHIRDASDAADYH

-4363 DNERKEA
+4363 DKERKDA
-4370 FALMKELERI
+4370 FELMRELERI

-4428 RGEVKG
+4428 RGDVKG

-4440 TADDVKADAR
+4440 TADDVKADVK
-4450 FRKLHD
+4450 FRKLQD
-4456 GSEKQKA
+4456 GSEKQKT

-4508 LKTKLTKAVKAGDDK
+4508 LKTKLTKALKAGDNT
-4523 AADAIMEQIRSIR
+4523 AADAIMERIRYIR

-4556 SIE
+4556 SID

>member
-9 FAANHQNG
+9 FAEDQQNG
-17 DGELHRFIMSI
+17 KGELYRLMMSI

-34 DEQET
+34 DKQET
-39 AQQQQ
+39 AQQRQ
-44 ATEVEK
+44 TPEVDK
-50 ANDEPATQQT
+50 ANDEPAAQQT
-60 AVVQTATEPQSVQQ
+60 AVVQTVAEPHSVQQ
-74 PTVQPQEQPKQQAE
+74 QTAQPQEQPKQQAE
-88 QPKGEVE
+88 RSNGEVE
-95 QPAQTV
+95 QPAKTV
-101 QGVQSV
+101 QPVQDV

-118 LLAVKNHNIDDA
+118 LLAVKNHNIDEA

-140 TQKIMASGMSESAK
+140 TQEIIASGVSEGTK
-154 REAQERYESAAKTLN
+154 REAKQRYESVAKVLN
-169 ERIETRNAE
+169 ERIEAHNAE

-183 DRLRAE
+183 DRLSAE

-198 KEHEEKYADIN
+198 KEHDEKYADIN
-209 YISDWMDGHKVSEAN
+209 YVSDWMDGHKVNDEN

-233 KEGAA
+233 KQGAA
-238 AASGKDIFGIAKTAK
+238 AASGKDIFGIAKAAK

-281 KEKYGD
+281 KEKYGGI
-287 KFSYNI
+287 YAQNYII
-293 EPIDSV
+293 EPIDSL
-299 VLENKDIPDS
+299 VLENKYIPDS
-309 VKKEFVKVRTPKE
+309 VKKEFIKVRTPKE
-322 FGDNNYQSILGNA
+322 FGNDNNNYHSILKKA

-347 RREQGKVGKKAMEDY
+347 RREQGNVEKKAMGDY
-362 DNIAKN
+362 ENIAKN
-368 PFASEDDKD
+368 PFADADDKD

-407 RLAALTLALSK
+407 RMAALTLALSK
-418 NFGYDENKAAEYIAN
+418 DFGYDENKAAEYIAN

-469 ASMRSTGGGNGL
+469 ASMRSTGGGNKL
-481 TLLDVYNASIDERA
+481 TLLDAYSASIDERA

-500 QGMAGYGKISLRSAT
+500 QGLAGYGKIALRSAT

-523 FGGIGKLV
+523 FGGIGKIV
-531 GGGTKWSLV
+531 GSGTKWSLV
-540 RLLPRFSKG
+540 RLLPRLSKG
-549 VTPKAGE
+549 VTPKAGD
-556 AAFKL
+556 AAFKM

-580 GAIYSPVAYS
+580 GAVYSPVAYS

-638 GTGKAATTIRVATN
+638 GTGKAATAIRVATN
-652 IAFKDIFGP
+652 ITFKDIFGP

-675 SNEKISEDLKSYYF
+675 SSEKISEDLKSYYF

-725 TKEELRSLG
+725 TNEELRSLG

-763 IASKLYGITVNPKVL
+763 IASKLYGITVNPNVL

-803 IVSEYGEKGKEIYTV
+803 IVSEYGEKGKEVYTV
-818 RTYTADGKAF
+818 RTYTADGKVF

-893 MLKTAFEKDR
+893 MLNTALEKDKK
-903 NGEQLTDGEKRMLKR
+903 GEQLTAGEKKMLKR

-968 VDEYI
+968 VDDYI

-984 MPSEQTEPTAPSEP
+984 MPSEQTEPTTPSEP
-998 PAEPANEPPVVE
+998 PEEPSVEQPVVE
-1010 AEKGGQ
+1010 ADKDGQ
-1016 QDVSAPEK
+1016 QEVAAPEK
-1024 EAEKPSEETPS
+1024 ETENPSEETTG
-1035 KEGVGIEDYIKINKA
+1035 KGDIGIEDYIKINKA
-1050 DDETANDIRED
+1050 DEETANDIRED
-1061 AENYTDEVDALRAE
+1061 AENYTYEVDALRSE
-1075 SEQAVKYSNG
+1075 SEQAVRYSNG

-1099 KFGLEEPKADSEP
+1099 KFGLEEPKAKTEEEVKPVEEPKSDTEP
-1112 IEPAK
+1112 IELADEKPT
-1117 DNSAEQPKEPK
+1117 EQPKEQK
-1128 VEEKPVE
+1128 AEEKPVE
-1135 AETPKEKTKAD
+1135 VETQKEE
-1146 AKADIEQAAETEQ
+1146 AKADTKAEVEQADETEPVEETEQ
-1159 EQPTVDQLN
+1159 EQPTVEN
-1168 QYFSHVHLGHELT
+1168 P
-1181 EKDLGDKARMEMF
+1181 K
-1194 TKQFLSDKEQAVKY
+1194 
-1208 SNGELSEKPEG
+1208 GEE
-1219 YAYMKQM
+1219 
-1226 FGLKDPVKQPTTNK
+1226 
-1240 GKTEKDAN
+1240 
-1248 KTAQLDII
+1248 
-1256 NKSNPMR
+1256 
-1263 DEQHTGIR
+1263 
-1271 SVDDIK
+1271 
-1277 TFKEAVSDSEAPFTP
+1277 
-1292 DYTKEDAE
+1292 
-1300 SALKAGEITVY
+1300 TV
-1311 SSKPIEDGVFVTPS
+1311 
-1325 KMEAKNYA
+1325 
-1333 GGGKVFS
+1333 
-1340 KRVSIEDV
+1340 
-1348 AWIDAIE
+1348 
-1355 GQYARL
+1355 
-1361 RASDIETG
+1361 
-1369 VKERLEREGVTYKK
+1369 YKK

-1388 AEHEGSPLTIVVDA
+1388 VEHDGNPVTIVVDA
-1402 VGKNG
+1402 VGKDG

-1419 PYHSNGEVVFTPKEK
+1419 PYHSNGKVVFTPKEK
-1434 PQEPTVKDWV
+1434 PQEQAVKDWV
-1444 DDVASEARKRG
+1444 DDTASEARKRG
-1455 YRIVNGQ
+1455 YSVVNGQ
-1462 RVERQGA
+1462 MVERQGGTGGTA
-1469 LSEGT
+1469 EEGSNSLIGAASKVAERERVNSRLKDLSERAKTAKT
-1474 DVVYGDEHTT
+1474 DEERAQLARERAEVVSEYVKGE
-1484 KFSQNDKPT
+1484 KGRS
-1493 TRFAIVSAKKMQP
+1493 
-1506 SHIRGQR
+1506 
-1513 NPAFF
+1513 
-1518 NDEGQPKNRTDQVSV
+1518 VSV
-1533 AREEEIAKNIDPE
+1533 VPTQDALADAVESRDLKNEVRQHTESGELLNGVYDKRTGKIHIVAENVETADDIDAVYIHESSHKYSREVD
-1546 EITVGVTAYQGAPTI
+1546 
-1561 NSRGEVIQ
+1561 
-1569 GNNRAA
+1569 NNRAA
-1575 ALREM
+1575 GELVDNHTTEELEQALREVA
-1580 YSGGYGMSVKKYR
+1580 G
-1593 QFLKDNAKMFGLTPE
+1593 D
-1608 DIDRIEDPVLVNVA
+1608 DVA
-1622 DVADAEAI
+1622 DVYMACKPGKGEFAYRRMLADE
-1630 RLGQLKATDNES
+1630 
-1642 GGVQFIEPKPTVQ
+1642 
-1655 KLVGANKL
+1655 
-1663 TRFMDTLLETEN
+1663 
-1675 PMDSV
+1675 
-1680 KDLIRKNGVKAL
+1680 
-1692 KFMRDMG
+1692 
-1699 IINETQY
+1699 
-1706 NSAFNA
+1706 
-1712 KDTLSSQ
+1712 
-1719 ARSDLE
+1719 
-1725 GVIRH
+1725 
-1730 AMFDGGP
+1730 
-1737 TGIEEMFDL
+1737 
-1746 MPDAAQ
+1746 
-1752 KGILETIARDFSS
+1752 
-1765 DEQSRIKPIIQES
+1765 
-1778 ILAYH
+1778 ILAYSC
-1783 NAVSTS
+1783 V
-1789 KEFANAKTAE
+1789 K
-1799 QAARAMR
+1799 R
-1806 NYARQVQL
+1806 N
-1814 IGEEQ
+1814 
-1819 VLPEKYFSKFALL
+1819 
-1832 LAERYR
+1832 
-1838 AYSKLS
+1838 
-1844 IKAMFNELYDKL
+1844 
-1856 QGVSESSGDLFAGEV
+1856 AGE
-1871 AAEKLNINEAFKK
+1871 
-1884 VFNYGDTELPRGD
+1884 
-1897 VLGDTARTGT
+1897 
-1907 KGEPGSEGGTGGRGQ
+1907 
-1922 DKAGERGADSQRG
+1922 
-1935 TGGAAEEGTNSLI
+1935 
-1948 DTANKAANKAR
+1948 
-1959 LQKAEDYSAFAE
+1959 
-1971 QYGLDAEDVAMY
+1971 
-1983 AEGMKKGS
+1983 
-1991 TSQAMRARAM
+1991 
-2001 IGRKIIAAHEGEI
+2001 
-2014 HSLRDVRKF
+2014 
-2023 RRPIEEALKEKF
+2023 
-2035 GDVDKLLEEYRNQ
+2035 
-2048 VEDEHKA
+2048 
-2055 MEAARKK
+2055 
-2062 AQEEEA
+2062 
-2068 KRKAHLEELS
+2068 
-2078 LLSDDEIDRRYME
+2078 
-2091 ALDNGNE
+2091 
-2098 VAARDMLDEAARRK
+2098 
-2112 GYADTDSE
+2112 
-2120 YQGVG
+2120 
-2125 AWVAPSNPGYESDEA
+2125 
-2140 RRADVEDNAPNV
+2140 
-2152 NLEDIALGYN
+2152 
-2162 LQPDDYFTHPERYS
+2162 
-2176 QNTPHGLES
+2176 
-2185 SRSIQAALESLKRG
+2185 
-2199 EKGVKVKVYRAVP
+2199 
-2212 ISVMEGKLRNGD
+2212 
-2224 WVTPSKKYAEMHGN
+2224 
-2238 SRLKG
+2238 
-2243 KYRIIE
+2243 
-2249 DEVPANELWWDGN
+2249 
-2262 DANEWGYD
+2262 
-2270 NGKEYKYKNAK
+2270 
-2281 NNRKL
+2281 
-2286 NDLVVRDDNGNVI
+2286 
-2299 VPSKRF
+2299 
-2305 NQRKADERYQ
+2305 
-2315 IGMEGVKPSKAEV
+2315 
-2328 ALRDA
+2328 
-2333 VIDRLRENGMEVIT
+2333 
-2347 DVAEGQRVLDE
+2347 
-2358 ANGKARLNSVVS
+2358 
-2370 SLAKA
+2370 
-2375 ESTIKDWLANNK
+2375 
-2387 RGKTFRI
+2387 KT
-2394 ELPLRTQ
+2394 
-2401 RMVRDAM
+2401 
-2408 GRDFE
+2408 
-2413 SHNITAN
+2413 
-2420 GIAHAQK
+2420 
-2427 NHGINGVKLGEKS
+2427 
-2440 LPLSKEDMELLPYIM
+2440 
-2455 VAPDYVRRGNSD
+2455 
-2467 ATGRTSVR
+2467 
-2475 FYKELSNGYVVVA
+2475 
-2488 EKEYKNS
+2488 
-2495 PNDMETITMWAEK
+2495 
-2508 SDKATNAQRNAAPD
+2508 
-2522 THVRNAILDID
+2522 
-2533 AAKIRKDAEDAIVM
+2533 
-2547 DVKVRENR
+2547 
-2555 VWHGSGADFEAFDIT
+2555 
-2570 DHIRFFRTA
+2570 
-2579 NGEAYGFTVGGKI
+2579 
-2592 YIDPKIAT
+2592 
-2600 SETPVHEYA
+2600 
-2609 HLWASA
+2609 
-2615 LRSGNPKEWQNVV
+2615 
-2628 GLMKGTSVW
+2628 
-2637 EEVKKRYSELNTD
+2637 
-2650 DDIAD
+2650 
-2655 EVIATYSGRRGA
+2655 
-2667 ERLREEAH
+2667 
-2675 KVADGNG
+2675 
-2682 DLFEKA
+2682 
-2688 EAISALGRVK
+2688 
-2698 ESLKKFWKGV
+2698 
-2708 CDFLHIHYKSAEE
+2708 
-2721 VADRVMKDLLDGV
+2721 
-2734 DTRKMGKGEAG
+2734 
-2745 VRFSAKQKRAL
+2745 
-2756 ETAEQ
+2756 
-2761 SQKTAIATAVSS
+2761 
-2773 ADGAKVLNNLD
+2773 
-2784 TLARNLEKTS
+2784 
-2794 SHRKTFIGDIAK
+2794 
-2806 AFGVDNRGKSSKYAT
+2806 
-2821 FETKSGEVVTIR
+2821 
-2833 ISDHNAKVSNFDTVG
+2833 
-2848 EDNGISIVV
+2848 
-2857 TRKPNKGITNDGSAH
+2857 GITNEKINNQTKQHYEKVSDYFGGRKRDGGKSDRGTTETGEGLSTGPSAGEH
-2872 IVEFFYPEISLQ
+2872 GRGGSNDRKE
-2884 RAEGK
+2884 EGIDS
-2889 PLVEIVESIKQALY
+2889 E
-2903 SGEFKDTT
+2903 
-2911 GLAERQEV
+2911 GLFSVAGRNA
-2919 NGEDVV
+2919 NGGN
-2925 RYQLSVTGKNTK
+2925 SS
-2937 GGDTGYD
+2937 YD
-2944 SKHTEIEQAVNKKL
+2944 SKHSEIEQAVNIELGK
-2958 KRNSTSDEIKAEI
+2958 NYTSDDIKAEI

-3038 ATESGDAEKVKSL
+3038 ATESGDTEKAKSL

-3060 DIGNT
+3060 NIANT
-3065 GIRSRYK
+3065 GIRARYK

-3167 ADMFSIKTT
+3167 ADMLSVKTT
-3176 KKDSSGKKIGVKVSN
+3176 KKDSSGKKVGVNVSN

-3204 RGFDGEFGNELKS
+3204 RGFDGEFGGGLKS
-3217 LVKSLDGMLIRKK
+3217 LVKSLDGMLAKK
-3230 ELQGRL
+3230 KSLQGRL
-3236 KELELSEASAN
+3236 KELELSESSAN
-3247 ERLNSGTITK
+3247 ERLNSGAITK
-3257 DEYDAEVEAINRERN
+3257 DEYDAEIEAINKER
-3272 DVKSEMANFDTVF
+3272 DDLKSEMANFDTVF

-3349 ELFAEADKSQS
+3349 ELFAEADKSHS

-3398 EERTKLYAAKD
+3398 EEMARLYAAKD
-3409 AARNALRDLNN
+3409 AARKALRDLNN
-3420 DVRSLLKI
+3420 DVMSLLKI

-3446 VAHIGIAA
+3446 VANIGIAA

-3465 KGQQEAKESEDKSV
+3465 KGQQEAKESEEKSV

-3488 VFLAPTESAESM
+3488 LFLAPTESAESM
-3500 LSRVDVNHFSGDGEL
+3500 LSRVDVNHFSGEGEL
-3515 YHLIMESERGYSRS
+3515 YHLIIESERGYSRS

-3534 ESVEGLRSEIQFKCK
+3534 ESVEALRSEIQSKCK
-3549 ELFGSKK
+3549 ELFGSKN
-3556 PKDGNKRIKFTQTLS
+3556 PKDGNKKIKFTQTLS
-3571 GEPVPAEVTKGEA
+3571 DEPVPAEATKGEA

-3591 LSEEGRAKLESQ
+3591 LSDEGRAKLESQ

-3616 LGDNWVKFG
+3616 IGDNWVKFG
-3625 EWVVGDFLPK
+3625 EWIVGDFLPK

-3641 EKYVEKYGT
+3641 GKYVEKYGT

-3683 PTPSALKERVKHNYQ
+3683 PMPSALKERVKHNYQ

-3772 QVINEAQS
+3772 QVINEVQS

-3793 ALKQLQSMIAGV
+3793 ALKQWQSTIAGM
-3805 NYSYNPRFQARFFAN
+3805 NYSYDPRFQARLLLN

-3826 MELLAGNVKNAEN
+3826 TELLAGKVKNAEN
-3839 TFAGMVGSCYW
+3839 TFAGMFGSCYW
-3850 AWKNLPQFR
+3850 AWKNMPQFR

-3876 VVGNSN
+3876 VVGNRN
-3882 SLYRWIKKNVSQKG
+3882 RLYRWIKKNISKMG
-3896 LFLNQVFDAA
+3896 LFLNKVFDAA
-3906 AVAVYAKSIYDYEYT
+3906 AVAVYSKSIYDYEFT
-3921 RSIRKGATEE
+3921 RSIRNGATEE
-3931 DAHKYAMTCAETN
+3931 DAHKYAMVCAETN

-3987 DINDIQRAY
+3987 HINDIQRAY

-4054 GGDDDN
+4054 GGDDDK
-4060 APIKDATGKTAL
+4060 ALIKDATGKTAL
-4072 DRFIEGHTGDV
+4072 DRFIEGHAGDV

-4134 KDSDSLSGY
+4134 KDSDSLGDY

-4180 AFYDYKVNGSS
+4180 AFYDYKVKGSS
-4191 LNLISAANF
+4191 LNLISVANF
-4200 LSTPMSSMRDHE
+4200 LSTPMSNMRDHE

-4241 DGKIFKREVESGG
+4241 DGKIFKSDVESGG

-4280 EYHIRDASDAMGYH
+4280 EYHIRDASDAADYH
-4294 DEWLKNHERKE
+4294 DEWIKNHERKE

-4334 QKSGNSERT
+4334 QKSGNSERA
-4343 LRYNLVHDIL
+4343 LRYNLVHGIL
-4353 RQIKKKLTGG
+4353 GQIKKKLTGG
-4363 DNERKEA
+4363 DKERKEA
-4370 FALMKELERI
+4370 FALMRELERI
-4380 DKVKGHTHSDY
+4380 DKIKGHTHSDY

-4428 RGEVKG
+4428 RGDVKG

-4440 TADDVKADAR
+4440 TADDVKADER
-4450 FRKLHD
+4450 FMKLQD

-4495 AVYASEADRLIKD
+4495 AVYTGEAERLIKD
-4508 LKTKLTKAVKAGDDK
+4508 LKTKLTKAVKAGNNK
-4523 AADAIMEQIRSIR
+4523 AADAIMEHIRSIR

-4547 EEVAKMLLN
+4547 DEVAKMLLN
-4556 SIE
+4556 SID

>member
-44 ATEVEK
+44 TPEVKK
-50 ANDEPATQQT
+50 AKDEPVAQQT
-60 AVVQTATEPQSVQQ
+60 AAVQTATEPQSVQQ
-74 PTVQPQEQPKQQAE
+74 PTEQPQEQPKQQVE
-88 QPKGEVE
+88 QPKSGVE
-95 QPAQTV
+95 QPV
-101 QGVQSV
+101 QDVQPVQSVQDV
-107 QADELDDDTKD
+107 QADELDDDTRD
-118 LLAVKNHNIDDA
+118 LLAIKNHSIDDA
-130 RKYVEKLGKD
+130 RKYVEQLGKD
-140 TQKIMASGMSESAK
+140 TQEIMATGMSEGAK
-154 REAQERYESAAKTLN
+154 REAQERYENAAKTLN
-169 ERIETRNAE
+169 ERIEAHNAE

-183 DRLRAE
+183 ERLRAE
-189 AERKQAQAK
+189 AERKQAQEK

-209 YISDWMDGHKVSEAN
+209 YVSDWMNSHKVNDEN
-224 NTMLASEGF
+224 NTMLTSEGF

-238 AASGKDIFGIAKTAK
+238 AASGRDMFGTAKAAK

-267 INDYVNGMLAANRL
+267 INDYVNGMFAANRL

-287 KFSYNI
+287 KLMRGVII
-293 EPIDSV
+293 EPIDSL
-299 VLENKDIPDS
+299 VLENGGISDS
-309 VKKEFVKVRTPKE
+309 VKKEFIKVRTPRE
-322 FGDNNYQSILGNA
+322 FGGNNYQAILGNA

-347 RREQGKVGKKAMEDY
+347 KREQGKVGKKAMEDY
-362 DNIAKN
+362 ENIVKN
-368 PFASEDDKD
+368 PFVDADDKE
-377 AARMVYASKVLT
+377 AARMVFASKVLT

-407 RLAALTLALSK
+407 RMAALTLALSK
-418 NFGYDENKAAEYIAN
+418 DFNYDTDKAAEYIAN

-440 ARTGAKVNSDTE
+440 ARTGAEVESDTE
-452 AVIIGGLMNT
+452 AAIVGGLMNT
-462 LVGSLAQ
+462 LVGSIAQ
-469 ASMRSTGGGNGL
+469 ASMRSTGGGNEL
-481 TLLDVYNASIDERA
+481 TLLDAYSASIDERA

-500 QGMAGYGKISLRSAT
+500 QGMAGYGKIALRSAV
-515 TMAGDSPA
+515 TMSGDYPA
-523 FGGIGKLV
+523 FKPLGKLV
-531 GGGTKWSLV
+531 ELGTKGVLTT
-540 RLLPRFSKG
+540 LLPRFSKG
-549 VTPKAGE
+549 VSSATGE
-556 AAFKL
+556 AAFKMM
-561 LSMTNSGRV
+561 SMTNSGRV

-580 GAIYSPVAYS
+580 GAIYSPVAYT

-599 PELGEALKSS
+599 PDVGEALKSS
-609 ASGAVDFSMM
+609 GSGAVDFSLL
-619 GFTPSIMNYGADKV
+619 GITPSIMNYGADKV
-633 LKLFN
+633 LRLFN
-638 GTGKAATTIRVATN
+638 GTGKTATTIRVATN

-661 GANAALVTAKDVLL
+661 GANAAIVTAKDALL
-675 SNEKISEDLKSYYF
+675 SSDKISEDINSYFF
-689 EKFGEFLGMH
+689 EKYGEFLGMH

-734 YKSVKQMFD
+734 YKSVKEMFD
-743 DIYAPNGKNSPGYFM
+743 DIYAPRWKGDPGYHM
-758 KDGKA
+758 EGDKA
-763 IASKLYGITVNPKVL
+763 IAGKLYAITVNPKVL

-803 IVSEYGEKGKEIYTV
+803 IVSEYGEKGKEVYTV
-818 RTYTADGKAF
+818 RTYTADGKVF
-828 SERDFGSLKDAKLEE
+828 CERDFGSLKDAKLEE

-857 AEGARD
+857 AKGARD

-869 CSERATRAVLSELNG
+869 CSERAARAVLSELNG

-893 MLKTAFEKDR
+893 MLQTAFEKDR

-973 KALNGENTAKD
+973 KELNGENTAKD
-984 MPSEQTEPTAPSEP
+984 MPSEQIGPTAPIEP
-998 PAEPANEPPVVE
+998 PVEPANESPVVE
-1010 AEKGGQ
+1010 AEKV
-1016 QDVSAPEK
+1016 DVEPQEEAAPEK
-1024 EAEKPSEETPS
+1024 DTEKSDAGTTRKEE
-1035 KEGVGIEDYIKINKA
+1035 VGIEDYIKINKA
-1050 DDETANDIRED
+1050 DEETANDIRED
-1061 AENYTDEVDALRAE
+1061 AENYTDEVNALRAE
-1075 SEQAVKYSNG
+1075 SEQAVRYSNG

-1099 KFGLEEPKADSEP
+1099 KFGLEEPKVETEKDVRPVEEPKSESEP
-1112 IEPAK
+1112 IEPANK
-1117 DNSAEQPKEPK
+1117 KPTEQPMEPK
-1128 VEEKPVE
+1128 VEEKPLE
-1135 AETPKEKTKAD
+1135 AEAPKEE
-1146 AKADIEQAAETEQ
+1146 AKADTKAEVEQPAETEPVEEVEQ
-1159 EQPTVDQLN
+1159 EQPT
-1168 QYFSHVHLGHELT
+1168 T
-1181 EKDLGDKARMEMF
+1181 E
-1194 TKQFLSDKEQAVKY
+1194 
-1208 SNGELSEKPEG
+1208 
-1219 YAYMKQM
+1219 
-1226 FGLKDPVKQPTTNK
+1226 QP
-1240 GKTEKDAN
+1240 
-1248 KTAQLDII
+1248 
-1256 NKSNPMR
+1256 
-1263 DEQHTGIR
+1263 
-1271 SVDDIK
+1271 
-1277 TFKEAVSDSEAPFTP
+1277 
-1292 DYTKEDAE
+1292 
-1300 SALKAGEITVY
+1300 
-1311 SSKPIEDGVFVTPS
+1311 
-1325 KMEAKNYA
+1325 
-1333 GGGKVFS
+1333 
-1340 KRVSIEDV
+1340 
-1348 AWIDAIE
+1348 
-1355 GQYARL
+1355 
-1361 RASDIETG
+1361 
-1369 VKERLEREGVTYKK
+1369 TYKK

-1388 AEHEGSPLTIVVDA
+1388 AEHDGTPVTIVVDA
-1402 VGKNG
+1402 VGKDG
-1407 NVTKSHVKSSGE
+1407 NVTKSHVKSNGE

-1561 NSRGEVIQ
+1561 NGRGEVIQ

-1580 YSGGYGMSVKKYR
+1580 YSGGYGMSVKKYK

-1622 DVADAEAI
+1622 DVTDAEAI

-1663 TRFMDTLLETEN
+1663 IRFMDTLLDSEN
-1675 PMDSV
+1675 PMDSI

-1719 ARSDLE
+1719 ARNDLE

-1765 DEQSRIKPIIQES
+1765 DEQSKIKPIIQES

-1806 NYARQVQL
+1806 NFARQVQL

-1856 QGVSESSGDLFAGEV
+1856 QGVSESSGDLFAGEA

-1922 DKAGERGADSQRG
+1922 DKAGERGADGQGG
-1935 TGGAAEEGTNSLI
+1935 TGGTAEKGSNSLI
-1948 DTANKAANKAR
+1948 DTASKT
-1959 LQKAEDYSAFAE
+1959 AE
-1971 QYGLDAEDVAMY
+1971 
-1983 AEGMKKGS
+1983 
-1991 TSQAMRARAM
+1991 R
-2001 IGRKIIAAHEGEI
+2001 
-2014 HSLRDVRKF
+2014 
-2023 RRPIEEALKEKF
+2023 
-2035 GDVDKLLEEYRNQ
+2035 
-2048 VEDEHKA
+2048 
-2055 MEAARKK
+2055 
-2062 AQEEEA
+2062 
-2068 KRKAHLEELS
+2068 
-2078 LLSDDEIDRRYME
+2078 
-2091 ALDNGNE
+2091 
-2098 VAARDMLDEAARRK
+2098 
-2112 GYADTDSE
+2112 
-2120 YQGVG
+2120 
-2125 AWVAPSNPGYESDEA
+2125 
-2140 RRADVEDNAPNV
+2140 
-2152 NLEDIALGYN
+2152 
-2162 LQPDDYFTHPERYS
+2162 ER
-2176 QNTPHGLES
+2176 
-2185 SRSIQAALESLKRG
+2185 
-2199 EKGVKVKVYRAVP
+2199 V
-2212 ISVMEGKLRNGD
+2212 
-2224 WVTPSKKYAEMHGN
+2224 N
-2238 SRLKG
+2238 SRLKYLSERAKTATTDAERAQVASERAEVVSEYVKGEKGRSVSVVPTQDALADAVESRDLKNEVRQHTESGDLLNGVYDKRTG
-2243 KYRIIE
+2243 KIHIVAENVETADDIDAVYIHESSHKYSRE
-2249 DEVPANELWWDGN
+2249 VDNNRAAGELVDNHTTEELEQALREVAGDEV
-2262 DANEWGYD
+2262 
-2270 NGKEYKYKNAK
+2270 
-2281 NNRKL
+2281 
-2286 NDLVVRDDNGNVI
+2286 
-2299 VPSKRF
+2299 
-2305 NQRKADERYQ
+2305 ADVY
-2315 IGMEGVKPSKAEV
+2315 MACKPSKGGFAYRRMLADEILAYSCV
-2328 ALRDA
+2328 KRNAGEKTGITNEKINNQTKQHYEKVGDYFGGRKRDGGKSDRGTIETGEGVSTEPSA
-2333 VIDRLRENGMEVIT
+2333 GEHGRGGANDREEEGIDSGGLFSVSGKRELKDNTLMPDGEKPKWLKKTKANSGDGEEMTLGEYYDTLYGRRRRMMPTISPLLESAKEKIT
-2347 DVAEGQRVLDE
+2347 DDGHLA
-2358 ANGKARLNSVVS
+2358 ANDINGRVVS
-2370 SLAKA
+2370 DNMFFDITEELSRY
-2375 ESTIKDWLANNK
+2375 KDWLLGTLEKSKSKTLKAEILKEIEYLNQQYTHWNLARKGRLVEGFGVYGDFSREFGISKETREIAK
-2387 RGKTFRI
+2387 R
-2394 ELPLRTQ
+2394 
-2401 RMVRDAM
+2401 
-2408 GRDFE
+2408 
-2413 SHNITAN
+2413 N
-2420 GIAHAQK
+2420 GI
-2427 NHGINGVKLGEKS
+2427 
-2440 LPLSKEDMELLPYIM
+2440 
-2455 VAPDYVRRGNSD
+2455 
-2467 ATGRTSVR
+2467 
-2475 FYKELSNGYVVVA
+2475 
-2488 EKEYKNS
+2488 
-2495 PNDMETITMWAEK
+2495 
-2508 SDKATNAQRNAAPD
+2508 
-2522 THVRNAILDID
+2522 
-2533 AAKIRKDAEDAIVM
+2533 
-2547 DVKVRENR
+2547 DV
-2555 VWHGSGADFEAFDIT
+2555 
-2570 DHIRFFRTA
+2570 
-2579 NGEAYGFTVGGKI
+2579 
-2592 YIDPKIAT
+2592 
-2600 SETPVHEYA
+2600 
-2609 HLWASA
+2609 
-2615 LRSGNPKEWQNVV
+2615 
-2628 GLMKGTSVW
+2628 
-2637 EEVKKRYSELNTD
+2637 
-2650 DDIAD
+2650 D
-2655 EVIATYSGRRGA
+2655 EVF
-2667 ERLREEAH
+2667 
-2675 KVADGNG
+2675 KDGNEG
-2682 DLFEKA
+2682 FFSVA
-2688 EAISALGRVK
+2688 GR
-2698 ESLKKFWKGV
+2698 
-2708 CDFLHIHYKSAEE
+2708 
-2721 VADRVMKDLLDGV
+2721 
-2734 DTRKMGKGEAG
+2734 
-2745 VRFSAKQKRAL
+2745 
-2756 ETAEQ
+2756 
-2761 SQKTAIATAVSS
+2761 
-2773 ADGAKVLNNLD
+2773 N
-2784 TLARNLEKTS
+2784 
-2794 SHRKTFIGDIAK
+2794 
-2806 AFGVDNRGKSSKYAT
+2806 
-2821 FETKSGEVVTIR
+2821 
-2833 ISDHNAKVSNFDTVG
+2833 
-2848 EDNGISIVV
+2848 
-2857 TRKPNKGITNDGSAH
+2857 
-2872 IVEFFYPEISLQ
+2872 
-2884 RAEGK
+2884 
-2889 PLVEIVESIKQALY
+2889 
-2903 SGEFKDTT
+2903 
-2911 GLAERQEV
+2911 
-2919 NGEDVV
+2919 
-2925 RYQLSVTGKNTK
+2925 
-2937 GGDTGYD
+2937 TGYD
-2944 SKHTEIEQAVNKKL
+2944 SKHAEIEQAVNKEL
-2958 KRNSTSDEIKAEI
+2958 ERNSTSDDIKAEI

-3010 AKKTVAVENERSAK
+3010 AKRTIAVEKERGAK
-3024 LTEKLADLN
+3024 LSDKLADLN
-3033 SKLIE
+3033 TKLIE
-3038 ATESGDAEKVKSL
+3038 ATESGDTEKVKSL
-3051 TTEIKRLKT
+3051 TTEIKRAKT
-3060 DIGNT
+3060 ELDNT

-3167 ADMFSIKTT
+3167 ADMLSIKTT
-3176 KKDSSGKKIGVKVSN
+3176 KKDGSGKKIGVKVSN

-3204 RGFDGEFGNELKS
+3204 RGFNGEFGNGLKS
-3217 LVKSLDGMLIRKK
+3217 LVKSLDGMLARKK

-3236 KELELSEASAN
+3236 KELELSETSAN
-3247 ERLNSGTITK
+3247 ERLNSGAITK
-3257 DEYDAEVEAINRERN
+3257 DEHDAEIEAINSERDN
-3272 DVKSEMANFDTVF
+3272 VKSELANFDTEF
-3285 SDALSETNDAIDA
+3285 SDALAETNDAIDA

-3309 LWNDLMA
+3309 LWNDLMT

-3398 EERTKLYAAKD
+3398 EERARLFAAKD
-3409 AARNALRDLNN
+3409 AARKALRDLNN

-3446 VAHIGIAA
+3446 VAHIGITA

-3500 LSRVDVNHFSGDGEL
+3500 LSRVDVNHFSGEGKL

-3534 ESVEGLRSEIQFKCK
+3534 ESVEGLRSEIQSKCK

-3556 PKDGNKRIKFTQTLS
+3556 PKDGNKKIKFTQTLS

-3625 EWVVGDFLPK
+3625 EWIVGDFLPK

-3683 PTPSALKERVKHNYQ
+3683 PMPSALKERVKHNYQ

-3720 HFADMREDISI
+3720 HFADMREDIST

-3805 NYSYNPRFQARFFAN
+3805 NYSYNPRFLARLFAN

-3826 MELLAGNVKNAEN
+3826 TELLAGKVKNAEN

-3906 AVAVYAKSIYDYEYT
+3906 AVAVYSKSIYDYEYK

-4004 KPLHSISKGAKAT
+4004 KPLHSVSKGAKAT

-4054 GGDDDN
+4054 GGDDNN
-4060 APIKDATGKTAL
+4060 APTKDATGKTAL
-4072 DRFIEGHTGDV
+4072 DRFIEGHAGDV

-4124 RSAGETLKGY
+4124 RSAGETLKGN
-4134 KDSDSLSGY
+4134 KDSDSLSDY
-4143 IEDLDEDAAKYT
+4143 LEDLDEDAAKYT
-4155 IKTVLYALFRGYTG
+4155 IKTVLYSLFRGYTG
-4169 IDMKTVERFYN
+4169 IDIKTVERFYN
-4180 AFYDYKVNGSS
+4180 AFYDYKVKGSS

-4241 DGKIFKREVESGG
+4241 DGKIFKREVESGC

-4280 EYHIRDASDAMGYH
+4280 EYHIRDASDAAEYH
-4294 DEWLKNHERKE
+4294 DEWLKNHDRKE

-4363 DNERKEA
+4363 DNDMKEA

-4428 RGEVKG
+4428 RGDVKG

-4450 FRKLHD
+4450 FRKLQD

-4472 SDGDISYQDAYRRMT
+4472 SDGDISYQDAYRRIT

-4508 LKTKLTKAVKAGDDK
+4508 LKTKLTKAVKAGNNK

>member
-9 FAANHQNG
+9 FAADQQNG
-17 DGELHRFIMSI
+17 KGELYRLMMSI

-34 DEQET
+34 DKQET
-39 AQQQQ
+39 AQQRPTQ
-44 ATEVEK
+44 EVEK
-50 ANDEPATQQT
+50 TNDEPAAQQT
-60 AVVQTATEPQSVQQ
+60 SVAQTVAEPQSVQQ
-74 PTVQPQEQPKQQAE
+74 QTVQPQEQPKQQE
-88 QPKGEVE
+88 ERPNGDVE
-95 QPAQTV
+95 QPAGTV
-101 QGVQSV
+101 QPAQDV

-130 RKYVEKLGKD
+130 RKYVERLGKEAQ
-140 TQKIMASGMSESAK
+140 TIMSSGMSDGAK
-154 REAQERYESAAKTLN
+154 RNAQQRYESAAKVLN
-169 ERIETRNAE
+169 ERIEAHNAE

-198 KEHEEKYADIN
+198 KEHDDKYADIN
-209 YISDWMDGHKVSEAN
+209 YVSDWMDGHKVNEEN
-224 NTMLASEGF
+224 NTMLTSEGF
-233 KEGAA
+233 KQGAA
-238 AASGKDIFGIAKTAK
+238 AASGKDIFGIAKAAK

-281 KEKYGD
+281 KEKYGE

-293 EPIDSV
+293 EPIDSL

-347 RREQGKVGKKAMEDY
+347 RREQGNVEKKAMGDY
-362 DNIAKN
+362 ENIAKN
-368 PFASEDDKD
+368 PFADEDDKD

-407 RLAALTLALSK
+407 RMAALTLALSK
-418 NFGYDENKAAEYIAN
+418 DFGYDENKAAEYIAN

-469 ASMRSTGGGNGL
+469 ASMRSTGGGNEL
-481 TLLDVYNASIDERA
+481 TLLDAYSASIDERA

-500 QGMAGYGKISLRSAT
+500 QGMAGYGKIALRSAT
-515 TMAGDSPA
+515 TIAGDPA
-523 FGGIGKLV
+523 FGGIGKIV
-531 GGGTKWSLV
+531 GSGTKWSMV
-540 RLLPRFSKG
+540 RLLPRLSKG
-549 VTPKAGE
+549 VTPKAGD
-556 AAFKL
+556 AAFKM

-675 SNEKISEDLKSYYF
+675 SSDKISEDLKSYYF

-763 IASKLYGITVNPKVL
+763 IASKLYGITVNPNVL

-803 IVSEYGEKGKEIYTV
+803 IVSEYGEKGKEVYTV

-869 CSERATRAVLSELNG
+869 CSERATRTVLSELNG
-884 TATEKELTD
+884 TATEKELKD
-893 MLKTAFEKDR
+893 MLKTALEKDSS
-903 NGEQLTDGEKRMLKR
+903 GEQLTDGEKRMLKR

-968 VDEYI
+968 VDDYI
-973 KALNGENTAKD
+973 KALNGENTTKD
-984 MPSEQTEPTAPSEP
+984 MPSEQTEQTAPSET
-998 PAEPANEPPVVE
+998 PAEPASEPHVVE
-1010 AEKGGQ
+1010 AEKGAQ
-1016 QDVSAPEK
+1016 QEVAASEK
-1024 EAEKPSEETPS
+1024 ETEKKSEEATG
-1035 KEGVGIEDYIKINKA
+1035 KGDIGIEDYIKINKA
-1050 DDETANDIRED
+1050 DEETANDIRED
-1061 AENYTDEVDALRAE
+1061 AENYTDEVDALRSE
-1075 SEQAVKYSNG
+1075 SEQAVRYSNG

-1099 KFGLEEPKADSEP
+1099 KFGLEEPKAKTEEEVKPVEEPKSDSEP
-1112 IEPAK
+1112 IELSDEKPTG
-1117 DNSAEQPKEPK
+1117 QPKETK
-1128 VEEKPVE
+1128 AEEKTVE
-1135 AETPKEKTKAD
+1135 VETPKEE
-1146 AKADIEQAAETEQ
+1146 AKADTKAEVEQAAETEPVEETGQ
-1159 EQPTVDQLN
+1159 EQPAV
-1168 QYFSHVHLGHELT
+1168 
-1181 EKDLGDKARMEMF
+1181 
-1194 TKQFLSDKEQAVKY
+1194 EQPK
-1208 SNGELSEKPEG
+1208 GEE
-1219 YAYMKQM
+1219 
-1226 FGLKDPVKQPTTNK
+1226 
-1240 GKTEKDAN
+1240 
-1248 KTAQLDII
+1248 TA
-1256 NKSNPMR
+1256 
-1263 DEQHTGIR
+1263 
-1271 SVDDIK
+1271 
-1277 TFKEAVSDSEAPFTP
+1277 
-1292 DYTKEDAE
+1292 
-1300 SALKAGEITVY
+1300 
-1311 SSKPIEDGVFVTPS
+1311 
-1325 KMEAKNYA
+1325 
-1333 GGGKVFS
+1333 
-1340 KRVSIEDV
+1340 
-1348 AWIDAIE
+1348 
-1355 GQYARL
+1355 
-1361 RASDIETG
+1361 
-1369 VKERLEREGVTYKK
+1369 YKK
-1383 GDELV
+1383 GEELV
-1388 AEHEGSPLTIVVDA
+1388 VEHDGNPVTIVVDA
-1402 VGKNG
+1402 VGKDG

-1419 PYHSNGEVVFTPKEK
+1419 PYHSNGKVVFIPKEK
-1434 PQEPTVKDWV
+1434 PQEQSVKDWV
-1444 DDVASEARKRG
+1444 DDTASEARKRG

-1462 RVERQGA
+1462 KVERQGA

-1493 TRFAIVSAKKMQP
+1493 TRFAVVSARKVQP

-1533 AREEEIAKNIDPE
+1533 SREEEIAKNIDPE

-1580 YSGGYGMSVKKYR
+1580 YSGGYDMSVKKYR

-1622 DVADAEAI
+1622 DVTDAEAI
-1630 RLGQLKATDNES
+1630 RLGQLKAADNES

-1663 TRFMDTLLETEN
+1663 TRFMDILLDSEN
-1675 PMDSV
+1675 PMDSI

-1719 ARSDLE
+1719 ARTDLE
-1725 GVIRH
+1725 GVMRH

-1799 QAARAMR
+1799 QAASAMR

-1884 VFNYGDTELPRGD
+1884 LFNYGDTELPRGD
-1897 VLGDTARTGT
+1897 VLGDTARTGE
-1907 KGEPGSEGGTGGRGQ
+1907 KGEPGSEGGIGGRGQ
-1922 DKAGERGADSQRG
+1922 DKAGERGEDRQGG
-1935 TGGAAEEGTNSLI
+1935 TGGTAEEGTKSI
-1948 DTANKAANKAR
+1948 IGAANN
-1959 LQKAEDYSAFAE
+1959 
-1971 QYGLDAEDVAMY
+1971 VAD
-1983 AEGMKKGS
+1983 
-1991 TSQAMRARAM
+1991 R
-2001 IGRKIIAAHEGEI
+2001 
-2014 HSLRDVRKF
+2014 VR
-2023 RRPIEEALKEKF
+2023 
-2035 GDVDKLLEEYRNQ
+2035 V
-2048 VEDEHKA
+2048 
-2055 MEAARKK
+2055 
-2062 AQEEEA
+2062 
-2068 KRKAHLEELS
+2068 
-2078 LLSDDEIDRRYME
+2078 
-2091 ALDNGNE
+2091 
-2098 VAARDMLDEAARRK
+2098 
-2112 GYADTDSE
+2112 
-2120 YQGVG
+2120 
-2125 AWVAPSNPGYESDEA
+2125 
-2140 RRADVEDNAPNV
+2140 
-2152 NLEDIALGYN
+2152 
-2162 LQPDDYFTHPERYS
+2162 
-2176 QNTPHGLES
+2176 
-2185 SRSIQAALESLKRG
+2185 
-2199 EKGVKVKVYRAVP
+2199 
-2212 ISVMEGKLRNGD
+2212 
-2224 WVTPSKKYAEMHGN
+2224 N
-2238 SRLKG
+2238 SRLKDLSERAKAAKTDEERAQVASERAEVVSEYVKGEKGRSVSVVPTQDALADAVESRDLKNEVRQHTESGDLLNGVYDKRTG
-2243 KYRIIE
+2243 KIHIVAENVETADDIDAVYIHESSHKYSR
-2249 DEVPANELWWDGN
+2249 EVD
-2262 DANEWGYD
+2262 
-2270 NGKEYKYKNAK
+2270 
-2281 NNRKL
+2281 NNRAAGE
-2286 NDLVVRDDNGNVI
+2286 LVDNHTTEELEQALREVAGDDVADVYMACKPG
-2299 VPSKRF
+2299 KGDFAYR
-2305 NQRKADERYQ
+2305 RMLADEILAYSC
-2315 IGMEGVKPSKAEV
+2315 VKRNAGEKTGITNEKINNQTKQHYEKVSDYFGGRK
-2328 ALRDA
+2328 RD
-2333 VIDRLRENGMEVIT
+2333 G
-2347 DVAEGQRVLDE
+2347 
-2358 ANGKARLNSVVS
+2358 GKS
-2370 SLAKA
+2370 
-2375 ESTIKDWLANNK
+2375 D
-2387 RGKTFRI
+2387 RGKT
-2394 ELPLRTQ
+2394 ETGEGVSTDPS
-2401 RMVRDAM
+2401 AGEH
-2408 GRDFE
+2408 GRGGSNDRGEEGIDSEGLF
-2413 SHNITAN
+2413 SVAGRNAN
-2420 GIAHAQK
+2420 GA
-2427 NHGINGVKLGEKS
+2427 
-2440 LPLSKEDMELLPYIM
+2440 
-2455 VAPDYVRRGNSD
+2455 NS
-2467 ATGRTSVR
+2467 S
-2475 FYKELSNGYVVVA
+2475 
-2488 EKEYKNS
+2488 
-2495 PNDMETITMWAEK
+2495 
-2508 SDKATNAQRNAAPD
+2508 
-2522 THVRNAILDID
+2522 
-2533 AAKIRKDAEDAIVM
+2533 
-2547 DVKVRENR
+2547 
-2555 VWHGSGADFEAFDIT
+2555 
-2570 DHIRFFRTA
+2570 
-2579 NGEAYGFTVGGKI
+2579 
-2592 YIDPKIAT
+2592 
-2600 SETPVHEYA
+2600 
-2609 HLWASA
+2609 
-2615 LRSGNPKEWQNVV
+2615 
-2628 GLMKGTSVW
+2628 
-2637 EEVKKRYSELNTD
+2637 
-2650 DDIAD
+2650 
-2655 EVIATYSGRRGA
+2655 
-2667 ERLREEAH
+2667 
-2675 KVADGNG
+2675 
-2682 DLFEKA
+2682 
-2688 EAISALGRVK
+2688 
-2698 ESLKKFWKGV
+2698 
-2708 CDFLHIHYKSAEE
+2708 
-2721 VADRVMKDLLDGV
+2721 
-2734 DTRKMGKGEAG
+2734 
-2745 VRFSAKQKRAL
+2745 
-2756 ETAEQ
+2756 
-2761 SQKTAIATAVSS
+2761 
-2773 ADGAKVLNNLD
+2773 
-2784 TLARNLEKTS
+2784 
-2794 SHRKTFIGDIAK
+2794 
-2806 AFGVDNRGKSSKYAT
+2806 
-2821 FETKSGEVVTIR
+2821 
-2833 ISDHNAKVSNFDTVG
+2833 
-2848 EDNGISIVV
+2848 
-2857 TRKPNKGITNDGSAH
+2857 
-2872 IVEFFYPEISLQ
+2872 
-2884 RAEGK
+2884 
-2889 PLVEIVESIKQALY
+2889 
-2903 SGEFKDTT
+2903 
-2911 GLAERQEV
+2911 
-2919 NGEDVV
+2919 
-2925 RYQLSVTGKNTK
+2925 
-2937 GGDTGYD
+2937 YD
-2944 SKHTEIEQAVNKKL
+2944 SKHSEIEQAVNMELGK
-2958 KRNSTSDEIKAEI
+2958 NSTSDEIKAEI

-3010 AKKTVAVENERSAK
+3010 AKKTVAVENERGAK

-3038 ATESGDAEKVKSL
+3038 ATESGDTGKAKSL

-3060 DIGNT
+3060 NIANT
-3065 GIRSRYK
+3065 GIRARYK

-3167 ADMFSIKTT
+3167 ADMLSVKTT
-3176 KKDSSGKKIGVKVSN
+3176 KKDSSGKKVGVKVSN

-3204 RGFDGEFGNELKS
+3204 RGFDGEFGNGLNS
-3217 LVKSLDGMLIRKK
+3217 LVKSLDGMLAKK
-3230 ELQGRL
+3230 KSLQGRL
-3236 KELELSEASAN
+3236 KELELSEASAD
-3247 ERLNSGTITK
+3247 ERLNSGAITK
-3257 DEYDAEVEAINRERN
+3257 DEYDAEIEAINRERD

-3322 DGVAQMSA
+3322 DGVAKMST

-3398 EERTKLYAAKD
+3398 EEMARLYAAKD
-3409 AARNALRDLNN
+3409 AARKALRDLNN

-3434 AQQQERLEHRSE
+3434 AQQQERLEHRSD
-3446 VAHIGIAA
+3446 VANIGIAA

-3465 KGQQEAKESEDKSV
+3465 KGQQEAKDSEEKSV

-3488 VFLAPTESAESM
+3488 LFLAPTESAESM
-3500 LSRVDVNHFSGDGEL
+3500 LSRVDVNHFSGEGEL
-3515 YHLIMESERGYSRS
+3515 YHLIIESERGYSRS

-3534 ESVEGLRSEIQFKCK
+3534 DSVEALRSEIQSKCK
-3549 ELFGSKK
+3549 ELFGSKN
-3556 PKDGNKRIKFTQTLS
+3556 PKDGNKKIKFTQTLS
-3571 GEPVPAEVTKGEA
+3571 GEQVPAEVTKGEA

-3616 LGDNWVKFG
+3616 LGDSCVKFG
-3625 EWVVGDFLPK
+3625 EWIVGDFLPK

-3683 PTPSALKERVKHNYQ
+3683 PMPSALKERVKHNYQ

-3772 QVINEAQS
+3772 QVINEVQS

-3793 ALKQLQSMIAGV
+3793 ALKQWQSTIAGM
-3805 NYSYNPRFQARFFAN
+3805 NYSYDPRFQARLLLN

-3826 MELLAGNVKNAEN
+3826 TELLAGKVKNAEN
-3839 TFAGMVGSCYW
+3839 TFAGMFGSCYW
-3850 AWKNLPQFR
+3850 AWKNMPQFR

-3876 VVGNSN
+3876 VVGNRN
-3882 SLYRWIKKNVSQKG
+3882 RLYRWIKKNISQMG
-3896 LFLNQVFDAA
+3896 LFLNKVFDAA
-3906 AVAVYAKSIYDYEYT
+3906 AVSVYSKSIYDYEFT
-3921 RSIRKGATEE
+3921 RSIRNGATEE

-3987 DINDIQRAY
+3987 HINDIQRAY

-4045 AKAIFNALF
+4045 AKAIFGALF

-4060 APIKDATGKTAL
+4060 APTKDATGKTAL
-4072 DRFIEGHTGDV
+4072 DRFIEGHAGDV

-4134 KDSDSLSGY
+4134 KDSDSLSDY
-4143 IEDLDEDAAKYT
+4143 LEDLDEDAAKYT

-4180 AFYDYKVNGSS
+4180 AFYDYKVKGSS
-4191 LNLISAANF
+4191 LNLISVANF
-4200 LSTPMSSMRDHE
+4200 LSTPMSNMRDHE

-4223 TSETAKD
+4223 TGETAKD
-4230 LEDYIVKRAYA
+4230 LEDYIIKRAYA
-4241 DGKIFKREVESGG
+4241 DGKIFKRDVESGG

-4280 EYHIRDASDAMGYH
+4280 EYHIRDASDAADYH

-4363 DNERKEA
+4363 DKERKEA

-4428 RGEVKG
+4428 RGDVKG

-4450 FRKLHD
+4450 FRKLKD
-4456 GSEKQKA
+4456 GSEKKKA
-4463 KAKEVMKMY
+4463 KAKEVIKMY

-4495 AVYASEADRLIKD
+4495 AVYTNEADRLIKD
-4508 LKTKLTKAVKAGDDK
+4508 LKTKLTKAVKAGNNK

-4556 SIE
+4556 SID

>member
-9 FAANHQNG
+9 FAADLQNG
-17 DGELHRFIMSI
+17 KGELYRLMMSI

-34 DEQET
+34 DNQET
-39 AQQQQ
+39 AQQQLP
-44 ATEVEK
+44 TEVKK
-50 ANDEPATQQT
+50 AKDEPTAQQT
-60 AVVQTATEPQSVQQ
+60 ASVQTATEPQSVQQ
-74 PTVQPQEQPKQQAE
+74 PTEQPQEQPKQQVE

-95 QPAQTV
+95 QSAQTV

-118 LLAVKNHNIDDA
+118 LLAIKNHSIYDA
-130 RKYVEKLGKD
+130 RKYVEQLGKEAQ
-140 TQKIMASGMSESAK
+140 TIMASGMSESAK
-154 REAQERYESAAKTLN
+154 REAQERYENAAKTLN
-169 ERIETRNAE
+169 ERIESYNAE

-183 DRLRAE
+183 ERLRAD

-198 KEHEEKYADIN
+198 KEHDEKYADIN
-209 YISDWMDGHKVSEAN
+209 YVSDWMDGHKVDDEN

-238 AASGKDIFGIAKTAK
+238 AASGKDIFGIAKAAK

-281 KEKYGD
+281 KEKYGT
-287 KFSYNI
+287 KFSYNL

-347 RREQGKVGKKAMEDY
+347 RREQGKAGKKAMEDY

-368 PFASEDDKD
+368 PFADADDKD

-407 RLAALTLALSK
+407 RMAALTLALSK
-418 NFGYDENKAAEYIAN
+418 DFGYDENKAAEYIAN

-462 LVGSLAQ
+462 LVGSIAQ
-469 ASMRSTGGGNGL
+469 ASMRSTGGGNKL
-481 TLLDVYNASIDERA
+481 TLLDAYSASIDERA

-500 QGMAGYGKISLRSAT
+500 QGLAGYGKIALKSAT

-531 GGGTKWSLV
+531 GSGTKWSLV
-540 RLLPRFSKG
+540 RLLPRLSKG

-556 AAFKL
+556 AAFKM

-638 GTGKAATTIRVATN
+638 GTGKAATAIRVATN

-675 SNEKISEDLKSYYF
+675 SSEKISEDLKSYYF

-734 YKSVKQMFD
+734 YKSVKQMFG

-803 IVSEYGEKGKEIYTV
+803 IVSEYGEKGKEVYTV

-828 SERDFGSLKDAKLEE
+828 SERDFGSLGDAKLEE

-869 CSERATRAVLSELNG
+869 CSERAARAVLSELNG

-1194 TKQFLSDKEQAVKY
+1194 TKQFLSDKEQAIKY

-1226 FGLKDPVKQPTTNK
+1226 FGLKDPVKQPK
-1240 GKTEKDAN
+1240 GEE
-1248 KTAQLDII
+1248 TA
-1256 NKSNPMR
+1256 
-1263 DEQHTGIR
+1263 
-1271 SVDDIK
+1271 
-1277 TFKEAVSDSEAPFTP
+1277 
-1292 DYTKEDAE
+1292 
-1300 SALKAGEITVY
+1300 
-1311 SSKPIEDGVFVTPS
+1311 
-1325 KMEAKNYA
+1325 
-1333 GGGKVFS
+1333 
-1340 KRVSIEDV
+1340 
-1348 AWIDAIE
+1348 
-1355 GQYARL
+1355 
-1361 RASDIETG
+1361 
-1369 VKERLEREGVTYKK
+1369 YKK

-1402 VGKNG
+1402 VGKDG

-1419 PYHSNGEVVFTPKEK
+1419 PYHSNGKVVFTPKER
-1434 PQEPTVKDWV
+1434 PQEQTVKDWV
-1444 DDVASEARKRG
+1444 DDTASEARKRG

-1462 RVERQGA
+1462 KVEHQSA

-1474 DVVYGDEHTT
+1474 EVVYGDEHTT

-1493 TRFAIVSAKKMQP
+1493 TRFAVVSAKKVQP

-1546 EITVGVTAYQGAPTI
+1546 EITVGVTAYHGAPTI

-1580 YSGGYGMSVKKYR
+1580 YSGGYGMSAKKYK

-1663 TRFMDTLLETEN
+1663 TRFMDTLLDSEN
-1675 PMDSV
+1675 PMDSI

-1719 ARSDLE
+1719 ARNDLE

-1765 DEQSRIKPIIQES
+1765 DEQSRIKPVIQES

-1884 VFNYGDTELPRGD
+1884 IFNYGDTELPRGD
-1897 VLGDTARTGT
+1897 VLGDTARTGE

-1922 DKAGERGADSQRG
+1922 DKTGERGADSQRG
-1935 TGGAAEEGTNSLI
+1935 TGGAAEEGSNHVTGTAAKAADKDSYDVTEDTAKYRIREDAPPTKTGIGYKVFVLKDGKLYPPMVANPNGEATPVGVWLDADAAPVIGVTKTGRQQVKAGGKGTQGGSGKLAYRPGWHLGEIPYALQFNRMNPETGQRELFPANFVWAEVEYANDVDYQEEAMSYGMKASGKFQHSLAGLPRLPKNGSYRYRTNPDPNTDPWVITGAMKVNRILKPSEVDAMIEAAGREPQQRQAGSITDKQVEALNAKVERTMQEDRDMMRSVVQQMGEKLHTDINIIEDVNEITHSNAAVQERRRKSKGWYDTKTGQVNIVLANNRDVDDVKASVGHEVIAHKGLRELFGEENYDQFLDETYQHLRDDLKKGVDAASGRSFVDDATKNGNRAKSYEQHRRTAVDELFGRMAEKPFEEFSEGERTLWQKTKATVRRLLDKFLGSLKLPKWFELSDNELRYILWRSKERLERGKEHPIDLARDIVKREELGLTDEALYNMGDNPETFAERQRRAVEKKGVVMSGLNSAEVTAVKVPKHPYTGNIAHATEQAKAAAIEKYTEIIKDERGKEKRVAKPQTYDNYGVTFQYGISADAIDEYLNPRQQAKSVNKGVHLALAEHIHEVIGASIEVEEHPARMKVEGERSNNQFNPNSLMHRFYGVVLV
-1948 DTANKAANKAR
+1948 DGHPYRVMTLMREEKNPAVGNGMHAYEV
-1959 LQKAEDYSAFAE
+1959 QKIEVLDEETPNTPNGTDS
-1971 QYGLDAEDVAMY
+1971 QNHNGLSYPVA
-1983 AEGMKKGS
+1983 K
-1991 TSQAMRARAM
+1991 
-2001 IGRKIIAAHEGEI
+2001 
-2014 HSLRDVRKF
+2014 V
-2023 RRPIEEALKEKF
+2023 IEKVEKTMES
-2035 GDVDKLLEEYRNQ
+2035 GKNLLEE
-2048 VEDEHKA
+2048 
-2055 MEAARKK
+2055 
-2062 AQEEEA
+2062 
-2068 KRKAHLEELS
+2068 
-2078 LLSDDEIDRRYME
+2078 
-2091 ALDNGNE
+2091 
-2098 VAARDMLDEAARRK
+2098 
-2112 GYADTDSE
+2112 
-2120 YQGVG
+2120 
-2125 AWVAPSNPGYESDEA
+2125 
-2140 RRADVEDNAPNV
+2140 
-2152 NLEDIALGYN
+2152 
-2162 LQPDDYFTHPERYS
+2162 
-2176 QNTPHGLES
+2176 
-2185 SRSIQAALESLKRG
+2185 
-2199 EKGVKVKVYRAVP
+2199 
-2212 ISVMEGKLRNGD
+2212 
-2224 WVTPSKKYAEMHGN
+2224 SK
-2238 SRLKG
+2238 
-2243 KYRIIE
+2243 
-2249 DEVPANELWWDGN
+2249 
-2262 DANEWGYD
+2262 
-2270 NGKEYKYKNAK
+2270 
-2281 NNRKL
+2281 
-2286 NDLVVRDDNGNVI
+2286 
-2299 VPSKRF
+2299 
-2305 NQRKADERYQ
+2305 
-2315 IGMEGVKPSKAEV
+2315 
-2328 ALRDA
+2328 
-2333 VIDRLRENGMEVIT
+2333 
-2347 DVAEGQRVLDE
+2347 
-2358 ANGKARLNSVVS
+2358 
-2370 SLAKA
+2370 
-2375 ESTIKDWLANNK
+2375 
-2387 RGKTFRI
+2387 
-2394 ELPLRTQ
+2394 
-2401 RMVRDAM
+2401 
-2408 GRDFE
+2408 
-2413 SHNITAN
+2413 
-2420 GIAHAQK
+2420 
-2427 NHGINGVKLGEKS
+2427 
-2440 LPLSKEDMELLPYIM
+2440 
-2455 VAPDYVRRGNSD
+2455 
-2467 ATGRTSVR
+2467 
-2475 FYKELSNGYVVVA
+2475 
-2488 EKEYKNS
+2488 
-2495 PNDMETITMWAEK
+2495 
-2508 SDKATNAQRNAAPD
+2508 
-2522 THVRNAILDID
+2522 
-2533 AAKIRKDAEDAIVM
+2533 
-2547 DVKVRENR
+2547 
-2555 VWHGSGADFEAFDIT
+2555 
-2570 DHIRFFRTA
+2570 
-2579 NGEAYGFTVGGKI
+2579 
-2592 YIDPKIAT
+2592 
-2600 SETPVHEYA
+2600 
-2609 HLWASA
+2609 
-2615 LRSGNPKEWQNVV
+2615 
-2628 GLMKGTSVW
+2628 
-2637 EEVKKRYSELNTD
+2637 
-2650 DDIAD
+2650 IAD
-2655 EVIATYSGRRGA
+2655 EDTAMYRDPGETEDIRFR
-2667 ERLREEAH
+2667 
-2675 KVADGNG
+2675 KV
-2682 DLFEKA
+2682 E
-2688 EAISALGRVK
+2688 
-2698 ESLKKFWKGV
+2698 
-2708 CDFLHIHYKSAEE
+2708 
-2721 VADRVMKDLLDGV
+2721 
-2734 DTRKMGKGEAG
+2734 
-2745 VRFSAKQKRAL
+2745 
-2756 ETAEQ
+2756 
-2761 SQKTAIATAVSS
+2761 
-2773 ADGAKVLNNLD
+2773 
-2784 TLARNLEKTS
+2784 
-2794 SHRKTFIGDIAK
+2794 
-2806 AFGVDNRGKSSKYAT
+2806 
-2821 FETKSGEVVTIR
+2821 
-2833 ISDHNAKVSNFDTVG
+2833 
-2848 EDNGISIVV
+2848 
-2857 TRKPNKGITNDGSAH
+2857 
-2872 IVEFFYPEISLQ
+2872 
-2884 RAEGK
+2884 
-2889 PLVEIVESIKQALY
+2889 
-2903 SGEFKDTT
+2903 
-2911 GLAERQEV
+2911 
-2919 NGEDVV
+2919 
-2925 RYQLSVTGKNTK
+2925 
-2937 GGDTGYD
+2937 GYD
-2944 SKHTEIEQAVNKKL
+2944 SKHAEIERAVNKKL
-2958 KRNSTSDEIKAEI
+2958 KRGSTSDDIKAEI

-3051 TTEIKRLKT
+3051 TTEIKRVKT

-3118 SVRDIAK
+3118 SVRDTAK

-3167 ADMFSIKTT
+3167 ADMLSVKTT

-3204 RGFDGEFGNELKS
+3204 RGFDGEFGNGLKS
-3217 LVKSLDGMLIRKK
+3217 LVKSLDGMLAKK
-3230 ELQGRL
+3230 KSLQGRL

-3247 ERLNSGTITK
+3247 ERLNSGAITK
-3257 DEYDAEVEAINRERN
+3257 DEYDAEVEAINRERD

-3285 SDALSETNDAIDA
+3285 SDALSEANDAIDA

-3309 LWNDLMA
+3309 LWNDLTA

-3398 EERTKLYAAKD
+3398 EESARLFAAKD
-3409 AARNALRDLNN
+3409 AARKALRDLNN

-3434 AQQQERLEHRSE
+3434 ALQQERLEHRSE

-3488 VFLAPTESAESM
+3488 VFLAPTESVESM
-3500 LSRVDVNHFSGDGEL
+3500 LSRVDVNHFSGEGEL

-3534 ESVEGLRSEIQFKCK
+3534 ESVEGLRSEIQSKCK

-3668 VTKDELE
+3668 VKKDELE

-3683 PTPSALKERVKHNYQ
+3683 PMPSALKERVKHNYQ

-3793 ALKQLQSMIAGV
+3793 ALKQLQSMIAGM
-3805 NYSYNPRFQARFFAN
+3805 NYSYNTRFQARLFAN

-3826 MELLAGNVKNAEN
+3826 TELLAGKVKNAEN

-3896 LFLNQVFDAA
+3896 LFLNQVFDAV
-3906 AVAVYAKSIYDYEYT
+3906 AVAVYSKSIYDYEYK

-3931 DAHKYAMTCAETN
+3931 DAHNYAMTCAETN

-4060 APIKDATGKTAL
+4060 APMKDATGKTAL
-4072 DRFIEGHTGDV
+4072 DRFIEGHSGDV

-4143 IEDLDEDAAKYT
+4143 IEDLDEDATKYT

-4180 AFYDYKVNGSS
+4180 AFYDYKLKGSS

-4223 TSETAKD
+4223 TSETAKN

-4280 EYHIRDASDAMGYH
+4280 EYHIRDASDAADYH

-4324 DSLKLALGYE
+4324 DSLKLSLGYE

-4353 RQIKKKLTGG
+4353 RQIKKKLTGS
-4363 DNERKEA
+4363 DDERKEA
-4370 FALMKELERI
+4370 FALMRELERI

-4428 RGEVKG
+4428 RGDVKG

-4450 FRKLHD
+4450 FRKLQD

>member
-50 ANDEPATQQT
+50 ANDGPAAQQT
-60 AVVQTATEPQSVQQ
+60 AAVQTATEPQSVQR
-74 PTVQPQEQPKQQAE
+74 PTGQKQERPEQAE
-88 QPKGEVE
+88 QPKGEVG

-101 QGVQSV
+101 QPVQGV
-107 QADELDDDTKD
+107 QADELDEDTKD
-118 LLAVKNHNIDDA
+118 LLAIKNHSIDDA
-130 RKYVEKLGKD
+130 RKYVEKLGKEAQ
-140 TQKIMASGMSESAK
+140 TIMASGMSEGAK
-154 REAQERYESAAKTLN
+154 REAQERYENAAKTLN
-169 ERIETRNAE
+169 ERIETHNAE

-198 KEHEEKYADIN
+198 KKHDEMYADIN
-209 YISDWMDGHKVSEAN
+209 YISDWMDGHKVSDSN

-287 KFSYNI
+287 KLSYNL

-322 FGDNNYQSILGNA
+322 FGDNNYQTILGNA

-347 RREQGKVGKKAMEDY
+347 RREQGKAGKKAMEDY

-368 PFASEDDKD
+368 PFADADDKD

-389 GVDLKPMIDRAFN
+389 GVDLKPMIYRAFN

-407 RLAALTLALSK
+407 RMAALTLALSK
-418 NFGYDENKAAEYIAN
+418 DFGYDENKAAEYIAN

-462 LVGSLAQ
+462 LVGSIAQ

-481 TLLDVYNASIDERA
+481 TLLDAYSVSIDERA

-500 QGMAGYGKISLRSAT
+500 QGLAGYGKIALRSAT
-515 TMAGDSPA
+515 TMGGDSPLL
-523 FGGIGKLV
+523 GGIGKLV

-540 RLLPRFSKG
+540 RLLPRISKG

-580 GAIYSPVAYS
+580 GAIYSPAAYS

-675 SNEKISEDLKSYYF
+675 SSEKISEDLKSYYF

-743 DIYAPNGKNSPGYFM
+743 DIYAPNGKNSHGYFM

-803 IVSEYGEKGKEIYTV
+803 IVSEYGEKGKEVYTV

-828 SERDFGSLKDAKLEE
+828 SERDFGSLGDAKLEE

-869 CSERATRAVLSELNG
+869 CSERAARAVLSELNG

-984 MPSEQTEPTAPSEP
+984 MPSEQTEPTAQSEP

-1016 QDVSAPEK
+1016 QEVSAPEK
-1024 EAEKPSEETPS
+1024 EADKPSEET
-1035 KEGVGIEDYIKINKA
+1035 KGKGDIGIEDYIKINKA

-1061 AENYTDEVDALRAE
+1061 AENYTDEVNALRSE
-1075 SEQAVKYSNG
+1075 SEQAVRYSNG

-1091 EHWDYWKE
+1091 EHWDYWKG
-1099 KFGLEEPKADSEP
+1099 KFGLEEPKAKTEEDARPVEEPKKDSEP
-1112 IEPAK
+1112 IEPADEK
-1117 DNSAEQPKEPK
+1117 PTEQPMVPK

-1135 AETPKEKTKAD
+1135 VETPKEE
-1146 AKADIEQAAETEQ
+1146 AKADTKTEVEQAAETEPVEETEQ

-1181 EKDLGDKARMEMF
+1181 EKDLGDKARMEML
-1194 TKQFLSDKEQAVKY
+1194 TKQFLADKEQAIKY

-1263 DEQHTGIR
+1263 DEQHPGIR

-1348 AWIDAIE
+1348 AWIDTME
-1355 GQYARL
+1355 GQYARIDNKKSQEESRNGAFETIYKQFKGKAKEAIAWL
-1361 RASDIETG
+1361 IQKKEGEAIGALHHRDVGDISLVWGNDNAGLKKILQKHPEVVDNLQDLIDEMHVISSSDNRVVLESETHKAVVSKKIGKENTPQWLLTAYEKKDASGGSSDIGPEPQRGKQNGTAPLQDIAPDS
-1369 VKERLEREGVTYKK
+1369 KDTHEVTEEQEKQRKNADKSPNSVAYKK
-1383 GDELV
+1383 GEELV
-1388 AEHEGSPLTIVVDA
+1388 VEHEGNPTTIVVDA
-1402 VGKNG
+1402 VGKSG
-1407 NVTKSHVKSSGE
+1407 DVTKSHVKSSGE
-1419 PYHSNGEVVFTPKEK
+1419 PYHSNGKVVFTQKEK
-1434 PQEPTVKDWV
+1434 PQEQAVRDWV
-1444 DDVASEARKRG
+1444 DDTASEARKRG

-1462 RVERQGA
+1462 KVERQGA

-1474 DVVYGDEHTT
+1474 EVVYGDEHTT

-1493 TRFAIVSAKKMQP
+1493 TRFAVVSAKKVQP

-1546 EITVGVTAYQGAPTI
+1546 EITFGVTAYQGAPTI

-1608 DIDRIEDPVLVNVA
+1608 DIDRVEDPVLVNVA

-1655 KLVGANKL
+1655 KLVSANKL
-1663 TRFMDTLLETEN
+1663 TRFMDTLLDSEN

-1765 DEQSRIKPIIQES
+1765 DEQSRIKPVIQES
-1778 ILAYH
+1778 IFAYH

-1884 VFNYGDTELPRGD
+1884 IFNYGDTELPRGD
-1897 VLGDTARTGT
+1897 VLGDTARTGE

-1922 DKAGERGADSQRG
+1922 DKTGERGADGQGG
-1935 TGGAAEEGTNSLI
+1935 TGGTAEEGPNSLI
-1948 DTANKAANKAR
+1948 GTASK
-1959 LQKAEDYSAFAE
+1959 
-1971 QYGLDAEDVAMY
+1971 VA
-1983 AEGMKKGS
+1983 
-1991 TSQAMRARAM
+1991 
-2001 IGRKIIAAHEGEI
+2001 
-2014 HSLRDVRKF
+2014 
-2023 RRPIEEALKEKF
+2023 
-2035 GDVDKLLEEYRNQ
+2035 
-2048 VEDEHKA
+2048 
-2055 MEAARKK
+2055 
-2062 AQEEEA
+2062 
-2068 KRKAHLEELS
+2068 
-2078 LLSDDEIDRRYME
+2078 DR
-2091 ALDNGNE
+2091 
-2098 VAARDMLDEAARRK
+2098 
-2112 GYADTDSE
+2112 
-2120 YQGVG
+2120 
-2125 AWVAPSNPGYESDEA
+2125 
-2140 RRADVEDNAPNV
+2140 
-2152 NLEDIALGYN
+2152 
-2162 LQPDDYFTHPERYS
+2162 ER
-2176 QNTPHGLES
+2176 
-2185 SRSIQAALESLKRG
+2185 
-2199 EKGVKVKVYRAVP
+2199 V
-2212 ISVMEGKLRNGD
+2212 
-2224 WVTPSKKYAEMHGN
+2224 N
-2238 SRLKG
+2238 SRLKDLSERANTA
-2243 KYRIIE
+2243 KT
-2249 DEVPANELWWDGN
+2249 DE
-2262 DANEWGYD
+2262 
-2270 NGKEYKYKNAK
+2270 
-2281 NNRKL
+2281 
-2286 NDLVVRDDNGNVI
+2286 
-2299 VPSKRF
+2299 
-2305 NQRKADERYQ
+2305 ERAQ
-2315 IGMEGVKPSKAEV
+2315 VASERAEV
-2328 ALRDA
+2328 VSEYVKGEKGRSVSVVPTQDALADA
-2333 VIDRLRENGMEVIT
+2333 VESRDLKNEVRQHTENGDLLNGVYDKRTGKIHI
-2347 DVAEGQRVLDE
+2347 VAENVE
-2358 ANGKARLNSVVS
+2358 
-2370 SLAKA
+2370 
-2375 ESTIKDWLANNK
+2375 
-2387 RGKTFRI
+2387 
-2394 ELPLRTQ
+2394 
-2401 RMVRDAM
+2401 
-2408 GRDFE
+2408 
-2413 SHNITAN
+2413 TA
-2420 GIAHAQK
+2420 
-2427 NHGINGVKLGEKS
+2427 
-2440 LPLSKEDMELLPYIM
+2440 D
-2455 VAPDYVRRGNSD
+2455 
-2467 ATGRTSVR
+2467 
-2475 FYKELSNGYVVVA
+2475 
-2488 EKEYKNS
+2488 
-2495 PNDMETITMWAEK
+2495 
-2508 SDKATNAQRNAAPD
+2508 
-2522 THVRNAILDID
+2522 DID
-2533 AAKIRKDAEDAIVM
+2533 AVYIHESSHKYS
-2547 DVKVRENR
+2547 REVDNNR
-2555 VWHGSGADFEAFDIT
+2555 AA
-2570 DHIRFFRTA
+2570 
-2579 NGEAYGFTVGGKI
+2579 GELVDT
-2592 YIDPKIAT
+2592 T
-2600 SETPVHEYA
+2600 TTEE
-2609 HLWASA
+2609 LEQA
-2615 LRSGNPKEWQNVV
+2615 LREVAGDDVTDVYMACKAS
-2628 GLMKGTSVW
+2628 KG
-2637 EEVKKRYSELNTD
+2637 EFAYRRML
-2650 DDIAD
+2650 AD
-2655 EVIATYSGRRGA
+2655 EILAYSC
-2667 ERLREEAH
+2667 
-2675 KVADGNG
+2675 
-2682 DLFEKA
+2682 
-2688 EAISALGRVK
+2688 VK
-2698 ESLKKFWKGV
+2698 
-2708 CDFLHIHYKSAEE
+2708 
-2721 VADRVMKDLLDGV
+2721 RN
-2734 DTRKMGKGEAG
+2734 AG
-2745 VRFSAKQKRAL
+2745 
-2756 ETAEQ
+2756 
-2761 SQKTAIATAVSS
+2761 
-2773 ADGAKVLNNLD
+2773 
-2784 TLARNLEKTS
+2784 EKT
-2794 SHRKTFIGDIAK
+2794 
-2806 AFGVDNRGKSSKYAT
+2806 
-2821 FETKSGEVVTIR
+2821 
-2833 ISDHNAKVSNFDTVG
+2833 
-2848 EDNGISIVV
+2848 
-2857 TRKPNKGITNDGSAH
+2857 GITNDKINNQTKQHYEKVSDYFGGRKRDGGKSDRGKTETGEGVSPEPSAGEH
-2872 IVEFFYPEISLQ
+2872 GRGGANDRKEEGIDSDGLFSVSGKRELKDNTLMPDSEKPEWLKKTKASSGDGEEMTLGEYYDTLYGRRRRMMPTISPLLERAKEKITDDGHLAANDIYGRVVSDNMFFDNTGELSRYKDWLLGTLEKSPSKTLKEEILREIEYLNQQYTHWNLAQKGRLVDGFGVYGDFAREFGISKETREIAK
-2884 RAEGK
+2884 RNGIDVDE
-2889 PLVEIVESIKQALY
+2889 V
-2903 SGEFKDTT
+2903 FKD
-2911 GLAERQEV
+2911 GNDGFFSVAGRKA
-2919 NGEDVV
+2919 NGA
-2925 RYQLSVTGKNTK
+2925 
-2937 GGDTGYD
+2937 DTGYD
-2944 SKHTEIEQAVNKKL
+2944 SKHSEIEQAVNRELKK
-2958 KRNSTSDEIKAEI
+2958 NSTSDEIKAEI

-3038 ATESGDAEKVKSL
+3038 ATESGDTEKVKSL
-3051 TTEIKRLKT
+3051 TTEIKRVKT

-3112 FNALVG
+3112 FNDLVR

-3167 ADMFSIKTT
+3167 ADMLSVKTT
-3176 KKDSSGKKIGVKVSN
+3176 KKDSSGKKVGVKVSN

-3204 RGFDGEFGNELKS
+3204 RGFDGEFGNGLKS
-3217 LVKSLDGMLIRKK
+3217 LVKSLDGMLAKK
-3230 ELQGRL
+3230 KSLQGRL

-3247 ERLNSGTITK
+3247 ERLNSGAINK
-3257 DEYDAEVEAINRERN
+3257 DEYDAEIEAINRERD

-3298 AVPRTTEEYNK
+3298 AVPRTTDEYNK

-3398 EERTKLYAAKD
+3398 EERAMLFAAKD
-3409 AARNALRDLNN
+3409 AARKALRDLNN

-3534 ESVEGLRSEIQFKCK
+3534 ESVEALRSEIQSKCK

-3805 NYSYNPRFQARFFAN
+3805 NYSYNPRFQARLFAN

-3826 MELLAGNVKNAEN
+3826 TELLAGKVKNVEN

-4191 LNLISAANF
+4191 LNLISVANF

-4280 EYHIRDASDAMGYH
+4280 EYHIKDASDAMGYH

-4324 DSLKLALGYE
+4324 DSLKLSLGYE

-4363 DNERKEA
+4363 DNDRKEA

-4380 DKVKGHTHSDY
+4380 DNIEGHTHSDY

-4450 FRKLHD
+4450 FRKLQD

-4547 EEVAKMLLN
+4547 KEVAKMLLN

>member
-1 MANETDSV
+1 MAHDTDSV

-44 ATEVEK
+44 NPEVKK
-50 ANDEPATQQT
+50 AKDEPAAQSP
-60 AVVQTATEPQSVQQ
+60 AVQTATEPQSVQQ
-74 PTVQPQEQPKQQAE
+74 PAEQPQEQPKQQVE
-88 QPKGEVE
+88 QPNGEVE
-95 QPAQTV
+95 QPV
-101 QGVQSV
+101 QPVQSVQSV
-107 QADELDDDTKD
+107 QADELDDDTRD
-118 LLAVKNHNIDDA
+118 LLAIKNHSIDDA
-130 RKYVEKLGKD
+130 RKYVEQLGKD
-140 TQKIMASGMSESAK
+140 TQEIMASGMSEGAK
-154 REAQERYESAAKTLN
+154 REAKERYENAAKTLN
-169 ERIETRNAE
+169 ERIEAHNAE

-183 DRLRAE
+183 ERLRAE
-189 AERKQAQAK
+189 AERKQAQEK

-209 YISDWMDGHKVSEAN
+209 YVSDWMDGHKVKDEN

-238 AASGKDIFGIAKTAK
+238 AASGKDIFSTAKAAK

-267 INDYVNGMLAANRL
+267 ISDYVNGMFAANRL

-322 FGDNNYQSILGNA
+322 FGDNNYQTILGNA

-347 RREQGKVGKKAMEDY
+347 RREQGKVGKKAMKDY
-362 DNIAKN
+362 ENIVKN
-368 PFASEDDKD
+368 PFVDADDKD
-377 AARMVYASKVLT
+377 AARMVFASKVLT

-407 RLAALTLALSK
+407 RMAALTLALSK
-418 NFGYDENKAAEYIAN
+418 DFGYDENKAAEYIAN

-462 LVGSLAQ
+462 LVGSIAQ
-469 ASMRSTGGGNGL
+469 ASMRSTGGGNKL
-481 TLLDVYNASIDERA
+481 TLLDTYSASIDERE

-500 QGMAGYGKISLRSAT
+500 QGMAGYGKIALRSAT
-515 TMAGDSPA
+515 TMGGDSPLL
-523 FGGIGKLV
+523 GGIGKLV
-531 GGGTKWSLV
+531 GSGTKWSLV

-556 AAFKL
+556 AAFKM

-580 GAIYSPVAYS
+580 GAIYSPAAYS

-638 GTGKAATTIRVATN
+638 GTGKAATAIRVATN
-652 IAFKDIFGP
+652 ITFKDIFGP

-675 SNEKISEDLKSYYF
+675 SSEKISEDLKSYYF

-743 DIYAPNGKNSPGYFM
+743 DIYAPNGKNDPGYFM

-763 IASKLYGITVNPKVL
+763 IASKLYGITTNPKVL

-803 IVSEYGEKGKEIYTV
+803 IVSEYGEKGKEVYTV

-828 SERDFGSLKDAKLEE
+828 SERDFGSLGDAKLEE

-857 AEGARD
+857 ADGAKD

-869 CSERATRAVLSELNG
+869 CSERATRTVLSELNG
-884 TATEKELTD
+884 TATENELAD

-929 ENADNSSSVRRDF
+929 ENADNSSSARRDF

-973 KALNGENTAKD
+973 RELNGESTAKD
-984 MPSEQTEPTAPSEP
+984 MPSEQTGPTAPIEP
-998 PAEPANEPPVVE
+998 PSKPATIE
-1010 AEKGGQ
+1010 AEKVEPQ
-1016 QDVSAPEK
+1016 EEATTEK
-1024 EAEKPSEETPS
+1024 DTEKPDADTPS

-1050 DDETANDIRED
+1050 DEETANDIRD
-1061 AENYTDEVDALRAE
+1061 DVENYTDEVNALRAE

-1099 KFGLEEPKADSEP
+1099 KFGLEEPKAKTGEDARPVEEPKSESEP
-1112 IEPAK
+1112 IEPADEK
-1117 DNSAEQPKEPK
+1117 PTEQPMDSK
-1128 VEEKPVE
+1128 VEKTPVE
-1135 AETPKEKTKAD
+1135 AETPKEEPKAD
-1146 AKADIEQAAETEQ
+1146 TKSEVEQAAETEPVEEVEQ
-1159 EQPTVDQLN
+1159 GQPTVDQLN

-1181 EKDLGDKARMEMF
+1181 EKDLGNKARMEML
-1194 TKQFLSDKEQAVKY
+1194 TKQFLSDKEQAIKY
-1208 SNGELSEKPEG
+1208 SNGELSDKPEG

-1226 FGLKDPVKQPTTNK
+1226 FGLKDPVKQP
-1240 GKTEKDAN
+1240 
-1248 KTAQLDII
+1248 
-1256 NKSNPMR
+1256 KS
-1263 DEQHTGIR
+1263 EQ
-1271 SVDDIK
+1271 
-1277 TFKEAVSDSEAPFTP
+1277 P
-1292 DYTKEDAE
+1292 
-1300 SALKAGEITVY
+1300 
-1311 SSKPIEDGVFVTPS
+1311 
-1325 KMEAKNYA
+1325 
-1333 GGGKVFS
+1333 
-1340 KRVSIEDV
+1340 
-1348 AWIDAIE
+1348 
-1355 GQYARL
+1355 
-1361 RASDIETG
+1361 
-1369 VKERLEREGVTYKK
+1369 TYKK

-1388 AEHEGSPLTIVVDA
+1388 AEHDGNPMTIVVDA
-1402 VGKNG
+1402 VGKDG

-1419 PYHSNGEVVFTPKEK
+1419 PYHSNGKVVFTPKEK
-1434 PQEPTVKDWV
+1434 PQEPTVNDWV
-1444 DDVASEARKRG
+1444 DDVASE
-1455 YRIVNGQ
+1455 
-1462 RVERQGA
+1462 
-1469 LSEGT
+1469 
-1474 DVVYGDEHTT
+1474 
-1484 KFSQNDKPT
+1484 
-1493 TRFAIVSAKKMQP
+1493 
-1506 SHIRGQR
+1506 
-1513 NPAFF
+1513 
-1518 NDEGQPKNRTDQVSV
+1518 
-1533 AREEEIAKNIDPE
+1533 
-1546 EITVGVTAYQGAPTI
+1546 
-1561 NSRGEVIQ
+1561 
-1569 GNNRAA
+1569 
-1575 ALREM
+1575 
-1580 YSGGYGMSVKKYR
+1580 
-1593 QFLKDNAKMFGLTPE
+1593 
-1608 DIDRIEDPVLVNVA
+1608 
-1622 DVADAEAI
+1622 
-1630 RLGQLKATDNES
+1630 
-1642 GGVQFIEPKPTVQ
+1642 
-1655 KLVGANKL
+1655 
-1663 TRFMDTLLETEN
+1663 
-1675 PMDSV
+1675 
-1680 KDLIRKNGVKAL
+1680 
-1692 KFMRDMG
+1692 
-1699 IINETQY
+1699 
-1706 NSAFNA
+1706 
-1712 KDTLSSQ
+1712 
-1719 ARSDLE
+1719 
-1725 GVIRH
+1725 
-1730 AMFDGGP
+1730 
-1737 TGIEEMFDL
+1737 
-1746 MPDAAQ
+1746 
-1752 KGILETIARDFSS
+1752 
-1765 DEQSRIKPIIQES
+1765 
-1778 ILAYH
+1778 
-1783 NAVSTS
+1783 
-1789 KEFANAKTAE
+1789 
-1799 QAARAMR
+1799 
-1806 NYARQVQL
+1806 
-1814 IGEEQ
+1814 
-1819 VLPEKYFSKFALL
+1819 
-1832 LAERYR
+1832 
-1838 AYSKLS
+1838 
-1844 IKAMFNELYDKL
+1844 
-1856 QGVSESSGDLFAGEV
+1856 
-1871 AAEKLNINEAFKK
+1871 
-1884 VFNYGDTELPRGD
+1884 
-1897 VLGDTARTGT
+1897 
-1907 KGEPGSEGGTGGRGQ
+1907 
-1922 DKAGERGADSQRG
+1922 
-1935 TGGAAEEGTNSLI
+1935 
-1948 DTANKAANKAR
+1948 AR

-2014 HSLRDVRKF
+2014 HSLMDVRKF
-2023 RRPIEEALKEKF
+2023 RRPVEEALKEKF
-2035 GDVDKLLEEYRNQ
+2035 GDVDKLLEEYRNR

-2098 VAARDMLDEAARRK
+2098 AAARDMLDEAARRK

-2152 NLEDIALGYN
+2152 NLEDMALGYS

-2185 SRSIQAALESLKRG
+2185 ARSIQAALEALKRG

-2315 IGMEGVKPSKAEV
+2315 RGVDGVKPSKAEV

-2333 VIDRLRENGMEVIT
+2333 VIDRLRESGMEVIADET
-2347 DVAEGQRVLDE
+2347 EGQRVLDE

-2375 ESTIKDWLANNK
+2375 ASTIKDWLANNK

-2533 AAKIRKDAEDAIVM
+2533 AAKIRKEAEDAIVM

-2650 DDIAD
+2650 DEIAD

-2675 KVADGNG
+2675 KVAESNG
-2682 DLFEKA
+2682 DVFEKT

-2698 ESLKKFWKGV
+2698 ESLNKFWKGV

-2734 DTRKMGKGEAG
+2734 EPRKVGKGEAG

-2756 ETAEQ
+2756 ETVSASHNGKHQ
-2761 SQKTAIATAVSS
+2761 PTVVSS
-2773 ADGAKVLNNLD
+2773 ADGAKILNE
-2784 TLARNLEKTS
+2784 LERTIEKYKNIS
-2794 SHRKTFIGDIAK
+2794 NRANTFIGDVAK
-2806 AFGVDNRGKSSKYAT
+2806 ALSASRFGSSSEYAT
-2821 FETKSGEVVTIR
+2821 FEAMNGDVVTIR
-2833 ISDHNAKVSNFDTVG
+2833 LANHNAHVSGFNHNG
-2848 EDNGISIVV
+2848 KDNGISIVISP
-2857 TRKPNKGITNDGSAH
+2857 KPNEGLINDGDAH
-2872 IVEFFYPEISLQ
+2872 IVEFYYDSIKLR
-2884 RAEGK
+2884 RADGK
-2889 PLVEIVESIKQALY
+2889 PLAEIVRSIKQALY

-2925 RYQLSVTGKNTK
+2925 RYQLSVAGRNSE

-2944 SKHTEIEQAVNKKL
+2944 SKHAEIEQAVNKEL
-2958 KRNSTSDEIKAEI
+2958 KRNSTSDDIKAEI

-2983 EYLSGKPHSEVAK
+2983 EYLSGKPHSETAK
-2996 GDAAAL
+2996 GDAASL

-3010 AKKTVAVENERSAK
+3010 AKRTVAVENERGAK
-3024 LTEKLADLN
+3024 LSDKLADLN
-3033 SKLIE
+3033 TKLIE
-3038 ATESGDAEKVKSL
+3038 ATESGDTEKVKSL
-3051 TTEIKRLKT
+3051 TTEIKRVKT
-3060 DIGNT
+3060 DIANT

-3130 DGTEQDRNNLAT
+3130 DGTEQDKNNLAT

-3156 GIETRKLINDL
+3156 GIETRKLVNDL
-3167 ADMFSIKTT
+3167 SDMLSIKTT
-3176 KKDSSGKKIGVKVSN
+3176 KKDGSGKKIGVKVSN

-3204 RGFDGEFGNELKS
+3204 RGFDGEFGNGLKS
-3217 LVKSLDGMLIRKK
+3217 LVKSLDGMLTRKK

-3247 ERLNSGTITK
+3247 ELLNSGAITK
-3257 DEYDAEVEAINRERN
+3257 DEYDAEIEAINKERDDAN
-3272 DVKSEMANFDTVF
+3272 SELANFDTEF
-3285 SDALSETNDAIDA
+3285 SDALAETNDAIDA

-3309 LWNDLMA
+3309 LWNDLMT

-3349 ELFAEADKSQS
+3349 ELFAEVDKSQS

-3398 EERTKLYAAKD
+3398 EERARLYAAKD

-3420 DVRSLLKI
+3420 DMRSLLKI
-3428 GKTQYM
+3428 GKTQFM
-3434 AQQQERLEHRSE
+3434 AQQQELLEHRSE
-3446 VAHIGIAA
+3446 VAHIGITA

-3465 KGQQEAKESEDKSV
+3465 KGQQEAKESEEKSV
-3479 GVLRRLWNW
+3479 GVLRRMWNW

-3500 LSRVDVNHFSGDGEL
+3500 LSRVDVNHFSGEGEL

-3534 ESVEGLRSEIQFKCK
+3534 ESVEGLRSEIQSKCK
-3549 ELFGSKK
+3549 EFFGSKK
-3556 PKDGNKRIKFTQTLS
+3556 PKDGNKKVKFTQTLS

-3584 LSLYLWS
+3584 LSMYLWS
-3591 LSEEGRAKLESQ
+3591 LSEEGRTKLESQ
-3603 GIDAFSISEIKAG
+3603 GIDAYSISEIKAG
-3616 LGDNWVKFG
+3616 LGENWVKFG

-3635 LYDKYN
+3635 LYEKYN

-3668 VTKDELE
+3668 VTKDELT

-3683 PTPSALKERVKHNYQ
+3683 PMPSALKERVKHSYQ

-3745 GPNKWR
+3745 GANKWR
-3751 KFRDAMHT
+3751 KFRDAMHA

-3793 ALKQLQSMIAGV
+3793 ALKQLQSIIAGV
-3805 NYSYNPRFQARFFAN
+3805 NYSYNPRFQARLFAN

-3826 MELLAGNVKNAEN
+3826 TELLAGKVKNAEN

-3876 VVGNSN
+3876 VVGNNSN
-3882 SLYRWIKKNVSQKG
+3882 LYRWIKKNITQNG

-3906 AVAVYAKSIYDYEYT
+3906 AVAVYSKSIYDYEYT
-3921 RSIRKGATEE
+3921 RAIRKGATEE

-3987 DINDIQRAY
+3987 HINDIQRAY

-4060 APIKDATGKTAL
+4060 APTKDATGKTAL
-4072 DRFIEGHTGDV
+4072 DRFIEGHSGDV

-4124 RSAGETLKGY
+4124 RSAGETLKGL

-4155 IKTVLYALFRGYTG
+4155 VKTVLYALFRGYTG

-4180 AFYDYKVNGSS
+4180 AFYDYKVKGSS
-4191 LNLISAANF
+4191 LNLISVANF

-4241 DGKIFKREVESGG
+4241 DGKIFKREVESVG

-4280 EYHIRDASDAMGYH
+4280 EYHIKDASDAMGYH

-4324 DSLKLALGYE
+4324 DSLKLALGYD
-4334 QKSGNSERT
+4334 QKSGNSEQE
-4343 LRYNLVHDIL
+4343 LRYNLVQGIL
-4353 RQIKKKLTGG
+4353 RQIKKMLTGG

-4380 DKVKGHTHSDY
+4380 DGVKGHTHSDY
-4391 VKLAEKAGV
+4391 VKLSEKAGV
-4400 KDFQMIPKGVSES
+4400 QDFQMIPKGVSES

-4450 FRKLHD
+4450 LRKLHD

-4463 KAKEVMKMY
+4463 EAKEVMKMY

-4487 DIGDGLVT
+4487 AIGDGLVT

-4536 GKVIDGDMKPK
+4536 GKVIDGDMKSK

-4556 SIE
+4556 SIR

>member
-39 AQQQQ
+39 AQQQ
-44 ATEVEK
+44 TSEVKK
-50 ANDEPATQQT
+50 AKDEPVAQQT
-60 AVVQTATEPQSVQQ
+60 AAVQTATEPHSVQQ
-74 PTVQPQEQPKQQAE
+74 PTKQPQEQPKQQVE
-88 QPKGEVE
+88 QPNGEVE
-95 QPAQTV
+95 QPV
-101 QGVQSV
+101 QGAQPVQGV
-107 QADELDDDTKD
+107 QADELDDDTRD
-118 LLAVKNHNIDDA
+118 LLAIKNHNIDDA
-130 RKYVEKLGKD
+130 RKYVEQLGKD
-140 TQKIMASGMSESAK
+140 TQEIMASGMSESVK
-154 REAQERYESAAKTLN
+154 REAQERYENAAKTLN
-169 ERIETRNAE
+169 ERIETHNAE

-183 DRLRAE
+183 ERLRAE
-189 AERKQAQAK
+189 AERKQAQEK

-209 YISDWMDGHKVSEAN
+209 YVSEWMDGHKVNDEN
-224 NTMLASEGF
+224 NTMLTSEGF

-238 AASGKDIFGIAKTAK
+238 AASGKDMFGTAKAAK

-267 INDYVNGMLAANRL
+267 INDYVNGMFAANRL

-287 KFSYNI
+287 KFMHGVII
-293 EPIDSV
+293 EPIDSL
-299 VLENKDIPDS
+299 VLENNDISDS
-309 VKKEFVKVRTPKE
+309 VKKEFIKVRTPRE
-322 FGDNNYQSILGNA
+322 FGDNNYQAILGNA

-347 RREQGKVGKKAMEDY
+347 KREQGKVEKKAMEDY
-362 DNIAKN
+362 DNIVKN
-368 PFASEDDKD
+368 PFVAADDKD
-377 AARMVYASKVLT
+377 AARMVFASKVLT

-407 RLAALTLALSK
+407 RMAALTLALSK
-418 NFGYDENKAAEYIAN
+418 NFNYDTDKAAEYIAN

-440 ARTGAKVNSDTE
+440 ARTGAEVESDTE
-452 AVIIGGLMNT
+452 AAIVGGLMNRI
-462 LVGSLAQ
+462 VGSIAQ
-469 ASMRSTGGGNGL
+469 ASMRSTGGGSEL
-481 TLLDVYNASIDERA
+481 TLLDAYSASIDERA

-500 QGMAGYGKISLRSAT
+500 QGMAGYGKIALRSAV
-515 TMAGDSPA
+515 TMSGDYPA
-523 FGGIGKLV
+523 FKPLGKLV
-531 GGGTKWSLV
+531 ELGTKGVLTT
-540 RLLPRFSKG
+540 LLPRFSKG
-549 VTPKAGE
+549 VSSATGE
-556 AAFKL
+556 AAFKMM
-561 LSMTNSGRV
+561 SMTNSGRV

-580 GAIYSPVAYS
+580 GAIYSPLAYT

-599 PELGEALKSS
+599 PDVGEALKSS
-609 ASGAVDFSMM
+609 GSGAVDFSLL
-619 GFTPSIMNYGADKV
+619 GITPSIMNYGADKV

-652 IAFKDIFGP
+652 VAFKDIFGP
-661 GANAALVTAKDVLL
+661 GANAAIVTAKDALL
-675 SNEKISEDLKSYYF
+675 SSDKISEDIKSYFF
-689 EKFGEFLGMH
+689 EKYGEFLGMH

-712 EYKVRTQLNESVF
+712 EYKMRTQLNESVF

-758 KDGKA
+758 KDGKV

-803 IVSEYGEKGKEIYTV
+803 IVSEYGEKGKEVYTV
-818 RTYTADGKAF
+818 RTYTADGKVF
-828 SERDFGSLKDAKLEE
+828 CERDFGSLKDAKLEE
-843 TRLGTV
+843 TRLNTV

-857 AEGARD
+857 AEGAKD

-869 CSERATRAVLSELNG
+869 CSERATRTVLSELNG
-884 TATEKELTD
+884 TATENELAD

-929 ENADNSSSVRRDF
+929 ENADNSSSARRDF

-968 VDEYI
+968 IDEYI
-973 KALNGENTAKD
+973 RELNGENTAKD
-984 MPSEQTEPTAPSEP
+984 MLSEPTEPTAPIEP
-998 PAEPANEPPVVE
+998 PAEPPTIE
-1010 AEKGGQ
+1010 AEKVEPQ
-1016 QDVSAPEK
+1016 EETA
-1024 EAEKPSEETPS
+1024 AEKDTEKQDANTPRKEE
-1035 KEGVGIEDYIKINKA
+1035 VGIEDYIKINKA
-1050 DDETANDIRED
+1050 DEETANDIRDD
-1061 AENYTDEVDALRAE
+1061 AENYTDEVNALRAE

-1099 KFGLEEPKADSEP
+1099 KFGLEEPKAKTEEGARPVGEPKSESEP
-1112 IEPAK
+1112 IEPANEK
-1117 DNSAEQPKEPK
+1117 PTEQPMEPK
-1128 VEEKPVE
+1128 VEETPVE
-1135 AETPKEKTKAD
+1135 AETPKEE
-1146 AKADIEQAAETEQ
+1146 AKADTKAEMEQAAETEPVEEVEQ
-1159 EQPTVDQLN
+1159 GQPTVDQLN

-1181 EKDLGDKARMEMF
+1181 EKDLGNKARMEML
-1194 TKQFLSDKEQAVKY
+1194 TKQLLSDKEQAIKY

-1226 FGLKDPVKQPTTNK
+1226 FGLKDSVKQPK
-1240 GKTEKDAN
+1240 GE
-1248 KTAQLDII
+1248 
-1256 NKSNPMR
+1256 
-1263 DEQHTGIR
+1263 
-1271 SVDDIK
+1271 
-1277 TFKEAVSDSEAPFTP
+1277 
-1292 DYTKEDAE
+1292 E
-1300 SALKAGEITVY
+1300 SA
-1311 SSKPIEDGVFVTPS
+1311 
-1325 KMEAKNYA
+1325 
-1333 GGGKVFS
+1333 
-1340 KRVSIEDV
+1340 
-1348 AWIDAIE
+1348 
-1355 GQYARL
+1355 
-1361 RASDIETG
+1361 
-1369 VKERLEREGVTYKK
+1369 YKK

-1388 AEHEGSPLTIVVDA
+1388 AEHDGTPVTIVVDA
-1402 VGKNG
+1402 VGKDG
-1407 NVTKSHVKSSGE
+1407 NVTKSHVKSNGE
-1419 PYHSNGEVVFTPKEK
+1419 PYHSNGKVVFTPKEK

-1561 NSRGEVIQ
+1561 NGRGEVIQ

-1580 YSGGYGMSVKKYR
+1580 YSGGYGMSVKKYK

-1622 DVADAEAI
+1622 DVTDAEAI
-1630 RLGQLKATDNES
+1630 RLGRLKATDNES

-1663 TRFMDTLLETEN
+1663 IRFMDTLLESEN
-1675 PMDSV
+1675 PMDSI

-1719 ARSDLE
+1719 ARNDLE

-1765 DEQSRIKPIIQES
+1765 DEQSKIKPIIQES

-1806 NYARQVQL
+1806 NYTRQVQL

-1922 DKAGERGADSQRG
+1922 DKAGERGTDGKGG
-1935 TGGAAEEGTNSLI
+1935 TDRTAEEGANSLI
-1948 DTANKAANKAR
+1948 DTASKAANKAR
-1959 LQKAEDYSAFAE
+1959 LQKVEDYSAFAE

-2014 HSLRDVRKF
+2014 HSLMDVRKF

-2048 VEDEHKA
+2048 VKDEHKA

-2152 NLEDIALGYN
+2152 NLEDMALGYS

-2185 SRSIQAALESLKRG
+2185 ARSIQAALEALKRG

-2212 ISVMEGKLRNGD
+2212 ISVKEGKLRNGD

-2238 SRLKG
+2238 SRLEG

-2286 NDLVVRDDNGNVI
+2286 NDLVVRDDNGNVV

-2333 VIDRLRENGMEVIT
+2333 VIDRLRESGMEVIT
-2347 DVAEGQRVLDE
+2347 NEKEGQRVLDE
-2358 ANGKARLNSVVS
+2358 ANGRAREMSFGEPYDYEAYPLGRVESNLADKEVMVVTAEADHGFMNYKEAKEWAKKNVSKVYNNEETGGKGDVRISNAAIDKFMSQSAVDKSDSKDVHLSVLKVLPEVLRTSIDVETHTDFLKGKDGKRSAENGMNKDVLVHRCYGAVEIGGKPYRVKITLKEDPRDVS
-2370 SLAKA
+2370 FPHVTHSYEATK
-2375 ESTIKDWLANNK
+2375 
-2387 RGKTFRI
+2387 I
-2394 ELPLRTQ
+2394 ELLAGTW
-2401 RMVRDAM
+2401 
-2408 GRDFE
+2408 E
-2413 SHNITAN
+2413 
-2420 GIAHAQK
+2420 
-2427 NHGINGVKLGEKS
+2427 NHEG
-2440 LPLSKEDMELLPYIM
+2440 P
-2455 VAPDYVRRGNSD
+2455 
-2467 ATGRTSVR
+2467 
-2475 FYKELSNGYVVVA
+2475 
-2488 EKEYKNS
+2488 S
-2495 PNDMETITMWAEK
+2495 PN
-2508 SDKATNAQRNAAPD
+2508 TNNS
-2522 THVRNAILDID
+2522 IS
-2533 AAKIRKDAEDAIVM
+2533 AAKLLENVEMSYNPSKKVLDASEKRSVGIREQ
-2547 DVKVRENR
+2547 R
-2555 VWHGSGADFEAFDIT
+2555 VWHSSGANFKDAKIT

-2615 LRSGNPKEWQNVV
+2615 LRSGNPNEWQNVV

-2650 DDIAD
+2650 DEIAD

-2675 KVADGNG
+2675 KVAESNG
-2682 DLFEKA
+2682 DVFEKA

-2698 ESLKKFWKGV
+2698 KSLKKFWKGV

-2734 DTRKMGKGEAG
+2734 EPRKIGKGEAG

-2944 SKHTEIEQAVNKKL
+2944 NKHAEIEQAVNKKL
-2958 KRNSTSDEIKAEI
+2958 KRNSTSDDIKAEI
-2971 DRVKKLR
+2971 DRVRKLR

-2983 EYLSGKPHSEVAK
+2983 EYLSGKPHSEAAK

-3010 AKKTVAVENERSAK
+3010 AKRTVAVEKERGAK
-3024 LTEKLADLN
+3024 LTDKLADLN
-3033 SKLIE
+3033 TKLIE
-3038 ATESGDAEKVKSL
+3038 ATESGDTEKVKSL
-3051 TTEIKRLKT
+3051 TTEIKRAKT
-3060 DIGNT
+3060 ELDNT

-3130 DGTEQDRNNLAT
+3130 DGTEQDKNNLAT

-3156 GIETRKLINDL
+3156 GIETRKLVNDL
-3167 ADMFSIKTT
+3167 SDMLSIKMT
-3176 KKDSSGKKIGVKVSN
+3176 KKDGSGKKIGVKVSN

-3204 RGFDGEFGNELKS
+3204 RGFDGEFGNGLKS
-3217 LVKSLDGMLIRKK
+3217 LVKSLDGMLTRKK

-3247 ERLNSGTITK
+3247 ELLNSGTITK
-3257 DEYDAEVEAINRERN
+3257 DEYDAEIEAINSERDN
-3272 DVKSEMANFDTVF
+3272 MKSELANFDTEF
-3285 SDALSETNDAIDA
+3285 SDALAETNDAIDA
-3298 AVPRTTEEYNK
+3298 AVPRTIEEYNK
-3309 LWNDLMA
+3309 LWNDLMT

-3349 ELFAEADKSQS
+3349 ELFAEVDKSQS
-3360 RLKALEEQWKSD
+3360 RLKTLEEQWKSD

-3398 EERTKLYAAKD
+3398 EERARLYAAKD

-3420 DVRSLLKI
+3420 DMRSLLKI

-3446 VAHIGIAA
+3446 VAHIGITA

-3465 KGQQEAKESEDKSV
+3465 KGQQQAKESEEKSV
-3479 GVLRRLWNW
+3479 GVLRRMWNW

-3500 LSRVDVNHFSGDGEL
+3500 LSRVDVNHFSGEGEL

-3534 ESVEGLRSEIQFKCK
+3534 ESIEGLRSEIQSKCK
-3549 ELFGSKK
+3549 EFFGSKK
-3556 PKDGNKRIKFTQTLS
+3556 PKDGNKKVKFTQTLS

-3591 LSEEGRAKLESQ
+3591 LSEEGRTKLESQ
-3603 GIDAFSISEIKAG
+3603 GIDAYSISEIKAG
-3616 LGDNWVKFG
+3616 LGENWVKFG

-3683 PTPSALKERVKHNYQ
+3683 PMPSALKERVKHSYQ

-3745 GPNKWR
+3745 GANKWR
-3751 KFRDAMHT
+3751 KFRDAMHA

-3793 ALKQLQSMIAGV
+3793 ALKQLQSIIAGL
-3805 NYSYNPRFQARFFAN
+3805 NYSYNPRFQARLFAN
-3820 ILMPVG
+3820 IIMPVG
-3826 MELLAGNVKNAEN
+3826 TELLAGKVKNAEN

-3876 VVGNSN
+3876 VVGNNSN
-3882 SLYRWIKKNVSQKG
+3882 LYRWIKKNITQKG

-3906 AVAVYAKSIYDYEYT
+3906 AVAVYSKSIYDYEYT
-3921 RSIRKGATEE
+3921 RAIRNGATEE

-3987 DINDIQRAY
+3987 HINDIQRAY

-4045 AKAIFNALF
+4045 AKAIFNAIF

-4060 APIKDATGKTAL
+4060 APMKDATGKTAL
-4072 DRFIEGHTGDV
+4072 DRFIEGHSGDV

-4134 KDSDSLSGY
+4134 KDSDSLSDY
-4143 IEDLDEDAAKYT
+4143 LEDLDEDAAKYT
-4155 IKTVLYALFRGYTG
+4155 VKTVLYALFRGYTG

-4180 AFYDYKVNGSS
+4180 AFYDYNLNGSS
-4191 LNLISAANF
+4191 LNLISVANF

-4254 ARGKVAE
+4254 TRGKVAN

-4294 DEWLKNHERKE
+4294 DEWLKNHDRKE

-4334 QKSGNSERT
+4334 QKSGNSEQV
-4343 LRYNLVHDIL
+4343 LRYNLVQGIL

-4380 DKVKGHTHSDY
+4380 DGVKGHTHSDY

-4400 KDFQMIPKGVSES
+4400 QDFQMIPKGVSES

-4428 RGEVKG
+4428 RGDVKG
-4434 SYGIIA
+4434 SYGIMA

-4450 FRKLHD
+4450 LRKLHE

-4463 KAKEVMKMY
+4463 EAKEVMKMY

-4487 DIGDGLVT
+4487 AIGDGLVT

-4508 LKTKLTKAVKAGDDK
+4508 LKTKLTKAVKAGDNK

-4536 GKVIDGDMKPK
+4536 GKVIDGDMKSK

>member
-9 FAANHQNG
+9 FAADQQNG
-17 DGELHRFIMSI
+17 KGELYRLMMSI

-34 DEQET
+34 DKQET
-39 AQQQQ
+39 AQQRP
-44 ATEVEK
+44 TPEVEK
-50 ANDEPATQQT
+50 AKDEPAKQHT
-60 AVVQTATEPQSVQQ
+60 AVAQTVDEPQSVQQ
-74 PTVQPQEQPKQQAE
+74 QTVQPQEQPEQQAE
-88 QPKGEVE
+88 RPNGEVV
-95 QPAQTV
+95 QPV
-101 QGVQSV
+101 QDVQE
-107 QADELDDDTKD
+107 DELDDDTKD
-118 LLAVKNHNIDDA
+118 LLAVKNHNIGDA
-130 RKYVEKLGKD
+130 RKYVEQLGNKAQ
-140 TQKIMASGMSESAK
+140 TIMASGMSEGAK
-154 REAQERYESAAKTLN
+154 RDAQERYESAAKALN
-169 ERIETRNAE
+169 ERIETHNAE

-189 AERKQAQAK
+189 TERKQAQAK
-198 KEHEEKYADIN
+198 KEHDERYADIN
-209 YISDWMDGHKVSEAN
+209 YVSDWMDGHKVNEAN

-238 AASGKDIFGIAKTAK
+238 AASGKDIFSTAKAAK

-281 KEKYGD
+281 KERYGE
-287 KFSYNI
+287 KISYNI

-309 VKKEFVKVRTPKE
+309 VKKEFVKVRTPNE
-322 FGDNNYQSILGNA
+322 FGDNNYQSILRGA

-347 RREQGKVGKKAMEDY
+347 RREQGKVEKKAMEDY

-368 PFASEDDKD
+368 PFADADDKD

-407 RLAALTLALSK
+407 RMAALTLALSK
-418 NFGYDENKAAEYIAN
+418 DFGYDENKAAEYIAN
-433 EFQRVCL
+433 EFQRVCI

-462 LVGSLAQ
+462 LVGSIAQ
-469 ASMRSTGGGNGL
+469 ASMRSTGGGNKL
-481 TLLDVYNASIDERA
+481 TLLDTYSESIDERA

-500 QGMAGYGKISLRSAT
+500 QGMAGYGKIALRSAT

-540 RLLPRFSKG
+540 RLLPRLSKG
-549 VTPKAGE
+549 VTPKAGD
-556 AAFKL
+556 AAFKM

-580 GAIYSPVAYS
+580 GAVYSPLAYS
-590 LGSLARGVT
+590 LGSLARGVS

-638 GTGKAATTIRVATN
+638 GTGKAATAIRVATN

-675 SNEKISEDLKSYYF
+675 SSEKISEDLKSYYF

-763 IASKLYGITVNPKVL
+763 IASKLYGITVNPNVL

-803 IVSEYGEKGKEIYTV
+803 IVSEYGEKGKEVYTV

-869 CSERATRAVLSELNG
+869 CSERATRTVLSELNG

-968 VDEYI
+968 VDDYI

-984 MPSEQTEPTAPSEP
+984 TPSGQTEPTAKSEP
-998 PAEPANEPPVVE
+998 PAEPTGEPPVVE
-1010 AEKGGQ
+1010 AEKGSQ
-1016 QDVSAPEK
+1016 QEVAAPEK
-1024 EAEKPSEETPS
+1024 ETGKPGEETAG
-1035 KEGVGIEDYIKINKA
+1035 KGDIGIDDYIKINKA
-1050 DDETANDIRED
+1050 DEETANDIRED
-1061 AENYTDEVDALRAE
+1061 ADNYTDEVDALRSE
-1075 SEQAVKYSNG
+1075 SEQAVRYSNG

-1091 EHWDYWKE
+1091 EHWEYWKE
-1099 KFGLEEPKADSEP
+1099 KFGLEEPKAKTDEEVKPVEEPKSDTEP
-1112 IEPAK
+1112 IEPTDEK
-1117 DNSAEQPKEPK
+1117 PTEQPKEQK
-1128 VEEKPVE
+1128 AEEKPVE
-1135 AETPKEKTKAD
+1135 VETPKEE
-1146 AKADIEQAAETEQ
+1146 AKADTKAEVERAAETEPVEETEQ

-1181 EKDLGDKARMEMF
+1181 EKDLGDKARMEML
-1194 TKQFLSDKEQAVKY
+1194 TKQFLSDKEQAIKY

-1226 FGLKDPVKQPTTNK
+1226 FGLKDPVKQPK
-1240 GKTEKDAN
+1240 GEE
-1248 KTAQLDII
+1248 TA
-1256 NKSNPMR
+1256 
-1263 DEQHTGIR
+1263 
-1271 SVDDIK
+1271 
-1277 TFKEAVSDSEAPFTP
+1277 
-1292 DYTKEDAE
+1292 
-1300 SALKAGEITVY
+1300 
-1311 SSKPIEDGVFVTPS
+1311 
-1325 KMEAKNYA
+1325 
-1333 GGGKVFS
+1333 
-1340 KRVSIEDV
+1340 
-1348 AWIDAIE
+1348 
-1355 GQYARL
+1355 
-1361 RASDIETG
+1361 
-1369 VKERLEREGVTYKK
+1369 YKK
-1383 GDELV
+1383 GEELV
-1388 AEHEGSPLTIVVDA
+1388 VEHDGNPVTIVVDA
-1402 VGKNG
+1402 VGKDG

-1419 PYHSNGEVVFTPKEK
+1419 PYHSKGKVVFTKKEK
-1434 PQEPTVKDWV
+1434 PQEQAVKDWV
-1444 DDVASEARKRG
+1444 DDTASEARKRG

-1462 RVERQGA
+1462 KVERQGA

-1474 DVVYGDEHTT
+1474 DIVYGDEHTT

-1493 TRFAIVSAKKMQP
+1493 TRFAVVSARKVQP

-1580 YSGGYGMSVKKYR
+1580 YSGGYGMSAKKYR

-1622 DVADAEAI
+1622 DVSDAEAI

-1663 TRFMDTLLETEN
+1663 TRFMDILLDSEN
-1675 PMDSV
+1675 PMDSI

-1765 DEQSRIKPIIQES
+1765 DERSRIKPVIQES

-1838 AYSKLS
+1838 SYSKLS

-1897 VLGDTARTGT
+1897 VLGDTARTGE

-1922 DKAGERGADSQRG
+1922 DKAGERGADRQGG
-1935 TGGAAEEGTNSLI
+1935 TGGAAEEGSNSLI
-1948 DTANKAANKAR
+1948 GAASK
-1959 LQKAEDYSAFAE
+1959 
-1971 QYGLDAEDVAMY
+1971 VAD
-1983 AEGMKKGS
+1983 
-1991 TSQAMRARAM
+1991 R
-2001 IGRKIIAAHEGEI
+2001 
-2014 HSLRDVRKF
+2014 VR
-2023 RRPIEEALKEKF
+2023 I
-2035 GDVDKLLEEYRNQ
+2035 
-2048 VEDEHKA
+2048 
-2055 MEAARKK
+2055 
-2062 AQEEEA
+2062 
-2068 KRKAHLEELS
+2068 
-2078 LLSDDEIDRRYME
+2078 
-2091 ALDNGNE
+2091 
-2098 VAARDMLDEAARRK
+2098 
-2112 GYADTDSE
+2112 
-2120 YQGVG
+2120 
-2125 AWVAPSNPGYESDEA
+2125 
-2140 RRADVEDNAPNV
+2140 
-2152 NLEDIALGYN
+2152 
-2162 LQPDDYFTHPERYS
+2162 
-2176 QNTPHGLES
+2176 
-2185 SRSIQAALESLKRG
+2185 
-2199 EKGVKVKVYRAVP
+2199 
-2212 ISVMEGKLRNGD
+2212 
-2224 WVTPSKKYAEMHGN
+2224 N
-2238 SRLKG
+2238 SRLKDLSERA
-2243 KYRIIE
+2243 KTAKT
-2249 DEVPANELWWDGN
+2249 DE
-2262 DANEWGYD
+2262 
-2270 NGKEYKYKNAK
+2270 
-2281 NNRKL
+2281 
-2286 NDLVVRDDNGNVI
+2286 
-2299 VPSKRF
+2299 
-2305 NQRKADERYQ
+2305 ERAQ
-2315 IGMEGVKPSKAEV
+2315 VASERAEV
-2328 ALRDA
+2328 VSEYVKGEKGRSVNVVPTQDALADA
-2333 VIDRLRENGMEVIT
+2333 VESRDLKNEVRQHTESGDLLNGVYDKRTGKIHI
-2347 DVAEGQRVLDE
+2347 VAENVE
-2358 ANGKARLNSVVS
+2358 
-2370 SLAKA
+2370 
-2375 ESTIKDWLANNK
+2375 
-2387 RGKTFRI
+2387 
-2394 ELPLRTQ
+2394 
-2401 RMVRDAM
+2401 
-2408 GRDFE
+2408 
-2413 SHNITAN
+2413 TA
-2420 GIAHAQK
+2420 
-2427 NHGINGVKLGEKS
+2427 
-2440 LPLSKEDMELLPYIM
+2440 D
-2455 VAPDYVRRGNSD
+2455 
-2467 ATGRTSVR
+2467 
-2475 FYKELSNGYVVVA
+2475 
-2488 EKEYKNS
+2488 
-2495 PNDMETITMWAEK
+2495 
-2508 SDKATNAQRNAAPD
+2508 
-2522 THVRNAILDID
+2522 DID
-2533 AAKIRKDAEDAIVM
+2533 AVYIHESSHKYS
-2547 DVKVRENR
+2547 REVDNNR
-2555 VWHGSGADFEAFDIT
+2555 AA
-2570 DHIRFFRTA
+2570 
-2579 NGEAYGFTVGGKI
+2579 GELVDNHT
-2592 YIDPKIAT
+2592 T
-2600 SETPVHEYA
+2600 EE
-2609 HLWASA
+2609 LEQA
-2615 LRSGNPKEWQNVV
+2615 LREVAGDDVADVYMACKPV
-2628 GLMKGTSVW
+2628 KGDFAY
-2637 EEVKKRYSELNTD
+2637 RRML
-2650 DDIAD
+2650 AD
-2655 EVIATYSGRRGA
+2655 EILAYSC
-2667 ERLREEAH
+2667 
-2675 KVADGNG
+2675 
-2682 DLFEKA
+2682 
-2688 EAISALGRVK
+2688 VK
-2698 ESLKKFWKGV
+2698 
-2708 CDFLHIHYKSAEE
+2708 
-2721 VADRVMKDLLDGV
+2721 RN
-2734 DTRKMGKGEAG
+2734 AG
-2745 VRFSAKQKRAL
+2745 
-2756 ETAEQ
+2756 
-2761 SQKTAIATAVSS
+2761 
-2773 ADGAKVLNNLD
+2773 
-2784 TLARNLEKTS
+2784 EKT
-2794 SHRKTFIGDIAK
+2794 
-2806 AFGVDNRGKSSKYAT
+2806 
-2821 FETKSGEVVTIR
+2821 
-2833 ISDHNAKVSNFDTVG
+2833 
-2848 EDNGISIVV
+2848 
-2857 TRKPNKGITNDGSAH
+2857 GITNEKINNQTKQHYEKVSDYFGGRKRDGGKSDRGETETGEGLSTEPSAGEH
-2872 IVEFFYPEISLQ
+2872 RRGGANDREEEGIDSGGFFSVAG
-2884 RAEGK
+2884 RNA
-2889 PLVEIVESIKQALY
+2889 
-2903 SGEFKDTT
+2903 
-2911 GLAERQEV
+2911 
-2919 NGEDVV
+2919 NGGN
-2925 RYQLSVTGKNTK
+2925 SS
-2937 GGDTGYD
+2937 YD
-2944 SKHTEIEQAVNKKL
+2944 SKHSEIEQAVNRELEK
-2958 KRNSTSDEIKAEI
+2958 NYTSDDIKAEI

-3010 AKKTVAVENERSAK
+3010 AKKTVAVENERGAK

-3038 ATESGDAEKVKSL
+3038 ATESGDTEKVKSI

-3060 DIGNT
+3060 DISNT
-3065 GIRSRYK
+3065 GIRARYK

-3130 DGTEQDRNNLAT
+3130 DGTEQDRNNIAT
-3142 KLDDTIRKVDDVIV
+3142 KLDDTVRKVDDVIV

-3167 ADMFSIKTT
+3167 AEMLSVKTT
-3176 KKDSSGKKIGVKVSN
+3176 KKDSSGKKVGVKVSN

-3204 RGFDGEFGNELKS
+3204 RGFDGEFGNGLNS
-3217 LVKSLDGMLIRKK
+3217 LVKSLDGMLSKK
-3230 ELQGRL
+3230 KSLQGRL
-3236 KELELSEASAN
+3236 KELELSEASAD
-3247 ERLNSGTITK
+3247 ERLNSGAITK
-3257 DEYDAEVEAINRERN
+3257 DEYDAEIEAINMERD

-3285 SDALSETNDAIDA
+3285 SDALSETNNAIDA
-3298 AVPRTTEEYNK
+3298 AVPRSTEEYNK

-3349 ELFAEADKSQS
+3349 ELFAEADKSQI

-3398 EERTKLYAAKD
+3398 EERARLFAAKD
-3409 AARNALRDLNN
+3409 AARKALMDLNN
-3420 DVRSLLKI
+3420 DVMSLLKI

-3465 KGQQEAKESEDKSV
+3465 KGQQEAKESEEKSV

-3488 VFLAPTESAESM
+3488 LFLAPTESAESM
-3500 LSRVDVNHFSGDGEL
+3500 LSRVDVNHFSGEGEL

-3534 ESVEGLRSEIQFKCK
+3534 ESVEALRSEIQSKCK

-3556 PKDGNKRIKFTQTLS
+3556 PKDGNNRIKFTQTLS

-3616 LGDNWVKFG
+3616 IGDNWVKFG
-3625 EWVVGDFLPK
+3625 EWIVGDFLPK

-3683 PTPSALKERVKHNYQ
+3683 PMPSALKERVKHNYQ

-3772 QVINEAQS
+3772 QVINEVQS

-3805 NYSYNPRFQARFFAN
+3805 NYSYNPRFHARLFAN

-3826 MELLAGNVKNAEN
+3826 TELLAGKVKNAEN

-3876 VVGNSN
+3876 VVGNSSN
-3882 SLYRWIKKNVSQKG
+3882 LYRWIKKNVSQKG
-3896 LFLNQVFDAA
+3896 LFLNKVFDAA
-3906 AVAVYAKSIYDYEYT
+3906 AVAVYSKSIYDYEFT
-3921 RSIRKGATEE
+3921 RSIRNGATEE

-3944 YNKTQQSSGRAYVS
+3944 YNRTQQSSGRAYVS

-3987 DINDIQRAY
+3987 HINDIQRAY

-4004 KPLHSISKGAKAT
+4004 KPLHSIIKGAKAT

-4060 APIKDATGKTAL
+4060 APTKDATGKTAL
-4072 DRFIEGHTGDV
+4072 DRFIEGHAGDV

-4099 LVNSAWSGYGG
+4099 FVNSVWSGYGG

-4134 KDSDSLSGY
+4134 KDSDSLSDY

-4180 AFYDYKVNGSS
+4180 AFYDYKVKGSS
-4191 LNLISAANF
+4191 LNLISVANF

-4241 DGKIFKREVESGG
+4241 DGKIFKREAESGG

-4280 EYHIRDASDAMGYH
+4280 EYHIRDASDAADYH

-4353 RQIKKKLTGG
+4353 RQIKKKLTGS
-4363 DNERKEA
+4363 DDERKEA
-4370 FALMKELERI
+4370 FALMRELERI

-4428 RGEVKG
+4428 RGDVKG

-4440 TADDVKADAR
+4440 TADDVKADAK
-4450 FRKLHD
+4450 FRKLQD

-4495 AVYASEADRLIKD
+4495 AVYTGEADRLIKD
-4508 LKTKLTKAVKAGDDK
+4508 LKTKLTKAVKAGNNK
-4523 AADAIMEQIRSIR
+4523 AADAIMERIRSIR
-4536 GKVIDGDMKPK
+4536 GKVIGGDMKPK

>member
-1 MANETDSV
+1 MANETDSI
-9 FAANHQNG
+9 FAADQQNG
-17 DGELHRFIMSI
+17 KGELYRLMMSI

-34 DEQET
+34 DKQET
-39 AQQQQ
+39 AKQRP
-44 ATEVEK
+44 TPEVDK
-50 ANDEPATQQT
+50 ANADPAAQQT
-60 AVVQTATEPQSVQQ
+60 AVAQTVAEPQSVQQ
-74 PTVQPQEQPKQQAE
+74 PTAQPKEQPKQQE
-88 QPKGEVE
+88 ERPNVEVE
-95 QPAQTV
+95 QPAGTV
-101 QGVQSV
+101 QPVQDVQS
-107 QADELDDDTKD
+107 DELDDDTKD

-130 RKYVEKLGKD
+130 RKYVDKLGKD
-140 TQKIMASGMSESAK
+140 TQEIMASGMSDGAK
-154 REAQERYESAAKTLN
+154 RNAQERYESAAKVLN
-169 ERIETRNAE
+169 ERIEAHNAE
-178 QKAEN
+178 QKAES

-198 KEHEEKYADIN
+198 KEHDEKYADIN
-209 YISDWMDGHKVSEAN
+209 YVSDWMDGHKVDEAN

-238 AASGKDIFGIAKTAK
+238 AASGKDIFGIAKAAK

-262 LSTAA
+262 LSTSA
-267 INDYVNGMLAANRL
+267 INDYVNGMLASNRL
-281 KEKYGD
+281 KEKYGE
-287 KFSYNI
+287 KISYNI

-299 VLENKDIPDS
+299 VLENKNIPDS

-322 FGDNNYQSILGNA
+322 FGDNNYQSILRGA
-335 VDDFVRLFEKEY
+335 VDDFVRLFDKEY
-347 RREQGKVGKKAMEDY
+347 RREQGEVEKKAMGDY
-362 DNIAKN
+362 ENIAKN
-368 PFASEDDKD
+368 PFADADDKD

-407 RLAALTLALSK
+407 RMAALTLALSK
-418 NFGYDENKAAEYIAN
+418 DFGYDENKAAEYIAN

-462 LVGSLAQ
+462 LVGSLVQ
-469 ASMRSTGGGNGL
+469 ASMRSTGGGNKL
-481 TLLDVYNASIDERA
+481 TLLDAYSESIDERA

-500 QGMAGYGKISLRSAT
+500 QGMAGYGKIALRSAT
-515 TMAGDSPA
+515 TIAGDPA
-523 FGGIGKLV
+523 FGGIVKIV
-531 GGGTKWSLV
+531 GSGTKWSLV
-540 RLLPRFSKG
+540 RLLPRLSKG
-549 VTPKAGE
+549 VTPKAGD
-556 AAFKL
+556 AAFKM

-580 GAIYSPVAYS
+580 GAIYSPLAYS

-609 ASGAVDFSMM
+609 ASGAVDFSMI

-638 GTGKAATTIRVATN
+638 GTGKAATAIRVATN

-675 SNEKISEDLKSYYF
+675 SSEKISEDLKSYYF
-689 EKFGEFLGMH
+689 ENFGEFLGMH

-763 IASKLYGITVNPKVL
+763 IASKLYGITVNPNVL

-803 IVSEYGEKGKEIYTV
+803 IVSEYGEKGKEVYTV
-818 RTYTADGKAF
+818 RTHTADGKAF

-869 CSERATRAVLSELNG
+869 CSERAARTVLSELNG

-893 MLKTAFEKDR
+893 MLNTAFEKDSS
-903 NGEQLTDGEKRMLKR
+903 GERLTDGEKRMLKR

-973 KALNGENTAKD
+973 KALNGENTEKD
-984 MPSEQTEPTAPSEP
+984 MPSEQTEPTATSET
-998 PAEPANEPPVVE
+998 PAEPTSEQPVVE
-1010 AEKGGQ
+1010 AEKGAQ
-1016 QDVSAPEK
+1016 QEVAAPEK
-1024 EAEKPSEETPS
+1024 ETGKPSDETTG
-1035 KEGVGIEDYIKINKA
+1035 KDDIGIEDYIKINKA
-1050 DDETANDIRED
+1050 DEETANDIRED
-1061 AENYTDEVDALRAE
+1061 AENYTDEVDALRSE
-1075 SEQAVKYSNG
+1075 SEQAVRYSNG

-1099 KFGLEEPKADSEP
+1099 KFGLEEPKAKTEEDVKPVEEPNADSEP
-1112 IEPAK
+1112 IVPADEK
-1117 DNSAEQPKEPK
+1117 PTEQPKEPTS
-1128 VEEKPVE
+1128 EEKPVE
-1135 AETPKEKTKAD
+1135 VETPKEE
-1146 AKADIEQAAETEQ
+1146 AKADTKAEVEQAAETKPVEETGQ

-1181 EKDLGDKARMEMF
+1181 EKDLGDKARMEML
-1194 TKQFLSDKEQAVKY
+1194 TKQFLADKEQAIKY

-1226 FGLKDPVKQPTTNK
+1226 FGLKDPV
-1240 GKTEKDAN
+1240 EKP
-1248 KTAQLDII
+1248 KVEETA
-1256 NKSNPMR
+1256 
-1263 DEQHTGIR
+1263 
-1271 SVDDIK
+1271 
-1277 TFKEAVSDSEAPFTP
+1277 
-1292 DYTKEDAE
+1292 
-1300 SALKAGEITVY
+1300 
-1311 SSKPIEDGVFVTPS
+1311 
-1325 KMEAKNYA
+1325 
-1333 GGGKVFS
+1333 
-1340 KRVSIEDV
+1340 
-1348 AWIDAIE
+1348 
-1355 GQYARL
+1355 
-1361 RASDIETG
+1361 
-1369 VKERLEREGVTYKK
+1369 YKK

-1388 AEHEGSPLTIVVDA
+1388 VEHDGNPITIVVDA
-1402 VGKNG
+1402 VGKDG
-1407 NVTKSHVKSSGE
+1407 NVTESHVKSRGE
-1419 PYHSNGEVVFTPKEK
+1419 PYHSNGKVVFAPSEKQQEPKVGAASSDSKSAGKGGDKLPNGNSVMEVSAMFDEMERLLKEYTKISEESRADNTKRRNVLHTQIAHILAIMSDKELGELSEKYGKEKLVQDEVSLRNVTEDITREVESRLEKDGELHSNAYKPRKFNIHSYVSTGKWGPTALMGVYHSPDGYAVASDGYVFIASKLDYDPEMKGEVVDKKGSKIDYRYPNWQSVVVNHPFKIKGGVKMLSEKMKAIQDRFNAEYNRRKEAGEKITKKQLSDDPYCCVSLLLPNNRIAFISVENARRFVDACLHLGCTDIEYSGYNKSIIARSKNGFAIVMPKIVDK
-1434 PQEPTVKDWV
+1434 GVVKSSDAISVVDLRGGKVQEQSVKDLV
-1444 DDVASEARKRG
+1444 DDTASEARKRG

-1462 RVERQGA
+1462 KVERQG
-1469 LSEGT
+1469 
-1474 DVVYGDEHTT
+1474 
-1484 KFSQNDKPT
+1484 
-1493 TRFAIVSAKKMQP
+1493 
-1506 SHIRGQR
+1506 
-1513 NPAFF
+1513 
-1518 NDEGQPKNRTDQVSV
+1518 
-1533 AREEEIAKNIDPE
+1533 
-1546 EITVGVTAYQGAPTI
+1546 
-1561 NSRGEVIQ
+1561 
-1569 GNNRAA
+1569 
-1575 ALREM
+1575 
-1580 YSGGYGMSVKKYR
+1580 
-1593 QFLKDNAKMFGLTPE
+1593 
-1608 DIDRIEDPVLVNVA
+1608 
-1622 DVADAEAI
+1622 
-1630 RLGQLKATDNES
+1630 
-1642 GGVQFIEPKPTVQ
+1642 
-1655 KLVGANKL
+1655 
-1663 TRFMDTLLETEN
+1663 
-1675 PMDSV
+1675 
-1680 KDLIRKNGVKAL
+1680 
-1692 KFMRDMG
+1692 
-1699 IINETQY
+1699 
-1706 NSAFNA
+1706 
-1712 KDTLSSQ
+1712 
-1719 ARSDLE
+1719 
-1725 GVIRH
+1725 
-1730 AMFDGGP
+1730 
-1737 TGIEEMFDL
+1737 
-1746 MPDAAQ
+1746 
-1752 KGILETIARDFSS
+1752 
-1765 DEQSRIKPIIQES
+1765 
-1778 ILAYH
+1778 
-1783 NAVSTS
+1783 
-1789 KEFANAKTAE
+1789 
-1799 QAARAMR
+1799 
-1806 NYARQVQL
+1806 
-1814 IGEEQ
+1814 
-1819 VLPEKYFSKFALL
+1819 
-1832 LAERYR
+1832 
-1838 AYSKLS
+1838 
-1844 IKAMFNELYDKL
+1844 
-1856 QGVSESSGDLFAGEV
+1856 
-1871 AAEKLNINEAFKK
+1871 
-1884 VFNYGDTELPRGD
+1884 
-1897 VLGDTARTGT
+1897 
-1907 KGEPGSEGGTGGRGQ
+1907 GTGG
-1922 DKAGERGADSQRG
+1922 
-1935 TGGAAEEGTNSLI
+1935 TAEEGTNSLI
-1948 DTANKAANKAR
+1948 GAASK
-1959 LQKAEDYSAFAE
+1959 
-1971 QYGLDAEDVAMY
+1971 VA
-1983 AEGMKKGS
+1983 
-1991 TSQAMRARAM
+1991 
-2001 IGRKIIAAHEGEI
+2001 
-2014 HSLRDVRKF
+2014 
-2023 RRPIEEALKEKF
+2023 
-2035 GDVDKLLEEYRNQ
+2035 
-2048 VEDEHKA
+2048 
-2055 MEAARKK
+2055 
-2062 AQEEEA
+2062 
-2068 KRKAHLEELS
+2068 
-2078 LLSDDEIDRRYME
+2078 DR
-2091 ALDNGNE
+2091 
-2098 VAARDMLDEAARRK
+2098 
-2112 GYADTDSE
+2112 
-2120 YQGVG
+2120 
-2125 AWVAPSNPGYESDEA
+2125 
-2140 RRADVEDNAPNV
+2140 
-2152 NLEDIALGYN
+2152 
-2162 LQPDDYFTHPERYS
+2162 ER
-2176 QNTPHGLES
+2176 
-2185 SRSIQAALESLKRG
+2185 
-2199 EKGVKVKVYRAVP
+2199 V
-2212 ISVMEGKLRNGD
+2212 
-2224 WVTPSKKYAEMHGN
+2224 N
-2238 SRLKG
+2238 SRLKDLSE
-2243 KYRIIE
+2243 R
-2249 DEVPANELWWDGN
+2249 A
-2262 DANEWGYD
+2262 
-2270 NGKEYKYKNAK
+2270 KNAK
-2281 NNRKL
+2281 T
-2286 NDLVVRDDNGNVI
+2286 
-2299 VPSKRF
+2299 
-2305 NQRKADERYQ
+2305 DEERAQ
-2315 IGMEGVKPSKAEV
+2315 VASERAEV
-2328 ALRDA
+2328 VSEYVKGEKGRSVSVVPTQDALADA
-2333 VIDRLRENGMEVIT
+2333 VESRDLKNEVRQHTESGDLLNGVYDKRTGKIHI
-2347 DVAEGQRVLDE
+2347 VAENVE
-2358 ANGKARLNSVVS
+2358 T
-2370 SLAKA
+2370 A
-2375 ESTIKDWLANNK
+2375 E
-2387 RGKTFRI
+2387 
-2394 ELPLRTQ
+2394 
-2401 RMVRDAM
+2401 
-2408 GRDFE
+2408 
-2413 SHNITAN
+2413 
-2420 GIAHAQK
+2420 
-2427 NHGINGVKLGEKS
+2427 
-2440 LPLSKEDMELLPYIM
+2440 
-2455 VAPDYVRRGNSD
+2455 
-2467 ATGRTSVR
+2467 
-2475 FYKELSNGYVVVA
+2475 
-2488 EKEYKNS
+2488 
-2495 PNDMETITMWAEK
+2495 
-2508 SDKATNAQRNAAPD
+2508 
-2522 THVRNAILDID
+2522 DID
-2533 AAKIRKDAEDAIVM
+2533 AVYIHESSHKYSREVDNNRAAGELVDNHTTEELEQALREVAGDDVADVYMACKPGKGDFAYRRMLADEILAYSCVKRNAGEKTGITNGKINNQTKQHYEKVSDYFGGRKRDGGKSDRGTTETGEGLSQEPSAGEYGRGGSNG
-2547 DVKVRENR
+2547 REEEGIDSEGLFSVAGRN
-2555 VWHGSGADFEAFDIT
+2555 
-2570 DHIRFFRTA
+2570 A
-2579 NGEAYGFTVGGKI
+2579 NGE
-2592 YIDPKIAT
+2592 
-2600 SETPVHEYA
+2600 
-2609 HLWASA
+2609 
-2615 LRSGNPKEWQNVV
+2615 N
-2628 GLMKGTSVW
+2628 
-2637 EEVKKRYSELNTD
+2637 
-2650 DDIAD
+2650 
-2655 EVIATYSGRRGA
+2655 
-2667 ERLREEAH
+2667 
-2675 KVADGNG
+2675 
-2682 DLFEKA
+2682 
-2688 EAISALGRVK
+2688 
-2698 ESLKKFWKGV
+2698 
-2708 CDFLHIHYKSAEE
+2708 
-2721 VADRVMKDLLDGV
+2721 
-2734 DTRKMGKGEAG
+2734 
-2745 VRFSAKQKRAL
+2745 
-2756 ETAEQ
+2756 
-2761 SQKTAIATAVSS
+2761 SS
-2773 ADGAKVLNNLD
+2773 
-2784 TLARNLEKTS
+2784 
-2794 SHRKTFIGDIAK
+2794 
-2806 AFGVDNRGKSSKYAT
+2806 
-2821 FETKSGEVVTIR
+2821 
-2833 ISDHNAKVSNFDTVG
+2833 
-2848 EDNGISIVV
+2848 
-2857 TRKPNKGITNDGSAH
+2857 
-2872 IVEFFYPEISLQ
+2872 
-2884 RAEGK
+2884 
-2889 PLVEIVESIKQALY
+2889 
-2903 SGEFKDTT
+2903 
-2911 GLAERQEV
+2911 
-2919 NGEDVV
+2919 
-2925 RYQLSVTGKNTK
+2925 
-2937 GGDTGYD
+2937 YD
-2944 SKHTEIEQAVNKKL
+2944 SKHSEIEQAVNMELGK
-2958 KRNSTSDEIKAEI
+2958 NSTSDEIKAEI

-2983 EYLSGKPHSEVAK
+2983 EYLSGKPHSDVAK

-3038 ATESGDAEKVKSL
+3038 ATESGDTGKVKSL

-3060 DIGNT
+3060 GIANT
-3065 GIRSRYK
+3065 GIRARYK

-3167 ADMFSIKTT
+3167 ADMLSVKTT
-3176 KKDSSGKKIGVKVSN
+3176 KKDSGGKKVGVKVSN

-3204 RGFDGEFGNELKS
+3204 RGFDGEFGNGLKS
-3217 LVKSLDGMLIRKK
+3217 LVKSLDGMLANKK
-3230 ELQGRL
+3230 SLQGRL

-3247 ERLNSGTITK
+3247 ERLNSGAITK
-3257 DEYDAEVEAINRERN
+3257 DEYDAEIGAINRERD
-3272 DVKSEMANFDTVF
+3272 DVRSEIADFDTVF

-3349 ELFAEADKSQS
+3349 ELFAEADKSQV
-3360 RLKALEEQWKSD
+3360 RLKALEEKWKSD
-3372 APTPTDTEMEAAN
+3372 APTPTDTEIEAAN

-3398 EERTKLYAAKD
+3398 EEMAKLYAAKD

-3465 KGQQEAKESEDKSV
+3465 QGQQEAKESEEKSV
-3479 GVLRRLWNW
+3479 GVLRRMWNW
-3488 VFLAPTESAESM
+3488 LFLAPTESADSM

-3534 ESVEGLRSEIQFKCK
+3534 ESVEALRSEIQSKCK

-3625 EWVVGDFLPK
+3625 EWIVGDFLPK

-3683 PTPSALKERVKHNYQ
+3683 PMPSALKERVKHNYQ

-3745 GPNKWR
+3745 GSNKWR

-3772 QVINEAQS
+3772 QVINEVQS

-3785 AVGFRYWT
+3785 AIGFRYWT
-3793 ALKQLQSMIAGV
+3793 ALKQLQSIIAGV
-3805 NYSYNPRFQARFFAN
+3805 NYSYNPRFHARLFAN

-3826 MELLAGNVKNAEN
+3826 TELLAGKVKNAEN

-3850 AWKNLPQFR
+3850 AWKNMPQFR
-3859 ERYRNGKM
+3859 ERYRKGKM

-3876 VVGNSN
+3876 VVGNRN

-3896 LFLNQVFDAA
+3896 LFLNKVFDAA
-3906 AVAVYAKSIYDYEYT
+3906 AVAVYSKSIYDYEFT
-3921 RSIRKGATEE
+3921 RSIRNGATEE
-3931 DAHKYAMTCAETN
+3931 DAHRYAMTCAETN

-3987 DINDIQRAY
+3987 HINDIQRAY

-4045 AKAIFNALF
+4045 AKAIFGALF

-4060 APIKDATGKTAL
+4060 APTRDATGKTAL
-4072 DRFIEGHTGDV
+4072 DRFIEGHAGDV
-4083 AFATISAP
+4083 AFATITAP
-4091 LQGTILNN
+4091 LQGTIINN

-4134 KDSDSLSGY
+4134 KDSDSLSDY
-4143 IEDLDEDAAKYT
+4143 LEDLDEDAAKYT

-4180 AFYDYKVNGSS
+4180 AFYDYKVKGSS
-4191 LNLISAANF
+4191 LNLISVANF
-4200 LSTPMSSMRDHE
+4200 LSTPMSNMRDHE

-4223 TSETAKD
+4223 TGETAKD

-4241 DGKIFKREVESGG
+4241 DGKIFKRDVESGG

-4280 EYHIRDASDAMGYH
+4280 EYHIRDASDAADYH

-4363 DNERKEA
+4363 DKERRDA
-4370 FALMKELERI
+4370 FELMRELERI

-4428 RGEVKG
+4428 RGDVKG

-4440 TADDVKADAR
+4440 TADDVKADAK
-4450 FRKLHD
+4450 FRKLQD
-4456 GSEKQKA
+4456 GSEKQKT

-4495 AVYASEADRLIKD
+4495 AVYTGEADRLIKD
-4508 LKTKLTKAVKAGDDK
+4508 LKTKLTKAVKAGNNK

-4536 GKVIDGDMKPK
+4536 GKVIEGDMKPK

-4556 SIE
+4556 SID

>member
-9 FAANHQNG
+9 FAADQQNG
-17 DGELHRFIMSI
+17 KGELYRLMMSI

-34 DEQET
+34 DKQET
-39 AQQQQ
+39 AQQQPTPE
-44 ATEVEK
+44 AEK

-60 AVVQTATEPQSVQQ
+60 AVAQTVAEPQSVQQ
-74 PTVQPQEQPKQQAE
+74 PAAQPQEQPKQQEERAN
-88 QPKGEVE
+88 GDVE

-101 QGVQSV
+101 QPAQVV
-107 QADELDDDTKD
+107 QADELDEDTKD

-140 TQKIMASGMSESAK
+140 TQEIMASGMSEGAK
-154 REAQERYESAAKTLN
+154 RDAKERYESAAKTLN
-169 ERIETRNAE
+169 ERIEAHNAE

-189 AERKQAQAK
+189 AERKQAQAN
-198 KEHEEKYADIN
+198 KEHEEKYSDIK
-209 YISDWMDGHKVSEAN
+209 YVSDWMDGHKVDDEN

-233 KEGAA
+233 RQGAA
-238 AASGKDIFGIAKTAK
+238 AASGKDMFGIAKAAK

-267 INDYVNGMLAANRL
+267 INDYVNGMLAAGRL

-287 KFSYNI
+287 KLSYNL
-293 EPIDSV
+293 EPIDSM

-322 FGDNNYQSILGNA
+322 FGDNNYQSILRGA

-347 RREQGKVGKKAMEDY
+347 RREQGKVEKKAMGDY
-362 DNIAKN
+362 ENIAKN
-368 PFASEDDKD
+368 PFADADDKD

-407 RLAALTLALSK
+407 RMAALTLALSK
-418 NFGYDENKAAEYIAN
+418 DFGYDENKAAEYIAN

-469 ASMRSTGGGNGL
+469 ASMRSTGGGNKL
-481 TLLDVYNASIDERA
+481 TLLDAYSASIDERA
-495 KEWAK
+495 KEWSK
-500 QGMAGYGKISLRSAT
+500 QGLAGYGKIALRSAT
-515 TMAGDSPA
+515 TIAGDPA
-523 FGGIGKLV
+523 FGAIGKIV
-531 GGGTKWSLV
+531 GSGTKWSLV
-540 RLLPRFSKG
+540 RLLPRLSKG

-556 AAFKL
+556 AAFKM

-609 ASGAVDFSMM
+609 ASGAVDFSLL
-619 GFTPSIMNYGADKV
+619 GITPSIMNYGADKV

-638 GTGKAATTIRVATN
+638 GTVKAATTIRVATN
-652 IAFKDIFGP
+652 VAFKDIFGP

-675 SNEKISEDLKSYYF
+675 SSDKISEDLKSYYF

-763 IASKLYGITVNPKVL
+763 IASKLYGITVNPNVL

-803 IVSEYGEKGKEIYTV
+803 IVSEYGENGKEVYTV

-828 SERDFGSLKDAKLEE
+828 SERDFTSLKDAKLEE

-893 MLKTAFEKDR
+893 MLNTALEKDR
-903 NGEQLTDGEKRMLKR
+903 KGEQLTDGEKRMLKR

-929 ENADNSSSVRRDF
+929 ENADNSSSVRRDL
-942 NKSRGVDIDKI
+942 NKRIGVDIDKI
-953 LAKDYYKWSESEREA
+953 LANDYYKWSESEREA
-968 VDEYI
+968 VDDYI

-984 MPSEQTEPTAPSEP
+984 MPSEKTEPTAQSEP
-998 PAEPANEPPVVE
+998 TADTASETPVVE

-1016 QDVSAPEK
+1016 QEVATPEK
-1024 EAEKPSEETPS
+1024 EAEKPSEETTG
-1035 KEGVGIEDYIKINKA
+1035 KDGVGIEDYIKINKA
-1050 DDETANDIRED
+1050 DEETANDIRED
-1061 AENYTDEVDALRAE
+1061 AENYTDEVNALRAE
-1075 SEQAVKYSNG
+1075 SEQALRYSNG

-1099 KFGLEEPKADSEP
+1099 KFGLDEPKAKTEEKVKPMEEPKSDSEP
-1112 IEPAK
+1112 IAPADEK
-1117 DNSAEQPKEPK
+1117 PTGQPKEPK

-1135 AETPKEKTKAD
+1135 VETPKEEAKEDTKAEV
-1146 AKADIEQAAETEQ
+1146 EQADGTEPV
-1159 EQPTVDQLN
+1159 EEVDK
-1168 QYFSHVHLGHELT
+1168 H
-1181 EKDLGDKARMEMF
+1181 
-1194 TKQFLSDKEQAVKY
+1194 KE
-1208 SNGELSEKPEG
+1208 E
-1219 YAYMKQM
+1219 
-1226 FGLKDPVKQPTTNK
+1226 
-1240 GKTEKDAN
+1240 
-1248 KTAQLDII
+1248 QLDII
-1256 NKSNPMR
+1256 NKSNQMH
-1263 DEQHTGIR
+1263 DEYHTGVR
-1271 SVDDIK
+1271 NVDDIK
-1277 TFKEAVSDSEAPFTP
+1277 TFEEAVSDSDAPFTP

-1311 SSKPIEDGVFVTPS
+1311 SSKPIENGVFVTPS
-1325 KMEAKNYA
+1325 KMEAENYA
-1333 GGGKVFS
+1333 GGEKVYS
-1340 KRVSIEDV
+1340 KKVPISDV

-1369 VKERLEREGVTYKK
+1369 AKERVGREGVSYKK
-1383 GDELV
+1383 GEELV
-1388 AEHEGSPLTIVVDA
+1388 VEHDGSPVTIVVDA
-1402 VGKNG
+1402 VGKDG
-1407 NVTKSHVKSSGE
+1407 NVTNSHVKSSGE
-1419 PYHSNGEVVFTPKEK
+1419 PYHSNGKVVFTKKEK
-1434 PQEPTVKDWV
+1434 PQEPKVGSVSSDSKSAGKGGDKIQNGNRVMEVSAMFDEMERLLKEYPKTSEEARADNTKRRKGLHTQISHILSIMSDKELGELSEKYGKEKLVQDEVSLRNETEDITREVEARLEKDGELHSNSYNPRKFSIHSYASTDKSLPTVLMGVYHSPDGYAVSSDGYVLIASKLDYDPEMKGDVV
-1444 DDVASEARKRG
+1444 DKKGSKIVGRYPNWKSVVANHPFKLKGGVQMLAEKMKAIQERFDAEYNRRKEAGEKITKKKLNDYYFVSLLLPNNRISFISVENARRFVDACLHLGCTDIEYSDYTRSIIARSKNGFAIVMPKIVNKGVITYSDAFSVVDLRGGKAQEHIGLDRVNDTESEARKRG
-1455 YRIVNGQ
+1455 YRIVSGELGTDRQGGTGGTAEEGSNSLIGAASKVADRE
-1462 RVERQGA
+1462 RVNSRLKDLSERAKTAKTDEERAQLASERAEVVSEYVKGEKGRSVSVVPTQGA
-1469 LSEGT
+1469 LADAVESRDLKNEVRQHTESG
-1474 DVVYGDEHTT
+1474 DLLNGVY
-1484 KFSQNDKPT
+1484 DKRT
-1493 TRFAIVSAKKMQP
+1493 GKIHIVAENVETADDIDAVYIHES
-1506 SHIRGQR
+1506 SH
-1513 NPAFF
+1513 
-1518 NDEGQPKNRTDQVSV
+1518 KYSM
-1533 AREEEIAKNIDPE
+1533 
-1546 EITVGVTAYQGAPTI
+1546 
-1561 NSRGEVIQ
+1561 EVD
-1569 GNNRAA
+1569 NNRAA
-1575 ALREM
+1575 GELVDNNTTVELEQALREVA
-1580 YSGGYGMSVKKYR
+1580 G
-1593 QFLKDNAKMFGLTPE
+1593 D
-1608 DIDRIEDPVLVNVA
+1608 DVA
-1622 DVADAEAI
+1622 DVYMACKAGKGDFAYRRMLADEIFAYSCVKRNAGEKTGI
-1630 RLGQLKATDNES
+1630 KNENINNQTEQHYEKVS
-1642 GGVQFIEPKPTVQ
+1642 DYFGGRKRDGVKSDRGTTETGEGVSSEPSAGEHGRG
-1655 KLVGANKL
+1655 GAN
-1663 TRFMDTLLETEN
+1663 D
-1675 PMDSV
+1675 
-1680 KDLIRKNGVKAL
+1680 RK
-1692 KFMRDMG
+1692 
-1699 IINETQY
+1699 
-1706 NSAFNA
+1706 
-1712 KDTLSSQ
+1712 
-1719 ARSDLE
+1719 
-1725 GVIRH
+1725 
-1730 AMFDGGP
+1730 
-1737 TGIEEMFDL
+1737 
-1746 MPDAAQ
+1746 
-1752 KGILETIARDFSS
+1752 
-1765 DEQSRIKPIIQES
+1765 
-1778 ILAYH
+1778 
-1783 NAVSTS
+1783 
-1789 KEFANAKTAE
+1789 
-1799 QAARAMR
+1799 
-1806 NYARQVQL
+1806 
-1814 IGEEQ
+1814 
-1819 VLPEKYFSKFALL
+1819 
-1832 LAERYR
+1832 
-1838 AYSKLS
+1838 
-1844 IKAMFNELYDKL
+1844 
-1856 QGVSESSGDLFAGEV
+1856 
-1871 AAEKLNINEAFKK
+1871 
-1884 VFNYGDTELPRGD
+1884 
-1897 VLGDTARTGT
+1897 
-1907 KGEPGSEGGTGGRGQ
+1907 
-1922 DKAGERGADSQRG
+1922 
-1935 TGGAAEEGTNSLI
+1935 EEGI
-1948 DTANKAANKAR
+1948 
-1959 LQKAEDYSAFAE
+1959 
-1971 QYGLDAEDVAMY
+1971 
-1983 AEGMKKGS
+1983 
-1991 TSQAMRARAM
+1991 
-2001 IGRKIIAAHEGEI
+2001 
-2014 HSLRDVRKF
+2014 
-2023 RRPIEEALKEKF
+2023 
-2035 GDVDKLLEEYRNQ
+2035 
-2048 VEDEHKA
+2048 
-2055 MEAARKK
+2055 
-2062 AQEEEA
+2062 
-2068 KRKAHLEELS
+2068 
-2078 LLSDDEIDRRYME
+2078 
-2091 ALDNGNE
+2091 DNGGLFS
-2098 VAARDMLDEAARRK
+2098 VAGRNANGGDA
-2112 GYADTDSE
+2112 
-2120 YQGVG
+2120 
-2125 AWVAPSNPGYESDEA
+2125 GYES
-2140 RRADVEDNAPNV
+2140 
-2152 NLEDIALGYN
+2152 
-2162 LQPDDYFTHPERYS
+2162 
-2176 QNTPHGLES
+2176 
-2185 SRSIQAALESLKRG
+2185 
-2199 EKGVKVKVYRAVP
+2199 
-2212 ISVMEGKLRNGD
+2212 
-2224 WVTPSKKYAEMHGN
+2224 
-2238 SRLKG
+2238 
-2243 KYRIIE
+2243 
-2249 DEVPANELWWDGN
+2249 
-2262 DANEWGYD
+2262 
-2270 NGKEYKYKNAK
+2270 
-2281 NNRKL
+2281 
-2286 NDLVVRDDNGNVI
+2286 
-2299 VPSKRF
+2299 
-2305 NQRKADERYQ
+2305 
-2315 IGMEGVKPSKAEV
+2315 
-2328 ALRDA
+2328 
-2333 VIDRLRENGMEVIT
+2333 
-2347 DVAEGQRVLDE
+2347 
-2358 ANGKARLNSVVS
+2358 
-2370 SLAKA
+2370 
-2375 ESTIKDWLANNK
+2375 
-2387 RGKTFRI
+2387 
-2394 ELPLRTQ
+2394 
-2401 RMVRDAM
+2401 
-2408 GRDFE
+2408 
-2413 SHNITAN
+2413 
-2420 GIAHAQK
+2420 
-2427 NHGINGVKLGEKS
+2427 
-2440 LPLSKEDMELLPYIM
+2440 
-2455 VAPDYVRRGNSD
+2455 
-2467 ATGRTSVR
+2467 
-2475 FYKELSNGYVVVA
+2475 
-2488 EKEYKNS
+2488 
-2495 PNDMETITMWAEK
+2495 
-2508 SDKATNAQRNAAPD
+2508 
-2522 THVRNAILDID
+2522 
-2533 AAKIRKDAEDAIVM
+2533 
-2547 DVKVRENR
+2547 
-2555 VWHGSGADFEAFDIT
+2555 
-2570 DHIRFFRTA
+2570 
-2579 NGEAYGFTVGGKI
+2579 
-2592 YIDPKIAT
+2592 
-2600 SETPVHEYA
+2600 
-2609 HLWASA
+2609 
-2615 LRSGNPKEWQNVV
+2615 
-2628 GLMKGTSVW
+2628 
-2637 EEVKKRYSELNTD
+2637 
-2650 DDIAD
+2650 
-2655 EVIATYSGRRGA
+2655 
-2667 ERLREEAH
+2667 
-2675 KVADGNG
+2675 
-2682 DLFEKA
+2682 
-2688 EAISALGRVK
+2688 
-2698 ESLKKFWKGV
+2698 
-2708 CDFLHIHYKSAEE
+2708 
-2721 VADRVMKDLLDGV
+2721 
-2734 DTRKMGKGEAG
+2734 
-2745 VRFSAKQKRAL
+2745 
-2756 ETAEQ
+2756 
-2761 SQKTAIATAVSS
+2761 
-2773 ADGAKVLNNLD
+2773 
-2784 TLARNLEKTS
+2784 
-2794 SHRKTFIGDIAK
+2794 
-2806 AFGVDNRGKSSKYAT
+2806 
-2821 FETKSGEVVTIR
+2821 
-2833 ISDHNAKVSNFDTVG
+2833 
-2848 EDNGISIVV
+2848 
-2857 TRKPNKGITNDGSAH
+2857 
-2872 IVEFFYPEISLQ
+2872 
-2884 RAEGK
+2884 
-2889 PLVEIVESIKQALY
+2889 
-2903 SGEFKDTT
+2903 
-2911 GLAERQEV
+2911 
-2919 NGEDVV
+2919 
-2925 RYQLSVTGKNTK
+2925 
-2937 GGDTGYD
+2937 
-2944 SKHTEIEQAVNKKL
+2944 KHSEIEQAVNRELEK
-2958 KRNSTSDEIKAEI
+2958 NSTSDEIKAEI

-3010 AKKTVAVENERSAK
+3010 AKKTVAVENERGAK
-3024 LTEKLADLN
+3024 LTDKLADLN

-3038 ATESGDAEKVKSL
+3038 VTESGDTEKVKSL

-3060 DIGNT
+3060 NIANT
-3065 GIRSRYK
+3065 GIRARYK
-3072 AKISEI
+3072 ARISEI

-3092 VKYISGELSPILA
+3092 VKYIGGELSPILA

-3112 FNALVG
+3112 FNALVR

-3130 DGTEQDRNNLAT
+3130 DGTEQVRNNLAT

-3167 ADMFSIKTT
+3167 ADMLSVKTT
-3176 KKDSSGKKIGVKVSN
+3176 KKDSSGKKIGVNVSN

-3204 RGFDGEFGNELKS
+3204 RGFDGEFGNGLNS
-3217 LVKSLDGMLIRKK
+3217 LVKSLDGMLEKK
-3230 ELQGRL
+3230 KSLQGRL
-3236 KELELSEASAN
+3236 KELELSEASAD
-3247 ERLNSGTITK
+3247 ERLNSGSITK
-3257 DEYDAEVEAINRERN
+3257 DEYDAEIEAINRERD
-3272 DVKSEMANFDTVF
+3272 DVKSEMANFDTEF

-3398 EERTKLYAAKD
+3398 EERAKLYAAKD

-3454 VDTGKERPAGV
+3454 VDTGKERTAGV

-3479 GVLRRLWNW
+3479 GVLRRMWNW
-3488 VFLAPTESAESM
+3488 LFLAPTESAESM
-3500 LSRVDVNHFSGDGEL
+3500 LSRVDVNHFSGEGEL
-3515 YHLIMESERGYSRS
+3515 YHLIIESERGYSRS

-3534 ESVEGLRSEIQFKCK
+3534 ESVEALRSEIQSKCK

-3556 PKDGNKRIKFTQTLS
+3556 PKDGNKKIKFTQTLS

-3625 EWVVGDFLPK
+3625 EWIVGDFLPK

-3683 PTPSALKERVKHNYQ
+3683 PMPSALKERVKHNYQ

-3731 LLSSRAFRETLKLQ
+3731 LLSSRAFRETMKLQ

-3793 ALKQLQSMIAGV
+3793 ALKQYQSMIAGV
-3805 NYSYNPRFQARFFAN
+3805 NYSYNPRFLARLFAN
-3820 ILMPVG
+3820 MLMPVG
-3826 MELLAGNVKNAEN
+3826 TELLAGNVKNAEN

-3876 VVGNSN
+3876 VVGNRN
-3882 SLYRWIKKNVSQKG
+3882 SLYRWIKKNISQMG
-3896 LFLNQVFDAA
+3896 LFLNKVFDAA
-3906 AVAVYAKSIYDYEYT
+3906 AVAVYSKSIYDYEFT
-3921 RSIRKGATEE
+3921 RSIRNGATEE

-3987 DINDIQRAY
+3987 HINDIQRAY

-4060 APIKDATGKTAL
+4060 APTKDATGKTAL
-4072 DRFIEGHTGDV
+4072 DRFIEGHSGDI

-4134 KDSDSLSGY
+4134 KDSDSLSDY

-4155 IKTVLYALFRGYTG
+4155 VKTVLYALFRGYTG

-4180 AFYDYKVNGSS
+4180 AFYDYKLNGSS
-4191 LNLISAANF
+4191 MNLISVANF
-4200 LSTPMSSMRDHE
+4200 LSTPMSNMRDHE

-4223 TSETAKD
+4223 TNETAKD

-4241 DGKIFKREVESGG
+4241 DGKIFKRDVESGG

-4280 EYHIRDASDAMGYH
+4280 EYHIRDASDAADYH

-4334 QKSGNSERT
+4334 QKSGNSERA

-4353 RQIKKKLTGG
+4353 RQIKKKLTGS
-4363 DNERKEA
+4363 DDERKEA
-4370 FALMKELERI
+4370 FALMRELERI

-4428 RGEVKG
+4428 RGDVKG

-4450 FRKLHD
+4450 FRKLQD

-4508 LKTKLTKAVKAGDDK
+4508 LKTKLTKAVKAGNDK
-4523 AADAIMEQIRSIR
+4523 AADAIMEQIRYIR

-4556 SIE
+4556 SID

>member
-9 FAANHQNG
+9 FAANQQNG
-17 DGELHRFIMSI
+17 NEELFRFLMSA

-34 DEQET
+34 DEKGT
-39 AQQQQ
+39 AQQQ
-44 ATEVEK
+44 TPEVKK
-50 ANDEPATQQT
+50 AKDEPAAQQP
-60 AVVQTATEPQSVQQ
+60 AAEPQSVQQ
-74 PTVQPQEQPKQQAE
+74 PAEQPQEQPN
-88 QPKGEVE
+88 GEVE
-95 QPAQTV
+95 QPVQGVQTV
-101 QGVQSV
+101 QGV
-107 QADELDDDTKD
+107 QADELDDNTKD
-118 LLAVKNHNIDDA
+118 LLAIKNHNIDDA
-130 RKYVEKLGKD
+130 RKYVEQLGKD
-140 TQKIMASGMSESAK
+140 TQEIMASGMSESAK

-169 ERIETRNAE
+169 ERVETYNAE

-183 DRLRAE
+183 ERLRAE
-189 AERKQAQAK
+189 TERKQAQEK

-209 YISDWMDGHKVSEAN
+209 YVSEWMDGHKVNDEN
-224 NTMLASEGF
+224 NTMLTSEGF

-238 AASGKDIFGIAKTAK
+238 AASGKDIFSTAKAAK

-267 INDYVNGMLAANRL
+267 ISDYVNGMFAANRL

-287 KFSYNI
+287 KFMRGVII
-293 EPIDSV
+293 EPIDSL
-299 VLENKDIPDS
+299 VLENGGISDS
-309 VKKEFVKVRTPKE
+309 VKKEFIKVRTPRE
-322 FGDNNYQSILGNA
+322 FGGNNYQAILGNA

-347 RREQGKVGKKAMEDY
+347 KREQGKVGKKAMEDY
-362 DNIAKN
+362 ENIVKN
-368 PFASEDDKD
+368 PFVAADDKD
-377 AARMVYASKVLT
+377 AARMVFASKVLT

-407 RLAALTLALSK
+407 RMAALTLALSK
-418 NFGYDENKAAEYIAN
+418 NFNYDTDKAAEYIAN

-440 ARTGAKVNSDTE
+440 ARTGAEVESDTE
-452 AVIIGGLMNT
+452 AAIVGGLMNT
-462 LVGSLAQ
+462 LVGSIAQ
-469 ASMRSTGGGNGL
+469 ASMRSTGGGNEL
-481 TLLDVYNASIDERA
+481 TLLDAYSASIDERA

-500 QGMAGYGKISLRSAT
+500 QGMAGYGKIALRSAV
-515 TMAGDSPA
+515 TMSGDYPA
-523 FGGIGKLV
+523 FKPLGKLV
-531 GGGTKWSLV
+531 ELGTKGVLTT
-540 RLLPRFSKG
+540 LLPRFSKG
-549 VTPKAGE
+549 VSSATGE
-556 AAFKL
+556 AAFKMM
-561 LSMTNSGRV
+561 SMTNSGRV

-580 GAIYSPVAYS
+580 GAIYSPMAYT

-599 PELGEALKSS
+599 PDVGEALKSS
-609 ASGAVDFSMM
+609 GSGAVDFSLL
-619 GFTPSIMNYGADKV
+619 GITPSIMNYGADKV
-633 LKLFN
+633 LRLFN
-638 GTGKAATTIRVATN
+638 GTGKAATTIRVATI

-661 GANAALVTAKDVLL
+661 GANAAIVTAKDALL
-675 SNEKISEDLKSYYF
+675 SSDKISEDIKSYFF
-689 EKFGEFLGMH
+689 EKYGEFLGMH
-699 VPGKLSNIRHIAD
+699 VPGKLSNIRHIPD

-734 YKSVKQMFD
+734 YKSVKEMFD
-743 DIYAPNGKNSPGYFM
+743 DIYAPRWKGDPGYHM
-758 KDGKA
+758 EEGKA
-763 IASKLYGITVNPKVL
+763 IAGKLYAITVNPKVL

-803 IVSEYGEKGKEIYTV
+803 IVSEYGEKGKEVYTV
-818 RTYTADGKAF
+818 RTYTADGKVF
-828 SERDFGSLKDAKLEE
+828 CERDFGSLKDAKLEE
-843 TRLGTV
+843 TRLNTV

-857 AEGARD
+857 AEGAKD

-869 CSERATRAVLSELNG
+869 CSERATRTVLSELNG
-884 TATEKELTD
+884 TATENELAD

-929 ENADNSSSVRRDF
+929 ENADNSSSARRDF

-968 VDEYI
+968 IDEYI
-973 KALNGENTAKD
+973 RELNGENTAKD
-984 MPSEQTEPTAPSEP
+984 MLSEPTEP
-998 PAEPANEPPVVE
+998 PAEPTNEPPVVE
-1010 AEKGGQ
+1010 EEKGEPQ
-1016 QDVSAPEK
+1016 EEAAPEK
-1024 EAEKPSEETPS
+1024 ETDKPSEEPTS
-1035 KEGVGIEDYIKINKA
+1035 KEDVGIEDYIKINKA
-1050 DDETANDIRED
+1050 DEETANDIRD
-1061 AENYTDEVDALRAE
+1061 DVENYTDEVNALRAE

-1099 KFGLEEPKADSEP
+1099 KFGLEEPKVETGEGARPVGEPKSESEP
-1112 IEPAK
+1112 IEPANEK
-1117 DNSAEQPKEPK
+1117 PTEQPMEPK
-1128 VEEKPVE
+1128 VEETPVE
-1135 AETPKEKTKAD
+1135 AETPKEE
-1146 AKADIEQAAETEQ
+1146 AKADTKAEMEQAAETEPVEEVEQ
-1159 EQPTVDQLN
+1159 EQPT
-1168 QYFSHVHLGHELT
+1168 T
-1181 EKDLGDKARMEMF
+1181 E
-1194 TKQFLSDKEQAVKY
+1194 
-1208 SNGELSEKPEG
+1208 
-1219 YAYMKQM
+1219 
-1226 FGLKDPVKQPTTNK
+1226 QP
-1240 GKTEKDAN
+1240 
-1248 KTAQLDII
+1248 
-1256 NKSNPMR
+1256 
-1263 DEQHTGIR
+1263 
-1271 SVDDIK
+1271 
-1277 TFKEAVSDSEAPFTP
+1277 
-1292 DYTKEDAE
+1292 
-1300 SALKAGEITVY
+1300 
-1311 SSKPIEDGVFVTPS
+1311 
-1325 KMEAKNYA
+1325 
-1333 GGGKVFS
+1333 
-1340 KRVSIEDV
+1340 
-1348 AWIDAIE
+1348 
-1355 GQYARL
+1355 
-1361 RASDIETG
+1361 
-1369 VKERLEREGVTYKK
+1369 TYKK

-1388 AEHEGSPLTIVVDA
+1388 AEHDGTPVTIVVDA
-1402 VGKNG
+1402 VGKDG
-1407 NVTKSHVKSSGE
+1407 NVTKSHVKSNGE

-1462 RVERQGA
+1462 RVERQGS
-1469 LSEGT
+1469 LSEGV

-1493 TRFAIVSAKKMQP
+1493 TRFAVVSAKKMQP

-1580 YSGGYGMSVKKYR
+1580 YSGGYGMSVKKYK
-1593 QFLKDNAKMFGLTPE
+1593 QFLKDNAKMFGLSAE

-1622 DVADAEAI
+1622 DVTDAEAI

-1663 TRFMDTLLETEN
+1663 IRFMDTLLESEN
-1675 PMDSV
+1675 PMDSI

-1719 ARSDLE
+1719 ARNDLE

-1765 DEQSRIKPIIQES
+1765 DEQSKIKPIIQES

-1806 NYARQVQL
+1806 NYTRQVQL

-1856 QGVSESSGDLFAGEV
+1856 QGVSESSGDLFAGEA

-1922 DKAGERGADSQRG
+1922 DKAGERGTDGKGG
-1935 TGGAAEEGTNSLI
+1935 TDRTAEEGANSLI
-1948 DTANKAANKAR
+1948 DTASKAANKAR
-1959 LQKAEDYSAFAE
+1959 LQKVEDYSAFAE

-2014 HSLRDVRKF
+2014 HSLMDVRKF

-2035 GDVDKLLEEYRNQ
+2035 GDVDKLLEEYRHQ

-2152 NLEDIALGYN
+2152 NLEDMALGYS

-2185 SRSIQAALESLKRG
+2185 ARSIQAALEALKRG

-2212 ISVMEGKLRNGD
+2212 ISVKEGKLRNGD

-2238 SRLKG
+2238 SRLEG

-2315 IGMEGVKPSKAEV
+2315 IGKEGVKPSKAEV

-2358 ANGKARLNSVVS
+2358 ANGRAREMSFGEPYDYEAYPLGRVESNLADKEVMVVTAEADHGFMNYKEAKEWAKKNVSKVYNNEETGGKGDVRISNAAIDKFMSQSAVDKSDSKDVHLSVLKVLPEVLRTSIDVETHPDFLKGKDGKRSAENGMNKDVLVHRCYGAVEIGGKPYRVKITLKEDPRDVS
-2370 SLAKA
+2370 FPHVTHSYEATK
-2375 ESTIKDWLANNK
+2375 
-2387 RGKTFRI
+2387 I
-2394 ELPLRTQ
+2394 ELLAGTW
-2401 RMVRDAM
+2401 
-2408 GRDFE
+2408 E
-2413 SHNITAN
+2413 
-2420 GIAHAQK
+2420 
-2427 NHGINGVKLGEKS
+2427 NHEG
-2440 LPLSKEDMELLPYIM
+2440 P
-2455 VAPDYVRRGNSD
+2455 
-2467 ATGRTSVR
+2467 
-2475 FYKELSNGYVVVA
+2475 
-2488 EKEYKNS
+2488 S
-2495 PNDMETITMWAEK
+2495 PN
-2508 SDKATNAQRNAAPD
+2508 TNNS
-2522 THVRNAILDID
+2522 IS
-2533 AAKIRKDAEDAIVM
+2533 AAKLLENVEMSYNPSKKVLDASEKRSVGIREQ
-2547 DVKVRENR
+2547 R
-2555 VWHGSGADFEAFDIT
+2555 VWHSSGANFKDAKIT

-2615 LRSGNPKEWQNVV
+2615 LRSGNPNEWQNVV

-2650 DDIAD
+2650 DEIAD

-2675 KVADGNG
+2675 KVAESNG
-2682 DLFEKA
+2682 DVFEKA

-2698 ESLKKFWKGV
+2698 KSLKKFWKGV

-2734 DTRKMGKGEAG
+2734 EPMKIGKGEAG

-2889 PLVEIVESIKQALY
+2889 PLAEIVRSIKQALY

-2925 RYQLSVTGKNTK
+2925 RYQLSVAERNAK
-2937 GGDTGYD
+2937 GGNTGYD
-2944 SKHTEIEQAVNKKL
+2944 SKHAEIEQAVNKEL
-2958 KRNSTSDEIKAEI
+2958 ERNSTSDDIKAEI

-2996 GDAAAL
+2996 NDAAAL
-3002 RERLNELN
+3002 RERLNALN
-3010 AKKTVAVENERSAK
+3010 AKRTIAVEKERGAK
-3024 LTEKLADLN
+3024 LSDKLADLN
-3033 SKLIE
+3033 TKLIE
-3038 ATESGDAEKVKSL
+3038 ATESGDTEKVKSL
-3051 TTEIKRLKT
+3051 TTEIKRAKT
-3060 DIGNT
+3060 ELDNT

-3130 DGTEQDRNNLAT
+3130 DGTEQDKNNLAT

-3156 GIETRKLINDL
+3156 GIETRKLVNDL
-3167 ADMFSIKTT
+3167 SDMLSIKMT
-3176 KKDSSGKKIGVKVSN
+3176 KKDGSGKKIGVKVSN

-3204 RGFDGEFGNELKS
+3204 RGFDGEFGNGLKS
-3217 LVKSLDGMLIRKK
+3217 LVKSLDGMLTRKK

-3247 ERLNSGTITK
+3247 ERLNSGAITK
-3257 DEYDAEVEAINRERN
+3257 DEYDAEIEAINSERDN
-3272 DVKSEMANFDTVF
+3272 VKSELANFDTEF
-3285 SDALSETNDAIDA
+3285 SDALAETNDAIDA

-3309 LWNDLMA
+3309 LWNDLMT

-3322 DGVAQMSA
+3322 DGVEQMSA

-3349 ELFAEADKSQS
+3349 ELFAEVDKSQS

-3398 EERTKLYAAKD
+3398 EERARLYAAKD

-3420 DVRSLLKI
+3420 DMRSLLKI

-3446 VAHIGIAA
+3446 VAHIGITA

-3465 KGQQEAKESEDKSV
+3465 KGQQQAKESEEKSV
-3479 GVLRRLWNW
+3479 GVLRRMWNW

-3500 LSRVDVNHFSGDGEL
+3500 LSRVDVNHFSGEGEL

-3534 ESVEGLRSEIQFKCK
+3534 ESIEALRSEIQSKCK
-3549 ELFGSKK
+3549 EFFGSKK
-3556 PKDGNKRIKFTQTLS
+3556 PKDGNKKVKFTQTLL

-3591 LSEEGRAKLESQ
+3591 MSEEGRTKLESQ

-3616 LGDNWVKFG
+3616 LGENWVKFG
-3625 EWVVGDFLPK
+3625 EWAVGDFLPK

-3668 VTKDELE
+3668 VTKDELT

-3683 PTPSALKERVKHNYQ
+3683 PMPSALKERVKHSYQ

-3745 GPNKWR
+3745 GANKWR
-3751 KFRDAMHT
+3751 KFRDAMHA

-3793 ALKQLQSMIAGV
+3793 ALS
-3805 NYSYNPRFQARFFAN
+3805 SYN
-3820 ILMPVG
+3820 
-3826 MELLAGNVKNAEN
+3826 
-3839 TFAGMVGSCYW
+3839 
-3850 AWKNLPQFR
+3850 
-3859 ERYRNGKM
+3859 
-3867 GNIMLEYES
+3867 
-3876 VVGNSN
+3876 
-3882 SLYRWIKKNVSQKG
+3882 
-3896 LFLNQVFDAA
+3896 
-3906 AVAVYAKSIYDYEYT
+3906 
-3921 RSIRKGATEE
+3921 
-3931 DAHKYAMTCAETN
+3931 
-3944 YNKTQQSSGRAYVS
+3944 QSS
-3958 KMQVSGNPIEKGLT
+3958 
-3972 TFQTA
+3972 
-3977 SLGFMRKSIN
+3977 
-3987 DINDIQRAY
+3987 
-3996 RLLRLGKE
+3996 
-4004 KPLHSISKGAKAT
+4004 
-4017 VDLLWDGV
+4017 
-4025 VMPASWNL
+4025 
-4033 INVIGVAGFYYG
+4033 
-4045 AKAIFNALF
+4045 
-4054 GGDDDN
+4054 
-4060 APIKDATGKTAL
+4060 
-4072 DRFIEGHTGDV
+4072 
-4083 AFATISAP
+4083 
-4091 LQGTILNN
+4091 
-4099 LVNSAWSGYGG
+4099 LV
-4110 WTPTMAE
+4110 
-4117 GAISEVL
+4117 
-4124 RSAGETLKGY
+4124 
-4134 KDSDSLSGY
+4134 
-4143 IEDLDEDAAKYT
+4143 
-4155 IKTVLYALFRGYTG
+4155 
-4169 IDMKTVERFYN
+4169 
-4180 AFYDYKVNGSS
+4180 
-4191 LNLISAANF
+4191 
-4200 LSTPMSSMRDHE
+4200 
-4212 AKDYYLGAYGK
+4212 
-4223 TSETAKD
+4223 
-4230 LEDYIVKRAYA
+4230 
-4241 DGKIFKREVESGG
+4241 
-4254 ARGKVAE
+4254 
-4261 LFRSRAFKRDLN
+4261 
-4273 KYVDEWA
+4273 
-4280 EYHIRDASDAMGYH
+4280 
-4294 DEWLKNHERKE
+4294 
-4305 IIRKNRELEYSDE
+4305 
-4318 QAKQKT
+4318 
-4324 DSLKLALGYE
+4324 
-4334 QKSGNSERT
+4334 
-4343 LRYNLVHDIL
+4343 
-4353 RQIKKKLTGG
+4353 
-4363 DNERKEA
+4363 
-4370 FALMKELERI
+4370 
-4380 DKVKGHTHSDY
+4380 
-4391 VKLAEKAGV
+4391 
-4400 KDFQMIPKGVSES
+4400 
-4413 GKYVNKSDIDNGTVA
+4413 
-4428 RGEVKG
+4428 
-4434 SYGIIA
+4434 
-4440 TADDVKADAR
+4440 
-4450 FRKLHD
+4450 
-4456 GSEKQKA
+4456 
-4463 KAKEVMKMY
+4463 
-4472 SDGDISYQDAYRRMT
+4472 
-4487 DIGDGLVT
+4487 
-4495 AVYASEADRLIKD
+4495 
-4508 LKTKLTKAVKAGDDK
+4508 
-4523 AADAIMEQIRSIR
+4523 
-4536 GKVIDGDMKPK
+4536 
-4547 EEVAKMLLN
+4547 
-4556 SIE
+4556 

>member
-9 FAANHQNG
+9 FAEDQQNG
-17 DGELHRFIMSI
+17 KGELYRLMMSI

-34 DEQET
+34 DKQET
-39 AQQQQ
+39 AQQRP
-44 ATEVEK
+44 TSEVDK
-50 ANDEPATQQT
+50 ANDEPAAQQT
-60 AVVQTATEPQSVQQ
+60 AVAQTVAEPQSVQQ
-74 PTVQPQEQPKQQAE
+74 PAAQPQEQPKQQEE
-88 QPKGEVE
+88 QKNGEVE
-95 QPAQTV
+95 QPAQTAQPVQDV
-101 QGVQSV
+101 QGV
-107 QADELDDDTKD
+107 QADELDEDTKD
-118 LLAVKNHNIDDA
+118 LLAVKNRNIDDA
-130 RKYVEKLGKD
+130 RKYVDKLGKD
-140 TQKIMASGMSESAK
+140 TQKIMASGMSEGAK
-154 REAQERYESAAKTLN
+154 RNAQERYESAAKVLN
-169 ERIETRNAE
+169 ERIEAHNAE
-178 QKAEN
+178 QKAES

-198 KEHEEKYADIN
+198 KEHDEKYSDIK
-209 YISDWMDGHKVSEAN
+209 YVSDWMDSHKVGDEN

-238 AASGKDIFGIAKTAK
+238 AASGKDMFGIAKAAK

-267 INDYVNGMLAANRL
+267 INDYVNGMLAAGRL

-293 EPIDSV
+293 EPIDSL

-322 FGDNNYQSILGNA
+322 FGENNYQSILRGA
-335 VDDFVRLFEKEY
+335 VDDFVRMFDKEY
-347 RREQGKVGKKAMEDY
+347 RREQGNVEKKAMGDY
-362 DNIAKN
+362 ENIAKN
-368 PFASEDDKD
+368 PFADANDKD

-407 RLAALTLALSK
+407 RMAALTLALSK
-418 NFGYDENKAAEYIAN
+418 DFGYDENKAAEYIAN

-440 ARTGAKVNSDTE
+440 ARTGSKVNSDTE

-469 ASMRSTGGGNGL
+469 ASMRSTGGGNKL
-481 TLLDVYNASIDERA
+481 TLLDAYSASIDDRA

-500 QGMAGYGKISLRSAT
+500 QGLAGYGKIALMSAT
-515 TMAGDSPA
+515 TIAGDPA
-523 FGGIGKLV
+523 FGAIGKLV
-531 GGGTKWSLV
+531 GSGTKWSLV
-540 RLLPRFSKG
+540 RLLPRLSKG

-556 AAFKL
+556 AAFKM

-590 LGSLARGVT
+590 LGSLARGET

-609 ASGAVDFSMM
+609 ASGAVDFSMI

-638 GTGKAATTIRVATN
+638 GAGKAATTIRVATN
-652 IAFKDIFGP
+652 VAFKDIFGP

-675 SNEKISEDLKSYYF
+675 SSDKISEDLKSYYF

-763 IASKLYGITVNPKVL
+763 IASKLYGITVNPNVL

-803 IVSEYGEKGKEIYTV
+803 IVSEYGEKGKEVYTV

-828 SERDFGSLKDAKLEE
+828 SERDFTSLKDAKLEE

-869 CSERATRAVLSELNG
+869 CSERAKRAVLSELNG

-893 MLKTAFEKDR
+893 MLQTALEKDKK
-903 NGEQLTDGEKRMLKR
+903 GEQLTDGEKRMLKR

-942 NKSRGVDIDKI
+942 NKSMGVDIDKI

-973 KALNGENTAKD
+973 NALNGENTAKD
-984 MPSEQTEPTAPSEP
+984 MPSEQTEPTATSEP
-998 PAEPANEPPVVE
+998 QAEPANETPVVE
-1010 AEKGGQ
+1010 AEKGEP
-1016 QDVSAPEK
+1016 QDVTAPEK
-1024 EAEKPSEETPS
+1024 EADKPSEETPI
-1035 KEGVGIEDYIKINKA
+1035 KDGVGIEDYIKINKA

-1061 AENYTDEVDALRAE
+1061 AENYTDEVNALRSE
-1075 SEQAVKYSNG
+1075 SEQAVRYSNG
-1085 ESSEKP
+1085 ESTEKP

-1099 KFGLEEPKADSEP
+1099 KFGFDEPKAKTEGEVKPVEEPKSDSEP
-1112 IEPAK
+1112 IEPADEK
-1117 DNSAEQPKEPK
+1117 HAEQPKEPK
-1128 VEEKPVE
+1128 AEEKPVE
-1135 AETPKEKTKAD
+1135 VETPKEE
-1146 AKADIEQAAETEQ
+1146 AKADTKYEVEQVVETEKPA
-1159 EQPTVDQLN
+1159 EP
-1168 QYFSHVHLGHELT
+1168 
-1181 EKDLGDKARMEMF
+1181 ARP
-1194 TKQFLSDKEQAVKY
+1194 KDKETAPSVTEQKQPA
-1208 SNGELSEKPEG
+1208 SSKPEN
-1219 YAYMKQM
+1219 
-1226 FGLKDPVKQPTTNK
+1226 PT
-1240 GKTEKDAN
+1240 A
-1248 KTAQLDII
+1248 A
-1256 NKSNPMR
+1256 
-1263 DEQHTGIR
+1263 
-1271 SVDDIK
+1271 VDNN
-1277 TFKEAVSDSEAPFTP
+1277 APFTSMVEAKKFLKSIGYTGTTSKLLTNANGEKLFKYQASGVVTPYIYIGKTTPMDVYRQFHLYKNVMDVTIP
-1292 DYTKEDAE
+1292 DDVRKQLDAE
-1300 SALKAGEITVY
+1300 EHGAKEVRKMLNEGERAVVKDVLKEAGIPFHDVIDSERGCRVVFTDNKNWNNHYTDYLDVADAEEVREN
-1311 SSKPIEDGVFVTPS
+1311 IEDIRVAAERYKKHEQPKQQTPDEP
-1325 KMEAKNYA
+1325 KQREQPK
-1333 GGGKVFS
+1333 G
-1340 KRVSIEDV
+1340 E
-1348 AWIDAIE
+1348 
-1355 GQYARL
+1355 
-1361 RASDIETG
+1361 ETA
-1369 VKERLEREGVTYKK
+1369 YKK
-1383 GDELV
+1383 GEELV
-1388 AEHEGSPLTIVVDA
+1388 VEHNGNPVTIVVDS
-1402 VGKNG
+1402 VGKDG

-1419 PYHSNGEVVFTPKEK
+1419 PYHSNGKVVFAPMEKQQEPKVVAVSSDNKSDGKGGNKITNGNRVMEVSAMFDEKERLLKEYPKTSDEASADNTKRIKGLRTQIAHILSSMSDKELDELSEKYGKEDLVQDEVSLRNETEGLTREVEARLEKDGDLQSNDYKPRKFNIHNYASTNKSLPNVLMGVYHSPDGYAVSSDGQVLIASKLDYDPAMKGEVVDKKGSKIVGMYPNWKSVVANHPFKLKGGVQMLAEKMKAIQERFNAEYNRRKEAGEKITKKKLNDYYFVSLLLPNNRISFISVENARRFVDACLHLGCTDIEYSDYTRSIIARSKNGFAIVMPKIVNKGVVTYSDAFSVVDLRGGKAKEYIGL
-1434 PQEPTVKDWV
+1434 DMV
-1444 DDVASEARKRG
+1444 DDTASEARKRG
-1455 YRIVNGQ
+1455 YRIV
-1462 RVERQGA
+1462 
-1469 LSEGT
+1469 S
-1474 DVVYGDEHTT
+1474 
-1484 KFSQNDKPT
+1484 
-1493 TRFAIVSAKKMQP
+1493 
-1506 SHIRGQR
+1506 
-1513 NPAFF
+1513 
-1518 NDEGQPKNRTDQVSV
+1518 
-1533 AREEEIAKNIDPE
+1533 
-1546 EITVGVTAYQGAPTI
+1546 
-1561 NSRGEVIQ
+1561 
-1569 GNNRAA
+1569 
-1575 ALREM
+1575 
-1580 YSGGYGMSVKKYR
+1580 
-1593 QFLKDNAKMFGLTPE
+1593 
-1608 DIDRIEDPVLVNVA
+1608 
-1622 DVADAEAI
+1622 
-1630 RLGQLKATDNES
+1630 
-1642 GGVQFIEPKPTVQ
+1642 
-1655 KLVGANKL
+1655 
-1663 TRFMDTLLETEN
+1663 
-1675 PMDSV
+1675 
-1680 KDLIRKNGVKAL
+1680 
-1692 KFMRDMG
+1692 
-1699 IINETQY
+1699 
-1706 NSAFNA
+1706 
-1712 KDTLSSQ
+1712 
-1719 ARSDLE
+1719 
-1725 GVIRH
+1725 
-1730 AMFDGGP
+1730 
-1737 TGIEEMFDL
+1737 
-1746 MPDAAQ
+1746 
-1752 KGILETIARDFSS
+1752 
-1765 DEQSRIKPIIQES
+1765 
-1778 ILAYH
+1778 
-1783 NAVSTS
+1783 
-1789 KEFANAKTAE
+1789 
-1799 QAARAMR
+1799 
-1806 NYARQVQL
+1806 
-1814 IGEEQ
+1814 
-1819 VLPEKYFSKFALL
+1819 
-1832 LAERYR
+1832 
-1838 AYSKLS
+1838 
-1844 IKAMFNELYDKL
+1844 
-1856 QGVSESSGDLFAGEV
+1856 
-1871 AAEKLNINEAFKK
+1871 
-1884 VFNYGDTELPRGD
+1884 
-1897 VLGDTARTGT
+1897 
-1907 KGEPGSEGGTGGRGQ
+1907 
-1922 DKAGERGADSQRG
+1922 GERGADGQGG
-1935 TGGAAEEGTNSLI
+1935 TGGTAEEGTNSI
-1948 DTANKAANKAR
+1948 IGAAGKV
-1959 LQKAEDYSAFAE
+1959 AE
-1971 QYGLDAEDVAMY
+1971 
-1983 AEGMKKGS
+1983 
-1991 TSQAMRARAM
+1991 R
-2001 IGRKIIAAHEGEI
+2001 
-2014 HSLRDVRKF
+2014 
-2023 RRPIEEALKEKF
+2023 
-2035 GDVDKLLEEYRNQ
+2035 
-2048 VEDEHKA
+2048 
-2055 MEAARKK
+2055 
-2062 AQEEEA
+2062 
-2068 KRKAHLEELS
+2068 
-2078 LLSDDEIDRRYME
+2078 
-2091 ALDNGNE
+2091 
-2098 VAARDMLDEAARRK
+2098 
-2112 GYADTDSE
+2112 
-2120 YQGVG
+2120 
-2125 AWVAPSNPGYESDEA
+2125 
-2140 RRADVEDNAPNV
+2140 
-2152 NLEDIALGYN
+2152 
-2162 LQPDDYFTHPERYS
+2162 ER
-2176 QNTPHGLES
+2176 
-2185 SRSIQAALESLKRG
+2185 
-2199 EKGVKVKVYRAVP
+2199 V
-2212 ISVMEGKLRNGD
+2212 
-2224 WVTPSKKYAEMHGN
+2224 N
-2238 SRLKG
+2238 SRLKDLSERAKTAKTDEERAQLASERAKVVSEYVKGEKGRSVSVVPTQDALADAVESRDLKTEVRQHTENGDLLNGVYDNRTG
-2243 KYRIIE
+2243 KIHIVAENVETADDIDAVYIHESSHKYSRE
-2249 DEVPANELWWDGN
+2249 VDNNRAAGELVDNHTTEELEQALREVAGDEVADVYM
-2262 DANEWGYD
+2262 ACKA
-2270 NGKEYKYKNAK
+2270 GKGEFAY
-2281 NNRKL
+2281 RRML
-2286 NDLVVRDDNGNVI
+2286 
-2299 VPSKRF
+2299 
-2305 NQRKADERYQ
+2305 ADEILSYSCVKRNAGEETGITNEKINNQTKQHYEKVSDYF
-2315 IGMEGVKPSKAEV
+2315 GGRKRDGGKSDRGTTETGEGLSTEPSAGEHGRGGANDRKEEGIDSEGFFSVSGKRELKDNTLMPDSEKPEWLKKTKASSGDGEEMTLGEYYDTLYGRRRRMMPTISPLLES
-2328 ALRDA
+2328 AK
-2333 VIDRLRENGMEVIT
+2333 EKIT
-2347 DVAEGQRVLDE
+2347 DDGHLAANDTNGRLVYFNMFLDNTGE
-2358 ANGKARLNSVVS
+2358 LSRY
-2370 SLAKA
+2370 
-2375 ESTIKDWLANNK
+2375 KDWLLGTLEK
-2387 RGKTFRI
+2387 SPSKTLKEEILREI
-2394 ELPLRTQ
+2394 EYLNQQYTHWNLARK
-2401 RMVRDAM
+2401 
-2408 GRDFE
+2408 GRLVKGFGAYGDFARE
-2413 SHNITAN
+2413 FGISKETREIAERN
-2420 GIAHAQK
+2420 GI
-2427 NHGINGVKLGEKS
+2427 
-2440 LPLSKEDMELLPYIM
+2440 
-2455 VAPDYVRRGNSD
+2455 
-2467 ATGRTSVR
+2467 
-2475 FYKELSNGYVVVA
+2475 
-2488 EKEYKNS
+2488 
-2495 PNDMETITMWAEK
+2495 
-2508 SDKATNAQRNAAPD
+2508 
-2522 THVRNAILDID
+2522 
-2533 AAKIRKDAEDAIVM
+2533 
-2547 DVKVRENR
+2547 DV
-2555 VWHGSGADFEAFDIT
+2555 
-2570 DHIRFFRTA
+2570 
-2579 NGEAYGFTVGGKI
+2579 
-2592 YIDPKIAT
+2592 
-2600 SETPVHEYA
+2600 
-2609 HLWASA
+2609 
-2615 LRSGNPKEWQNVV
+2615 
-2628 GLMKGTSVW
+2628 
-2637 EEVKKRYSELNTD
+2637 
-2650 DDIAD
+2650 D
-2655 EVIATYSGRRGA
+2655 EVF
-2667 ERLREEAH
+2667 
-2675 KVADGNG
+2675 KDGNG
-2682 DLFEKA
+2682 GFF
-2688 EAISALGRVK
+2688 SVSGRNAN
-2698 ESLKKFWKGV
+2698 G
-2708 CDFLHIHYKSAEE
+2708 
-2721 VADRVMKDLLDGV
+2721 GN
-2734 DTRKMGKGEAG
+2734 
-2745 VRFSAKQKRAL
+2745 
-2756 ETAEQ
+2756 
-2761 SQKTAIATAVSS
+2761 SS
-2773 ADGAKVLNNLD
+2773 
-2784 TLARNLEKTS
+2784 
-2794 SHRKTFIGDIAK
+2794 
-2806 AFGVDNRGKSSKYAT
+2806 
-2821 FETKSGEVVTIR
+2821 
-2833 ISDHNAKVSNFDTVG
+2833 
-2848 EDNGISIVV
+2848 
-2857 TRKPNKGITNDGSAH
+2857 
-2872 IVEFFYPEISLQ
+2872 
-2884 RAEGK
+2884 
-2889 PLVEIVESIKQALY
+2889 
-2903 SGEFKDTT
+2903 
-2911 GLAERQEV
+2911 
-2919 NGEDVV
+2919 
-2925 RYQLSVTGKNTK
+2925 
-2937 GGDTGYD
+2937 YD
-2944 SKHTEIEQAVNKKL
+2944 SKHSEIEQAVNMELGK
-2958 KRNSTSDEIKAEI
+2958 NSTSDEIKAEI

-2983 EYLSGKPHSEVAK
+2983 EYLSDKPHSDVAK

-3024 LTEKLADLN
+3024 LTGKLADLN

-3038 ATESGDAEKVKSL
+3038 ATESGDTEKVKSL
-3051 TTEIKRLKT
+3051 TSEIKRLKT

-3065 GIRSRYK
+3065 GIRARYK

-3130 DGTEQDRNNLAT
+3130 DGTEQGRNNLAT

-3167 ADMFSIKTT
+3167 SDMLSVKTT
-3176 KKDSSGKKIGVKVSN
+3176 KKDSGGKKVGVKVSN

-3204 RGFDGEFGNELKS
+3204 RGFDGEFGNGLKS
-3217 LVKSLDGMLIRKK
+3217 LVKSLDGMLEKK
-3230 ELQGRL
+3230 KSLQGRL

-3247 ERLNSGTITK
+3247 ELLNSGAITK
-3257 DEYDAEVEAINRERN
+3257 DEYDAEIEAINRERD
-3272 DVKSEMANFDTVF
+3272 DVKSEMANFDTEF

-3349 ELFAEADKSQS
+3349 ELFAQADKSQS
-3360 RLKALEEQWKSD
+3360 RLKAIEEQWKSD

-3398 EERTKLYAAKD
+3398 EERAKLYDAKD
-3409 AARNALRDLNN
+3409 AARKALRDLNN

-3446 VAHIGIAA
+3446 VANIGIEA
-3454 VDTGKERPAGV
+3454 VDTGRERPAGV

-3479 GVLRRLWNW
+3479 GVLRRMWNW
-3488 VFLAPTESAESM
+3488 LFLAPTESAESM
-3500 LSRVDVNHFSGDGEL
+3500 LSRVDVNHFSGEGEL
-3515 YHLIMESERGYSRS
+3515 YHLIIESERGYSRS

-3534 ESVEGLRSEIQFKCK
+3534 ESVEALRSEIQSKCK
-3549 ELFGSKK
+3549 ELFGSKN
-3556 PKDGNKRIKFTQTLS
+3556 PKDGNKKIKFTQTLS

-3625 EWVVGDFLPK
+3625 EWIVGDFLPK

-3641 EKYVEKYGT
+3641 EKYVQKYGT

-3683 PTPSALKERVKHNYQ
+3683 PMPSALKERVKHSYQ

-3772 QVINEAQS
+3772 QVINEVQS

-3793 ALKQLQSMIAGV
+3793 ALKQWQSTIAGM
-3805 NYSYNPRFQARFFAN
+3805 NYSYDPRFQARLLLN

-3826 MELLAGNVKNAEN
+3826 TELLAGKVKNAEN
-3839 TFAGMVGSCYW
+3839 TFAGMFGSCYW
-3850 AWKNLPQFR
+3850 AWKNMPQFR

-3882 SLYRWIKKNVSQKG
+3882 SMYRWIKKNISQMG
-3896 LFLNQVFDAA
+3896 LFLNKMFDAA
-3906 AVAVYAKSIYDYEYT
+3906 AVAVYSKSIYDYEFT
-3921 RSIRKGATEE
+3921 RSIRNGATEE

-3987 DINDIQRAY
+3987 HINDIQRAY

-4060 APIKDATGKTAL
+4060 APTKDATGKTAL
-4072 DRFIEGHTGDV
+4072 DRFIEGHAGDV

-4134 KDSDSLSGY
+4134 KDSDSLSDY

-4155 IKTVLYALFRGYTG
+4155 VKTVLYALFRGYTG

-4180 AFYDYKVNGSS
+4180 AFYDYKVKGSS
-4191 LNLISAANF
+4191 LNLISVANF
-4200 LSTPMSSMRDHE
+4200 LSTPMSNMRDHE

-4241 DGKIFKREVESGG
+4241 DGKIFKRDVESGG
-4254 ARGKVAE
+4254 SRGKVAE

-4280 EYHIRDASDAMGYH
+4280 EYHIRDASDAADYH

-4343 LRYNLVHDIL
+4343 LRYNLVHGIL
-4353 RQIKKKLTGG
+4353 GQIKKKLTGG
-4363 DNERKEA
+4363 DDERKEA

-4428 RGEVKG
+4428 RGDVKG

-4440 TADDVKADAR
+4440 TADDVKADAK
-4450 FRKLHD
+4450 FRELQD

-4508 LKTKLTKAVKAGDDK
+4508 LKTKLTKAVNAGNDK
-4523 AADAIMEQIRSIR
+4523 AADAIMERIRSIR
-4536 GKVIDGDMKPK
+4536 DKVIDGDMKPN

-4556 SIE
+4556 SIG

>member
-44 ATEVEK
+44 TPEVKK
-50 ANDEPATQQT
+50 AKDEPVAQQT
-60 AVVQTATEPQSVQQ
+60 AAVQTATEPQSVQQ
-74 PTVQPQEQPKQQAE
+74 PTEQPKEQPKQQ
-88 QPKGEVE
+88 VE
-95 QPAQTV
+95 QPV
-101 QGVQSV
+101 QDVQHVQSVQDV
-107 QADELDDDTKD
+107 QADELDDDDKD
-118 LLAVKNHNIDDA
+118 LLAIKNHSIDDA
-130 RKYVEKLGKD
+130 RKYVEQLGKD
-140 TQKIMASGMSESAK
+140 TQEIMASGMSESAK

-169 ERIETRNAE
+169 ERVEAHNAE

-183 DRLRAE
+183 ERLRAE
-189 AERKQAQAK
+189 AERKQAQDK

-209 YISDWMDGHKVSEAN
+209 YVSDWMDGHKVNDEN
-224 NTMLASEGF
+224 NTMLTSEGF

-238 AASGKDIFGIAKTAK
+238 AASGKDMFSTAKAAK

-267 INDYVNGMLAANRL
+267 INDYVNGMFAANRL
-281 KEKYGD
+281 KKKYGGI
-287 KFSYNI
+287 YAHGYII
-293 EPIDSV
+293 EPIDSL
-299 VLENKDIPDS
+299 VLENNDISDS
-309 VKKEFVKVRTPKE
+309 VKKEFINVRTPKKS
-322 FGDNNYQSILGNA
+322 GIDNYQAILGNA

-347 RREQGKVGKKAMEDY
+347 KREQGKVGKKAMEDY
-362 DNIAKN
+362 ENIVKN
-368 PFASEDDKD
+368 PFVAADDKD
-377 AARMVYASKVLT
+377 AARMVFASKVLT

-407 RLAALTLALSK
+407 RMAALTLALSK
-418 NFGYDENKAAEYIAN
+418 NFNYDTDKAAEYIAN

-440 ARTGAKVNSDTE
+440 ARTGAEVESDTE
-452 AVIIGGLMNT
+452 AAIVGGLMNT
-462 LVGSLAQ
+462 LVGSIAQ
-469 ASMRSTGGGNGL
+469 ASMRSTGGGNEL
-481 TLLDVYNASIDERA
+481 TLLDAYNTSIDERA

-500 QGMAGYGKISLRSAT
+500 QGMAGYGKIALRSAV
-515 TMAGDSPA
+515 TMSGDYPVV
-523 FGGIGKLV
+523 FKPLGKLV
-531 GGGTKWSLV
+531 ELGTKGVLTT
-540 RLLPRFSKG
+540 LLPRFSKG
-549 VTPKAGE
+549 VSSATGE
-556 AAFKL
+556 AAFKMM
-561 LSMTNSGRV
+561 SMTNSGRV

-580 GAIYSPVAYS
+580 GAIYSPVAYT

-599 PELGEALKSS
+599 PDVGEALKSS
-609 ASGAVDFSMM
+609 ASGAVDFSLL
-619 GFTPSIMNYGADKV
+619 GITPSIMNYGADKV
-633 LKLFN
+633 LRLFN

-661 GANAALVTAKDVLL
+661 GANAAIVTAKDALL
-675 SNEKISEDLKSYYF
+675 SSDKISEDISSYFF
-689 EKFGEFLGMH
+689 EKYGEFLGMH

-734 YKSVKQMFD
+734 YKSVKEMFD
-743 DIYAPNGKNSPGYFM
+743 DIYAPRWKGDTGYHM

-763 IASKLYGITVNPKVL
+763 IAGKLYAITVNPKVL

-803 IVSEYGEKGKEIYTV
+803 IVSEYGEKGKEVYTV
-818 RTYTADGKAF
+818 RTYTADGKVF
-828 SERDFGSLKDAKLEE
+828 CERDFGSLKDAKIEE

-857 AEGARD
+857 AEGAKD

-869 CSERATRAVLSELNG
+869 CSERATRTVLSELNG
-884 TATEKELTD
+884 TATEKELAD

-929 ENADNSSSVRRDF
+929 ENADNSSSARRDF
-942 NKSRGVDIDKI
+942 NKSRGVDIGKI
-953 LAKDYYKWSESEREA
+953 LAKDYYKWSESERDA
-968 VDEYI
+968 VDGYI
-973 KALNGENTAKD
+973 RELNGENTAKD
-984 MPSEQTEPTAPSEP
+984 MPSEQAEPTAPIEP
-998 PAEPANEPPVVE
+998 PAEPANESPVVE
-1010 AEKGGQ
+1010 AEKVEPQ
-1016 QDVSAPEK
+1016 EEAATEK
-1024 EAEKPSEETPS
+1024 DTEKPDADTPS
-1035 KEGVGIEDYIKINKA
+1035 KEEVGIEDYIKINKA
-1050 DDETANDIRED
+1050 DEETANDIRD
-1061 AENYTDEVDALRAE
+1061 DVENYTDEVNALRAE

-1099 KFGLEEPKADSEP
+1099 KFGLEEPKAKTGEDARPVEEPKSESEP
-1112 IEPAK
+1112 IEPADEK
-1117 DNSAEQPKEPK
+1117 PTEQPMEPK

-1135 AETPKEKTKAD
+1135 AEAPKEE
-1146 AKADIEQAAETEQ
+1146 AKADTKAEVEQATETEPVEETEQ

-1194 TKQFLSDKEQAVKY
+1194 TKQFLSDKEQAIKY

-1226 FGLKDPVKQPTTNK
+1226 FGLKDPVKQQK
-1240 GKTEKDAN
+1240 GEEPA
-1248 KTAQLDII
+1248 
-1256 NKSNPMR
+1256 
-1263 DEQHTGIR
+1263 
-1271 SVDDIK
+1271 
-1277 TFKEAVSDSEAPFTP
+1277 
-1292 DYTKEDAE
+1292 
-1300 SALKAGEITVY
+1300 
-1311 SSKPIEDGVFVTPS
+1311 
-1325 KMEAKNYA
+1325 
-1333 GGGKVFS
+1333 
-1340 KRVSIEDV
+1340 
-1348 AWIDAIE
+1348 
-1355 GQYARL
+1355 
-1361 RASDIETG
+1361 
-1369 VKERLEREGVTYKK
+1369 YKK

-1388 AEHEGSPLTIVVDA
+1388 AEHEGNPVTIVVDA
-1402 VGKNG
+1402 VGKGG
-1407 NVTKSHVKSSGE
+1407 NVTKSHVKSSRE
-1419 PYHSNGEVVFTPKEK
+1419 PYHSNGKVVFTPKGK
-1434 PQEPTVKDWV
+1434 PQEPNVKDWV

-1561 NSRGEVIQ
+1561 NGRGEVIQ

-1580 YSGGYGMSVKKYR
+1580 YSGGYGMSVKKYK

-1622 DVADAEAI
+1622 DVTDAEAI

-1663 TRFMDTLLETEN
+1663 IRFMDTLLDSEN
-1675 PMDSV
+1675 PMDSI

-1712 KDTLSSQ
+1712 KNTLSSQ
-1719 ARSDLE
+1719 ARNDLE

-1765 DEQSRIKPIIQES
+1765 DEQSKIKPIIQES

-1806 NYARQVQL
+1806 NFARQVQL

-1832 LAERYR
+1832 LAEKYR
-1838 AYSKLS
+1838 AYNKLS

-1856 QGVSESSGDLFAGEV
+1856 QGVSESSGDLFAGEA

-1907 KGEPGSEGGTGGRGQ
+1907 KGEPGSEGGVGGRGQ
-1922 DKAGERGADSQRG
+1922 DKAGERGADRQGG
-1935 TGGAAEEGTNSLI
+1935 TDGTAEKGTNSLI
-1948 DTANKAANKAR
+1948 DTANK
-1959 LQKAEDYSAFAE
+1959 
-1971 QYGLDAEDVAMY
+1971 V
-1983 AEGMKKGS
+1983 
-1991 TSQAMRARAM
+1991 
-2001 IGRKIIAAHEGEI
+2001 
-2014 HSLRDVRKF
+2014 
-2023 RRPIEEALKEKF
+2023 
-2035 GDVDKLLEEYRNQ
+2035 
-2048 VEDEHKA
+2048 
-2055 MEAARKK
+2055 
-2062 AQEEEA
+2062 
-2068 KRKAHLEELS
+2068 
-2078 LLSDDEIDRRYME
+2078 
-2091 ALDNGNE
+2091 
-2098 VAARDMLDEAARRK
+2098 
-2112 GYADTDSE
+2112 
-2120 YQGVG
+2120 
-2125 AWVAPSNPGYESDEA
+2125 
-2140 RRADVEDNAPNV
+2140 
-2152 NLEDIALGYN
+2152 
-2162 LQPDDYFTHPERYS
+2162 
-2176 QNTPHGLES
+2176 
-2185 SRSIQAALESLKRG
+2185 
-2199 EKGVKVKVYRAVP
+2199 
-2212 ISVMEGKLRNGD
+2212 
-2224 WVTPSKKYAEMHGN
+2224 
-2238 SRLKG
+2238 
-2243 KYRIIE
+2243 
-2249 DEVPANELWWDGN
+2249 
-2262 DANEWGYD
+2262 
-2270 NGKEYKYKNAK
+2270 
-2281 NNRKL
+2281 
-2286 NDLVVRDDNGNVI
+2286 
-2299 VPSKRF
+2299 
-2305 NQRKADERYQ
+2305 ADERYQ
-2315 IGMEGVKPSKAEV
+2315 IGVEGVKPSKAEV

-2347 DVAEGQRVLDE
+2347 NEEEGQRVLDE
-2358 ANGKARLNSVVS
+2358 ANGRAREMSFGEPYDYEAYPLGRVESNLADKEVMVVTAEADHGFMNYKEAKEWAKKNVSKVYNNEETGGKGDVRISNAAIDKFMSQSAVDKSDSKDVHLSVLKVLPEVLRTSIDVETHPDFLKGKDGKRSAENGMNKDVLVHRCYGAVEIGGKPYRVKITLKEDPRDVS
-2370 SLAKA
+2370 FPHVTHSYEATK
-2375 ESTIKDWLANNK
+2375 
-2387 RGKTFRI
+2387 I
-2394 ELPLRTQ
+2394 ELLAGTW
-2401 RMVRDAM
+2401 
-2408 GRDFE
+2408 E
-2413 SHNITAN
+2413 
-2420 GIAHAQK
+2420 
-2427 NHGINGVKLGEKS
+2427 NHEG
-2440 LPLSKEDMELLPYIM
+2440 P
-2455 VAPDYVRRGNSD
+2455 
-2467 ATGRTSVR
+2467 
-2475 FYKELSNGYVVVA
+2475 
-2488 EKEYKNS
+2488 S
-2495 PNDMETITMWAEK
+2495 PN
-2508 SDKATNAQRNAAPD
+2508 TNNS
-2522 THVRNAILDID
+2522 IS
-2533 AAKIRKDAEDAIVM
+2533 AAKLLKNVEMSYNPSKKVLDASEKRSVGIREQ
-2547 DVKVRENR
+2547 R
-2555 VWHGSGADFEAFDIT
+2555 VWHSSGANFKDAKIT

-2650 DDIAD
+2650 DEIAD
-2655 EVIATYSGRRGA
+2655 EVVATYSGRRGA

-2675 KVADGNG
+2675 KVAESNG

-2698 ESLKKFWKGV
+2698 KSLKKFWKGV

-2734 DTRKMGKGEAG
+2734 EPRKIGKGEAG

-2756 ETAEQ
+2756 ETVSVSRNIGEKHPQ
-2761 SQKTAIATAVSS
+2761 TAISS
-2773 ADGAKVLNNLD
+2773 ADGAKILKNLD
-2784 TLARNLEKTS
+2784 TLADNYENS
-2794 SHRKTFIGDIAK
+2794 SSTNEKTFIGEVANSLGINTPD
-2806 AFGVDNRGKSSKYAT
+2806 KSSKYAT
-2821 FETKSGEVVTIR
+2821 FETKNGKVVTVR
-2833 ISDHNAKVSNFDTVG
+2833 LSNHNAKVSNFDANDEV
-2848 EDNGISIVV
+2848 DGISIVV
-2857 TRKPNKGITNDGSAH
+2857 SAKKSSGITNDGNAH
-2872 IVEFFYPEISLQ
+2872 VMEYYYDAIKLR
-2884 RAEGK
+2884 RADGK
-2889 PLVEIVESIKQALY
+2889 PLAEIVKSIKQLLY
-2903 SGEFKDTT
+2903 SGEFNDPT
-2911 GLAERQEV
+2911 GLAEVQEV

-2925 RYQLSVTGKNTK
+2925 RYQLSVAGKNTK

-2944 SKHTEIEQAVNKKL
+2944 SKHAEIEQAVNKEL
-2958 KRNSTSDEIKAEI
+2958 ERNSTSDDIKAEI

-2996 GDAAAL
+2996 NDAAAL
-3002 RERLNELN
+3002 RERLNALN
-3010 AKKTVAVENERSAK
+3010 AKRTIAVEKERGAK
-3024 LTEKLADLN
+3024 LSDKLADLN
-3033 SKLIE
+3033 TKLIE
-3038 ATESGDAEKVKSL
+3038 ATESGDTEKVKSL
-3051 TTEIKRLKT
+3051 TTEIKRAKT
-3060 DIGNT
+3060 ELDNT
-3065 GIRSRYK
+3065 GIRSRYN

-3130 DGTEQDRNNLAT
+3130 DGTEQDKNNLAT

-3156 GIETRKLINDL
+3156 GIETRKLVNDL
-3167 ADMFSIKTT
+3167 SDMLSVKTT

-3204 RGFDGEFGNELKS
+3204 RDFDGEFGNGLKS
-3217 LVKSLDGMLIRKK
+3217 LVKSLDGMLARKK

-3236 KELELSEASAN
+3236 KELELSEASAD
-3247 ERLNSGTITK
+3247 ERLNSGAITK
-3257 DEYDAEVEAINRERN
+3257 DEYDAEIEAINSERDN
-3272 DVKSEMANFDTVF
+3272 VKSELANFDTEF
-3285 SDALSETNDAIDA
+3285 SDALAETNDAIDA

-3309 LWNDLMA
+3309 LWNDLMT

-3337 IMPFVRSLVDVR
+3337 IMPFVHSLVDAR
-3349 ELFAEADKSQS
+3349 ELFAEVDKSQS

-3398 EERTKLYAAKD
+3398 EERARLYAAKD

-3420 DVRSLLKI
+3420 DMRSLLKI

-3446 VAHIGIAA
+3446 VAHIGITA

-3465 KGQQEAKESEDKSV
+3465 KGQQQAKESEEKSV
-3479 GVLRRLWNW
+3479 GVLRRMWNW

-3500 LSRVDVNHFSGDGEL
+3500 LSRVDVNHFSGEGEL

-3534 ESVEGLRSEIQFKCK
+3534 ESIEGLRSEIQSKCK
-3549 ELFGSKK
+3549 EFFGSKK
-3556 PKDGNKRIKFTQTLS
+3556 PKDGNKKVKFTQTLS

-3591 LSEEGRAKLESQ
+3591 LSEEGRTKLESQ
-3603 GIDAFSISEIKAG
+3603 GIDAYSISEIKAG
-3616 LGDNWVKFG
+3616 LGENWVKFG

-3635 LYDKYN
+3635 LYEKYN

-3668 VTKDELE
+3668 VTKDELT

-3683 PTPSALKERVKHNYQ
+3683 PMPSALKERVKHSYQ

-3745 GPNKWR
+3745 GANKWR
-3751 KFRDAMHT
+3751 KFRDAMHA

-3793 ALKQLQSMIAGV
+3793 AVKQLQSIIAGV
-3805 NYSYNPRFQARFFAN
+3805 NYSYNPRFQARLFAN

-3826 MELLAGNVKNAEN
+3826 TELLAGKVKNAEN

-3876 VVGNSN
+3876 VVGNNSN
-3882 SLYRWIKKNVSQKG
+3882 LYRWIKKNITQKG

-3906 AVAVYAKSIYDYEYT
+3906 AVAVYSKSIYDYEYT
-3921 RSIRKGATEE
+3921 MAIRKGATEE

-3972 TFQTA
+3972 TFQTS

-3987 DINDIQRAY
+3987 HINDIQRAY

-4033 INVIGVAGFYYG
+4033 LNVIGVAGFYYG

-4054 GGDDDN
+4054 GGDDDK
-4060 APIKDATGKTAL
+4060 APTKDATGKTAL
-4072 DRFIEGHTGDV
+4072 DRFIEGHSGDV

-4124 RSAGETLKGY
+4124 RSAGETLKGL
-4134 KDSDSLSGY
+4134 KDSDSLSDY
-4143 IEDLDEDAAKYT
+4143 LEDLDEDAAKYT
-4155 IKTVLYALFRGYTG
+4155 VKTVLYALFRGYTG

-4180 AFYDYKVNGSS
+4180 AFYDYKLKGSS
-4191 LNLISAANF
+4191 LNLISVANF

-4254 ARGKVAE
+4254 ARGKVAD

-4280 EYHIRDASDAMGYH
+4280 EYHIRDASNAMDYH
-4294 DEWLKNHERKE
+4294 DEWLKNHDRKE

-4334 QKSGNSERT
+4334 QKSGNSEQV
-4343 LRYNLVHDIL
+4343 LRYNLVQGIL
-4353 RQIKKKLTGG
+4353 RQIKKMLTGG

-4380 DKVKGHTHSDY
+4380 DGVKGHTHSDY

-4400 KDFQMIPKGVSES
+4400 QDFQMIPKSVSES
-4413 GKYVNKSDIDNGTVA
+4413 GKYVNKSDIDNGTVV
-4428 RGEVKG
+4428 RGDVKG
-4434 SYGIIA
+4434 LYGIMA

-4450 FRKLHD
+4450 LRKLHD

-4463 KAKEVMKMY
+4463 EAKEVMKMY

-4487 DIGDGLVT
+4487 AIGDGLVT

>member
-9 FAANHQNG
+9 FAADQQNG
-17 DGELHRFIMSI
+17 KGELYRLMMSI

-34 DEQET
+34 DKQET

-44 ATEVEK
+44 TPEAKK
-50 ANDEPATQQT
+50 AKDEPAAQQT
-60 AVVQTATEPQSVQQ
+60 AVAQTATEPQSVQQ

-88 QPKGEVE
+88 QPKGDVE

-101 QGVQSV
+101 QPVQGV

-118 LLAVKNHNIDDA
+118 LLAIKNHSIDDA
-130 RKYVEKLGKD
+130 RKYVEKLGKE
-140 TQKIMASGMSESAK
+140 TQEIMARGMSEGAK
-154 REAQERYESAAKTLN
+154 RETQERYENAAKMLN
-169 ERIETRNAE
+169 ERIEAHNAE

-183 DRLRAE
+183 ERLRAE
-189 AERKQAQAK
+189 AERKQAQEK

-209 YISDWMDGHKVSEAN
+209 YVSDWMDGHKVSDAN

-238 AASGKDIFGIAKTAK
+238 AASGKDIFGIAKAAK

-267 INDYVNGMLAANRL
+267 INDYVSGMLAANRL

-293 EPIDSV
+293 EPIDSL

-347 RREQGKVGKKAMEDY
+347 RREQGKAGKKAMEDY

-368 PFASEDDKD
+368 PFSDADDKD

-407 RLAALTLALSK
+407 RMAALTLALSK
-418 NFGYDENKAAEYIAN
+418 DFGYDENKAAEYIAN

-452 AVIIGGLMNT
+452 AVIVGGLMNT
-462 LVGSLAQ
+462 LVGSFAQ

-481 TLLDVYNASIDERA
+481 TLLDAYNASIDERA

-500 QGMAGYGKISLRSAT
+500 QGLAGYGKIALRSAT

-531 GGGTKWSLV
+531 GSGTKWSLV
-540 RLLPRFSKG
+540 RLLPRLSKG

-556 AAFKL
+556 AAFKM

-633 LKLFN
+633 LRLFN

-675 SNEKISEDLKSYYF
+675 SSEKISEDLKSYYF

-763 IASKLYGITVNPKVL
+763 IASKLYAITVNPKVL

-803 IVSEYGEKGKEIYTV
+803 IVSEYGEKGKEVYTV

-828 SERDFGSLKDAKLEE
+828 SERDFRSLKDAKLEE
-843 TRLGTV
+843 TRIGTV

-869 CSERATRAVLSELNG
+869 CSERATRTVLSELNG

-903 NGEQLTDGEKRMLKR
+903 NSEQLTDGEKRMLKR

-953 LAKDYYKWSESEREA
+953 LAKDYYKWSESERKV
-968 VDEYI
+968 VDDYI
-973 KALNGENTAKD
+973 KELNGENTAKD
-984 MPSEQTEPTAPSEP
+984 MSSEQAEPTTTSEP
-998 PAEPANEPPVVE
+998 PAESANESPVVE

-1024 EAEKPSEETPS
+1024 EAKKPSEETPS
-1035 KEGVGIEDYIKINKA
+1035 KGDIGIEDYIKINKA

-1061 AENYTDEVDALRAE
+1061 AENYTDEVNALRAE
-1075 SEQAVKYSNG
+1075 SEQAVRYSNG

-1099 KFGLEEPKADSEP
+1099 KFGLEEPKAKTEKEVQSVEEPKADSEP
-1112 IEPAK
+1112 IEPADEK
-1117 DNSAEQPKEPK
+1117 PTEQPKEPK
-1128 VEEKPVE
+1128 AEEKPVE
-1135 AETPKEKTKAD
+1135 VETTKEK
-1146 AKADIEQAAETEQ
+1146 AKADTKAEVEQATEAEPVEETEQ

-1194 TKQFLSDKEQAVKY
+1194 TKQFLSDKEQAIKY

-1226 FGLKDPVKQPTTNK
+1226 FGLKDPVKQPK
-1240 GKTEKDAN
+1240 GEE
-1248 KTAQLDII
+1248 TA
-1256 NKSNPMR
+1256 
-1263 DEQHTGIR
+1263 
-1271 SVDDIK
+1271 
-1277 TFKEAVSDSEAPFTP
+1277 
-1292 DYTKEDAE
+1292 
-1300 SALKAGEITVY
+1300 
-1311 SSKPIEDGVFVTPS
+1311 
-1325 KMEAKNYA
+1325 
-1333 GGGKVFS
+1333 
-1340 KRVSIEDV
+1340 
-1348 AWIDAIE
+1348 
-1355 GQYARL
+1355 
-1361 RASDIETG
+1361 
-1369 VKERLEREGVTYKK
+1369 YKK
-1383 GDELV
+1383 GEELV
-1388 AEHEGSPLTIVVDA
+1388 AEHEGSPMTIVVDA
-1402 VGKNG
+1402 VGKDG

-1419 PYHSNGEVVFTPKEK
+1419 PYHSNGKVVFTPKER
-1434 PQEPTVKDWV
+1434 PQEQTVKDWV
-1444 DDVASEARKRG
+1444 DDTASEARKRG

-1462 RVERQGA
+1462 KVERQGV
-1469 LSEGT
+1469 LSEGV

-1493 TRFAIVSAKKMQP
+1493 TRFAVVSAKKMQP

-1513 NPAFF
+1513 NPTFF

-1580 YSGGYGMSVKKYR
+1580 YSGGYGMSVKKYK

-1642 GGVQFIEPKPTVQ
+1642 GGMQFIEPKPTVQ

-1663 TRFMDTLLETEN
+1663 TRFMDTLLDSEN
-1675 PMDSV
+1675 PMDSI

-1719 ARSDLE
+1719 ARNDLE

-1844 IKAMFNELYDKL
+1844 IKSMFNELYDKL

-1884 VFNYGDTELPRGD
+1884 IFNYGDTELPRGD
-1897 VLGDTARTGT
+1897 VLGDTTRTGT

-1922 DKAGERGADSQRG
+1922 DKAGERGADGQGG
-1935 TGGAAEEGTNSLI
+1935 TGGTAEEGSNHVTGTAAKAADKDSYDVTEDTAKYRIREDAPPTKTGIGYKVFVLKDGKLYPPMVANPNGEATPVGVWLDADAAPVTGVTKTGRQQVKAGGKGTQGGSGKLAYRPGWHLGEIPYALQFNRMNPETGQRELFPANFVWAEVEYANDVDYQEEAMSYGMKASGKFQHSLAGLPRLPKNGSYRYRTNPDPNTDPWVITGAMKVNRILKPSEVDAMIEAAGREPQQRQAGSITDKQVEALNAKVERTMQEDRDMMRRVVQQMGEKLHTDINIIEDVNEITHSNAAVQERRRKSKGWYDTKTGQVNIVLANNRDVDDVKASVGHEVIAHKGLRELFGEENYDQFLDETYQHLRDDLKKGVDAASGRSFVDDATKNGNRAKSYEQHRRTAVDELFGRMAEKPFEEFSEGERTLWQKTKATVRRLLDKFLGSLKLPKWFELSDNELRYILWRSKERLERGKEHPIDLARDIVKREELGLTDEALYNMGDNPETFAERQRRAVEKKGVVMSGLNSAEVTAVKVPKHPYTGNIAHATEQAKAAAIEKYTEIIKDERGKEKRVAKPQTYDNYGVTFQYGISADAIDEYLNPRQQAKSVNKGVHLALAEHIHEVIGASIEVEEHPDRMKVEGERSNNQFNPNSLMHRFYGVVLV
-1948 DTANKAANKAR
+1948 DGHPYRVMTLMREEKNPAVGNGMHAYEV
-1959 LQKAEDYSAFAE
+1959 QKIEVLDEETPNTPNGTDS
-1971 QYGLDAEDVAMY
+1971 QNHNGLSYPVA
-1983 AEGMKKGS
+1983 K
-1991 TSQAMRARAM
+1991 
-2001 IGRKIIAAHEGEI
+2001 
-2014 HSLRDVRKF
+2014 V
-2023 RRPIEEALKEKF
+2023 IEKVEKTMES
-2035 GDVDKLLEEYRNQ
+2035 GKNLLEE
-2048 VEDEHKA
+2048 
-2055 MEAARKK
+2055 
-2062 AQEEEA
+2062 
-2068 KRKAHLEELS
+2068 
-2078 LLSDDEIDRRYME
+2078 
-2091 ALDNGNE
+2091 
-2098 VAARDMLDEAARRK
+2098 
-2112 GYADTDSE
+2112 
-2120 YQGVG
+2120 
-2125 AWVAPSNPGYESDEA
+2125 
-2140 RRADVEDNAPNV
+2140 
-2152 NLEDIALGYN
+2152 
-2162 LQPDDYFTHPERYS
+2162 
-2176 QNTPHGLES
+2176 
-2185 SRSIQAALESLKRG
+2185 
-2199 EKGVKVKVYRAVP
+2199 
-2212 ISVMEGKLRNGD
+2212 
-2224 WVTPSKKYAEMHGN
+2224 SK
-2238 SRLKG
+2238 
-2243 KYRIIE
+2243 
-2249 DEVPANELWWDGN
+2249 
-2262 DANEWGYD
+2262 
-2270 NGKEYKYKNAK
+2270 
-2281 NNRKL
+2281 
-2286 NDLVVRDDNGNVI
+2286 
-2299 VPSKRF
+2299 
-2305 NQRKADERYQ
+2305 
-2315 IGMEGVKPSKAEV
+2315 
-2328 ALRDA
+2328 
-2333 VIDRLRENGMEVIT
+2333 
-2347 DVAEGQRVLDE
+2347 
-2358 ANGKARLNSVVS
+2358 
-2370 SLAKA
+2370 
-2375 ESTIKDWLANNK
+2375 
-2387 RGKTFRI
+2387 
-2394 ELPLRTQ
+2394 
-2401 RMVRDAM
+2401 
-2408 GRDFE
+2408 
-2413 SHNITAN
+2413 
-2420 GIAHAQK
+2420 
-2427 NHGINGVKLGEKS
+2427 
-2440 LPLSKEDMELLPYIM
+2440 
-2455 VAPDYVRRGNSD
+2455 
-2467 ATGRTSVR
+2467 
-2475 FYKELSNGYVVVA
+2475 
-2488 EKEYKNS
+2488 
-2495 PNDMETITMWAEK
+2495 
-2508 SDKATNAQRNAAPD
+2508 
-2522 THVRNAILDID
+2522 
-2533 AAKIRKDAEDAIVM
+2533 
-2547 DVKVRENR
+2547 
-2555 VWHGSGADFEAFDIT
+2555 
-2570 DHIRFFRTA
+2570 
-2579 NGEAYGFTVGGKI
+2579 
-2592 YIDPKIAT
+2592 
-2600 SETPVHEYA
+2600 
-2609 HLWASA
+2609 
-2615 LRSGNPKEWQNVV
+2615 
-2628 GLMKGTSVW
+2628 
-2637 EEVKKRYSELNTD
+2637 
-2650 DDIAD
+2650 IAD
-2655 EVIATYSGRRGA
+2655 EDTAMYRDPGETEDIRFR
-2667 ERLREEAH
+2667 
-2675 KVADGNG
+2675 KV
-2682 DLFEKA
+2682 E
-2688 EAISALGRVK
+2688 
-2698 ESLKKFWKGV
+2698 
-2708 CDFLHIHYKSAEE
+2708 
-2721 VADRVMKDLLDGV
+2721 
-2734 DTRKMGKGEAG
+2734 
-2745 VRFSAKQKRAL
+2745 
-2756 ETAEQ
+2756 
-2761 SQKTAIATAVSS
+2761 
-2773 ADGAKVLNNLD
+2773 
-2784 TLARNLEKTS
+2784 
-2794 SHRKTFIGDIAK
+2794 
-2806 AFGVDNRGKSSKYAT
+2806 
-2821 FETKSGEVVTIR
+2821 
-2833 ISDHNAKVSNFDTVG
+2833 
-2848 EDNGISIVV
+2848 
-2857 TRKPNKGITNDGSAH
+2857 
-2872 IVEFFYPEISLQ
+2872 
-2884 RAEGK
+2884 
-2889 PLVEIVESIKQALY
+2889 
-2903 SGEFKDTT
+2903 
-2911 GLAERQEV
+2911 
-2919 NGEDVV
+2919 
-2925 RYQLSVTGKNTK
+2925 
-2937 GGDTGYD
+2937 GYD
-2944 SKHTEIEQAVNKKL
+2944 SKHAEIEQAVNRELEK
-2958 KRNSTSDEIKAEI
+2958 NSTSDEIKAEI

-3010 AKKTVAVENERSAK
+3010 TKKTVAVENERSAK
-3024 LTEKLADLN
+3024 LTDKLADLN

-3038 ATESGDAEKVKSL
+3038 ATENSDAEKVKSL
-3051 TTEIKRLKT
+3051 TTEIKRVKT

-3167 ADMFSIKTT
+3167 ADMLSVKTT

-3204 RGFDGEFGNELKS
+3204 RDFDGEFGNGLKS
-3217 LVKSLDGMLIRKK
+3217 LVKSLDGMLAKK
-3230 ELQGRL
+3230 KSLQGRL

-3247 ERLNSGTITK
+3247 ERLNSGAITK
-3257 DEYDAEVEAINRERN
+3257 DEYDAEIEAINRERD

-3285 SDALSETNDAIDA
+3285 SGALSETNDAIDA
-3298 AVPRTTEEYNK
+3298 AVPRSTEEYNK

-3398 EERTKLYAAKD
+3398 EERAKLYAAKD
-3409 AARNALRDLNN
+3409 AARKALRDLNN

-3465 KGQQEAKESEDKSV
+3465 KGQQEAKEGEDKSV

-3500 LSRVDVNHFSGDGEL
+3500 LSRVDVNHFSGEGEL

-3534 ESVEGLRSEIQFKCK
+3534 ESVEGLRSEIQSKCK

-3571 GEPVPAEVTKGEA
+3571 GEPVPAEVTNGEA

-3625 EWVVGDFLPK
+3625 EWVIGDFLPK

-3683 PTPSALKERVKHNYQ
+3683 PMPSALKERVKHNYQ

-3720 HFADMREDISI
+3720 HFADMREDIST

-3805 NYSYNPRFQARFFAN
+3805 NYSYNPRFQARLFAN

-3826 MELLAGNVKNAEN
+3826 TELLAGKVKNAEN

-3906 AVAVYAKSIYDYEYT
+3906 AVAVYSKSIYDYEFT
-3921 RSIRKGATEE
+3921 RSIRKGATKE

-3987 DINDIQRAY
+3987 HINDIQRAY

-4004 KPLHSISKGAKAT
+4004 KPLHSVSKGAKAT

-4060 APIKDATGKTAL
+4060 APMKDATGKTAL
-4072 DRFIEGHTGDV
+4072 DRFIEGHAGDV

-4099 LVNSAWSGYGG
+4099 FVNSAWSGYGG

-4134 KDSDSLSGY
+4134 KDSDSLSDY
-4143 IEDLDEDAAKYT
+4143 IEDLDEDATKYT

-4180 AFYDYKVNGSS
+4180 AFYDYKLKGSS

-4280 EYHIRDASDAMGYH
+4280 EYHIRDASDAADYH

-4324 DSLKLALGYE
+4324 DSLKLSLGYE

-4363 DNERKEA
+4363 DNDRKEA

-4400 KDFQMIPKGVSES
+4400 KDFQMIPRGVSES

-4440 TADDVKADAR
+4440 TADDVKADVR
-4450 FRKLHD
+4450 FRKLQE

-4487 DIGDGLVT
+4487 AIGDGLVT

-4508 LKTKLTKAVKAGDDK
+4508 LKTKLTKTVKAGDNK
-4523 AADAIMEQIRSIR
+4523 TADDIMEQIRSIR

-4556 SIE
+4556 SIR